1 MAEYNV
7 QQKQFIQEYKAQH
20 KLTNQ
25 TDEQIMLFIQK
36 DMQTNGVVYPGF
48 EHLANP
54 NTSAS
59 STANRQ
65 IFDTSN
71 KSDENKGI
79 SIEKSSTT
87 VPSDNLSSEGKEVT
101 TDENGNTIT
110 TIKDGDDIIE
120 QTISSTD
127 EKGNNIETVVNY
139 QDGKPIKQ
147 TKKKNGNIDTVTTYK
162 YHDASEEN
170 KLAYVTLETTKAD
183 NTKVITTALETDK
196 DGNVDQ
202 EDFLDRTTISK
213 DGTVTSIYIQ
223 DGNLLEQKVK
233 FDGKKVTTMY
243 NGKDLKNYDANKLH
257 RLVQETEEKGIK
269 RYALYDG
276 KGNTKTTVQNGES
289 PALIAQKFKVKE
301 NTLRRLNPKKG
312 KDAITQVGAD
322 ILIPGEFNA
331 DSYPMRVRK
340 SKEESINKYNKFE
353 TRRLTKEINS
363 GEVQNIKLAKSYDN
377 VYEFAK
383 DKLLKSGIKNPN
395 NDQINEEANKLILLN
410 GEKFSYKAGKT
421 VKIAKSLTESKPA
434 QELTKYGFKASAGN
448 RIFFQKFNNLN
459 SQQKQNVL
467 SAIQYCKS
475 QKITNPSDIKAKV
488 LETLG
493 INLFDNNKTV
503 PMVADNNY
511 GVMAYQKNS
520 KPISIETFVK
530 DHLKLDIKSELGKT
544 VLERLSQVDQTQ
556 LNKISAKD
564 FKGFN
569 NKTLDSVASMLET
582 VGVQIRTQAEI
593 NVKNNTPRAKAEKGK
608 RAVRI
613 AAAENIALAYD
624 NAINVIKNYQG
635 NQGWMN
641 VGFYREKLG
650 QLLDKVNPTDVATCF
665 DAVIK
670 RLEKEKQYAV
680 SRLKTASANESE
692 FRQAFKDLTG
702 KDYNENTV
710 KNFIAQAQKG
720 GDWTKAYDKAFG
732 DRVVKRATDK
742 VNFQQ
747 YVDGAGDIVLMLLGT
762 EAIGKGVAWAGSKVA
777 TKLAPY
783 VPKVLSKIGATTVMN
798 VGGNSVTVS
807 RVAGSM
813 VTSAATFTTWDA
825 SKNYINLKTKD
836 IQYSGEDAI
845 KEWQAYK
852 EGNVE
857 SAKFGAFAGLLNSTV
872 VGKVVNGTM
881 KLFEKPVTKAVQGV
895 AKTLEKGES
904 VTGTEVMKTF
914 IAKQAPGMVAKTAG
928 TVAEVAGFTM
938 YETANEITKEL
949 LKTDANG
956 QRHLPKDLT
965 EEGLTNYLWKH
976 LKGQAANLGEIKA
989 ISKLIFMHKG
999 AIAER
1004 ERMMNENLSKCEML
1018 SNVKVQKA
1026 EVNGREVYEV
1036 TMPNGNRK
1044 VAHTPEEI
1052 VAYCN
1057 NLMLM
1062 DMAMNSKTT
1071 ATEANPNAPKG
1082 MNVEED
1088 ALLEKAT
1095 KENPAEVVTEKV
1107 KKQWQ
1112 QADLKKEATEGK
1124 VDLFNPD
1131 TKAGLNEPAPEVK
1144 DEVTSLIFTGKLKDS
1159 LTQHYNELGNVF
1171 KDIAKNRSAD
1181 FKKLVKECGSDK
1193 EAFCKGVI
1201 SILSEE
1207 IGMKG
1212 FEPKIEM
1219 KNLTGEADGQA
1230 DWTKGTIYINSTE
1243 NNVRKLVGLIS
1254 HEYVH
1259 MLQYRDI
1266 LAQYGEKGLREVIM
1280 NDNNIP
1286 QEKKESQLSEI
1297 LKSPYTKKL
1306 LDNYDN
1312 LKHSPENSLNE
1323 YITRI
1328 YKDEFSNGID
1338 PNKDMKGYT
1347 NQGIERE
1354 AYHLGSGK
1362 LGNNTTQL
1370 EGLTLEKEES
1380 MKDVL
1385 ARMRAKLKTGQTSQ
1399 DIKENT
1405 SPKKAENFV
1414 VNEDGSITK
1423 IDNTQKGVIQSDSN
1437 ISNKVKDYIL
1447 SNLSERYKNK
1457 TPEELEFLISN
1468 IASGTN
1474 DDINVITKRLNIIN
1488 EANPRYLQDFLNK
1501 NMGNAGF
1508 ILDNYKIIYDKIILN
1523 DNFQDLGPDKFN
1535 FVKFIT
1541 SDNLQKIIDTIDKPE
1556 FPNLV
1561 KSTIYDSK
1569 NHNVELGNETVK
1581 INSALLVHL
1590 LTGQQYS
1597 SATEFNKAVNG
1608 LTEANHRIESDN
1620 ICPYNQIAEGI
1631 LTQKPELAKIAK
1643 EFQKHISKGGNAD
1656 KFFKELEKSGR
1667 LPHEIELKTI
1677 VPDKNA
1683 LIIPSDL
1690 LDVFIERTNQAT
1702 EKDAHNLRNKKLG
1715 NNTIDNIPKGIVQSE
1730 ITSENFEQQKADFI
1744 KDVNEKLG
1752 EYAKYCVKGIE
1763 NTSTPEDLA
1772 AVKEFW
1778 EWTNS
1783 KEGQKLFKDTDFDV
1797 IDKINAKNIADF
1809 KDLVETMKDQKELSD
1824 DIKFDLLYGAIADE
1838 SLKETKEFIQGI
1850 EPSDLAKLNE
1860 LEDVDRIMLSGSSTE
1875 QKAKLDFYKEIKT
1888 GKYNNIIKDDNIF
1901 KHVFLAADKNFA
1913 KTKALYDTF
1922 AEGNIS
1928 KEYFEKIVNGL
1939 ETSDIEAIKQ
1949 LYSQVKDLL
1958 DNNSDMSWIMFR
1970 NLKQEDIPAKIEI
1983 INTLKSAKASNKE
1996 ICEILNKTNKDNL
2009 DIAKDLVQKAF
2020 ANGDKKAEKY
2030 NVVIILNKLSHHGAY
2045 SKEFVEKN
2053 AEALLHLDGTCIRK
2067 ATETN
2072 LELASKISEN
2082 KEISSYQVDMMLNYA
2097 TDKERTQKLIHTLD
2111 CGITKLPELEVM
2123 NQLRTDFLGIIKKH
2137 LPPEKLQEIENFSE
2151 DKEEFEQILI
2161 GQASSRTLRDVKL
2174 SQAEEN
2180 VVDNI
2185 IRITK
2190 PFNYGTDTLHQARSG
2205 LEKYF
2210 GDRDRTISDMNYAL
2224 ENAQY
2229 KDEATKQQTLAKF
2242 NDLYPLLSND
2252 ELKDMREIYLKTP
2265 EKERLNIDYSL
2276 IAKREI
2282 IPLLQKTPNY
2292 GYSATEKALEFL
2304 NCSDAEFKQKKHNL
2318 ETRTQELRNEYKF
2331 SEWKRILNMPEAEFN
2346 KLKTP
2351 FELRTETPV
2360 DIKAYE
2366 AQMREKMADRITYD
2380 PVEAAE
2386 LIERA
2391 EKNQSLRNEM
2401 FGNDYVPDKI
2411 NAFEKL
2417 PKKAPVAVTP
2427 LPAAGKLMREL
2438 RNTGH
2443 VKLSI
2448 PNEGGVKVKPY
2459 DAVIHP
2465 EDDYRLNVTQDAGI
2479 KIRYGTKLQWSN
2491 FKIARDLLQNYYD
2504 GHGHTLE
2511 GVNIEVNKTADGK
2524 YKIKISG
2531 ESSWDYSHLDQMGSS
2546 TKHDPLDAGGYGE
2559 GTRAVA
2565 VSLLSKADIT
2575 NVKYASGDWAMT
2587 YGRSSDDLKSAYMTQ
2602 TLSKNSE
2609 KVKGSTVEFETENAD
2624 IAHKLLE
2631 AKDYFNHPHN
2641 PDFKNLDFENEF
2653 FGFKLKDDGAKG
2665 NIYLIQR
2672 YETDGESNNGLR
2684 GATIVFKTQPNH
2696 PTLVEKS
2703 GGEQFELGTGVDR
2716 AQIPSYDV
2724 NRILS
2729 RYVKTMT
2736 DEELTQTIS
2745 SMEKFWGE
2753 SGTEKDRLNDMYVPF
2768 VREAHRRG
2776 LGIDFKDAHYV
2787 YLDKPSTSSYD
2798 MAKNL
2803 GYKIANKSMKDVG
2816 MQSFYA
2822 KDASKLPHQPTE
2834 EQSKEIK
2841 LLEEGVRILQECTDL
2856 STKDLLNSDEV
2867 NKPTYMFSEGDH
2879 GTGAEAIIE
2888 GGEYQGH
2895 WMRDSHLLLQNYVGN
2910 LATFLHEISHKSGGD
2925 ETKVFS
2931 MQLTK
2936 LQSHITNAIMHN
2948 PNAFKKL
2955 QTLSKM
2961 FDEVRSQEFNKQIP
2975 TTEVIQDKSFT
2986 PEQYK
2991 QHIDNL
2997 LSVTPEY
3004 REYVEPEPRKEP
3016 EPIEYTGDENR
3027 IVSTGNSGELGKIKI
3042 KSFEENRKLTSR
3054 FNIAGIKR
3062 FAKSFIHKILRHKPS
3077 KVEEDGGIIL
3087 GDDDFASF
3095 TIDAGVAHF
3104 DKPIAKAQKPAKE
3117 EKHYKYEEF
3126 IPSKHESY
3134 TTLKSSDSM
3143 MKELEEKG
3151 SVALSIPNAGGL
3163 KPKISD
3169 TPSVEKDNDFN
3180 KTVSA
3185 QMTLSYAEKRNWSN
3199 EKIARDLMQNFYD
3212 GNGHT
3217 LEGVDLKVKQNDDGT
3232 YTIRIDGKGI
3242 YNYEH
3247 LKRLGGSDK
3256 DNPKDAGGFGE
3267 GSRIIAGSL
3276 LAKGTARVRFACKDW
3291 QMDFTTAEN
3300 ARTHEEGVMR
3310 TLTKNE
3316 AQLDGNYVEF
3326 DTNDKELVEKI
3337 MDSKNYFYSPN
3348 NPDFR
3353 DLDIEN
3359 EFFGF
3364 KVSPDKNGNLYYI
3377 QRFQT
3382 PDKKMDN
3389 GLQNMTLIF
3398 KQAAFGEN
3406 FQNKGGYTIDLNTTR
3421 DRMAIEAEQM
3431 SELTRAYAKTLPDA
3445 DLVKAISALEPIFT
3459 SDNCNSEKFRRENK
3473 ANNLSYQFAQ
3483 SIIHEAASRGIKLD
3497 FEDKK
3502 IVYVQESSEWRT
3514 NLSSKE
3520 EAFFKKEG
3528 YIFANMGTELGIEDA
3543 ESLYAKL
3550 HRPHSIKP
3558 TEQQAKQL
3566 QVLNEA
3572 VKLITSNDKRG
3583 LFPEEGTQLY
3593 AFDETS
3599 NIESSTGYY
3608 AAVNSKNLD
3617 GVFIH
3622 TNNLKAESFP
3632 TMLTN
3637 VLCEM
3642 LEGQTSK
3649 NLSSYSYNQTEL
3661 IRSQLNT
3668 LITQPQIIEKLNI
3681 LEKIYKEQQK

>member
-36 DMQTNGVVYPGF
+36 DMQKNGVVYPGF

-59 STANRQ
+59 STANGQ

-79 SIEKSSTT
+79 SVEKSSTT
-87 VPSDNLSSEGKEVT
+87 ETSDNLPSEGKEVT

-147 TKKKNGNIDTVTTYK
+147 TKKKNGNIDTVTAYK

-196 DGNVDQ
+196 YGNVDQ

-340 SKEESINKYNKFE
+340 SKAESINKYNQFE

-363 GEVQNIKLAKSYDN
+363 GEVKNVKLAKSYDN

-383 DKLLKSGIKNPN
+383 DRLLKSGVKNPDN
-395 NDQINEEANKLILLN
+395 NQINEEANKLILLN
-410 GEKFSYKAGKT
+410 GKDFSYKTGKT

-434 QELTKYGFKASAGN
+434 QELTKYGFKASAEN

-493 INLFDNNKTV
+493 INLFDSNKTV

-511 GVMAYQKNS
+511 GVMAYQRNS
-520 KPISIETFVK
+520 KPISIESFVK

-641 VGFYREKLG
+641 VSFYREKLG

-702 KDYNENTV
+702 KDYNENSV

-783 VPKVLSKIGATTVMN
+783 VPKVLSKIGGATVMN

-836 IQYSGEDAI
+836 IQYSGEDAV

-857 SAKFGAFAGLLNSTV
+857 SGKFGAFAGLLNSTV
-872 VGKVVNGTM
+872 VGKVVSGTM
-881 KLFEKPVTKAVQGV
+881 KLFEKPVAKAVQGV
-895 AKTLEKGES
+895 AKTLEKGEA

-928 TVAEVAGFTM
+928 AVAEVAGFTM

-1062 DMAMNSKTT
+1062 DMAANSKTT
-1071 ATEANPNAPKG
+1071 ATEANPKG
-1082 MNVEED
+1082 KQAVEENNVKK
-1088 ALLEKAT
+1088 LIEKAQT
-1095 KENPAEVVTEKV
+1095 TNPTENVKNKVISEVAK
-1107 KKQWQ
+1107 
-1112 QADLKKEATEGK
+1112 DI
-1124 VDLFNPD
+1124 
-1131 TKAGLNEPAPEVK
+1131 K
-1144 DEVTSLIFTGKLKDS
+1144 DEGMRLNTPESLDAELAEAEQNPNAQVDNMEAFNLVINGNIGNVLKAQYDNAS
-1159 LTQHYNELGNVF
+1159 NVF
-1171 KDIAKNRSAD
+1171 KDIAKKYSSELDQLEKQYGND
-1181 FKKLVKECGSDK
+1181 KKLFAEKFTEFLADKLGVKGIEPEIEFRDTGDADGFFDWPTGKLVVNSKLNNSKDIQSMIAHEFVHVMQFK
-1193 EAFCKGVI
+1193 DMIANKGAKKAI
-1201 SILSEE
+1201 SSILMHTNNGKYITAEAVNLAKFNGEDWNSISAAEQQMYKE
-1207 IGMKG
+1207 VRA
-1212 FEPKIEM
+1212 EM
-1219 KNLTGEADGQA
+1219 LADEVMEA
-1230 DWTKGTIYINSTE
+1230 N
-1243 NNVRKLVGLIS
+1243 
-1254 HEYVH
+1254 
-1259 MLQYRDI
+1259 
-1266 LAQYGEKGLREVIM
+1266 KGLVDFAQKNPIS
-1280 NDNNIP
+1280 
-1286 QEKKESQLSEI
+1286 KG
-1297 LKSPYTKKL
+1297 
-1306 LDNYDN
+1306 
-1312 LKHSPENSLNE
+1312 SLNE
-1323 YITRI
+1323 YLSRI
-1328 YKDEFSNGID
+1328 YQNEYEN
-1338 PNKDMKGYT
+1338 MKTDVNSPEYY
-1347 NQGIERE
+1347 NQVIENE
-1354 AYHLGSGK
+1354 AYYLGSGQ
-1362 LGNNTTQL
+1362 LGLN
-1370 EGLTLEKEES
+1370 
-1380 MKDVL
+1380 
-1385 ARMRAKLKTGQTSQ
+1385 LKGSIHFANSKTKGQT
-1399 DIKENT
+1399 KT
-1405 SPKKAENFV
+1405 SDATTP
-1414 VNEDGSITK
+1414 
-1423 IDNTQKGVIQSDSN
+1423 KGVIQSDSN
-1437 ISNKVKDYIL
+1437 ISNQVKDYIL

-1457 TPEELEFLISN
+1457 TPEELDFLISN

-1501 NMGNAGF
+1501 NMENAGF

-1581 INSALLVHL
+1581 INSALLIHL

-1597 SATEFNKAVNG
+1597 SETEFNKAVNG

-1631 LTQKPELAKIAK
+1631 LTQKPELAQIAK

-1683 LIIPSDL
+1683 LIVPSDL

-1702 EKDAHNLRNKKLG
+1702 EKNARNLRNKKLG
-1715 NNTIDNIPKGIVQSE
+1715 NNTIGNIPKGIVLSE

-1744 KDVNEKLG
+1744 KEFNEKVGKFHNILYG
-1752 EYAKYCVKGIE
+1752 NKVEKI
-1763 NTSTPEDLA
+1763 STPEDLA

-1783 KEGQKLFKDTDFDV
+1783 EEGKKQFRDSYEI
-1797 IDKINAKNIADF
+1797 IDKINANNIADF
-1809 KDLVETMKDQKELSD
+1809 KELVETINGQKELSD
-1824 DIKFDLLYGAIADE
+1824 DIKHSLLYDAIAGG
-1838 SLKETKEFIQGI
+1838 SIKETKEFIQGI

-1860 LEDVDRIMLSGSSTE
+1860 LEGFDRIMLSGSSTE

-1888 GKYNNIIKDDNIF
+1888 GKYDSIIKDDNIF
-1901 KHVFLAADKNFA
+1901 KHVLSIGYSVE
-1913 KTKALYDTF
+1913 KTKSLYDAF
-1922 AEGNIS
+1922 AGENIS
-1928 KEYFEKIVNGL
+1928 KEWFAKIQEGL
-1939 ETSDIEAIKQ
+1939 EDSDVNAIKQ
-1949 LYSQVKDLL
+1949 LYSKTKDLL

-1983 INTLKSAKASNKE
+1983 INTLKSAKATNEE

-2020 ANGDKKAEKY
+2020 ANGDEKAEKY
-2030 NVVIILNKLSHHGAY
+2030 NVVIILNKLTRGVY

-2067 ATETN
+2067 TTETN

-2082 KEISSYQVDMMLNYA
+2082 KEISSFQVDMMLNYA
-2097 TDKERTQKLIHTLD
+2097 TDKERTQKLINNLNN
-2111 CGITKLPELEVM
+2111 GYTKLPEFEVISQ
-2123 NQLRTDFLGIIKKH
+2123 NRADLIEIIKKH

-2210 GDRDRTISDMNYAL
+2210 GDRDKTISDMNYAL

-2318 ETRTQELRNEYKF
+2318 ETRRQELHNEYKF

-2411 NAFEKL
+2411 NSFEKL
-2417 PKKAPVAVTP
+2417 PKKAHVAVTP
-2427 LPAAGKLMREL
+2427 LPEAGKLMREL

-2465 EDDYRLNVTQDAGI
+2465 EDDYRLNVPQDAGI

-2834 EQSKEIK
+2834 EQSKEIR

-3004 REYVEPEPRKEP
+3004 REYVEPEPPKEP

-3117 EKHYKYEEF
+3117 EKHYKYEAF
-3126 IPSKHESY
+3126 TPSKHESY

-3276 LAKGTARVRFACKDW
+3276 LAKGSNRVRFACKDW

-3364 KVSPDKNGNLYYI
+3364 KVTPDKNGNLYYI

-3431 SELTRAYAKTLPDA
+3431 TELTRAYAKTLPDA

-3566 QVLNEA
+3566 QILNEA
-3572 VKLITSNDKRG
+3572 VNLITSNDKRG

>member
-48 EHLANP
+48 EHLAKP

-59 STANRQ
+59 STANGQ

-71 KSDENKGI
+71 KPDENKGI
-79 SIEKSSTT
+79 SVERSSTT
-87 VPSDNLSSEGKEVT
+87 ETSDNLSSEGKEVT

-312 KDAITQVGAD
+312 KGAITQVGAD

-363 GEVQNIKLAKSYDN
+363 GEVQNIKLAKSYNN

-383 DKLLKSGIKNPN
+383 DKLLKSGVKNPDN
-395 NDQINEEANKLILLN
+395 NQINEEANKLILLN

-493 INLFDNNKTV
+493 INLFDSNKTV

-511 GVMAYQKNS
+511 GVMAYQRNS
-520 KPISIETFVK
+520 KPISIESFVK

-692 FRQAFKDLTG
+692 FKQAFKDLTG
-702 KDYNENTV
+702 KDYNENSV

-783 VPKVLSKIGATTVMN
+783 VPKVLSKIGAATVMN

-836 IQYSGEDAI
+836 IQYSGEDAV

-857 SAKFGAFAGLLNSTV
+857 SGKFGAFAGLLNSTV

-881 KLFEKPVTKAVQGV
+881 KLFEKPVAKAVQGV
-895 AKTLEKGES
+895 AKTLEKGEA

-965 EEGLTNYLWKH
+965 EEGLTNYLWTH

-999 AIAER
+999 AIVER

-1082 MNVEED
+1082 MNVEEN

-1243 NNVRKLVGLIS
+1243 NNVKKLVGLIS
-1254 HEYVH
+1254 HEYIH

-1266 LAQYGEKGLREVIM
+1266 LAQYGETGLREVIM

-1347 NQGIERE
+1347 NQGVERE

-1399 DIKENT
+1399 DNKDNT
-1405 SPKKAENFV
+1405 STKKTANFV
-1414 VNEDGSITK
+1414 VNEDGSIT
-1423 IDNTQKGVIQSDSN
+1423 
-1437 ISNKVKDYIL
+1437 
-1447 SNLSERYKNK
+1447 
-1457 TPEELEFLISN
+1457 F
-1468 IASGTN
+1468 A
-1474 DDINVITKRLNIIN
+1474 
-1488 EANPRYLQDFLNK
+1488 
-1501 NMGNAGF
+1501 
-1508 ILDNYKIIYDKIILN
+1508 
-1523 DNFQDLGPDKFN
+1523 
-1535 FVKFIT
+1535 
-1541 SDNLQKIIDTIDKPE
+1541 
-1556 FPNLV
+1556 
-1561 KSTIYDSK
+1561 
-1569 NHNVELGNETVK
+1569 
-1581 INSALLVHL
+1581 
-1590 LTGQQYS
+1590 
-1597 SATEFNKAVNG
+1597 
-1608 LTEANHRIESDN
+1608 
-1620 ICPYNQIAEGI
+1620 
-1631 LTQKPELAKIAK
+1631 
-1643 EFQKHISKGGNAD
+1643 
-1656 KFFKELEKSGR
+1656 
-1667 LPHEIELKTI
+1667 
-1677 VPDKNA
+1677 
-1683 LIIPSDL
+1683 
-1690 LDVFIERTNQAT
+1690 
-1702 EKDAHNLRNKKLG
+1702 
-1715 NNTIDNIPKGIVQSE
+1715 NNTPKGIVQSE

-1752 EYAKYCVKGIE
+1752 EYAKYCVKKIE
-1763 NTSTPEDLA
+1763 NISTPEDLA

-1783 KEGQKLFKDTDFDV
+1783 EEGKKQFSNISYDI

-1809 KDLVETMKDQKELSD
+1809 KELVETMKAQKDLSD
-1824 DIKFDLLYGAIADE
+1824 DIKSNLLYGAIAEE

-1850 EPSDLAKLNE
+1850 EPSDLTKLNE
-1860 LEDVDRIMLSGSSTE
+1860 LEIFDRTMLSGSSTE
-1875 QKAKLDFYKEIKT
+1875 QKAKLDFYKAIKT
-1888 GKYNNIIKDDNIF
+1888 GKYDSIIKDDNIF
-1901 KHVFLAADKNFA
+1901 KHVLSIGYSVE
-1913 KTKALYDTF
+1913 KTKSLYDTF
-1922 AEGNIS
+1922 AGENIS
-1928 KEYFEKIVNGL
+1928 KEWFAKIQEGL
-1939 ETSDIEAIKQ
+1939 EDSDVNAIKQ
-1949 LYSQVKDLL
+1949 LYSQTKDLL
-1958 DNNSDMSWIMFR
+1958 DNNSDISWIMFR

-1983 INTLKSAKASNKE
+1983 INTLKSAKATNEE
-1996 ICEILNKTNKDNL
+1996 ICETLNKTNKDNL

-2020 ANGDKKAEKY
+2020 ANGDEKVEKY
-2030 NVVIILNKLSHHGAY
+2030 NIVIILNRLTRGVY

-2067 ATETN
+2067 TTETN

-2097 TDKERTQKLIHTLD
+2097 TDKERTQKLIDNLNN
-2111 CGITKLPELEVM
+2111 GYTKLSEFEVM
-2123 NQLRTDFLGIIKKH
+2123 NQLRMDFIELIKKH
-2137 LPPEKLQEIENFSE
+2137 LPPERLQELERKFSN
-2151 DKEEFEQILI
+2151 DKETFEDMLLQ
-2161 GQASSRTLRDVKL
+2161 QAFKL
-2174 SQAEEN
+2174 KGVELSPAEEK
-2180 VVDNI
+2180 VVNDI
-2185 IRITK
+2185 TRISPPLSIGTTVL
-2190 PFNYGTDTLHQARSG
+2190 YGVKSG

-2242 NDLYPLLSND
+2242 NDLYPRLSTS
-2252 ELKDMREIYLKTP
+2252 ELATIKNIYFQLP
-2265 EKERLNIDYSL
+2265 PKERLNIDYSL

-2282 IPLLQKTPNY
+2282 IPLLKGTQNY
-2292 GYSATEKALEFL
+2292 DADAIEKALEFL

-2318 ETRTQELRNEYKF
+2318 ETRSPELRNEYKF

-2380 PVEAAE
+2380 PIEAAE

-2391 EKNQSLRNEM
+2391 EKKQSLRNEM

-2631 AKDYFNHPHN
+2631 AKDYFYHPHN

-2729 RYVKTMT
+2729 RYIKTMT

-2768 VREAHRRG
+2768 VKEAHRRG

-2798 MAKNL
+2798 MAKNM

-2816 MQSFYA
+2816 MQSFNA
-2822 KDASKLPHQPTE
+2822 KDESKLPHQPTE
-2834 EQSKEIK
+2834 EQSKEIR

-2879 GTGAEAIIE
+2879 GAGAEAIIE

-2895 WMRDSHLLLQNYVGN
+2895 WMRDSHLLMQNYVGN

-2925 ETKVFS
+2925 ESEVFS

-2948 PNAFKKL
+2948 PNAFKKI

-2986 PEQYK
+2986 PEKYK

-3004 REYVEPEPRKEP
+3004 REYVEPEPPKEP
-3016 EPIEYTGDENR
+3016 APIEYTGDENR

-3042 KSFEENRKLTSR
+3042 KSFEENRRLTSR

-3062 FAKSFIHKILRHKPS
+3062 FAKSFINKILRHKPS
-3077 KVEEDGGIIL
+3077 KIEEDGGIIL

-3104 DKPIAKAQKPAKE
+3104 DKPIAKDQKPAKE

-3126 IPSKHESY
+3126 IPSRHESY

-3163 KPKISD
+3163 KPKISE
-3169 TPSVEKDNDFN
+3169 TPNVEKDNDFN

-3185 QMTLSYAEKRNWSN
+3185 QMTLSYAKKRNWSN

-3276 LAKGTARVRFACKDW
+3276 LAKGTNRVRFACKDW

-3364 KVSPDKNGNLYYI
+3364 KVTPDKNGNLYYI

-3473 ANNLSYQFAQ
+3473 ANNLSYQFTQ

-3502 IVYVQESSEWRT
+3502 IVYVKESSEWRT

-3520 EAFFKKEG
+3520 EAFFNKEG

-3566 QVLNEA
+3566 QILNEA
-3572 VKLITSNDKRG
+3572 VNLITSNDKMG
-3583 LFPEEGTQLY
+3583 LFPKEGTQLY

-3622 TNNLKAESFP
+3622 TNKLKAESFP

>member
-59 STANRQ
+59 STANGQ

-71 KSDENKGI
+71 KSDQNKGI
-79 SIEKSSTT
+79 SVEKSSTT
-87 VPSDNLSSEGKEVT
+87 ETSDNLPSEGKEVT

-147 TKKKNGNIDTVTTYK
+147 TKKKNGNIDTVTAYK

-196 DGNVDQ
+196 YGNVDQ
-202 EDFLDRTTISK
+202 EDFLDRTTIAK

-257 RLVQETEEKGIK
+257 RLVQETEEKGVK

-301 NTLRRLNPKKG
+301 NTLRRLNPQKG

-340 SKEESINKYNKFE
+340 SKEESINKYNQFE
-353 TRRLTKEINS
+353 SKRLINEINS
-363 GEVQNIKLAKSYDN
+363 GEVKNVKLAKSYDN

-383 DKLLKSGIKNPN
+383 DKLLKSGVKNPD
-395 NDQINEEANKLILLN
+395 NDQINEEANKLIILN
-410 GEKFSYKAGKT
+410 GKDFSYKTGKT
-421 VKIAKSLTESKPA
+421 VKIARSLTESKPA
-434 QELTKYGFKASAGN
+434 QELTKYGFKASAEN

-493 INLFDNNKTV
+493 INLFDSNKTV

-511 GVMAYQKNS
+511 GVMAYQRNG

-530 DHLKLDIKSELGKT
+530 DHLKLDIKSDLGKT
-544 VLERLSQVDQTQ
+544 VLDRLSQVDQAQ

-569 NKTLDSVASMLET
+569 NKTLDGVASMLET

-593 NVKNNTPRAKAEKGK
+593 NVKNNTPRAKAEKEK
-608 RAVRI
+608 RAVRT

-641 VGFYREKLG
+641 VAFYREKLG

-665 DAVIK
+665 DAVVK
-670 RLEKEKQYAV
+670 RLEKEKQFAV

-702 KDYNENTV
+702 KDYNENSV

-762 EAIGKGVAWAGSKVA
+762 EAIGKGVAWAGGKIA
-777 TKLAPY
+777 AKLAPY
-783 VPKVLSKIGATTVMN
+783 VPKVLSKIGAATVMN

-836 IQYSGEDAI
+836 IQYSGEDAV

-857 SAKFGAFAGLLNSTV
+857 SGKFGAFAGLLNSTV

-881 KLFEKPVTKAVQGV
+881 KLFEKPVAKAVQGV
-895 AKTLEKGES
+895 AKTLEKGEA
-904 VTGTEVMKTF
+904 TGADVMKTF
-914 IAKQAPGMVAKTAG
+914 IAKQTPGMIAQTVGA
-928 TVAEVAGFTM
+928 VAEVAGFTM
-938 YETANEITKEL
+938 YETANEITKKL
-949 LKTDANG
+949 LQTDANG
-956 QRHLPKDLT
+956 ERHLPKDLT
-965 EEGLTNYLWKH
+965 EEGLTQYLLKKIPEELWKQT
-976 LKGQAANLGEIKA
+976 KGIGEIKA

-999 AIAER
+999 AVVER
-1004 ERMMNENLSKCEML
+1004 ERIMNENLSKCEML
-1018 SNVKVQKA
+1018 GKVKVQKA

-1062 DMAMNSKTT
+1062 DMAANSKTT

-1112 QADLKKEATEGK
+1112 QADLKKEATEEK

-1181 FKKLVKECGSDK
+1181 FKNLAKKCGSDK
-1193 EAFCKGVI
+1193 EAFCEGVI

-1243 NNVRKLVGLIS
+1243 NNVKKLVGLIS

-1286 QEKKESQLSEI
+1286 HEKKESQLSEI
-1297 LKSPYTKKL
+1297 LKSSYTKKL

-1354 AYHLGSGK
+1354 AYNLGSGK

-1399 DIKENT
+1399 DIKDNT
-1405 SPKKAENFV
+1405 SPKKAKNIV
-1414 VNEDGSITK
+1414 VNEDGSIT
-1423 IDNTQKGVIQSDSN
+1423 
-1437 ISNKVKDYIL
+1437 
-1447 SNLSERYKNK
+1447 
-1457 TPEELEFLISN
+1457 F
-1468 IASGTN
+1468 A
-1474 DDINVITKRLNIIN
+1474 
-1488 EANPRYLQDFLNK
+1488 
-1501 NMGNAGF
+1501 
-1508 ILDNYKIIYDKIILN
+1508 
-1523 DNFQDLGPDKFN
+1523 
-1535 FVKFIT
+1535 
-1541 SDNLQKIIDTIDKPE
+1541 
-1556 FPNLV
+1556 
-1561 KSTIYDSK
+1561 
-1569 NHNVELGNETVK
+1569 
-1581 INSALLVHL
+1581 
-1590 LTGQQYS
+1590 
-1597 SATEFNKAVNG
+1597 
-1608 LTEANHRIESDN
+1608 
-1620 ICPYNQIAEGI
+1620 
-1631 LTQKPELAKIAK
+1631 
-1643 EFQKHISKGGNAD
+1643 
-1656 KFFKELEKSGR
+1656 
-1667 LPHEIELKTI
+1667 
-1677 VPDKNA
+1677 
-1683 LIIPSDL
+1683 
-1690 LDVFIERTNQAT
+1690 
-1702 EKDAHNLRNKKLG
+1702 
-1715 NNTIDNIPKGIVQSE
+1715 NNTPKGIVQSE

-1744 KDVNEKLG
+1744 KEFNEKLG
-1752 EYAKYCVKGIE
+1752 KYAQNNVKKIE
-1763 NTSTPEDLA
+1763 NISTLEDLA

-1783 KEGQKLFKDTDFDV
+1783 EEGKKQFSNINYEI
-1797 IDKINAKNIADF
+1797 IDKINAKNIIDF
-1809 KDLVETMKDQKELSD
+1809 KDLVETMKTQKDLSE
-1824 DIKFDLLYGAIADE
+1824 DIKSNLLYGAIAEE
-1838 SLKETKEFIQGI
+1838 SLRETKEFIQGI
-1850 EPSDLAKLNE
+1850 EPSDVAKLNE
-1860 LEDVDRIMLSGSSTE
+1860 LEIFDRTMLSGSSTE

-1888 GKYNNIIKDDNIF
+1888 GKYDSIIKDDNIF
-1901 KHVFLAADKNFA
+1901 KHVVLAIDKNFA

-1922 AEGNIS
+1922 AGENIS
-1928 KEYFEKIVNGL
+1928 KEWFAKTQEGL
-1939 ETSDIEAIKQ
+1939 EDSDVNAIKQ
-1949 LYSQVKDLL
+1949 LYSQTKDLL

-1983 INTLKSAKASNKE
+1983 INTLKSAKATNEE

-2020 ANGDKKAEKY
+2020 ANGDEKAEKY
-2030 NVVIILNKLSHHGAY
+2030 NVVIILNKLTRGVY

-2067 ATETN
+2067 TTETN

-2097 TDKERTQKLIHTLD
+2097 TDKERTQKLIDNLD
-2111 CGITKLPELEVM
+2111 NGYTKLSEFEVM
-2123 NQLRTDFLGIIKKH
+2123 NQLRMDFIELIKKH
-2137 LPPEKLQEIENFSE
+2137 LPPERLQELERKFSN
-2151 DKEEFEQILI
+2151 DKETFEDMLLQ
-2161 GQASSRTLRDVKL
+2161 QAFKL
-2174 SQAEEN
+2174 KGVELSPAEEK
-2180 VVDNI
+2180 VVNDI
-2185 IRITK
+2185 TRISPPLTIGVTVL
-2190 PFNYGTDTLHQARSG
+2190 YGVKSG

-2210 GDRDRTISDMNYAL
+2210 GDRDRTIRDMNYAL

-2242 NDLYPLLSND
+2242 NDLYPRLSND

-2282 IPLLQKTPNY
+2282 IPLLKGTQNY
-2292 GYSATEKALEFL
+2292 DAYAIEKALEFL

-2318 ETRTQELRNEYKF
+2318 ETRRPELRNEYKF

-2380 PVEAAE
+2380 PIEAAE

-2417 PKKAPVAVTP
+2417 PKKAPVTVTP

-2776 LGIDFKDAHYV
+2776 LGIDFKDTHYV

-2803 GYKIANKSMKDVG
+2803 GYKIANNSMKDVG
-2816 MQSFYA
+2816 MQSFNA
-2822 KDASKLPHQPTE
+2822 KDESKLPHQPTE
-2834 EQSKEIK
+2834 EQSKEIR

-2888 GGEYQGH
+2888 AGEYQGH

-2925 ETKVFS
+2925 ESKVFS
-2931 MQLTK
+2931 RQLTK

-2948 PNAFKKL
+2948 PNAFKKI

-2961 FDEVRSQEFNKQIP
+2961 FDEVRSQEFKKQIP
-2975 TTEVIQDKSFT
+2975 TTEVIEDKSFT

-3004 REYVEPEPRKEP
+3004 REYVEPEPPKEP

-3095 TIDAGVAHF
+3095 TIDAGVANF
-3104 DKPIAKAQKPAKE
+3104 DKPIVKDQKPAKE
-3117 EKHYKYEEF
+3117 EKHYKYEAF

-3217 LEGVDLKVKQNDDGT
+3217 LEGVDIKVKQNDDGT

-3406 FQNKGGYTIDLNTTR
+3406 FQNRGGYTIDLNTTR

-3431 SELTRAYAKTLPDA
+3431 TELTRAYAKTLPDA

-3566 QVLNEA
+3566 QILNEA
-3572 VKLITSNDKRG
+3572 VKLITSNDKMG
-3583 LFPEEGTQLY
+3583 LFPDEGTQLY

-3599 NIESSTGYY
+3599 NIESSSGYY

-3622 TNNLKAESFP
+3622 TNKLNAESFP

-3642 LEGQTSK
+3642 LEGQTNK
-3649 NLSSYSYNQTEL
+3649 ELSSYSYNQTEL

>member
-1 MAEYNV
+1 MTEYNV
-7 QQKQFIQEYKAQH
+7 QQKQFIQEYKTRYH
-20 KLTNQ
+20 LENKS
-25 TDEQIMLFIQK
+25 DEQIMLFIQK

-48 EHLANP
+48 ENLVKPQNKPAY
-54 NTSAS
+54 TG
-59 STANRQ
+59 Q
-65 IFDTSN
+65 IFGNSTTSN
-71 KSDENKGI
+71 DMAGI
-79 SIEKSSTT
+79 AIEHGGTT
-87 VPSDNLSSEGKEVT
+87 TATKEPEKEII
-101 TDENGNTIT
+101 TDENGNEVAVV
-110 TIKDGDDIIE
+110 KNGDEIVE
-120 QTISSTD
+120 ATLSQTDSN
-127 EKGNNIETVVNY
+127 GNKSETVVSYEN
-139 QDGKPIKQ
+139 GKPVKRIKKQ
-147 TKKKNGNIDTVTTYK
+147 NDNVSSVTKFTYNEPTENMPFQSVTVETIDGGKNKI
-162 YHDASEEN
+162 
-170 KLAYVTLETTKAD
+170 
-183 NTKVITTALETDK
+183 ITTALETDEY
-196 DGNVDQ
+196 GNVDQ
-202 EDFLDRTTISK
+202 EDFISRKTISK
-213 DGTVTSIYIQ
+213 DGTETTVIIGSECIKEEK
-223 DGNLLEQKVK
+223 LK
-233 FDGKKVTTMY
+233 FDGKKVATLY
-243 NGKDLKNYDANKLH
+243 NGTNLADFDNHKLH
-257 RLVQETEEKGIK
+257 RIAQETEIDGVK
-269 RYALYDG
+269 RYAEYDG
-276 KGNTKTTVQNGES
+276 KGNTKTTVQFGETPS
-289 PALIAQKFKVKE
+289 KIAKKFNVKE
-301 NTLRRLNPKKG
+301 QALMRLNPQKG
-312 KDAITQVGAD
+312 KNAITQVAAD

-340 SKEESINKYNKFE
+340 SKAESLNKYSQFE
-353 TRRLTKEINS
+353 ARRLTKEINS
-363 GEVQNIKLAKSYDN
+363 GEVQNIKLAKSYNN

-383 DKLLKSGIKNPN
+383 DKLLKSGVKNPDN
-395 NDQINEEANKLILLN
+395 NQINEEANKLILLN

-421 VKIAKSLTESKPA
+421 VKIAKSLTNSKQA
-434 QELTKYGFKASAGN
+434 SELTKYGFQASAEN
-448 RIFFQKFNNLN
+448 RIFFKKFNTLN
-459 SQQKQNVL
+459 PQQKQNVL

-493 INLFDNNKTV
+493 INLFDSDKTV
-503 PMVADNNY
+503 PMVANNNY
-511 GVMAYQKNS
+511 GVMAYQRNS

-530 DHLKLDIKSELGKT
+530 DHLKLNIKSEPGKT
-544 VLERLSQVDQTQ
+544 VLERLSQVDQAQ

-564 FKGFN
+564 FKGIS
-569 NKTLDSVASMLET
+569 NKTLDGVASMLET

-593 NVKNNTPRAKAEKGK
+593 NVKNNTPRAKAEKEK
-608 RAVRI
+608 RAVRT

-641 VGFYREKLG
+641 IGFYREKLG

-670 RLEKEKQYAV
+670 RLEKEKQFAV

-692 FRQAFKDLTG
+692 FKQAFKNLTG
-702 KDYNENTV
+702 KDYNENAV
-710 KNFIAQAQKG
+710 KNFLTQAQKG
-720 GDWTKAYDKAFG
+720 GDWSKSYDQAFG
-732 DRVVKRATDK
+732 DKVVKRATDK

-762 EAIGKGVAWAGSKVA
+762 EAIGKGVAWAGGKVA

-783 VPKVLSKIGATTVMN
+783 VPKVLSKIGASTVMKI
-798 VGGNSVTVS
+798 GGNSVTVS

-813 VTSAATFTTWDA
+813 ATSAATFTAWDA
-825 SKNYINLKTKD
+825 TKNYINLKTKD
-836 IQYSGEDAI
+836 IQYTGEDAV

-852 EGNVE
+852 EGNIE
-857 SAKFGAFAGLLNSTV
+857 SGKFGVFAGLLNSTV

-881 KLFEKPVTKAVQGV
+881 KMFEKPVAKAMQGV
-895 AKTLEKGES
+895 ATTLEKGEA
-904 VTGTEVMKTF
+904 TGADVMKTF
-914 IAKQAPGMVAKTAG
+914 IAKQTPGMLAKTAG
-928 TVAEVAGFTM
+928 IVAEVSGFTM
-938 YETANEITKEL
+938 YETANNLTKKL
-949 LKTDANG
+949 LQTDANG
-956 QRHLPKDLT
+956 QLHLPKDLT
-965 EEGLTNYLWKH
+965 EEGLTQYL
-976 LKGQAANLGEIKA
+976 LKNIPEEFLKQAKGIGEIKA

-999 AIAER
+999 AVAER

-1018 SNVKVQKA
+1018 GKVKIQKA
-1026 EVNGREVYEV
+1026 EVEGAEVYAI
-1036 TMPNGNRK
+1036 TTPNGNRK
-1044 VAHTPEEI
+1044 IARSPEDV

-1057 NLMLM
+1057 VLMQM

-1071 ATEANPNAPKG
+1071 ATETNPNETKVKTPKGLVEKTQTTSPVENVKNKVISEVAKDIKDEGMRLNTPESLDAELAEAEQNPNAPVDK
-1082 MNVEED
+1082 M
-1088 ALLEKAT
+1088 
-1095 KENPAEVVTEKV
+1095 
-1107 KKQWQ
+1107 
-1112 QADLKKEATEGK
+1112 EA
-1124 VDLFNPD
+1124 FNLVIN
-1131 TKAGLNEPAPEVK
+1131 GN
-1144 DEVTSLIFTGKLKDS
+1144 I
-1159 LTQHYNELGNVF
+1159 GNVLKAQYDNASKVF
-1171 KDIAKNRSAD
+1171 TDIAKKYSSELDKLEKQYGND
-1181 FKKLVKECGSDK
+1181 KKLFAEKFTEFLADKLGVKG
-1193 EAFCKGVI
+1193 I
-1201 SILSEE
+1201 
-1207 IGMKG
+1207 
-1212 FEPKIEM
+1212 EPKIV
-1219 KNLTGEADGQA
+1219 LRDTGDADGFFDWSTGELAVNSKLNNSKDIQTMIAHEFIHVMQFKDMIANRGAEAVSSLLMHDTKFITAKAIELAKNNGADYKSLPVEEQQIYKEACSEMLA
-1230 DWTKGTIYINSTE
+1230 DEVMEAN
-1243 NNVRKLVGLIS
+1243 
-1254 HEYVH
+1254 
-1259 MLQYRDI
+1259 
-1266 LAQYGEKGLREVIM
+1266 KGLVDFAQKNPIS
-1280 NDNNIP
+1280 
-1286 QEKKESQLSEI
+1286 KG
-1297 LKSPYTKKL
+1297 
-1306 LDNYDN
+1306 
-1312 LKHSPENSLNE
+1312 SLNE
-1323 YITRI
+1323 YLSRI
-1328 YKDEFSNGID
+1328 YQNEYEN
-1338 PNKDMKGYT
+1338 MKTDVNSPEYYE
-1347 NQGIERE
+1347 QVIENE
-1354 AYHLGSGK
+1354 AYY
-1362 LGNNTTQL
+1362 LGNGQLGLNLKGSVHFTDTKTNTHT
-1370 EGLTLEKEES
+1370 KNS
-1380 MKDVL
+1380 
-1385 ARMRAKLKTGQTSQ
+1385 R
-1399 DIKENT
+1399 
-1405 SPKKAENFV
+1405 
-1414 VNEDGSITK
+1414 VNVP
-1423 IDNTQKGVIQSDSN
+1423 KGV
-1437 ISNKVKDYIL
+1437 
-1447 SNLSERYKNK
+1447 
-1457 TPEELEFLISN
+1457 
-1468 IASGTN
+1468 
-1474 DDINVITKRLNIIN
+1474 
-1488 EANPRYLQDFLNK
+1488 
-1501 NMGNAGF
+1501 
-1508 ILDNYKIIYDKIILN
+1508 
-1523 DNFQDLGPDKFN
+1523 
-1535 FVKFIT
+1535 
-1541 SDNLQKIIDTIDKPE
+1541 
-1556 FPNLV
+1556 
-1561 KSTIYDSK
+1561 
-1569 NHNVELGNETVK
+1569 
-1581 INSALLVHL
+1581 
-1590 LTGQQYS
+1590 
-1597 SATEFNKAVNG
+1597 
-1608 LTEANHRIESDN
+1608 
-1620 ICPYNQIAEGI
+1620 
-1631 LTQKPELAKIAK
+1631 
-1643 EFQKHISKGGNAD
+1643 
-1656 KFFKELEKSGR
+1656 
-1667 LPHEIELKTI
+1667 
-1677 VPDKNA
+1677 
-1683 LIIPSDL
+1683 
-1690 LDVFIERTNQAT
+1690 
-1702 EKDAHNLRNKKLG
+1702 
-1715 NNTIDNIPKGIVQSE
+1715 VQSE
-1730 ITSENFEQQKADFI
+1730 ITPENFEQQKAEFI
-1744 KDVNEKLG
+1744 KEFNEKVGKFHKLLYG
-1752 EYAKYCVKGIE
+1752 NKVEKI
-1763 NTSTPEDLA
+1763 STPEDLA

-1778 EWTNS
+1778 EYANS
-1783 KEGQKLFKDTDFDV
+1783 EDGQKLFSESDYEH
-1797 IDKINAKNIADF
+1797 INRINANNIADF
-1809 KDLVETMKDQKELSD
+1809 KDLVETMKAQKDLSD
-1824 DIKFDLLYGAIADE
+1824 DIKSNLLYGAIAEE

-1850 EPSDLAKLNE
+1850 EPSDLTKLNE
-1860 LEDVDRIMLSGSSTE
+1860 LEIFDRTMLSGSSTE

-1888 GKYNNIIKDDNIF
+1888 GKYDSIIKDDNIF
-1901 KHVFLAADKNFA
+1901 KHVLSIGYSVE
-1913 KTKALYDTF
+1913 KTKSLYDTF
-1922 AEGNIS
+1922 AGENIS
-1928 KEYFEKIVNGL
+1928 KEWFAKIQEGL
-1939 ETSDIEAIKQ
+1939 ENSDVNAIKQ
-1949 LYSQVKDLL
+1949 LYSQTKDLL
-1958 DNNSDMSWIMFR
+1958 DNNSDISWIMFR

-1983 INTLKSAKASNKE
+1983 INTLKSAKATNEE
-1996 ICEILNKTNKDNL
+1996 ICETLNKTNKDNL

-2020 ANGDKKAEKY
+2020 ANGDEKAQKY
-2030 NVVIILNKLSHHGAY
+2030 NVVIILNKLTRGVY

-2097 TDKERTQKLIHTLD
+2097 TDKERTQKLIDNLD
-2111 CGITKLPELEVM
+2111 NGYTKLPELEVM
-2123 NQLRTDFLGIIKKH
+2123 NQLRMDFIELIKKH
-2137 LPPEKLQEIENFSE
+2137 LPPERLQELEHKFSN
-2151 DKEEFEQILI
+2151 DKETFESMLLQ
-2161 GQASSRTLRDVKL
+2161 QAFKL
-2174 SQAEEN
+2174 KGVELSPAEEK
-2180 VVDNI
+2180 VVNDI
-2185 IRITK
+2185 TRISPPLTIGATVLCEVK
-2190 PFNYGTDTLHQARSG
+2190 SG
-2205 LEKYF
+2205 LESYF
-2210 GDRDRTISDMNYAL
+2210 NRRNQYISDMNWAL
-2224 ENAQY
+2224 KCARY
-2229 KDEATKQQTLAKF
+2229 KDKETKQQTLDKF
-2242 NDLYPLLSND
+2242 NELYPLFDNEELAI
-2252 ELKDMREIYLKTP
+2252 LKDIYLNFP

-2276 IAKREI
+2276 TAKREI
-2282 IPLLQKTPNY
+2282 IPLLKGTQNY
-2292 GYSATEKALEFL
+2292 DFNAIAKALEFL

-2318 ETRTQELRNEYKF
+2318 ETRRQELRNEYKF

-2380 PVEAAE
+2380 PIEAAE

-2391 EKNQSLRNEM
+2391 EKKQSLRNEM
-2401 FGNDYVPDKI
+2401 FGNDYEPDKI

-2729 RYVKTMT
+2729 RYIKTMT

-2787 YLDKPSTSSYD
+2787 YLDKPSPSSYD

-2803 GYKIANKSMKDVG
+2803 GYKIANKSMKYVG
-2816 MQSFYA
+2816 MQSFNA
-2822 KDASKLPHQPTE
+2822 KDESKLPHQPTE
-2834 EQSKEIK
+2834 EQSKEIR

-2879 GTGAEAIIE
+2879 GAGAEAIIE

-2925 ETKVFS
+2925 ESEVFS

-2948 PNAFKKL
+2948 PNAFKKI

-2986 PEQYK
+2986 PERYK

-3004 REYVEPEPRKEP
+3004 REYVEPEVPKEP

-3087 GDDDFASF
+3087 GDDNFASF

-3104 DKPIAKAQKPAKE
+3104 GKPIATTAKE
-3117 EKHYKYEEF
+3117 EKHYKYEAF

-3134 TTLKSSDSM
+3134 TTLKSSGSM
-3143 MKELEEKG
+3143 IKELDEKG

-3163 KPKISD
+3163 NPKISD
-3169 TPSVEKDNDFN
+3169 IPSIEKDNDFN

-3217 LEGVDLKVKQNDDGT
+3217 LEGIDLKVKQNDDGT
-3232 YTIRIDGKGI
+3232 YTVRIDGKGI

-3256 DNPKDAGGFGE
+3256 DDPRDAGGFGE
-3267 GSRIIAGSL
+3267 GSRILAGSL
-3276 LAKGTARVRFACKDW
+3276 LAKGTNRVRFACKDW

-3310 TLTKNE
+3310 TLTKSD

-3364 KVSPDKNGNLYYI
+3364 KVTPDKNGNLYYI

-3389 GLQNMTLIF
+3389 GLQNMTLVF

-3406 FQNKGGYTIDLNTTR
+3406 FQNKAGYTIDLNTTR
-3421 DRMAIEAEQM
+3421 DRMAIEPEQM
-3431 SELTRAYAKTLPDA
+3431 FELTRAYAKTLPDA
-3445 DLVKAISALEPIFT
+3445 VLVKAISALEPIFT
-3459 SDNCNSEKFRRENK
+3459 SDDCNSDKFRRENK
-3473 ANNLSYQFAQ
+3473 ENNLSYQFAQ

-3514 NLSSKE
+3514 SLSSKE

-3528 YIFANMGTELGIEDA
+3528 YIFANMGRELGIEDA

-3566 QVLNEA
+3566 QILNEA
-3572 VKLITSNDKRG
+3572 INLITSNDKIG

-3608 AAVNSKNLD
+3608 AAVNSGNLD
-3617 GVFIH
+3617 GVFIN
-3622 TNNLKAESFP
+3622 TKTLQSESFP

-3642 LEGQTSK
+3642 LEEQTNK
-3649 NLSSYSYNQTEL
+3649 ALSSYSYNQTEL

-3668 LITQPQIIEKLNI
+3668 LITQPQIVEKLNI
-3681 LEKIYKEQQK
+3681 LEKMYKEQQK

>member
-48 EHLANP
+48 EHLATS

-59 STANRQ
+59 STTNGQ

-71 KSDENKGI
+71 KPNENKGI
-79 SIEKSSTT
+79 SVEKSSTT
-87 VPSDNLSSEGKEVT
+87 ETSDNLSSEGKEVT

-147 TKKKNGNIDTVTTYK
+147 TKKKNGNIDTVTAYK

-196 DGNVDQ
+196 YGNVDQ
-202 EDFLDRTTISK
+202 EDFLDRTTIAK

-301 NTLRRLNPKKG
+301 NTLHRLNPKKG

-340 SKEESINKYNKFE
+340 SKAESLNKYNQFE

-363 GEVQNIKLAKSYDN
+363 GEVQNIKLAKSYNN

-383 DKLLKSGIKNPN
+383 DKLLKSGIKNPDN
-395 NDQINEEANKLILLN
+395 NQINEEANKLILLN
-410 GEKFSYKAGKT
+410 GKDFSYKTGKT

-434 QELTKYGFKASAGN
+434 QELTKYGFKASAEN

-493 INLFDNNKTV
+493 INLFDSNKTV

-511 GVMAYQKNS
+511 GVMAYQRNS

-544 VLERLSQVDQTQ
+544 VLDRLAQVDQAQ

-569 NKTLDSVASMLET
+569 NKTLDGVASMLET

-593 NVKNNTPRAKAEKGK
+593 NIKNNSPIAKAEKEK

-624 NAINVIKNYQG
+624 NAINIIKNYQG

-641 VGFYREKLG
+641 VAFYREKLG

-702 KDYNENTV
+702 KDYNENSV

-783 VPKVLSKIGATTVMN
+783 VPKVLSKIGTATVMN

-836 IQYSGEDAI
+836 IQYSGEDAV

-857 SAKFGAFAGLLNSTV
+857 SGKFGAFAGLLNSTV
-872 VGKVVNGTM
+872 VGKVVSGTM
-881 KLFEKPVTKAVQGV
+881 KLFEKPVAKAVQGV
-895 AKTLEKGES
+895 AKTLEKGEA

-928 TVAEVAGFTM
+928 AVAEVAGFTM

-965 EEGLTNYLWKH
+965 EEGLTNYLWTH

-999 AIAER
+999 AIVER
-1004 ERMMNENLSKCEML
+1004 ERMMSENLSKCEML

-1112 QADLKKEATEGK
+1112 QTDLKKEATEEK

-1243 NNVRKLVGLIS
+1243 NNVKKLVGLIS

-1347 NQGIERE
+1347 NQGVERE

-1399 DIKENT
+1399 DIKDNT

-1414 VNEDGSITK
+1414 VNEDGSIT
-1423 IDNTQKGVIQSDSN
+1423 
-1437 ISNKVKDYIL
+1437 
-1447 SNLSERYKNK
+1447 
-1457 TPEELEFLISN
+1457 
-1468 IASGTN
+1468 
-1474 DDINVITKRLNIIN
+1474 
-1488 EANPRYLQDFLNK
+1488 
-1501 NMGNAGF
+1501 
-1508 ILDNYKIIYDKIILN
+1508 
-1523 DNFQDLGPDKFN
+1523 
-1535 FVKFIT
+1535 
-1541 SDNLQKIIDTIDKPE
+1541 
-1556 FPNLV
+1556 
-1561 KSTIYDSK
+1561 
-1569 NHNVELGNETVK
+1569 
-1581 INSALLVHL
+1581 
-1590 LTGQQYS
+1590 
-1597 SATEFNKAVNG
+1597 
-1608 LTEANHRIESDN
+1608 RI
-1620 ICPYNQIAEGI
+1620 G
-1631 LTQKPELAKIAK
+1631 
-1643 EFQKHISKGGNAD
+1643 
-1656 KFFKELEKSGR
+1656 
-1667 LPHEIELKTI
+1667 
-1677 VPDKNA
+1677 
-1683 LIIPSDL
+1683 
-1690 LDVFIERTNQAT
+1690 
-1702 EKDAHNLRNKKLG
+1702 
-1715 NNTIDNIPKGIVQSE
+1715 NIPKGIVQSE

-1744 KDVNEKLG
+1744 KDFNEKLG
-1752 EYAKYCVKGIE
+1752 KYAQNNVKKIE
-1763 NTSTPEDLA
+1763 NISTPEDLA

-1783 KEGQKLFKDTDFDV
+1783 EEGKKQFSNINYEI
-1797 IDKINAKNIADF
+1797 IDKINAKNIIDF
-1809 KDLVETMKDQKELSD
+1809 KDLVETMKTQKDLSE
-1824 DIKFDLLYGAIADE
+1824 DIKSNLLYGAIAEE
-1838 SLKETKEFIQGI
+1838 SLRETKEFIQGI
-1850 EPSDLAKLNE
+1850 EPSDVAKLNE
-1860 LEDVDRIMLSGSSTE
+1860 LEIFDRTMLSGSSTE

-1888 GKYNNIIKDDNIF
+1888 GKYDSIIKDDNIF
-1901 KHVFLAADKNFA
+1901 KHVVLAIDKNFA

-1922 AEGNIS
+1922 AGENIS
-1928 KEYFEKIVNGL
+1928 KEWFAKTQEGL
-1939 ETSDIEAIKQ
+1939 EDSDVNAIKQ
-1949 LYSQVKDLL
+1949 LYSQTKDLL

-1983 INTLKSAKASNKE
+1983 INTLKSAKATNEE

-2020 ANGDKKAEKY
+2020 ANGDEKAEKY
-2030 NVVIILNKLSHHGAY
+2030 NVVIILNKLTRGVY

-2067 ATETN
+2067 TTETN

-2097 TDKERTQKLIHTLD
+2097 TDKERTQKLIDNLD
-2111 CGITKLPELEVM
+2111 NGYTKLSEFEVM
-2123 NQLRTDFLGIIKKH
+2123 NQLRMDFIELIKKH
-2137 LPPEKLQEIENFSE
+2137 LPPERLQELERKFSN
-2151 DKEEFEQILI
+2151 DKETFEDMLLQ
-2161 GQASSRTLRDVKL
+2161 QAFKL
-2174 SQAEEN
+2174 KGVELSPAEEK
-2180 VVDNI
+2180 VVNDI
-2185 IRITK
+2185 TRISPPLTIGVTVL
-2190 PFNYGTDTLHQARSG
+2190 YGVKSG

-2210 GDRDRTISDMNYAL
+2210 GDRDRTIRDMNYAL

-2242 NDLYPLLSND
+2242 NDLYPRLSND

-2282 IPLLQKTPNY
+2282 IPLLKGTQNY
-2292 GYSATEKALEFL
+2292 DAYAIEKALEFL

-2318 ETRTQELRNEYKF
+2318 ETRRPELRNEYKF

-2380 PVEAAE
+2380 PIEAAE

-2411 NAFEKL
+2411 NSFEKL
-2417 PKKAPVAVTP
+2417 PKKAHVAVTP
-2427 LPAAGKLMREL
+2427 LPEAGKLMREL

-2768 VREAHRRG
+2768 VREAHKRG
-2776 LGIDFKDAHYV
+2776 LGIDFKDTHYV

-2816 MQSFYA
+2816 MQSFNA
-2822 KDASKLPHQPTE
+2822 KDESKLPHQPTE
-2834 EQSKEIK
+2834 EQSKEIR

-2888 GGEYQGH
+2888 AGEYQGH

-2925 ETKVFS
+2925 ESEVFS
-2931 MQLTK
+2931 RQLTK

-3004 REYVEPEPRKEP
+3004 KEYVEPEPPKEP

-3077 KVEEDGGIIL
+3077 KVEEDGGRIL

-3104 DKPIAKAQKPAKE
+3104 DKPIVKDQKPAKE
-3117 EKHYKYEEF
+3117 EKHYKYEAF

-3143 MKELEEKG
+3143 MKELGEKG
-3151 SVALSIPNAGGL
+3151 SVELSIPNAGGL
-3163 KPKISD
+3163 KPKISE
-3169 TPSVEKDNDFN
+3169 TPNVEKDNDFN

-3185 QMTLSYAEKRNWSN
+3185 QMTLSYAQKRNWSN

-3217 LEGVDLKVKQNDDGT
+3217 LEGVDIKVKQNDNGT

-3256 DNPKDAGGFGE
+3256 DNPRDAGGFGE

-3276 LAKGTARVRFACKDW
+3276 LAKGSNRVRFACKDW

-3389 GLQNMTLIF
+3389 GLQNMTIIF

>member
-59 STANRQ
+59 STANGQ
-65 IFDTSN
+65 IFNTSN

-79 SIEKSSTT
+79 SVEKNSTT
-87 VPSDNLSSEGKEVT
+87 ETSDNLPSEGKEVT

-147 TKKKNGNIDTVTTYK
+147 TKKKNGNIDTVTAYK

-196 DGNVDQ
+196 YGNVDQ
-202 EDFLDRTTISK
+202 EDFLDRTTFSK

-301 NTLRRLNPKKG
+301 NTLRRLNPQKG

-340 SKEESINKYNKFE
+340 SKAESINKYNQFE
-353 TRRLTKEINS
+353 SKRLINEINS
-363 GEVQNIKLAKSYDN
+363 GEVKNVKLAKNYDN

-410 GEKFSYKAGKT
+410 GKDFSYKTGKT
-421 VKIAKSLTESKPA
+421 VKVAQSLTESKPA
-434 QELTKYGFKASAGN
+434 QELTKYGFKASAEN

-493 INLFDNNKTV
+493 INLFDSYKTV

-511 GVMAYQKNS
+511 GVMAYQRNS

-530 DHLKLDIKSELGKT
+530 DHLKLDIKSDLGKT
-544 VLERLSQVDQTQ
+544 VLDRLSQVDQTQ

-593 NVKNNTPRAKAEKGK
+593 NIKNNSPRAKAEKEK

-641 VGFYREKLG
+641 VAFYREKLG

-692 FRQAFKDLTG
+692 FKQAFKDLTG
-702 KDYNENTV
+702 KDYNENSV

-783 VPKVLSKIGATTVMN
+783 VPKVLSKIGGATVMN

-836 IQYSGEDAI
+836 IQYSGEDAV

-881 KLFEKPVTKAVQGV
+881 KLFEKPVAKAVQGV
-895 AKTLEKGES
+895 AKTLEKGEA

-928 TVAEVAGFTM
+928 AVAEVAGFTM

-1062 DMAMNSKTT
+1062 DMAANSKTT

-1112 QADLKKEATEGK
+1112 QADLKKEATEEK

-1181 FKKLVKECGSDK
+1181 FKKLAKECGSDK
-1193 EAFCKGVI
+1193 EAFCEGVI

-1243 NNVRKLVGLIS
+1243 NNVKKLVGLIS

-1297 LKSPYTKKL
+1297 LKSSYTKKL

-1347 NQGIERE
+1347 NQGVERE

-1385 ARMRAKLKTGQTSQ
+1385 ARMRAKLKIGQTSQ
-1399 DIKENT
+1399 DIKDNT
-1405 SPKKAENFV
+1405 SPKKAENIV
-1414 VNEDGSITK
+1414 VNEDGSITF
-1423 IDNTQKGVIQSDSN
+1423 S
-1437 ISNKVKDYIL
+1437 
-1447 SNLSERYKNK
+1447 
-1457 TPEELEFLISN
+1457 
-1468 IASGTN
+1468 
-1474 DDINVITKRLNIIN
+1474 
-1488 EANPRYLQDFLNK
+1488 
-1501 NMGNAGF
+1501 
-1508 ILDNYKIIYDKIILN
+1508 
-1523 DNFQDLGPDKFN
+1523 
-1535 FVKFIT
+1535 
-1541 SDNLQKIIDTIDKPE
+1541 
-1556 FPNLV
+1556 
-1561 KSTIYDSK
+1561 
-1569 NHNVELGNETVK
+1569 
-1581 INSALLVHL
+1581 
-1590 LTGQQYS
+1590 
-1597 SATEFNKAVNG
+1597 
-1608 LTEANHRIESDN
+1608 
-1620 ICPYNQIAEGI
+1620 
-1631 LTQKPELAKIAK
+1631 
-1643 EFQKHISKGGNAD
+1643 
-1656 KFFKELEKSGR
+1656 
-1667 LPHEIELKTI
+1667 
-1677 VPDKNA
+1677 
-1683 LIIPSDL
+1683 
-1690 LDVFIERTNQAT
+1690 
-1702 EKDAHNLRNKKLG
+1702 
-1715 NNTIDNIPKGIVQSE
+1715 NNTPKGIVQSE

-1744 KDVNEKLG
+1744 KEFNEKVGKFHNILYG
-1752 EYAKYCVKGIE
+1752 NKVEKI
-1763 NTSTPEDLA
+1763 STPEDLA

-1783 KEGQKLFKDTDFDV
+1783 EEGKKQFRDSYEI

-1809 KDLVETMKDQKELSD
+1809 KDLVETMKAQKDLSD
-1824 DIKFDLLYGAIADE
+1824 DIKSDLLYGTIAEE

-1850 EPSDLAKLNE
+1850 EPSDLTKLNE
-1860 LEDVDRIMLSGSSTE
+1860 LETFDRAMLSGSSAE

-1888 GKYNNIIKDDNIF
+1888 GKYDSIIKDDNIF
-1901 KHVFLAADKNFA
+1901 KHVLSVGYSVE
-1913 KTKALYDTF
+1913 KTKSLYDTF
-1922 AEGNIS
+1922 AGENIS
-1928 KEYFEKIVNGL
+1928 KECFAKIQEGL
-1939 ETSDIEAIKQ
+1939 ENSDVNAIKQ

-1958 DNNSDMSWIMFR
+1958 DNNSDISWIMFR

-2020 ANGDKKAEKY
+2020 ANGDEKAEKY
-2030 NVVIILNKLSHHGAY
+2030 NIVIILNKLTRGVY

-2067 ATETN
+2067 TTETN

-2097 TDKERTQKLIHTLD
+2097 TDKERTQKLIDNLNN
-2111 CGITKLPELEVM
+2111 GYTKLSEFEVM
-2123 NQLRTDFLGIIKKH
+2123 NQLRMDFIELIKKH
-2137 LPPEKLQEIENFSE
+2137 LPPERLQELERKFSNDKATFE
-2151 DKEEFEQILI
+2151 DMLLQ
-2161 GQASSRTLRDVKL
+2161 QAFKL
-2174 SQAEEN
+2174 KGVELSPAEEK
-2180 VVDNI
+2180 VVNDI
-2185 IRITK
+2185 TRISPPLSIGGTVL
-2190 PFNYGTDTLHQARSG
+2190 YGVKSG
-2205 LEKYF
+2205 LERYF
-2210 GDRDRTISDMNYAL
+2210 EDRNRIIRDLNNSL
-2224 ENAQY
+2224 EDAQY

-2242 NDLYPLLSND
+2242 NDLYPRLSTS
-2252 ELKDMREIYLKTP
+2252 ELATIKNIYFQLP
-2265 EKERLNIDYSL
+2265 PKERLNIDYSL

-2282 IPLLQKTPNY
+2282 VPLLKSTQNY
-2292 GYSATEKALEFL
+2292 DADVIEKALEFL

-2318 ETRTQELRNEYKF
+2318 ETRRQELYYEYKF

-2411 NAFEKL
+2411 NSFEKL
-2417 PKKAPVAVTP
+2417 PKKAHVAVTP
-2427 LPAAGKLMREL
+2427 LPEAGKLMREL

-2511 GVNIEVNKTADGK
+2511 GVNIEVNKTAEGK

-2729 RYVKTMT
+2729 RYIKTMT

-2834 EQSKEIK
+2834 EQSKEIR

-2931 MQLTK
+2931 RQLTK

-3004 REYVEPEPRKEP
+3004 REYVEPEPPKEP

-3027 IVSTGNSGELGKIKI
+3027 IVSTDNSGELGKIKI

-3077 KVEEDGGIIL
+3077 KVEEDGGRIL

-3276 LAKGTARVRFACKDW
+3276 LAKGSNRVRFACKDW

-3528 YIFANMGTELGIEDA
+3528 YIFANMGKELGIEDA

-3566 QVLNEA
+3566 QILNEA
-3572 VKLITSNDKRG
+3572 IKLITENDKFG
-3583 LFPEEGTQLY
+3583 LFPKEETQLY

-3599 NIESSTGYY
+3599 NIESKTGYY
-3608 AAVNSKNLD
+3608 AAVNSGNLD

-3622 TNNLKAESFP
+3622 TNILKIESFP

>member
-48 EHLANP
+48 EHLAKP

-59 STANRQ
+59 STANGQ

-71 KSDENKGI
+71 KPDENKGI
-79 SIEKSSTT
+79 SVERSSTT
-87 VPSDNLSSEGKEVT
+87 ETSDNLSSEGKEVT
-101 TDENGNTIT
+101 IDENGNTIT

-183 NTKVITTALETDK
+183 NTKVITALETDK

-363 GEVQNIKLAKSYDN
+363 GEVQNIKLAKSYNN

-383 DKLLKSGIKNPN
+383 DKLLKSGVKNPDN
-395 NDQINEEANKLILLN
+395 NQINEEANKLILLN

-493 INLFDNNKTV
+493 INLFDSNKTV

-511 GVMAYQKNS
+511 GVMAYQRNS
-520 KPISIETFVK
+520 KPISIESFVK

-692 FRQAFKDLTG
+692 FKQAFKDLTG
-702 KDYNENTV
+702 KDYNENSV
-710 KNFIAQAQKG
+710 KNFITQAQKG

-732 DRVVKRATDK
+732 DKVVKRATDK

-783 VPKVLSKIGATTVMN
+783 VPKVLSKLGATTVMKI
-798 VGGNSVTVS
+798 GGNSVTVS

-836 IQYSGEDAI
+836 IQYSGEDAV

-857 SAKFGAFAGLLNSTV
+857 SGKFGAFAGLLNSTV

-881 KLFEKPVTKAVQGV
+881 KLFEKPVAKAVQGV
-895 AKTLEKGES
+895 AKTLEKGEA

-956 QRHLPKDLT
+956 KRHLPKDLT

-1071 ATEANPNAPKG
+1071 AAEANPNAPKG

-1112 QADLKKEATEGK
+1112 QADLKKEATEEK
-1124 VDLFNPD
+1124 VDLFNPN
-1131 TKAGLNEPAPEVK
+1131 TKTGLNEPAPEVK

-1219 KNLTGEADGQA
+1219 KNLTEEADGQA

-1243 NNVRKLVGLIS
+1243 NNVKKLVGLIS

-1347 NQGIERE
+1347 NQGVERE

-1399 DIKENT
+1399 DNKDNT
-1405 SPKKAENFV
+1405 STKKTANFV
-1414 VNEDGSITK
+1414 VNEDGSIT
-1423 IDNTQKGVIQSDSN
+1423 
-1437 ISNKVKDYIL
+1437 
-1447 SNLSERYKNK
+1447 
-1457 TPEELEFLISN
+1457 F
-1468 IASGTN
+1468 A
-1474 DDINVITKRLNIIN
+1474 
-1488 EANPRYLQDFLNK
+1488 
-1501 NMGNAGF
+1501 
-1508 ILDNYKIIYDKIILN
+1508 
-1523 DNFQDLGPDKFN
+1523 
-1535 FVKFIT
+1535 
-1541 SDNLQKIIDTIDKPE
+1541 
-1556 FPNLV
+1556 
-1561 KSTIYDSK
+1561 
-1569 NHNVELGNETVK
+1569 
-1581 INSALLVHL
+1581 
-1590 LTGQQYS
+1590 
-1597 SATEFNKAVNG
+1597 
-1608 LTEANHRIESDN
+1608 
-1620 ICPYNQIAEGI
+1620 
-1631 LTQKPELAKIAK
+1631 
-1643 EFQKHISKGGNAD
+1643 
-1656 KFFKELEKSGR
+1656 
-1667 LPHEIELKTI
+1667 
-1677 VPDKNA
+1677 
-1683 LIIPSDL
+1683 
-1690 LDVFIERTNQAT
+1690 
-1702 EKDAHNLRNKKLG
+1702 
-1715 NNTIDNIPKGIVQSE
+1715 NNTPKGIVQSE

-1744 KDVNEKLG
+1744 KDFNEKLG
-1752 EYAKYCVKGIE
+1752 EYAQYNVKKIE
-1763 NTSTPEDLA
+1763 NISTPEDLA

-1783 KEGQKLFKDTDFDV
+1783 EEGKKQFRDSYEI
-1797 IDKINAKNIADF
+1797 IDRINANNIADF
-1809 KDLVETMKDQKELSD
+1809 KELVETINGQKELSD
-1824 DIKFDLLYGAIADE
+1824 DIKHSLLYDAIAGE

-1850 EPSDLAKLNE
+1850 EPSDLTKLNE
-1860 LEDVDRIMLSGSSTE
+1860 LEGFDRIMLSGSSAE

-1888 GKYNNIIKDDNIF
+1888 GKYDSIIKDDNIF
-1901 KHVFLAADKNFA
+1901 KHVLSIGYSVE
-1913 KTKALYDTF
+1913 KTKSLYDTF
-1922 AEGNIS
+1922 AGENIS
-1928 KEYFEKIVNGL
+1928 KGWFAKIQEGL
-1939 ETSDIEAIKQ
+1939 ENSDVNAIKQ
-1949 LYSQVKDLL
+1949 LYSQTKDLL
-1958 DNNSDMSWIMFR
+1958 DNNSDISWIMFR

-1983 INTLKSAKASNKE
+1983 INTLKSAKATNEE
-1996 ICEILNKTNKDNL
+1996 ICDILNKTNKDNL

-2020 ANGDKKAEKY
+2020 ANGDEKAEKY
-2030 NVVIILNKLSHHGAY
+2030 NIVIILNKLTRGVY

-2067 ATETN
+2067 TTETN

-2097 TDKERTQKLIHTLD
+2097 TDKERTQKLIDNLNN
-2111 CGITKLPELEVM
+2111 GYTKLSEFEVM
-2123 NQLRTDFLGIIKKH
+2123 NQLRMDFIELIKKH
-2137 LPPEKLQEIENFSE
+2137 LPPERLQELERKFSN
-2151 DKEEFEQILI
+2151 DKETFEDMLLQ
-2161 GQASSRTLRDVKL
+2161 QAFKL
-2174 SQAEEN
+2174 KGVELSPAEEK
-2180 VVDNI
+2180 VVNDI
-2185 IRITK
+2185 TRISPPLSIGTTVL
-2190 PFNYGTDTLHQARSG
+2190 YGVKSG

-2242 NDLYPLLSND
+2242 NDLYPRLSKS
-2252 ELKDMREIYLKTP
+2252 ELATIKNIYFQLP
-2265 EKERLNIDYSL
+2265 PKERLNIDYSL

-2282 IPLLQKTPNY
+2282 IPLLKGTQNY
-2292 GYSATEKALEFL
+2292 DADAIKKALEFL

-2318 ETRTQELRNEYKF
+2318 ETRRPELRNEYKF

-2380 PVEAAE
+2380 PIEAAE

-2391 EKNQSLRNEM
+2391 EKKQSLRNEM

-2411 NAFEKL
+2411 NTFEKL

-2631 AKDYFNHPHN
+2631 AKDYFYHPHN

-2729 RYVKTMT
+2729 RYIKTMT

-2768 VREAHRRG
+2768 VKEAHRRG

-2816 MQSFYA
+2816 MQSFNA
-2822 KDASKLPHQPTE
+2822 KDESKLPHQPTE
-2834 EQSKEIK
+2834 EQSKEIR

-2867 NKPTYMFSEGDH
+2867 TKPTYMFSEGDH
-2879 GTGAEAIIE
+2879 GAGAEAIIE

-2895 WMRDSHLLLQNYVGN
+2895 WMRDSHLLMQNYVGN

-2925 ETKVFS
+2925 ESEVFS

-2948 PNAFKKL
+2948 PNAFKKI

-2986 PEQYK
+2986 PERYK

-3004 REYVEPEPRKEP
+3004 REYVEPEPPKEP
-3016 EPIEYTGDENR
+3016 APIEYTGDKNR

-3042 KSFEENRKLTSR
+3042 KSFEENRRLTSR

-3062 FAKSFIHKILRHKPS
+3062 FAKSFINKILRHKPS
-3077 KVEEDGGIIL
+3077 KIEEDGGIIL

-3104 DKPIAKAQKPAKE
+3104 DKPIAKDQKPAKE

-3126 IPSKHESY
+3126 IPSRHESY

-3185 QMTLSYAEKRNWSN
+3185 QMTLSYAKKRNWSN

-3276 LAKGTARVRFACKDW
+3276 LAKGTNRVRFACKDW

-3316 AQLDGNYVEF
+3316 AQVDGNYVEF

-3364 KVSPDKNGNLYYI
+3364 KVTPDKNGNLYYI

-3502 IVYVQESSEWRT
+3502 IVYVKESSEWRT

-3520 EAFFKKEG
+3520 EAFFNKEG
-3528 YIFANMGTELGIEDA
+3528 YIFANMGIELGIEDA

-3566 QVLNEA
+3566 QILNEA
-3572 VKLITSNDKRG
+3572 VNLITSNDKMG

-3622 TNNLKAESFP
+3622 TNKLKAESFP

>member
-59 STANRQ
+59 STANGQ

-79 SIEKSSTT
+79 SVEKSSTT
-87 VPSDNLSSEGKEVT
+87 ETSDNLPSEGKEVT

-170 KLAYVTLETTKAD
+170 KLAYVTLEITKAD

-196 DGNVDQ
+196 YGNVDQ

-301 NTLRRLNPKKG
+301 NTLRRLNPQRG

-340 SKEESINKYNKFE
+340 SKAESINKYNQFE
-353 TRRLTKEINS
+353 SKRLINEINS
-363 GEVQNIKLAKSYDN
+363 GEVKNVKLAKSYDN

-383 DKLLKSGIKNPN
+383 DRLLKSGVKNPDN
-395 NDQINEEANKLILLN
+395 NQINEEANKLIILN
-410 GEKFSYKAGKT
+410 GKDFSYKTGKT

-434 QELTKYGFKASAGN
+434 QELTKYGFKASAEN

-475 QKITNPSDIKAKV
+475 QKITNLSDIKAKV

-493 INLFDNNKTV
+493 INLFDSNKTV

-511 GVMAYQKNS
+511 GVMAYQRNS

-530 DHLKLDIKSELGKT
+530 DHLKLDIKSDLGKT
-544 VLERLSQVDQTQ
+544 VLDRLSQVDQAQ

-569 NKTLDSVASMLET
+569 NKTLDGIASMLET
-582 VGVQIRTQAEI
+582 AGIQIRTQAEI
-593 NVKNNTPRAKAEKGK
+593 NIKNNSPRAKAEKEK

-635 NQGWMN
+635 SQGWMN

-665 DAVIK
+665 DAVVK

-702 KDYNENTV
+702 KDYNENSV

-732 DRVVKRATDK
+732 DKVVKRATDK

-783 VPKVLSKIGATTVMN
+783 VPKVLSKIGGATVMN

-836 IQYSGEDAI
+836 IQYSGEDAV

-857 SAKFGAFAGLLNSTV
+857 SGKFGAFAGLLNSTV

-881 KLFEKPVTKAVQGV
+881 KLFEKPVAKAMQGV
-895 AKTLEKGES
+895 AKTLEKGEA
-904 VTGTEVMKTF
+904 TGADVMKTF
-914 IAKQAPGMVAKTAG
+914 IAKQTPGMIAQTVGA
-928 TVAEVAGFTM
+928 VAEVAGFTM
-938 YETANEITKEL
+938 YETANEITKKL
-949 LKTDANG
+949 LQTDANG
-956 QRHLPKDLT
+956 ERHLPKDLT
-965 EEGLTNYLWKH
+965 EEGLTQYLLKKIPEELWKQT
-976 LKGQAANLGEIKA
+976 KGIGEIKA

-999 AIAER
+999 AMVER

-1018 SNVKVQKA
+1018 NNVKVQKA

-1062 DMAMNSKTT
+1062 DMAANSKTT
-1071 ATEANPNAPKG
+1071 ATEANPNETKVKTPKG
-1082 MNVEED
+1082 LVEKTQTTNPTENV
-1088 ALLEKAT
+1088 KN
-1095 KENPAEVVTEKV
+1095 KVISEVAK
-1107 KKQWQ
+1107 
-1112 QADLKKEATEGK
+1112 DI
-1124 VDLFNPD
+1124 
-1131 TKAGLNEPAPEVK
+1131 K
-1144 DEVTSLIFTGKLKDS
+1144 DEGMRLNTPESLDAELAEAEQNPNAPVDNMEAFNLVINGNIGNVLKAQYDNAS
-1159 LTQHYNELGNVF
+1159 NVF
-1171 KDIAKNRSAD
+1171 KDIAKKYSSELDQLEKQYGND
-1181 FKKLVKECGSDK
+1181 KKLFAEKFTGFLADKLGVKG
-1193 EAFCKGVI
+1193 I
-1201 SILSEE
+1201 
-1207 IGMKG
+1207 
-1212 FEPKIEM
+1212 EPKIV
-1219 KNLTGEADGQA
+1219 LRDTGDADGFFDWSTGELAVNSKLNNSKDIQTMIAHEFVHVMQFKDMIANRGAEAVASLLLHDTKFITAKAIELAKNNSADYKSLPVEEQQIYKEACSEMLA
-1230 DWTKGTIYINSTE
+1230 DEVMEAN
-1243 NNVRKLVGLIS
+1243 
-1254 HEYVH
+1254 
-1259 MLQYRDI
+1259 
-1266 LAQYGEKGLREVIM
+1266 KGLVDFAQKNPIS
-1280 NDNNIP
+1280 
-1286 QEKKESQLSEI
+1286 KG
-1297 LKSPYTKKL
+1297 
-1306 LDNYDN
+1306 
-1312 LKHSPENSLNE
+1312 SLNE
-1323 YITRI
+1323 YLSRI
-1328 YKDEFSNGID
+1328 YQNEYEN
-1338 PNKDMKGYT
+1338 MKTDVNSPEYY
-1347 NQGIERE
+1347 NQVIENE
-1354 AYHLGSGK
+1354 AYY
-1362 LGNNTTQL
+1362 LGNGQL
-1370 EGLTLEKEES
+1370 GLN
-1380 MKDVL
+1380 
-1385 ARMRAKLKTGQTSQ
+1385 LKGSIHFANSKTKGQT
-1399 DIKENT
+1399 K
-1405 SPKKAENFV
+1405 
-1414 VNEDGSITK
+1414 
-1423 IDNTQKGVIQSDSN
+1423 
-1437 ISNKVKDYIL
+1437 
-1447 SNLSERYKNK
+1447 
-1457 TPEELEFLISN
+1457 
-1468 IASGTN
+1468 
-1474 DDINVITKRLNIIN
+1474 
-1488 EANPRYLQDFLNK
+1488 
-1501 NMGNAGF
+1501 
-1508 ILDNYKIIYDKIILN
+1508 
-1523 DNFQDLGPDKFN
+1523 
-1535 FVKFIT
+1535 T
-1541 SDNLQKIIDTIDKPE
+1541 SD
-1556 FPNLV
+1556 
-1561 KSTIYDSK
+1561 
-1569 NHNVELGNETVK
+1569 
-1581 INSALLVHL
+1581 
-1590 LTGQQYS
+1590 
-1597 SATEFNKAVNG
+1597 AT
-1608 LTEANHRIESDN
+1608 T
-1620 ICPYNQIAEGI
+1620 
-1631 LTQKPELAKIAK
+1631 
-1643 EFQKHISKGGNAD
+1643 
-1656 KFFKELEKSGR
+1656 
-1667 LPHEIELKTI
+1667 
-1677 VPDKNA
+1677 
-1683 LIIPSDL
+1683 
-1690 LDVFIERTNQAT
+1690 
-1702 EKDAHNLRNKKLG
+1702 
-1715 NNTIDNIPKGIVQSE
+1715 PKGIVQSE

-1744 KDVNEKLG
+1744 KEFNEKVGKFHNILYG
-1752 EYAKYCVKGIE
+1752 NKVEKI
-1763 NTSTPEDLA
+1763 STPEDLA

-1778 EWTNS
+1778 KWTNS
-1783 KEGQKLFKDTDFDV
+1783 EEGKKQFRDSYEI
-1797 IDKINAKNIADF
+1797 IDKINANNIADF
-1809 KDLVETMKDQKELSD
+1809 KELVETINGQKELSD
-1824 DIKFDLLYGAIADE
+1824 DIKHSLLYDAIAGG
-1838 SLKETKEFIQGI
+1838 SIKETKEFIQGI

-1860 LEDVDRIMLSGSSTE
+1860 LEGFDRIMLSGSSAE

-1888 GKYNNIIKDDNIF
+1888 GKYDSIIKDDNIF
-1901 KHVFLAADKNFA
+1901 KHVLSIGYSVE
-1913 KTKALYDTF
+1913 KTKSLYDTF
-1922 AEGNIS
+1922 AGENIS
-1928 KEYFEKIVNGL
+1928 KEWFAKIQEGL
-1939 ETSDIEAIKQ
+1939 EDSDVNAIKQ
-1949 LYSQVKDLL
+1949 LYSKTKDLL

-1983 INTLKSAKASNKE
+1983 INTLKSAKATNEE

-2020 ANGDKKAEKY
+2020 ANGDEKAEKY
-2030 NVVIILNKLSHHGAY
+2030 NIVIILNKLTRGVY

-2067 ATETN
+2067 TTETN

-2082 KEISSYQVDMMLNYA
+2082 KEISSFQVDMMLNYA
-2097 TDKERTQKLIHTLD
+2097 TDKERTQKLIDNLNN
-2111 CGITKLPELEVM
+2111 GYTKLPEFEVISQ
-2123 NQLRTDFLGIIKKH
+2123 NRADLIEIIKKH

-2304 NCSDAEFKQKKHNL
+2304 NCSDAEFTQKKHNL
-2318 ETRTQELRNEYKF
+2318 ETRRQELHNEYKF

-2417 PKKAPVAVTP
+2417 PKKAHVAVTP
-2427 LPAAGKLMREL
+2427 LPEAGKLMREL

-2696 PTLVEKS
+2696 PALVEKS

-2834 EQSKEIK
+2834 EQSKEIR

-2931 MQLTK
+2931 RQLTK

-3004 REYVEPEPRKEP
+3004 REYVEPELDKKNTEP
-3016 EPIEYTGDENR
+3016 KTFSKTMEF
-3027 IVSTGNSGELGKIKI
+3027 

-3117 EKHYKYEEF
+3117 EKHYKYEAF
-3126 IPSKHESY
+3126 TPSKHESY

-3566 QVLNEA
+3566 QILNEA
-3572 VKLITSNDKRG
+3572 VNLITSNDKRG

>member
-48 EHLANP
+48 EHLAKP

-59 STANRQ
+59 STANGQ

-71 KSDENKGI
+71 KPDENKGI
-79 SIEKSSTT
+79 SVERSSTT
-87 VPSDNLSSEGKEVT
+87 ETSDNLSSEGKEVT

-312 KDAITQVGAD
+312 KGAITQVGAD

-363 GEVQNIKLAKSYDN
+363 GEVQNIKLAKSYNN

-383 DKLLKSGIKNPN
+383 DKLLKSGVKNPDN
-395 NDQINEEANKLILLN
+395 NQINEEANKLILLN

-493 INLFDNNKTV
+493 INLFDSNKTV

-511 GVMAYQKNS
+511 GVMAYQRNS
-520 KPISIETFVK
+520 KPISIESFVK

-702 KDYNENTV
+702 KDYNENSV

-783 VPKVLSKIGATTVMN
+783 VPKVLSKIGAATVMN

-857 SAKFGAFAGLLNSTV
+857 SGKFGAFAGLLNSTV

-881 KLFEKPVTKAVQGV
+881 ELFEKPVAKAVQGV
-895 AKTLEKGES
+895 AKTLEKGEA

-1071 ATEANPNAPKG
+1071 AAEANPNAPKG

-1112 QADLKKEATEGK
+1112 QADLKKEATEEK

-1131 TKAGLNEPAPEVK
+1131 TKAGLNEPTPEVK

-1243 NNVRKLVGLIS
+1243 NNVKKLVGLIS
-1254 HEYVH
+1254 HEYIH

-1347 NQGIERE
+1347 NQGVERE

-1399 DIKENT
+1399 DIKNNT
-1405 SPKKAENFV
+1405 SPKKAKNIV
-1414 VNEDGSITK
+1414 VNEDGSIT
-1423 IDNTQKGVIQSDSN
+1423 
-1437 ISNKVKDYIL
+1437 
-1447 SNLSERYKNK
+1447 
-1457 TPEELEFLISN
+1457 F
-1468 IASGTN
+1468 A
-1474 DDINVITKRLNIIN
+1474 
-1488 EANPRYLQDFLNK
+1488 
-1501 NMGNAGF
+1501 
-1508 ILDNYKIIYDKIILN
+1508 
-1523 DNFQDLGPDKFN
+1523 
-1535 FVKFIT
+1535 
-1541 SDNLQKIIDTIDKPE
+1541 
-1556 FPNLV
+1556 
-1561 KSTIYDSK
+1561 
-1569 NHNVELGNETVK
+1569 
-1581 INSALLVHL
+1581 
-1590 LTGQQYS
+1590 
-1597 SATEFNKAVNG
+1597 
-1608 LTEANHRIESDN
+1608 
-1620 ICPYNQIAEGI
+1620 
-1631 LTQKPELAKIAK
+1631 
-1643 EFQKHISKGGNAD
+1643 
-1656 KFFKELEKSGR
+1656 
-1667 LPHEIELKTI
+1667 
-1677 VPDKNA
+1677 
-1683 LIIPSDL
+1683 
-1690 LDVFIERTNQAT
+1690 
-1702 EKDAHNLRNKKLG
+1702 
-1715 NNTIDNIPKGIVQSE
+1715 NNTPKGIVLSE

-1744 KDVNEKLG
+1744 KDFNEKLG
-1752 EYAKYCVKGIE
+1752 EYAKYCVKKIE
-1763 NTSTPEDLA
+1763 NISTPEDLA

-1783 KEGQKLFKDTDFDV
+1783 EEGKKQFSNISYDI

-1809 KDLVETMKDQKELSD
+1809 KELVETMKAQKDLSD
-1824 DIKFDLLYGAIADE
+1824 DIKSNLLYGAIAEE

-1850 EPSDLAKLNE
+1850 EPSDLTKLNE
-1860 LEDVDRIMLSGSSTE
+1860 LEIFDRTMLSGSSTE
-1875 QKAKLDFYKEIKT
+1875 QKAKLDFYKAIKT
-1888 GKYNNIIKDDNIF
+1888 GKYDSIIKDDNIF
-1901 KHVFLAADKNFA
+1901 KHVLSVGYSVE
-1913 KTKALYDTF
+1913 KTKSLYDTF
-1922 AEGNIS
+1922 AGENIS
-1928 KEYFEKIVNGL
+1928 KECFAKIQEGL
-1939 ETSDIEAIKQ
+1939 ENSDVNAIKQ

-1983 INTLKSAKASNKE
+1983 INTLKSAKATNEE
-1996 ICEILNKTNKDNL
+1996 ICEILHKTNKDNL

-2020 ANGDKKAEKY
+2020 ANGDEKAEKY
-2030 NVVIILNKLSHHGAY
+2030 NVVIILNKLTRGVY

-2067 ATETN
+2067 TTETN

-2097 TDKERTQKLIHTLD
+2097 TDKERTQKLIDNLNN
-2111 CGITKLPELEVM
+2111 GYTKLSEFEVM
-2123 NQLRTDFLGIIKKH
+2123 NQLRMDFIELIKKH
-2137 LPPEKLQEIENFSE
+2137 LPPERLQELERKFSN
-2151 DKEEFEQILI
+2151 DKETFENMLLQ
-2161 GQASSRTLRDVKL
+2161 QAFKL
-2174 SQAEEN
+2174 KGVELSPAEEK
-2180 VVDNI
+2180 VVNDI
-2185 IRITK
+2185 TRISPPLSIGTTVL
-2190 PFNYGTDTLHQARSG
+2190 YGVKSG

-2242 NDLYPLLSND
+2242 NDLYPRLSKS
-2252 ELKDMREIYLKTP
+2252 ELATIKNIYFQLP
-2265 EKERLNIDYSL
+2265 PKERLNIDYSL

-2282 IPLLQKTPNY
+2282 IPLLKGTQNY
-2292 GYSATEKALEFL
+2292 DADAIKKALEFL

-2318 ETRTQELRNEYKF
+2318 ETRRAELRNEYKF

-2366 AQMREKMADRITYD
+2366 AQMREKMTDRITYD
-2380 PVEAAE
+2380 PIEAAE

-2391 EKNQSLRNEM
+2391 EKKQSLRNEM

-2417 PKKAPVAVTP
+2417 PKKAPVTVTP
-2427 LPAAGKLMREL
+2427 LPAAGKLMREM

-2729 RYVKTMT
+2729 RYIKTMT

-2816 MQSFYA
+2816 MQSFNA
-2822 KDASKLPHQPTE
+2822 KDESKLPHQPTE
-2834 EQSKEIK
+2834 EQSKEIR

-2879 GTGAEAIIE
+2879 GAGAEAIIE

-2895 WMRDSHLLLQNYVGN
+2895 WMRDSHLLMQNYVGN

-2925 ETKVFS
+2925 ESEVFS

-2948 PNAFKKL
+2948 PNAFKKI

-2986 PEQYK
+2986 PEKYK

-3004 REYVEPEPRKEP
+3004 REYVEPEPPKEP
-3016 EPIEYTGDENR
+3016 APIEYTGDENR

-3042 KSFEENRKLTSR
+3042 KSFEENRRLTSR

-3062 FAKSFIHKILRHKPS
+3062 FAKSFINKILRHKPS
-3077 KVEEDGGIIL
+3077 KIEEDGGIIL

-3104 DKPIAKAQKPAKE
+3104 DKPIAKDQKPAKE

-3126 IPSKHESY
+3126 IPSRHESY

-3163 KPKISD
+3163 KPKISE
-3169 TPSVEKDNDFN
+3169 TPNVEKDNDFN

-3185 QMTLSYAEKRNWSN
+3185 QMTLSYAKKRNWSN

-3217 LEGVDLKVKQNDDGT
+3217 LEGVDLKVKQNDNGT

-3276 LAKGTARVRFACKDW
+3276 LAKGTNRVRFACKDW

-3364 KVSPDKNGNLYYI
+3364 KVTPDKNGNLYYI

-3389 GLQNMTLIF
+3389 GLQNMTIIF

-3502 IVYVQESSEWRT
+3502 IVYVKESSEWRT

-3520 EAFFKKEG
+3520 EAFFNKEG

-3566 QVLNEA
+3566 QILNEA
-3572 VKLITSNDKRG
+3572 VNLITSNDKMG
-3583 LFPEEGTQLY
+3583 LFPKEGTQLY

-3622 TNNLKAESFP
+3622 TNKLKAESFP

>member
-59 STANRQ
+59 STTNGQ

-71 KSDENKGI
+71 KPNENKGI
-79 SIEKSSTT
+79 SVEKSSTT
-87 VPSDNLSSEGKEVT
+87 ETSDNLSSEGKEVT

-147 TKKKNGNIDTVTTYK
+147 TKKKNGNIDTVTAYK

-196 DGNVDQ
+196 YGNVDQ

-301 NTLRRLNPKKG
+301 NTLRRLNPQKG

-340 SKEESINKYNKFE
+340 SKEESINKYNQFE
-353 TRRLTKEINS
+353 SKRLIHEINS
-363 GEVQNIKLAKSYDN
+363 GEVKNVKLAKSYDN

-383 DKLLKSGIKNPN
+383 DRLLKSGVKNPDN
-395 NDQINEEANKLILLN
+395 NQINEEANKLIILN
-410 GEKFSYKAGKT
+410 GKDFSYKTGKT

-434 QELTKYGFKASAGN
+434 QELTKYGFKASAEN

-475 QKITNPSDIKAKV
+475 QKITNLSDIKAKV

-493 INLFDNNKTV
+493 INLFDSNKTV

-511 GVMAYQKNS
+511 GVMAYQRNS

-530 DHLKLDIKSELGKT
+530 DHLKLDIKSGLGKT
-544 VLERLSQVDQTQ
+544 VVERLSQVDQAQ

-593 NVKNNTPRAKAEKGK
+593 NVKNNSPRAKAEKEK

-670 RLEKEKQYAV
+670 RLEKEKQFAV

-702 KDYNENTV
+702 KDYNENSV

-783 VPKVLSKIGATTVMN
+783 VPKVLSKIGGATVMN

-836 IQYSGEDAI
+836 IQYSGEDAV

-857 SAKFGAFAGLLNSTV
+857 SGKFGAFAGLLNSTV
-872 VGKVVNGTM
+872 VGKVVSGTM
-881 KLFEKPVTKAVQGV
+881 KLFEKPVAKAVQGV
-895 AKTLEKGES
+895 AKTLEKGEA

-999 AIAER
+999 AVVER

-1062 DMAMNSKTT
+1062 DMAANSKTT
-1071 ATEANPNAPKG
+1071 ATEAIPKGKQAVEENNVKKLIEKAQTTNPTENVKNKVISEVAKDIKDEGMRLNTPESLDAELAEAEQNPNAQVDNMEAFNLVING
-1082 MNVEED
+1082 NIGNV
-1088 ALLEKAT
+1088 LKAQYD
-1095 KENPAEVVTEKV
+1095 NA
-1107 KKQWQ
+1107 
-1112 QADLKKEATEGK
+1112 
-1124 VDLFNPD
+1124 
-1131 TKAGLNEPAPEVK
+1131 
-1144 DEVTSLIFTGKLKDS
+1144 S
-1159 LTQHYNELGNVF
+1159 NVF
-1171 KDIAKNRSAD
+1171 KDIAKKYSSELDQLEKQYGND
-1181 FKKLVKECGSDK
+1181 KKLFAEKFTEFLADKLGVKGIEPEIEFRDTGDADGFFDWPTGKLVVNSKLNNSKDIQSMIAHEFVHVMQFK
-1193 EAFCKGVI
+1193 DMIANKGAKKAI
-1201 SILSEE
+1201 SSILMHTNNGKYITAEAVNLAKFNGEDWNSISAAEQQMYKE
-1207 IGMKG
+1207 VRA
-1212 FEPKIEM
+1212 EM
-1219 KNLTGEADGQA
+1219 LADEVMDA
-1230 DWTKGTIYINSTE
+1230 N
-1243 NNVRKLVGLIS
+1243 
-1254 HEYVH
+1254 
-1259 MLQYRDI
+1259 
-1266 LAQYGEKGLREVIM
+1266 KGLV
-1280 NDNNIP
+1280 DFA
-1286 QEKKESQLSEI
+1286 Q
-1297 LKSPYTKKL
+1297 
-1306 LDNYDN
+1306 
-1312 LKHSPENSLNE
+1312 KHPTSKGSLNE
-1323 YITRI
+1323 YLSRI
-1328 YKDEFSNGID
+1328 YQNEYEN
-1338 PNKDMKGYT
+1338 MKTDVNSPEYY
-1347 NQGIERE
+1347 NQVIENE
-1354 AYHLGSGK
+1354 AYYLGSGQ
-1362 LGNNTTQL
+1362 LGLN
-1370 EGLTLEKEES
+1370 
-1380 MKDVL
+1380 
-1385 ARMRAKLKTGQTSQ
+1385 LKGSIHFANSKTKGQT
-1399 DIKENT
+1399 K
-1405 SPKKAENFV
+1405 
-1414 VNEDGSITK
+1414 
-1423 IDNTQKGVIQSDSN
+1423 
-1437 ISNKVKDYIL
+1437 
-1447 SNLSERYKNK
+1447 
-1457 TPEELEFLISN
+1457 
-1468 IASGTN
+1468 
-1474 DDINVITKRLNIIN
+1474 
-1488 EANPRYLQDFLNK
+1488 
-1501 NMGNAGF
+1501 
-1508 ILDNYKIIYDKIILN
+1508 
-1523 DNFQDLGPDKFN
+1523 
-1535 FVKFIT
+1535 T
-1541 SDNLQKIIDTIDKPE
+1541 SD
-1556 FPNLV
+1556 V
-1561 KSTIYDSK
+1561 
-1569 NHNVELGNETVK
+1569 
-1581 INSALLVHL
+1581 
-1590 LTGQQYS
+1590 
-1597 SATEFNKAVNG
+1597 AT
-1608 LTEANHRIESDN
+1608 
-1620 ICPYNQIAEGI
+1620 
-1631 LTQKPELAKIAK
+1631 
-1643 EFQKHISKGGNAD
+1643 
-1656 KFFKELEKSGR
+1656 
-1667 LPHEIELKTI
+1667 
-1677 VPDKNA
+1677 
-1683 LIIPSDL
+1683 
-1690 LDVFIERTNQAT
+1690 
-1702 EKDAHNLRNKKLG
+1702 
-1715 NNTIDNIPKGIVQSE
+1715 PKGIVQSE

-1744 KDVNEKLG
+1744 KEFNEKVGKFHNILYG
-1752 EYAKYCVKGIE
+1752 NKVEKI
-1763 NTSTPEDLA
+1763 STPEDLA

-1783 KEGQKLFKDTDFDV
+1783 EEGKKQFRDSYEI
-1797 IDKINAKNIADF
+1797 IDKINANNIADF
-1809 KDLVETMKDQKELSD
+1809 KELVETINGQKELSD
-1824 DIKFDLLYGAIADE
+1824 DIKHSLLYDAIAGG
-1838 SLKETKEFIQGI
+1838 SIKETKEFIQGI

-1860 LEDVDRIMLSGSSTE
+1860 LEGFDRIMLSGSSAE

-1888 GKYNNIIKDDNIF
+1888 GKYDSIIKDDNIF
-1901 KHVFLAADKNFA
+1901 KHVLSIGYSVE
-1913 KTKALYDTF
+1913 KTKSLYDTF
-1922 AEGNIS
+1922 AGENIS
-1928 KEYFEKIVNGL
+1928 KEWFAKIQEGL
-1939 ETSDIEAIKQ
+1939 EDSDVNAIKQ
-1949 LYSQVKDLL
+1949 LYSQTKDLL

-1970 NLKQEDIPAKIEI
+1970 NLKSEDIPAKIEI
-1983 INTLKSAKASNKE
+1983 INTLKSAKATNEE

-2020 ANGDKKAEKY
+2020 ANGDEKAEKY
-2030 NVVIILNKLSHHGAY
+2030 NIVIILNKLTRGVY

-2053 AEALLHLDGTCIRK
+2053 AEDLLHLDGTCIRK
-2067 ATETN
+2067 TTETN

-2082 KEISSYQVDMMLNYA
+2082 KEISSFQVDMMLNYA
-2097 TDKERTQKLIHTLD
+2097 TDKERTQKLINNLNN
-2111 CGITKLPELEVM
+2111 GYTKLPEFEVISQ
-2123 NQLRTDFLGIIKKH
+2123 NRADLIEIIKKH

-2210 GDRDRTISDMNYAL
+2210 GDRDKTISDMNYAL

-2282 IPLLQKTPNY
+2282 IPLLKGTQNY
-2292 GYSATEKALEFL
+2292 DSYAIAKALEFL

-2318 ETRTQELRNEYKF
+2318 ETRRQELHNEYKF

-2366 AQMREKMADRITYD
+2366 AQMREKMANRITYD
-2380 PVEAAE
+2380 PIEAAE

-2411 NAFEKL
+2411 NSFEKL
-2417 PKKAPVAVTP
+2417 PKKAHVAVTP
-2427 LPAAGKLMREL
+2427 LPEAGKLMREL

-2834 EQSKEIK
+2834 EQSKEIR

-3004 REYVEPEPRKEP
+3004 REYVEPEPPKEP

-3027 IVSTGNSGELGKIKI
+3027 IVSTDNSGELGKIKI

-3117 EKHYKYEEF
+3117 EKHYKYEAF
-3126 IPSKHESY
+3126 TPSKHESY

-3276 LAKGTARVRFACKDW
+3276 LAKGTNRVRFACKDW

-3431 SELTRAYAKTLPDA
+3431 TELTRAYAKTLPDA

-3502 IVYVQESSEWRT
+3502 IVYVKESSEWRT

-3566 QVLNEA
+3566 QILNEA
-3572 VKLITSNDKRG
+3572 VNLITSNDKRG

>member
-59 STANRQ
+59 STANGQ

-79 SIEKSSTT
+79 SVEKSSTT
-87 VPSDNLSSEGKEVT
+87 ETSDNLPSEGKEVT

-196 DGNVDQ
+196 YGNVDQ

-340 SKEESINKYNKFE
+340 SKAESINKYNQFE
-353 TRRLTKEINS
+353 SKRLIKEINS

-383 DKLLKSGIKNPN
+383 DRLLKSGVKNPN
-395 NDQINEEANKLILLN
+395 NNQINEEANKLILLN
-410 GEKFSYKAGKT
+410 GKDFSYKTGKT

-434 QELTKYGFKASAGN
+434 QELTKYGFKASAEN

-493 INLFDNNKTV
+493 INLFDSNKTV

-511 GVMAYQKNS
+511 GVMAYQRNS

-530 DHLKLDIKSELGKT
+530 DHLKLDIKSDLGKT
-544 VLERLSQVDQTQ
+544 VLDRLSQVDQAQ

-564 FKGFN
+564 FKGIS
-569 NKTLDSVASMLET
+569 NKTLDGVASMLET

-593 NVKNNTPRAKAEKGK
+593 NVKNNSPRAKAEKEK

-641 VGFYREKLG
+641 VAFYREKLG

-670 RLEKEKQYAV
+670 RLEKEKLYAV

-702 KDYNENTV
+702 KDYNENSV

-783 VPKVLSKIGATTVMN
+783 VPKVLSKIGGATVMN

-836 IQYSGEDAI
+836 IQYSGEDAV

-857 SAKFGAFAGLLNSTV
+857 SGKFGAFAGLLNSTV
-872 VGKVVNGTM
+872 VGKVVSGTM
-881 KLFEKPVTKAVQGV
+881 KLFEKPVAKAVQGV
-895 AKTLEKGES
+895 AKTLEKGEA

-928 TVAEVAGFTM
+928 AVAEVAGFTM

-965 EEGLTNYLWKH
+965 EEGLTNYLWTH

-1004 ERMMNENLSKCEML
+1004 ERMMSENLSKCEML

-1026 EVNGREVYEV
+1026 EVNGREIYEV

-1112 QADLKKEATEGK
+1112 QADLKKEATEEK

-1181 FKKLVKECGSDK
+1181 FKKLAKECGSDK
-1193 EAFCKGVI
+1193 EAFCEGVI

-1243 NNVRKLVGLIS
+1243 NNVKKLVGLIS

-1297 LKSPYTKKL
+1297 LKSSYTKKL

-1354 AYHLGSGK
+1354 AYNLGSGK

-1399 DIKENT
+1399 DIKDNT
-1405 SPKKAENFV
+1405 SPKKAKNIV
-1414 VNEDGSITK
+1414 VNEDGSIT
-1423 IDNTQKGVIQSDSN
+1423 
-1437 ISNKVKDYIL
+1437 
-1447 SNLSERYKNK
+1447 
-1457 TPEELEFLISN
+1457 F
-1468 IASGTN
+1468 A
-1474 DDINVITKRLNIIN
+1474 
-1488 EANPRYLQDFLNK
+1488 
-1501 NMGNAGF
+1501 
-1508 ILDNYKIIYDKIILN
+1508 
-1523 DNFQDLGPDKFN
+1523 
-1535 FVKFIT
+1535 
-1541 SDNLQKIIDTIDKPE
+1541 
-1556 FPNLV
+1556 
-1561 KSTIYDSK
+1561 
-1569 NHNVELGNETVK
+1569 
-1581 INSALLVHL
+1581 
-1590 LTGQQYS
+1590 
-1597 SATEFNKAVNG
+1597 
-1608 LTEANHRIESDN
+1608 
-1620 ICPYNQIAEGI
+1620 
-1631 LTQKPELAKIAK
+1631 
-1643 EFQKHISKGGNAD
+1643 
-1656 KFFKELEKSGR
+1656 
-1667 LPHEIELKTI
+1667 
-1677 VPDKNA
+1677 
-1683 LIIPSDL
+1683 
-1690 LDVFIERTNQAT
+1690 
-1702 EKDAHNLRNKKLG
+1702 
-1715 NNTIDNIPKGIVQSE
+1715 NNTPKGIVQSE
-1730 ITSENFEQQKADFI
+1730 ITSENFEQQKADFV
-1744 KDVNEKLG
+1744 KEFNEKVGKFHKILYG
-1752 EYAKYCVKGIE
+1752 NKVEKI
-1763 NTSTPEDLA
+1763 STPEDLA

-1783 KEGQKLFKDTDFDV
+1783 EEGKKQFRDSYEI
-1797 IDKINAKNIADF
+1797 IDKINANNIADF
-1809 KDLVETMKDQKELSD
+1809 KELVETINGQKELSD
-1824 DIKFDLLYGAIADE
+1824 DIKHSLLYDAIAGG
-1838 SLKETKEFIQGI
+1838 SIKETKEFIQGI

-1860 LEDVDRIMLSGSSTE
+1860 LEGFDRIMLSGSSTE

-1888 GKYNNIIKDDNIF
+1888 GKYDSIIKDDNIF
-1901 KHVFLAADKNFA
+1901 KHVVLAIDKNFA

-1922 AEGNIS
+1922 AGENIS
-1928 KEYFEKIVNGL
+1928 KEWFAKTQEGL
-1939 ETSDIEAIKQ
+1939 EDSDVNAIKQ
-1949 LYSQVKDLL
+1949 LYSQTKDLL
-1958 DNNSDMSWIMFR
+1958 DNNSDMSWIIFR

-1983 INTLKSAKASNKE
+1983 INTLKSAKATNEE

-2020 ANGDKKAEKY
+2020 ANGDEKAEKY
-2030 NVVIILNKLSHHGAY
+2030 NVVIILNKLTRGVY

-2067 ATETN
+2067 TTETN

-2097 TDKERTQKLIHTLD
+2097 TDKERTQKLIDNLD
-2111 CGITKLPELEVM
+2111 NGYTKLSEFEVM
-2123 NQLRTDFLGIIKKH
+2123 NQLRMDFIELIKKH
-2137 LPPEKLQEIENFSE
+2137 LPPERLQELERKFSN
-2151 DKEEFEQILI
+2151 DKETFEDMLLQ
-2161 GQASSRTLRDVKL
+2161 QAFKL
-2174 SQAEEN
+2174 KGVELSPAEEK
-2180 VVDNI
+2180 VVNDI
-2185 IRITK
+2185 TRISPPLTIGVTVL
-2190 PFNYGTDTLHQARSG
+2190 YGVKSG

-2210 GDRDRTISDMNYAL
+2210 GDRDRTIRDMNYAL

-2242 NDLYPLLSND
+2242 NDLYPRLSND

-2282 IPLLQKTPNY
+2282 IPLLKGTQNY
-2292 GYSATEKALEFL
+2292 DAYAIEKALEFL

-2318 ETRTQELRNEYKF
+2318 ETRIQELYNEYKF

-2346 KLKTP
+2346 KLETP

-2380 PVEAAE
+2380 PIEAAE

-2411 NAFEKL
+2411 NTFEKL

-2427 LPAAGKLMREL
+2427 LPTAGKLMREL

-2641 PDFKNLDFENEF
+2641 LDFKNLDFENEF

-2776 LGIDFKDAHYV
+2776 LGIDFKDTHYV

-2816 MQSFYA
+2816 MQSFNA
-2822 KDASKLPHQPTE
+2822 KDESKLPHQPTE
-2834 EQSKEIK
+2834 EQSKEIR

-2888 GGEYQGH
+2888 AGEYQGH

-2925 ETKVFS
+2925 ESEVFS
-2931 MQLTK
+2931 RQLTK

-3004 REYVEPEPRKEP
+3004 KEYVEPEPPKEP

-3077 KVEEDGGIIL
+3077 KVEEDGGRIL

-3117 EKHYKYEEF
+3117 EKHYKYEAF

-3300 ARTHEEGVMR
+3300 VRTHEEGVMR

-3389 GLQNMTLIF
+3389 GLQNMTIIF

-3566 QVLNEA
+3566 QILNEA
-3572 VKLITSNDKRG
+3572 VNLITSNDKRG
-3583 LFPEEGTQLY
+3583 LFPKEGTQLY

-3622 TNNLKAESFP
+3622 TNKLKAESFP

>member
-1 MAEYNV
+1 MTEYNV
-7 QQKQFIQEYKAQH
+7 QQKQFIQEYKASH
-20 KLTNQ
+20 HLENKS
-25 TDEQIMLFIQK
+25 DEQIMLFIQK
-36 DMQTNGVVYPGF
+36 DMQTNGVVYSGF
-48 EHLANP
+48 ENLVKPQNKPAY
-54 NTSAS
+54 TG
-59 STANRQ
+59 Q
-65 IFDTSN
+65 IFGNSTTSN
-71 KSDENKGI
+71 DMAGAA
-79 SIEKSSTT
+79 IEHGSSATA
-87 VPSDNLSSEGKEVT
+87 VKEPEKEII
-101 TDENGNTIT
+101 TDENGNEVAIV
-110 TIKDGDDIIE
+110 KNGDEIVE
-120 QTISSTD
+120 ATLSQTDSN
-127 EKGNNIETVVNY
+127 GNKLETVVSYEN
-139 QDGKPIKQ
+139 GKPVKQIKKQ
-147 TKKKNGNIDTVTTYK
+147 NGNVSSVTKFTYNEPTENMPFQSVTVETIDGGK
-162 YHDASEEN
+162 N
-170 KLAYVTLETTKAD
+170 KI
-183 NTKVITTALETDK
+183 ITTALETDEY
-196 DGNVDQ
+196 GNVDQ
-202 EDFLDRTTISK
+202 EDFISRKTISK
-213 DGTVTSIYIQ
+213 DGTETTVIIGSECIKE
-223 DGNLLEQKVK
+223 DKVK
-233 FDGKKVTTMY
+233 IDGKKVSTLY
-243 NGKDLKNYDANKLH
+243 NGTNLADFDNNKLH
-257 RLVQETEEKGIK
+257 RVAQETEIDGVK
-269 RYALYDG
+269 RYAEYDG

-289 PALIAQKFKVKE
+289 PALIAQKFNVKE
-301 NTLRRLNPKKG
+301 QALMRLNPQKG
-312 KDAITQVGAD
+312 KNAITQVGAD

-340 SKEESINKYNKFE
+340 SKAESLNKYSQFE
-353 TRRLTKEINS
+353 ARRLAKEINS
-363 GEVQNIKLAKSYDN
+363 GEVENVKLSKTYNN
-377 VYEFAK
+377 VYELAK
-383 DKLLKSGIKNPN
+383 DNLIKSGVKNPSN
-395 NDQINEEANKLILLN
+395 QQVNDEANKLILLN
-410 GEKFSYKAGKT
+410 GKNVNLKAGASIK
-421 VKIAKSLTESKPA
+421 VAKSLTNSKQA
-434 QELTKYGFKASAGN
+434 SELTKYGFQASAEN
-448 RIFFQKFNNLN
+448 RIFFQKFNALN
-459 SQQKQNVL
+459 PQQKQNVL

-493 INLFDNNKTV
+493 INLFDSDKTV

-511 GVMAYQKNS
+511 GVMAYQRNS

-530 DHLKLDIKSELGKT
+530 DHLQLNIKSEPGKT
-544 VLERLSQVDQTQ
+544 VLERLSQVEQTQ

-593 NVKNNTPRAKAEKGK
+593 NVKNNTPRAKAEKEK
-608 RAVRI
+608 RAVRT

-635 NQGWMN
+635 NQGWIN
-641 VGFYREKLG
+641 IGFYREKLG

-670 RLEKEKQYAV
+670 QLEKEKQFAV

-692 FRQAFKDLTG
+692 FKQAFKNLTG
-702 KDYNENTV
+702 KDYNENAV
-710 KNFIAQAQKG
+710 KNFLAQAQKG
-720 GDWTKAYDKAFG
+720 GDWSKSYDQAFG
-732 DRVVKRATDK
+732 DKVVKRATDK

-762 EAIGKGVAWAGSKVA
+762 EAIGKGVAWAGGKVA
-777 TKLAPY
+777 TKLSPY
-783 VPKVLSKIGATTVMN
+783 VPKVLSKLGAKGIMTI
-798 VGGNSVTVS
+798 GNSTVTVGK
-807 RVAGSM
+807 VVGNMA
-813 VTSAATFTTWDA
+813 TSAATFTAWDA
-825 SKNYINLKTKD
+825 TKNYINLKTKD
-836 IQYSGEDAI
+836 IQYTGEDAV

-857 SAKFGAFAGLLNSTV
+857 SGKFGAFAGLLNSTV

-881 KLFEKPVTKAVQGV
+881 KIFEKPVAKAMQGV
-895 AKTLEKGES
+895 TKTLEKGEVS
-904 VTGTEVMKTF
+904 GADVMKTF
-914 IAKQAPGMVAKTAG
+914 IAKQTPGMLAQTAG
-928 TVAEVAGFTM
+928 AVAEVAGFTM

-949 LKTDANG
+949 LKTDASG

-989 ISKLIFMHKG
+989 ISKLLFMHKG
-999 AIAER
+999 TVVER

-1018 SNVKVQKA
+1018 GKVKIQKA
-1026 EVNGREVYEV
+1026 EVDGAEIYAI
-1036 TMPNGNRK
+1036 TTPNGNRK
-1044 VAHTPEEI
+1044 IARSPEDV

-1057 NLMLM
+1057 VLMQM
-1062 DMAMNSKTT
+1062 DMAMNSKVV
-1071 ATEANPNAPKG
+1071 AEAVNPNAPKG

-1112 QADLKKEATEGK
+1112 QADLKKEATEEK
-1124 VDLFNPD
+1124 VDLFNLD

-1159 LTQHYNELGNVF
+1159 LTQYYNELGNVF

-1181 FKKLVKECGSDK
+1181 FKNLAKECGSDK
-1193 EAFCKGVI
+1193 EAFCEGVI

-1243 NNVRKLVGLIS
+1243 NNVKKLVGLIS

-1323 YITRI
+1323 YIARI

-1347 NQGIERE
+1347 NQGVERE

-1399 DIKENT
+1399 DIKNNT
-1405 SPKKAENFV
+1405 SPKKAKNIV
-1414 VNEDGSITK
+1414 VNEDGSIT
-1423 IDNTQKGVIQSDSN
+1423 
-1437 ISNKVKDYIL
+1437 
-1447 SNLSERYKNK
+1447 
-1457 TPEELEFLISN
+1457 F
-1468 IASGTN
+1468 A
-1474 DDINVITKRLNIIN
+1474 
-1488 EANPRYLQDFLNK
+1488 
-1501 NMGNAGF
+1501 
-1508 ILDNYKIIYDKIILN
+1508 
-1523 DNFQDLGPDKFN
+1523 
-1535 FVKFIT
+1535 
-1541 SDNLQKIIDTIDKPE
+1541 
-1556 FPNLV
+1556 
-1561 KSTIYDSK
+1561 
-1569 NHNVELGNETVK
+1569 
-1581 INSALLVHL
+1581 
-1590 LTGQQYS
+1590 
-1597 SATEFNKAVNG
+1597 
-1608 LTEANHRIESDN
+1608 
-1620 ICPYNQIAEGI
+1620 
-1631 LTQKPELAKIAK
+1631 
-1643 EFQKHISKGGNAD
+1643 
-1656 KFFKELEKSGR
+1656 
-1667 LPHEIELKTI
+1667 
-1677 VPDKNA
+1677 
-1683 LIIPSDL
+1683 
-1690 LDVFIERTNQAT
+1690 
-1702 EKDAHNLRNKKLG
+1702 
-1715 NNTIDNIPKGIVQSE
+1715 NNTPKGIVQSE
-1730 ITSENFEQQKADFI
+1730 ITSENFEQQKAEFI
-1744 KDVNEKLG
+1744 KDVNQKLG

-1778 EWTNS
+1778 KYTNS
-1783 KEGQKLFKDTDFDV
+1783 EEGQKLFNNDNFDV
-1797 IDKINAKNIADF
+1797 IGKINAKNIADF
-1809 KDLVETMKDQKELSD
+1809 KDLAETINSQKDLSD
-1824 DIKFDLLYGAIADE
+1824 DIKHSLLYDAIAGD
-1838 SLKETKEFIQGI
+1838 SIKETKEFIQGI
-1850 EPSDLAKLNE
+1850 EPSDLVKLND
-1860 LEDVDRIMLSGSSTE
+1860 LEDFDKIMLSGSSAE
-1875 QKAKLDFYKEIKT
+1875 QKAKLDFYREIKT
-1888 GKYNNIIKDDNIF
+1888 GKYDSIIKDDNIF
-1901 KHVFLAADKNFA
+1901 KHVLSIGYSVE

-1922 AEGNIS
+1922 AGENIS
-1928 KEYFEKIVNGL
+1928 KECFAKIQEGIEDSDVN
-1939 ETSDIEAIKQ
+1939 AIKQ
-1949 LYSQVKDLL
+1949 LYSQTKDLMEAN
-1958 DNNSDMSWIMFR
+1958 DDMNWIMFR
-1970 NLKQEDIPAKIEI
+1970 KLKQEDIPAKIEI
-1983 INTLKSAKASNKE
+1983 INILKSAKASNKE
-1996 ICEILNKTNKDNL
+1996 ICGILNKTNKDNL
-2009 DIAKDLVQKAF
+2009 DIAKKLVQKAF
-2020 ANGDKKAEKY
+2020 GNGNEKAEKH
-2030 NVVIILNKLSHHGAY
+2030 NVVIILNKLSHGAY

-2097 TDKERTQKLIHTLD
+2097 TDKERTQKLIDNLD
-2111 CGITKLPELEVM
+2111 NGYTKLPEFEVISQ
-2123 NQLRTDFLGIIKKH
+2123 NRADLIEIIKKH
-2137 LPPEKLQEIENFSE
+2137 LSPKRLQEIERKFSN
-2151 DKEEFEQILI
+2151 DKETFESMLLQ
-2161 GQASSRTLRDVKL
+2161 QAYTLKDVKL

-2190 PFNYGTDTLHQARSG
+2190 PFNYGTDTLSQARSG

-2210 GDRDRTISDMNYAL
+2210 GDRDRTIRNMNYSL

-2229 KDEATKQQTLAKF
+2229 KDETTKQQTLAKF

-2265 EKERLNIDYSL
+2265 EKERQNIDYSL

-2282 IPLLQKTPNY
+2282 IPLLQDTQNCG
-2292 GYSATEKALEFL
+2292 GYTTEKALEFL
-2304 NCSDAEFKQKKHNL
+2304 KCSDAEFKQKKHNL
-2318 ETRTQELRNEYKF
+2318 ETRGQELRQEYKF
-2331 SEWKRILNMPEAEFN
+2331 NDWKRILNMPEAEFN

-2380 PVEAAE
+2380 PIEAAE
-2386 LIERA
+2386 LIEKA
-2391 EKNQSLRNEM
+2391 EKEQSLRNEM
-2401 FGNDYVPDKI
+2401 FGNDYEPDKI

-2417 PKKAPVAVTP
+2417 PKKASVTVTP
-2427 LPAAGKLMREL
+2427 LSATSELMGQL
-2438 RNTGH
+2438 RQTGH

-2459 DAVIHP
+2459 DAEIHP
-2465 EDDYRLNVTQDAGI
+2465 EDNNRLDVTQDAGI

-2531 ESSWDYSHLDQMGSS
+2531 ESSWDYSHLDNMGSS

-2587 YGRSSDDLKSAYMTQ
+2587 YRRSSDDLKSAYMTQ

-2609 KVKGSTVEFETENAD
+2609 KVKGSTVEFETTNAD
-2624 IAHKLLE
+2624 IVHKLLE
-2631 AKDYFNHPHN
+2631 AKDYFYHPHN

-2653 FGFKLKDDGAKG
+2653 FGFKLKDNGRKG
-2665 NIYLIQR
+2665 NLYLIQR
-2672 YETDGESNNGLR
+2672 YETGGESNNGLQ

-2696 PTLVEKS
+2696 PTLVEKDE
-2703 GGEQFELGTGVDR
+2703 GEQFELGTGVDR

-2729 RYVKTMT
+2729 RYIKTMT

-2745 SMEKFWGE
+2745 SMERFWGE

-2768 VREAHRRG
+2768 VQEANRRG

-2803 GYKIANKSMKDVG
+2803 GYKIANKSMKYVG

-2822 KDASKLPHQPTE
+2822 KDESKLPHQPTE
-2834 EQSKEIK
+2834 EQSKEIR
-2841 LLEEGVRILQECTDL
+2841 LLEEGIRIIQECTDL

-2867 NKPTYMFSEGDH
+2867 IKPTYMFSEGDP
-2879 GTGAEAIIE
+2879 GAGAEAIIE
-2888 GGEYQGH
+2888 GGEYKGH

-2925 ETKVFS
+2925 ESEVFS

-2948 PNAFKKL
+2948 PNAFKKI

-2986 PEQYK
+2986 PERYK

-3004 REYVEPEPRKEP
+3004 REYVEPEPPKEP
-3016 EPIEYTGDENR
+3016 EPIEYTRDENR

-3054 FNIAGIKR
+3054 FNIAGIKK
-3062 FAKSFIHKILRHKPS
+3062 FAKSFINKILRHKPS

-3087 GDDDFASF
+3087 GEDDFASF

-3104 DKPIAKAQKPAKE
+3104 DKPIAKDQKTAKE

-3126 IPSKHESY
+3126 IPSRHESY

-3163 KPKISD
+3163 KPKISE
-3169 TPSVEKDNDFN
+3169 TPNVEKDNDFN

-3185 QMTLSYAEKRNWSN
+3185 QMTLSYAIKRNWSN

-3232 YTIRIDGKGI
+3232 YTIRIAGKGI

-3256 DNPKDAGGFGE
+3256 DDPRDAGGFGE
-3267 GSRIIAGSL
+3267 GSRILAGSL
-3276 LAKGTARVRFACKDW
+3276 LAKGTTRVRFACKDW

-3300 ARTHEEGVMR
+3300 TRTNEEGVMR

-3316 AQLDGNYVEF
+3316 AQLNGNYVEF

-3348 NPDFR
+3348 NPDFK

-3364 KVSPDKNGNLYYI
+3364 KVTPNKNGNLYYI

-3389 GLQNMTLIF
+3389 GLENMTLVF

-3406 FQNKGGYTIDLNTTR
+3406 FQNKSGYTIDLNTTR

-3502 IVYVQESSEWRT
+3502 IVYVKESSEWST

-3528 YIFANMGTELGIEDA
+3528 YIFANMGTEIGIEDA

-3566 QVLNEA
+3566 QILNEA
-3572 VKLITSNDKRG
+3572 INLITSNDKMG
-3583 LFPEEGTQLY
+3583 LFPKEGTQLY

-3622 TNNLKAESFP
+3622 TNKLKAESFP

-3637 VLCEM
+3637 ILCEM

-3661 IRSQLNT
+3661 ISSQLNT
-3668 LITQPQIIEKLNI
+3668 LITQPQIVEKLNI
-3681 LEKIYKEQQK
+3681 LEQMYKEQQK

>member
-48 EHLANP
+48 EHLAKP

-59 STANRQ
+59 STANGQ

-71 KSDENKGI
+71 KPDENKGI
-79 SIEKSSTT
+79 SVERSSTT
-87 VPSDNLSSEGKEVT
+87 ETSDNLSSEGKEVT

-340 SKEESINKYNKFE
+340 SKAESLNKYNQFE
-353 TRRLTKEINS
+353 SKRLTKEINS
-363 GEVQNIKLAKSYDN
+363 GEIQNIKLAKSYNN

-383 DKLLKSGIKNPN
+383 DKLLKSGVKNPDN
-395 NDQINEEANKLILLN
+395 NQINEEANKLILLN

-493 INLFDNNKTV
+493 INLFDSNKTV

-511 GVMAYQKNS
+511 GVMAYQRNS
-520 KPISIETFVK
+520 KPISIESFVK

-702 KDYNENTV
+702 KDYNENSV

-742 VNFQQ
+742 VNFQK

-783 VPKVLSKIGATTVMN
+783 VPKVLSKIGAATVMN

-836 IQYSGEDAI
+836 IQYSGEDAV

-857 SAKFGAFAGLLNSTV
+857 SGKFGAFAGLLNSTV

-881 KLFEKPVTKAVQGV
+881 KLFEKPVAKAVQGV
-895 AKTLEKGES
+895 AKTLEKGEA

-965 EEGLTNYLWKH
+965 EEGLTNYLWTH

-999 AIAER
+999 AIVER

-1082 MNVEED
+1082 MNVEEN

-1131 TKAGLNEPAPEVK
+1131 TKAGLNEPAPKVK

-1243 NNVRKLVGLIS
+1243 NNVKKLVGLIS
-1254 HEYVH
+1254 HEYIH

-1306 LDNYDN
+1306 LDNYDY

-1347 NQGIERE
+1347 NQGVERE

-1399 DIKENT
+1399 DIKNNT
-1405 SPKKAENFV
+1405 SPKKAKNIV
-1414 VNEDGSITK
+1414 VNEDGSIT
-1423 IDNTQKGVIQSDSN
+1423 
-1437 ISNKVKDYIL
+1437 
-1447 SNLSERYKNK
+1447 
-1457 TPEELEFLISN
+1457 F
-1468 IASGTN
+1468 A
-1474 DDINVITKRLNIIN
+1474 
-1488 EANPRYLQDFLNK
+1488 
-1501 NMGNAGF
+1501 
-1508 ILDNYKIIYDKIILN
+1508 
-1523 DNFQDLGPDKFN
+1523 
-1535 FVKFIT
+1535 
-1541 SDNLQKIIDTIDKPE
+1541 
-1556 FPNLV
+1556 
-1561 KSTIYDSK
+1561 
-1569 NHNVELGNETVK
+1569 
-1581 INSALLVHL
+1581 
-1590 LTGQQYS
+1590 
-1597 SATEFNKAVNG
+1597 
-1608 LTEANHRIESDN
+1608 
-1620 ICPYNQIAEGI
+1620 
-1631 LTQKPELAKIAK
+1631 
-1643 EFQKHISKGGNAD
+1643 
-1656 KFFKELEKSGR
+1656 
-1667 LPHEIELKTI
+1667 
-1677 VPDKNA
+1677 
-1683 LIIPSDL
+1683 
-1690 LDVFIERTNQAT
+1690 
-1702 EKDAHNLRNKKLG
+1702 
-1715 NNTIDNIPKGIVQSE
+1715 NNTPKGIVQSE

-1783 KEGQKLFKDTDFDV
+1783 EEGKKQFSNISYDI

-1809 KDLVETMKDQKELSD
+1809 KELVETMKAQKDLSD
-1824 DIKFDLLYGAIADE
+1824 DIKSNLLYGAIAEE

-1850 EPSDLAKLNE
+1850 EPSDLTKLNE
-1860 LEDVDRIMLSGSSTE
+1860 LEIFDRTMLSGSSTE
-1875 QKAKLDFYKEIKT
+1875 QKAKLDFYKAIKT
-1888 GKYNNIIKDDNIF
+1888 GKYDSIIKDDNIF
-1901 KHVFLAADKNFA
+1901 KHVLSVGYSVE
-1913 KTKALYDTF
+1913 KTKSLYDTF
-1922 AEGNIS
+1922 AGENIS
-1928 KEYFEKIVNGL
+1928 KECFAKIQEGL
-1939 ETSDIEAIKQ
+1939 ENSDVNAIKQ

-1983 INTLKSAKASNKE
+1983 INTLKSAKATNEE
-1996 ICEILNKTNKDNL
+1996 ICEILHKTNKDNL

-2020 ANGDKKAEKY
+2020 ANGDEKAEKY
-2030 NVVIILNKLSHHGAY
+2030 NIVIILNKLTRGVY

-2067 ATETN
+2067 TTETN

-2097 TDKERTQKLIHTLD
+2097 TDKERTQKLIDNLD
-2111 CGITKLPELEVM
+2111 NGYTKLSEFEVM
-2123 NQLRTDFLGIIKKH
+2123 NQLRMDFIELIKKH
-2137 LPPEKLQEIENFSE
+2137 LPPERLQELERKFSN
-2151 DKEEFEQILI
+2151 DKETFENMLLQ
-2161 GQASSRTLRDVKL
+2161 QAFKL
-2174 SQAEEN
+2174 KGVELSPAEEK
-2180 VVDNI
+2180 VVNDI
-2185 IRITK
+2185 TRISPPLSIGTTVL
-2190 PFNYGTDTLHQARSG
+2190 YGVKSG

-2242 NDLYPLLSND
+2242 NDLYPRLSKS
-2252 ELKDMREIYLKTP
+2252 ELATIKNIYFQLP
-2265 EKERLNIDYSL
+2265 PKERLNIDYSL

-2282 IPLLQKTPNY
+2282 IPLLKGTQNY
-2292 GYSATEKALEFL
+2292 DADAIKKALEFL

-2318 ETRTQELRNEYKF
+2318 ETRRPELRNEYKF

-2366 AQMREKMADRITYD
+2366 AQMREKMTDRITYD
-2380 PVEAAE
+2380 PIEAAE

-2391 EKNQSLRNEM
+2391 EKKQSLRNEM

-2417 PKKAPVAVTP
+2417 PKKAPGTVTP

-2631 AKDYFNHPHN
+2631 AKDYFYHPHN

-2729 RYVKTMT
+2729 RYIKTMT

-2816 MQSFYA
+2816 MQSFNA
-2822 KDASKLPHQPTE
+2822 KDESKLPHQPTE
-2834 EQSKEIK
+2834 EQSKEIR

-2879 GTGAEAIIE
+2879 GAGAEAIIE

-2895 WMRDSHLLLQNYVGN
+2895 WMRDSHLLMQNYVGN

-2925 ETKVFS
+2925 ESEVFS

-2948 PNAFKKL
+2948 PNAFKKI

-2986 PEQYK
+2986 PEKYK

-3004 REYVEPEPRKEP
+3004 REYVEPEPPKEP
-3016 EPIEYTGDENR
+3016 APIEYTGDKNR

-3042 KSFEENRKLTSR
+3042 KSFEENRRLTSR

-3062 FAKSFIHKILRHKPS
+3062 FAKSFINKILRHKPS
-3077 KVEEDGGIIL
+3077 KIEEDGGIIL

-3104 DKPIAKAQKPAKE
+3104 DKPIAKDQKPAKE

-3185 QMTLSYAEKRNWSN
+3185 QMTLSYAKKRNWSN

-3276 LAKGTARVRFACKDW
+3276 LAKGTNRVRFACKDW

-3300 ARTHEEGVMR
+3300 VRTHEEGVMR

-3364 KVSPDKNGNLYYI
+3364 KVTPDKNGNLYYI

-3473 ANNLSYQFAQ
+3473 ANNLSYQFTQ

-3502 IVYVQESSEWRT
+3502 IVYVKESSEWRT

-3520 EAFFKKEG
+3520 EAFFNKEG

-3566 QVLNEA
+3566 QILNEA
-3572 VKLITSNDKRG
+3572 VNLITSNDKMG
-3583 LFPEEGTQLY
+3583 LFPKEGTQLY

-3622 TNNLKAESFP
+3622 TNKLKAESFP

>member
-48 EHLANP
+48 EHLAKP

-59 STANRQ
+59 STANGQ

-71 KSDENKGI
+71 KPDENKGI
-79 SIEKSSTT
+79 SVERSSTT
-87 VPSDNLSSEGKEVT
+87 ETSDNLSSEGKEVT

-312 KDAITQVGAD
+312 KGAITQVGAD

-340 SKEESINKYNKFE
+340 SKEESINKYNQFE

-363 GEVQNIKLAKSYDN
+363 GEVQNIKLAKSYNN

-383 DKLLKSGIKNPN
+383 DKLLKSGVKNPDN
-395 NDQINEEANKLILLN
+395 NQINEEANKLILLN

-493 INLFDNNKTV
+493 INLFDSNKTV

-511 GVMAYQKNS
+511 GVMAYQRNS
-520 KPISIETFVK
+520 KPISIESFVK

-702 KDYNENTV
+702 KDYNENSV

-783 VPKVLSKIGATTVMN
+783 VPKVLSKIGAATVMN

-836 IQYSGEDAI
+836 IQYSGEDAV

-857 SAKFGAFAGLLNSTV
+857 SGKFGAFAGLLNSTV

-881 KLFEKPVTKAVQGV
+881 KLFEKPVAKAVQGV
-895 AKTLEKGES
+895 AKTLEKGEA

-965 EEGLTNYLWKH
+965 EEGLTNYLWTH

-999 AIAER
+999 AIVER

-1082 MNVEED
+1082 MNVEEN

-1243 NNVRKLVGLIS
+1243 NNVKKLVGLIS
-1254 HEYVH
+1254 HEYIH

-1266 LAQYGEKGLREVIM
+1266 LAQYGETGLREVIM

-1347 NQGIERE
+1347 NQGVERE

-1399 DIKENT
+1399 DNKDNT
-1405 SPKKAENFV
+1405 STKKTANFV
-1414 VNEDGSITK
+1414 VNEDGSIT
-1423 IDNTQKGVIQSDSN
+1423 
-1437 ISNKVKDYIL
+1437 
-1447 SNLSERYKNK
+1447 
-1457 TPEELEFLISN
+1457 F
-1468 IASGTN
+1468 A
-1474 DDINVITKRLNIIN
+1474 
-1488 EANPRYLQDFLNK
+1488 
-1501 NMGNAGF
+1501 
-1508 ILDNYKIIYDKIILN
+1508 
-1523 DNFQDLGPDKFN
+1523 
-1535 FVKFIT
+1535 
-1541 SDNLQKIIDTIDKPE
+1541 
-1556 FPNLV
+1556 
-1561 KSTIYDSK
+1561 
-1569 NHNVELGNETVK
+1569 
-1581 INSALLVHL
+1581 
-1590 LTGQQYS
+1590 
-1597 SATEFNKAVNG
+1597 
-1608 LTEANHRIESDN
+1608 
-1620 ICPYNQIAEGI
+1620 
-1631 LTQKPELAKIAK
+1631 
-1643 EFQKHISKGGNAD
+1643 
-1656 KFFKELEKSGR
+1656 
-1667 LPHEIELKTI
+1667 
-1677 VPDKNA
+1677 
-1683 LIIPSDL
+1683 
-1690 LDVFIERTNQAT
+1690 
-1702 EKDAHNLRNKKLG
+1702 
-1715 NNTIDNIPKGIVQSE
+1715 NNTPKGIVQSE

-1752 EYAKYCVKGIE
+1752 EYAKYCVKKIE
-1763 NTSTPEDLA
+1763 NISTPEDLA

-1783 KEGQKLFKDTDFDV
+1783 EEGKKQFSNISYDI

-1809 KDLVETMKDQKELSD
+1809 KELVETMKAQKDLSD
-1824 DIKFDLLYGAIADE
+1824 DIKSNLLYGAIAEE

-1850 EPSDLAKLNE
+1850 EPSDLTKLNE
-1860 LEDVDRIMLSGSSTE
+1860 LEIFDRTMLSGSSTE
-1875 QKAKLDFYKEIKT
+1875 QKAKLDFYKAIKT
-1888 GKYNNIIKDDNIF
+1888 GKYDSIIKDDNIF
-1901 KHVFLAADKNFA
+1901 KHVLSIGYSVE
-1913 KTKALYDTF
+1913 KTKSLYDTF
-1922 AEGNIS
+1922 AGENIS
-1928 KEYFEKIVNGL
+1928 KEWFAKIQEGL
-1939 ETSDIEAIKQ
+1939 EDSDVNAIKQ
-1949 LYSQVKDLL
+1949 LYSQTKDLL
-1958 DNNSDMSWIMFR
+1958 DNNSDISWIMFR

-1983 INTLKSAKASNKE
+1983 INTLKSAKATNEE
-1996 ICEILNKTNKDNL
+1996 ICETLNKTNKDNL

-2020 ANGDKKAEKY
+2020 ANGDEKAEKY
-2030 NVVIILNKLSHHGAY
+2030 NVVIILNKLTRGVY

-2067 ATETN
+2067 TTETN

-2097 TDKERTQKLIHTLD
+2097 TDKERTQKLIDNLNN
-2111 CGITKLPELEVM
+2111 GYTKLSEFEVM
-2123 NQLRTDFLGIIKKH
+2123 NQLRMDFIELIKKH
-2137 LPPEKLQEIENFSE
+2137 LPPERLQELERKFSN
-2151 DKEEFEQILI
+2151 DKETFEDMLLQ
-2161 GQASSRTLRDVKL
+2161 QAFKL
-2174 SQAEEN
+2174 KGVELSPAEEK
-2180 VVDNI
+2180 VVNDI
-2185 IRITK
+2185 TRISPPLSIGTTVL
-2190 PFNYGTDTLHQARSG
+2190 YGVKSG

-2242 NDLYPLLSND
+2242 NDLYPRLSTS
-2252 ELKDMREIYLKTP
+2252 ELATIKNIYFQLP
-2265 EKERLNIDYSL
+2265 PKERLNIDYSL

-2282 IPLLQKTPNY
+2282 IPLLKGTQNY
-2292 GYSATEKALEFL
+2292 DADAIEKALEFL

-2318 ETRTQELRNEYKF
+2318 ETRRPELRNEYKF

-2380 PVEAAE
+2380 PIEAAE

-2391 EKNQSLRNEM
+2391 EKKQSLRNEM

-2602 TLSKNSE
+2602 TLSKNNE

-2803 GYKIANKSMKDVG
+2803 GYKIADKSMKDVG
-2816 MQSFYA
+2816 MQSFNA
-2822 KDASKLPHQPTE
+2822 KDESKLPHQPTE
-2834 EQSKEIK
+2834 EQSKEIR

-2895 WMRDSHLLLQNYVGN
+2895 WMRDSHLLMQNYVGN

-2925 ETKVFS
+2925 ESEVFS

-2948 PNAFKKL
+2948 PNAFKKI

-2986 PEQYK
+2986 PEKYK

-3004 REYVEPEPRKEP
+3004 REYVEPEPPKEP
-3016 EPIEYTGDENR
+3016 APIEYTGDENR

-3062 FAKSFIHKILRHKPS
+3062 FAKSFINKILRHKPS

-3104 DKPIAKAQKPAKE
+3104 DKPIAKDQKPAKE

-3185 QMTLSYAEKRNWSN
+3185 QMTLSYAKKRNWSN

-3276 LAKGTARVRFACKDW
+3276 LAKGTNRVRFACKDW

-3300 ARTHEEGVMR
+3300 VRTHEEGVMR

-3364 KVSPDKNGNLYYI
+3364 KVTPDKNGNLYYI

-3502 IVYVQESSEWRT
+3502 IVYVKESSEWRT

-3520 EAFFKKEG
+3520 EAFFNKEG

-3566 QVLNEA
+3566 QILNEA
-3572 VKLITSNDKRG
+3572 VNLITSNDKMG
-3583 LFPEEGTQLY
+3583 LFPKEGTQLY

-3622 TNNLKAESFP
+3622 TNKLKAESFP

>member
-1 MAEYNV
+1 M
-7 QQKQFIQEYKAQH
+7 
-20 KLTNQ
+20 
-25 TDEQIMLFIQK
+25 
-36 DMQTNGVVYPGF
+36 
-48 EHLANP
+48 
-54 NTSAS
+54 
-59 STANRQ
+59 
-65 IFDTSN
+65 
-71 KSDENKGI
+71 
-79 SIEKSSTT
+79 
-87 VPSDNLSSEGKEVT
+87 
-101 TDENGNTIT
+101 
-110 TIKDGDDIIE
+110 
-120 QTISSTD
+120 
-127 EKGNNIETVVNY
+127 
-139 QDGKPIKQ
+139 
-147 TKKKNGNIDTVTTYK
+147 
-162 YHDASEEN
+162 
-170 KLAYVTLETTKAD
+170 
-183 NTKVITTALETDK
+183 
-196 DGNVDQ
+196 
-202 EDFLDRTTISK
+202 
-213 DGTVTSIYIQ
+213 
-223 DGNLLEQKVK
+223 
-233 FDGKKVTTMY
+233 
-243 NGKDLKNYDANKLH
+243 
-257 RLVQETEEKGIK
+257 
-269 RYALYDG
+269 
-276 KGNTKTTVQNGES
+276 
-289 PALIAQKFKVKE
+289 
-301 NTLRRLNPKKG
+301 
-312 KDAITQVGAD
+312 
-322 ILIPGEFNA
+322 
-331 DSYPMRVRK
+331 
-340 SKEESINKYNKFE
+340 
-353 TRRLTKEINS
+353 
-363 GEVQNIKLAKSYDN
+363 
-377 VYEFAK
+377 
-383 DKLLKSGIKNPN
+383 
-395 NDQINEEANKLILLN
+395 LILR
-410 GEKFSYKAGKT
+410 
-421 VKIAKSLTESKPA
+421 VIIAKSLTNSKQA
-434 QELTKYGFKASAGN
+434 SELTKYGFQASAEN
-448 RIFFQKFNNLN
+448 RIFFKKFNTLN
-459 SQQKQNVL
+459 PQQKQNVL

-493 INLFDNNKTV
+493 INLFDSDKTV
-503 PMVADNNY
+503 PMVANNNY
-511 GVMAYQKNS
+511 GVMAYQRNS

-530 DHLKLDIKSELGKT
+530 DHLKLNIKSEPGKT
-544 VLERLSQVDQTQ
+544 VLERLSQVDQAQ

-564 FKGFN
+564 FKGIS
-569 NKTLDSVASMLET
+569 NKTLDGVASMLET

-593 NVKNNTPRAKAEKGK
+593 NVKNNTPRAKAEKEK
-608 RAVRI
+608 RAVRT

-641 VGFYREKLG
+641 IGFYREKLG

-670 RLEKEKQYAV
+670 RLEKEKQFAV

-692 FRQAFKDLTG
+692 FKQAFKNLTG
-702 KDYNENTV
+702 KDYNENAV
-710 KNFIAQAQKG
+710 KNFLTQAQKG
-720 GDWTKAYDKAFG
+720 GDWSKSYDQAFG
-732 DRVVKRATDK
+732 DKVVKRATDK

-762 EAIGKGVAWAGSKVA
+762 EAIGKGVAWAGGKVA

-783 VPKVLSKIGATTVMN
+783 VPKVLSKIGASTVMKI
-798 VGGNSVTVS
+798 GGNSVTVS

-813 VTSAATFTTWDA
+813 ATSAATFTAWDA
-825 SKNYINLKTKD
+825 TKNYINLKTKD
-836 IQYSGEDAI
+836 IQYTGEDAV

-852 EGNVE
+852 EGNIE
-857 SAKFGAFAGLLNSTV
+857 SGKFGVFAGLLNSTV

-881 KLFEKPVTKAVQGV
+881 KMFEKPVAKAMQGV
-895 AKTLEKGES
+895 ATTLEKGEA
-904 VTGTEVMKTF
+904 TGADVMKTF
-914 IAKQAPGMVAKTAG
+914 IAKQTPGMLAKTAG
-928 TVAEVAGFTM
+928 IVAEVSGFTM
-938 YETANEITKEL
+938 YETANNLTKKL
-949 LKTDANG
+949 LQTDANG
-956 QRHLPKDLT
+956 QLHLPKDLT
-965 EEGLTNYLWKH
+965 EEGLTQYL
-976 LKGQAANLGEIKA
+976 LKNIPEEFLKQAKGIGEIKA

-999 AIAER
+999 AVAER

-1018 SNVKVQKA
+1018 GKVKIQKA
-1026 EVNGREVYEV
+1026 EVEGAEVYAI
-1036 TMPNGNRK
+1036 TTPNGNRK
-1044 VAHTPEEI
+1044 IARSPEDV

-1057 NLMLM
+1057 VLMQM

-1071 ATEANPNAPKG
+1071 ATETNPNETKVKTPKGLVEKTQTTSPVENVKNKVISEVAKDIKDEGMRLNTPESLDAELAEAEQNPNAPVDK
-1082 MNVEED
+1082 M
-1088 ALLEKAT
+1088 
-1095 KENPAEVVTEKV
+1095 
-1107 KKQWQ
+1107 
-1112 QADLKKEATEGK
+1112 EA
-1124 VDLFNPD
+1124 FNLVIN
-1131 TKAGLNEPAPEVK
+1131 GN
-1144 DEVTSLIFTGKLKDS
+1144 I
-1159 LTQHYNELGNVF
+1159 GNVLKAQYDNASKVF
-1171 KDIAKNRSAD
+1171 TDIAKKYSSELDQLEKQYGND
-1181 FKKLVKECGSDK
+1181 KKLFAEKFTEFLADKLGVKG
-1193 EAFCKGVI
+1193 I
-1201 SILSEE
+1201 
-1207 IGMKG
+1207 
-1212 FEPKIEM
+1212 EPKIV
-1219 KNLTGEADGQA
+1219 LRDTGDADGFFDWSTGELAVNSKLNNSKDIQTMIAHEFIHVMQFKDMIANRGAEAVSSLLMHDTKFITAKAIELAKNNGADYKSLPVEEQQIYKEACSEMLA
-1230 DWTKGTIYINSTE
+1230 DEVMEAN
-1243 NNVRKLVGLIS
+1243 
-1254 HEYVH
+1254 
-1259 MLQYRDI
+1259 
-1266 LAQYGEKGLREVIM
+1266 KGLVDFAQKNPIS
-1280 NDNNIP
+1280 
-1286 QEKKESQLSEI
+1286 KG
-1297 LKSPYTKKL
+1297 
-1306 LDNYDN
+1306 
-1312 LKHSPENSLNE
+1312 SLNE
-1323 YITRI
+1323 YLSRI
-1328 YKDEFSNGID
+1328 YQNEYEN
-1338 PNKDMKGYT
+1338 MKTDVNSPEYYE
-1347 NQGIERE
+1347 QVIENE
-1354 AYHLGSGK
+1354 AYY
-1362 LGNNTTQL
+1362 LGNGQLGLNLKGSVHFTDTKTNTHT
-1370 EGLTLEKEES
+1370 KNS
-1380 MKDVL
+1380 
-1385 ARMRAKLKTGQTSQ
+1385 R
-1399 DIKENT
+1399 
-1405 SPKKAENFV
+1405 
-1414 VNEDGSITK
+1414 VNVP
-1423 IDNTQKGVIQSDSN
+1423 KGV
-1437 ISNKVKDYIL
+1437 
-1447 SNLSERYKNK
+1447 
-1457 TPEELEFLISN
+1457 
-1468 IASGTN
+1468 
-1474 DDINVITKRLNIIN
+1474 
-1488 EANPRYLQDFLNK
+1488 
-1501 NMGNAGF
+1501 
-1508 ILDNYKIIYDKIILN
+1508 
-1523 DNFQDLGPDKFN
+1523 
-1535 FVKFIT
+1535 
-1541 SDNLQKIIDTIDKPE
+1541 
-1556 FPNLV
+1556 
-1561 KSTIYDSK
+1561 
-1569 NHNVELGNETVK
+1569 
-1581 INSALLVHL
+1581 
-1590 LTGQQYS
+1590 
-1597 SATEFNKAVNG
+1597 
-1608 LTEANHRIESDN
+1608 
-1620 ICPYNQIAEGI
+1620 
-1631 LTQKPELAKIAK
+1631 
-1643 EFQKHISKGGNAD
+1643 
-1656 KFFKELEKSGR
+1656 
-1667 LPHEIELKTI
+1667 
-1677 VPDKNA
+1677 
-1683 LIIPSDL
+1683 
-1690 LDVFIERTNQAT
+1690 
-1702 EKDAHNLRNKKLG
+1702 
-1715 NNTIDNIPKGIVQSE
+1715 VQSE
-1730 ITSENFEQQKADFI
+1730 ITPENFEQQKAEFI
-1744 KDVNEKLG
+1744 KEFNEKVGKFHKLLYG
-1752 EYAKYCVKGIE
+1752 NKVEKI
-1763 NTSTPEDLA
+1763 STPEDLA

-1778 EWTNS
+1778 EYANS
-1783 KEGQKLFKDTDFDV
+1783 EDGQKLFSESDYEH
-1797 IDKINAKNIADF
+1797 INRINANNIADF
-1809 KDLVETMKDQKELSD
+1809 KDLVETMKAQKDLSD
-1824 DIKFDLLYGAIADE
+1824 DIKSNLLYGAIAEE

-1850 EPSDLAKLNE
+1850 EPSDLTKLNE
-1860 LEDVDRIMLSGSSTE
+1860 LEIFDRTMLSGSSTE

-1888 GKYNNIIKDDNIF
+1888 GKYDSIIKDDNIF
-1901 KHVFLAADKNFA
+1901 KHVLSIGYSVE
-1913 KTKALYDTF
+1913 KTKSLYDTF
-1922 AEGNIS
+1922 AGENIS
-1928 KEYFEKIVNGL
+1928 KEWFAKIQEGL
-1939 ETSDIEAIKQ
+1939 ENSDVNAIKQ
-1949 LYSQVKDLL
+1949 LYSQTKDLL
-1958 DNNSDMSWIMFR
+1958 DNNSDISWIMFR

-1983 INTLKSAKASNKE
+1983 INTLKSAKATNEE
-1996 ICEILNKTNKDNL
+1996 ICETLNKTNKDNL

-2020 ANGDKKAEKY
+2020 ANGDEKAQKY
-2030 NVVIILNKLSHHGAY
+2030 NVVIILNKLTRGVY

-2097 TDKERTQKLIHTLD
+2097 TDKERTQKLIDNLD
-2111 CGITKLPELEVM
+2111 NGYTKLPELEVM
-2123 NQLRTDFLGIIKKH
+2123 NQLRMDFIELIKKH
-2137 LPPEKLQEIENFSE
+2137 LPPERLQELEHKFSN
-2151 DKEEFEQILI
+2151 DKETFESMLLQ
-2161 GQASSRTLRDVKL
+2161 QAFKL
-2174 SQAEEN
+2174 KGVELSPAEEK
-2180 VVDNI
+2180 VVNDI
-2185 IRITK
+2185 TRISPPLTIGATVLCEVK
-2190 PFNYGTDTLHQARSG
+2190 SG
-2205 LEKYF
+2205 LESYF
-2210 GDRDRTISDMNYAL
+2210 NRRNQYISDMNWAL
-2224 ENAQY
+2224 KCARY
-2229 KDEATKQQTLAKF
+2229 KDKETKQQTLDKF
-2242 NDLYPLLSND
+2242 NELYPLFDNEELAI
-2252 ELKDMREIYLKTP
+2252 LKDIYLNFP

-2276 IAKREI
+2276 TAKREI
-2282 IPLLQKTPNY
+2282 IPLLKGTQNY
-2292 GYSATEKALEFL
+2292 DFNAIAKALEFL

-2318 ETRTQELRNEYKF
+2318 ETRRQELRNEYKF

-2380 PVEAAE
+2380 PIEAAE

-2391 EKNQSLRNEM
+2391 EKKQSLRNEM
-2401 FGNDYVPDKI
+2401 FGNDYEPDKI

-2729 RYVKTMT
+2729 RYIKTMT

-2787 YLDKPSTSSYD
+2787 YLDKPSPSSYD

-2803 GYKIANKSMKDVG
+2803 GYKIANKSMKYVG
-2816 MQSFYA
+2816 MQSFNA
-2822 KDASKLPHQPTE
+2822 KDESKLPHQPTE
-2834 EQSKEIK
+2834 EQSKEIR

-2925 ETKVFS
+2925 ESEVFS

-2948 PNAFKKL
+2948 PNAFKKI

-2986 PEQYK
+2986 PERYK

-3004 REYVEPEPRKEP
+3004 REYVEPEVPKEP

-3087 GDDDFASF
+3087 GDDNFASF

-3104 DKPIAKAQKPAKE
+3104 GKPIATTAKE
-3117 EKHYKYEEF
+3117 EKHYKYEAF

-3134 TTLKSSDSM
+3134 TTLKSSGSM
-3143 MKELEEKG
+3143 IKELDEKG

-3163 KPKISD
+3163 NPKISD
-3169 TPSVEKDNDFN
+3169 IPSIEKDNDFN

-3217 LEGVDLKVKQNDDGT
+3217 LEGIDLKVKQNDDGT
-3232 YTIRIDGKGI
+3232 YTVRIDGKGI

-3256 DNPKDAGGFGE
+3256 DDPRDAGGFGE
-3267 GSRIIAGSL
+3267 GSRILAGSL
-3276 LAKGTARVRFACKDW
+3276 LAKGTNRVRFACKDW
-3291 QMDFTTAEN
+3291 QMNFTTAEN

-3310 TLTKNE
+3310 TLTKSD

-3364 KVSPDKNGNLYYI
+3364 KVTPDKNGNLYYI

-3389 GLQNMTLIF
+3389 GLQNMTLVF

-3406 FQNKGGYTIDLNTTR
+3406 FQNKAGYTIDLNTTR
-3421 DRMAIEAEQM
+3421 DRMAIEPEQM
-3431 SELTRAYAKTLPDA
+3431 FELTRAYAKTLPDA
-3445 DLVKAISALEPIFT
+3445 VLVKAISALEPIFT
-3459 SDNCNSEKFRRENK
+3459 SDDCNSDKFRRENK
-3473 ANNLSYQFAQ
+3473 ENNLSYQFAQ

-3514 NLSSKE
+3514 SLSSKE

-3528 YIFANMGTELGIEDA
+3528 YIFANMGRELGIEDA

-3566 QVLNEA
+3566 QILNEA
-3572 VKLITSNDKRG
+3572 INLITSNDKIG

-3608 AAVNSKNLD
+3608 AAVNSGNLD
-3617 GVFIH
+3617 GVFIN
-3622 TNNLKAESFP
+3622 TKTLQSESFP

-3642 LEGQTSK
+3642 LEEQTNK
-3649 NLSSYSYNQTEL
+3649 ALSSYSYNQTEL

-3668 LITQPQIIEKLNI
+3668 LITQPQIVEKLNI
-3681 LEKIYKEQQK
+3681 LEKMYKEQQK

>member
-48 EHLANP
+48 EHLAKP

-59 STANRQ
+59 STANGQ

-71 KSDENKGI
+71 KPDENKGI
-79 SIEKSSTT
+79 SVERSSTT
-87 VPSDNLSSEGKEVT
+87 ETSDNLSSEGKEVT

-312 KDAITQVGAD
+312 KGAITQVGAD

-363 GEVQNIKLAKSYDN
+363 GEIQNIKLAKSYNN

-383 DKLLKSGIKNPN
+383 DKLLKSGVKNPDN
-395 NDQINEEANKLILLN
+395 NQINEEANKLILLN

-493 INLFDNNKTV
+493 INLFDSNKTV

-511 GVMAYQKNS
+511 GVMAYQRNS
-520 KPISIETFVK
+520 KPISIESFVK

-702 KDYNENTV
+702 KDYNENSV

-783 VPKVLSKIGATTVMN
+783 VPKVLSKIGAATVMN

-836 IQYSGEDAI
+836 IQYSGEDAV

-857 SAKFGAFAGLLNSTV
+857 SGKFGAFAGLLNSTV

-881 KLFEKPVTKAVQGV
+881 KLFEKPVAKAVQGV
-895 AKTLEKGES
+895 AKTLEKGEA

-976 LKGQAANLGEIKA
+976 LKGQATNLGEIKA

-999 AIAER
+999 AIVER

-1026 EVNGREVYEV
+1026 EVNGREIYEV

-1044 VAHTPEEI
+1044 VAHMPEEI

-1071 ATEANPNAPKG
+1071 AAEANPNAPKG

-1112 QADLKKEATEGK
+1112 QADLKKEATEEK

-1131 TKAGLNEPAPEVK
+1131 TKAGLNEPTPEVK

-1243 NNVRKLVGLIS
+1243 NNVKKLVGLIS
-1254 HEYVH
+1254 HEYIH

-1347 NQGIERE
+1347 NQGVERE

-1399 DIKENT
+1399 DNKDNT
-1405 SPKKAENFV
+1405 STKKTANFV
-1414 VNEDGSITK
+1414 VNEDGSIT
-1423 IDNTQKGVIQSDSN
+1423 
-1437 ISNKVKDYIL
+1437 
-1447 SNLSERYKNK
+1447 
-1457 TPEELEFLISN
+1457 F
-1468 IASGTN
+1468 A
-1474 DDINVITKRLNIIN
+1474 
-1488 EANPRYLQDFLNK
+1488 
-1501 NMGNAGF
+1501 
-1508 ILDNYKIIYDKIILN
+1508 
-1523 DNFQDLGPDKFN
+1523 
-1535 FVKFIT
+1535 
-1541 SDNLQKIIDTIDKPE
+1541 
-1556 FPNLV
+1556 
-1561 KSTIYDSK
+1561 
-1569 NHNVELGNETVK
+1569 
-1581 INSALLVHL
+1581 
-1590 LTGQQYS
+1590 
-1597 SATEFNKAVNG
+1597 
-1608 LTEANHRIESDN
+1608 
-1620 ICPYNQIAEGI
+1620 
-1631 LTQKPELAKIAK
+1631 
-1643 EFQKHISKGGNAD
+1643 
-1656 KFFKELEKSGR
+1656 
-1667 LPHEIELKTI
+1667 
-1677 VPDKNA
+1677 
-1683 LIIPSDL
+1683 
-1690 LDVFIERTNQAT
+1690 
-1702 EKDAHNLRNKKLG
+1702 
-1715 NNTIDNIPKGIVQSE
+1715 NNTPKGIVQSE

-1752 EYAKYCVKGIE
+1752 EYAKYCVKKIE
-1763 NTSTPEDLA
+1763 NISTPEDLA

-1783 KEGQKLFKDTDFDV
+1783 EEGKKQFSNISYDI

-1809 KDLVETMKDQKELSD
+1809 KELVETMKAQKDLSD
-1824 DIKFDLLYGAIADE
+1824 DIKSNLLYGAIAEE

-1850 EPSDLAKLNE
+1850 EPSDLTKLNE
-1860 LEDVDRIMLSGSSTE
+1860 LEIFDRTMLSGSSTE
-1875 QKAKLDFYKEIKT
+1875 QKAKLDFYKAIKT
-1888 GKYNNIIKDDNIF
+1888 GKYDSIIKDDNIF
-1901 KHVFLAADKNFA
+1901 KHVLSIGYSVE
-1913 KTKALYDTF
+1913 KTKSLYDTF
-1922 AEGNIS
+1922 AGENIS
-1928 KEYFEKIVNGL
+1928 KEWFAKIQEGL
-1939 ETSDIEAIKQ
+1939 EDSDVNAIKQ
-1949 LYSQVKDLL
+1949 LYSQTKDLL
-1958 DNNSDMSWIMFR
+1958 DNNSDISWIMFR

-1983 INTLKSAKASNKE
+1983 INTLKSAKATNEE
-1996 ICEILNKTNKDNL
+1996 ICETLNKTNKDNL

-2020 ANGDKKAEKY
+2020 ANGDEKVEKY
-2030 NVVIILNKLSHHGAY
+2030 NIVIILNRLTRGVY

-2067 ATETN
+2067 TTETN

-2097 TDKERTQKLIHTLD
+2097 TDKERTQKLIDNLD
-2111 CGITKLPELEVM
+2111 NGYTKLSEFEVM
-2123 NQLRTDFLGIIKKH
+2123 NQLRMDFIELIKKH
-2137 LPPEKLQEIENFSE
+2137 LPPERLQELERKFSN
-2151 DKEEFEQILI
+2151 DKETFENMLLQ
-2161 GQASSRTLRDVKL
+2161 QAFKL
-2174 SQAEEN
+2174 KGVELSPAEEK
-2180 VVDNI
+2180 VVNDI
-2185 IRITK
+2185 TRISPPLSIGTTVL
-2190 PFNYGTDTLHQARSG
+2190 YGVKSG

-2242 NDLYPLLSND
+2242 NDLYPRLSKS
-2252 ELKDMREIYLKTP
+2252 ELATIKNIYFQLP
-2265 EKERLNIDYSL
+2265 PKERLNIDYSL

-2282 IPLLQKTPNY
+2282 IPLLKGTQNYDADAIKKT
-2292 GYSATEKALEFL
+2292 LEFL

-2318 ETRTQELRNEYKF
+2318 ETRRPELRNEYKF

-2380 PVEAAE
+2380 PIEAAE

-2391 EKNQSLRNEM
+2391 EKKQSLRNEM

-2417 PKKAPVAVTP
+2417 PKKAPVTVTP

-2602 TLSKNSE
+2602 TLSKNNE

-2631 AKDYFNHPHN
+2631 AKDYFYHPHN

-2729 RYVKTMT
+2729 RYIKTMT

-2745 SMEKFWGE
+2745 SMEKSWGE

-2768 VREAHRRG
+2768 VKEAHRRG
-2776 LGIDFKDAHYV
+2776 LGIDFKDSHYV
-2787 YLDKPSTSSYD
+2787 YLDKPSISSYD

-2803 GYKIANKSMKDVG
+2803 GYKIADKSMKDVG
-2816 MQSFYA
+2816 MQSFNA
-2822 KDASKLPHQPTE
+2822 KDESKLPHQPTE
-2834 EQSKEIK
+2834 EQSKEIR

-2879 GTGAEAIIE
+2879 GAGAEAIIE

-2895 WMRDSHLLLQNYVGN
+2895 WMRDSHLLMQNYVGN

-2925 ETKVFS
+2925 ESEVFS

-2948 PNAFKKL
+2948 PNAFKKI

-2986 PEQYK
+2986 PEKYK

-3004 REYVEPEPRKEP
+3004 REYVEPEPPKEP
-3016 EPIEYTGDENR
+3016 APIEYTGDKNR

-3042 KSFEENRKLTSR
+3042 KSFEENRRLTSR

-3062 FAKSFIHKILRHKPS
+3062 FAKSFINKILRHKPS
-3077 KVEEDGGIIL
+3077 KIEEDGGIIL

-3104 DKPIAKAQKPAKE
+3104 DKPIAKDQKPAKE

-3163 KPKISD
+3163 KPKISE

-3185 QMTLSYAEKRNWSN
+3185 QMTLSYAKKRNWSN

-3276 LAKGTARVRFACKDW
+3276 LAKGTNRVRFACKDW

-3364 KVSPDKNGNLYYI
+3364 KVTPDKNGNLYYI

-3502 IVYVQESSEWRT
+3502 IVYVKESSEWRT

-3520 EAFFKKEG
+3520 EAFFNKEG

-3566 QVLNEA
+3566 QILNEA
-3572 VKLITSNDKRG
+3572 VNLITSNDKMG
-3583 LFPEEGTQLY
+3583 LFPKEGTQLY

-3622 TNNLKAESFP
+3622 TNKLKAESFP

>member
-1 MAEYNV
+1 MTEFNI
-7 QQKQFIQEYKAQH
+7 QQKQFIQEYKASH
-20 KLTNQ
+20 HLENKS
-25 TDEQIMLFIQK
+25 DEQIMLFIQK

-48 EHLANP
+48 ENLVKPQNKPAY
-54 NTSAS
+54 TG
-59 STANRQ
+59 Q
-65 IFDTSN
+65 IFGN
-71 KSDENKGI
+71 
-79 SIEKSSTT
+79 STT
-87 VPSDNLSSEGKEVT
+87 SHDMAGIAIEHGGTTTATKEPEKEII
-101 TDENGNTIT
+101 TDKNGNEVAIV
-110 TIKDGDDIIE
+110 KNGDEIVE
-120 QTISSTD
+120 ATLSQTDSN
-127 EKGNNIETVVNY
+127 GNKLETVVSYEN
-139 QDGKPIKQ
+139 GKPVKRIKKQ
-147 TKKKNGNIDTVTTYK
+147 NGNVSSVTKFTYNEPTENMPFQSVTVETIDGGK
-162 YHDASEEN
+162 N
-170 KLAYVTLETTKAD
+170 KI
-183 NTKVITTALETDK
+183 ITTALETDEY
-196 DGNVDQ
+196 GNVDQ
-202 EDFLDRTTISK
+202 EDFISRKTISK
-213 DGTVTSIYIQ
+213 DGTETTVIIGSECIKEEK
-223 DGNLLEQKVK
+223 LK
-233 FDGKKVTTMY
+233 FDGKKVATLY
-243 NGKDLKNYDANKLH
+243 NGTNLADFDNHKLH
-257 RLVQETEEKGIK
+257 RIAQETEIDGVK
-269 RYALYDG
+269 RYAEYDG

-289 PALIAQKFKVKE
+289 PALIAQKFNVKE
-301 NTLRRLNPKKG
+301 QALMRLNPQKG
-312 KDAITQVGAD
+312 KNAITQVGAD

-331 DSYPMRVRK
+331 DSYPMRIRK
-340 SKEESINKYNKFE
+340 SKAESLNKYSQFE
-353 TRRLTKEINS
+353 ARRLAKEINS
-363 GEVQNIKLAKSYDN
+363 GEVENVKLSKSYNN
-377 VYEFAK
+377 VYELAK
-383 DKLLKSGIKNPN
+383 DNLIKSGVKNPSN
-395 NDQINEEANKLILLN
+395 QQVNDEANKLILLN
-410 GEKFSYKAGKT
+410 GKNVNLKAGAS
-421 VKIAKSLTESKPA
+421 VKVAKSLTNSKQA
-434 QELTKYGFKASAGN
+434 SELTKYGFQASAEN
-448 RIFFQKFNNLN
+448 RIFFKKFNALN
-459 SQQKQNVL
+459 PQQKQNVL

-475 QKITNPSDIKAKV
+475 QKITNPSDIKAKI
-488 LETLG
+488 LEILG
-493 INLFDNNKTV
+493 INLFDSDKTL
-503 PMVADNNY
+503 PMVADNNW
-511 GVMAYQKNS
+511 GVMAYQRNS
-520 KPISIETFVK
+520 KPISVETFVK
-530 DHLKLDIKSELGKT
+530 DHLKLNIKSEPGKT
-544 VLERLSQVDQTQ
+544 VLERLSQVEQTK

-593 NVKNNTPRAKAEKGK
+593 NVKNNTPRAKVEKGK
-608 RAVRI
+608 RAVRT

-635 NQGWMN
+635 NQGWIN
-641 VGFYREKLG
+641 IGFYREKLG

-670 RLEKEKQYAV
+670 QLEKEKQFAV
-680 SRLKTASANESE
+680 SRLKTASANERE
-692 FRQAFKDLTG
+692 FKQAFKNLTG
-702 KDYNENTV
+702 KDYNENAV
-710 KNFIAQAQKG
+710 KNFLAQAQKG
-720 GDWTKAYDKAFG
+720 GDWSKSYDQAFG
-732 DRVVKRATDK
+732 DKVVKRATDK

-762 EAIGKGVAWAGSKVA
+762 EAIGKGVAWTGGKVA
-777 TKLAPY
+777 TKLSPY
-783 VPKVLSKIGATTVMN
+783 VPKVLSKFGAKGIMTI
-798 VGGNSVTVS
+798 GNSTVTVGK
-807 RVAGSM
+807 VVGNMA
-813 VTSAATFTTWDA
+813 TSAATFTAWDA
-825 SKNYINLKTKD
+825 TKNYINLKTKD
-836 IQYSGEDAI
+836 IQYTGEDAV

-857 SAKFGAFAGLLNSTV
+857 SGKFGAFAGLLNSTV

-881 KLFEKPVTKAVQGV
+881 KIFEKPVAKAMQEV
-895 AKTLEKGES
+895 ATTLEKGEA
-904 VTGTEVMKTF
+904 TGADVMKTF
-914 IAKQAPGMVAKTAG
+914 IAKQTPGMIAQTAG
-928 TVAEVAGFTM
+928 AVAEVAGFTM

-949 LKTDANG
+949 LQTDSNG

-999 AIAER
+999 AVVER
-1004 ERMMNENLSKCEML
+1004 ERVMNENLSKCEML
-1018 SNVKVQKA
+1018 GKVKVQKA
-1026 EVNGREVYEV
+1026 EVDGAEIYAI
-1036 TMPNGNRK
+1036 TAPNGNRK
-1044 VAHTPEEI
+1044 IARSPEDV

-1057 NLMLM
+1057 VLMQM

-1071 ATEANPNAPKG
+1071 ATETNPNETKVKTPKGLVEKTQTTSPVENVKNKVISEVAKDIKDEGMRLNTPESLDAELAEAEQNPNAPVDNLEALNLVINGKIG
-1082 MNVEED
+1082 NV
-1088 ALLEKAT
+1088 LKAQYD
-1095 KENPAEVVTEKV
+1095 NA
-1107 KKQWQ
+1107 
-1112 QADLKKEATEGK
+1112 
-1124 VDLFNPD
+1124 
-1131 TKAGLNEPAPEVK
+1131 
-1144 DEVTSLIFTGKLKDS
+1144 S
-1159 LTQHYNELGNVF
+1159 NVF
-1171 KDIAKNRSAD
+1171 KDIAKKYSSELDQLEKQYGND
-1181 FKKLVKECGSDK
+1181 KKLFAEKFTEFLADKLGVKG
-1193 EAFCKGVI
+1193 I
-1201 SILSEE
+1201 
-1207 IGMKG
+1207 
-1212 FEPKIEM
+1212 EPKIV
-1219 KNLTGEADGQA
+1219 LRDTGDADGFFDWSTGELAVNSKLNNSKDIQTMIAHEFIHVMQFKDMIANRGAEAVSSLLMHDTKFITAKAIELAKNNGADYKSLPVEEQQIYKEACSEMLA
-1230 DWTKGTIYINSTE
+1230 DEVMEAN
-1243 NNVRKLVGLIS
+1243 
-1254 HEYVH
+1254 
-1259 MLQYRDI
+1259 
-1266 LAQYGEKGLREVIM
+1266 KGLVDFAQKNPIS
-1280 NDNNIP
+1280 
-1286 QEKKESQLSEI
+1286 KG
-1297 LKSPYTKKL
+1297 
-1306 LDNYDN
+1306 
-1312 LKHSPENSLNE
+1312 SLNE
-1323 YITRI
+1323 YLSRI
-1328 YKDEFSNGID
+1328 YQNEYEN
-1338 PNKDMKGYT
+1338 MKTDVNSPEYYE
-1347 NQGIERE
+1347 QVIENE
-1354 AYHLGSGK
+1354 AYY
-1362 LGNNTTQL
+1362 LGNGQL
-1370 EGLTLEKEES
+1370 GLN
-1380 MKDVL
+1380 
-1385 ARMRAKLKTGQTSQ
+1385 LK
-1399 DIKENT
+1399 
-1405 SPKKAENFV
+1405 
-1414 VNEDGSITK
+1414 GSIHFADTK
-1423 IDNTQKGVIQSDSN
+1423 TSTPIKNSSVNVPKGV
-1437 ISNKVKDYIL
+1437 
-1447 SNLSERYKNK
+1447 
-1457 TPEELEFLISN
+1457 
-1468 IASGTN
+1468 
-1474 DDINVITKRLNIIN
+1474 
-1488 EANPRYLQDFLNK
+1488 
-1501 NMGNAGF
+1501 
-1508 ILDNYKIIYDKIILN
+1508 
-1523 DNFQDLGPDKFN
+1523 
-1535 FVKFIT
+1535 
-1541 SDNLQKIIDTIDKPE
+1541 
-1556 FPNLV
+1556 
-1561 KSTIYDSK
+1561 
-1569 NHNVELGNETVK
+1569 
-1581 INSALLVHL
+1581 
-1590 LTGQQYS
+1590 
-1597 SATEFNKAVNG
+1597 
-1608 LTEANHRIESDN
+1608 
-1620 ICPYNQIAEGI
+1620 
-1631 LTQKPELAKIAK
+1631 
-1643 EFQKHISKGGNAD
+1643 
-1656 KFFKELEKSGR
+1656 
-1667 LPHEIELKTI
+1667 
-1677 VPDKNA
+1677 
-1683 LIIPSDL
+1683 
-1690 LDVFIERTNQAT
+1690 
-1702 EKDAHNLRNKKLG
+1702 
-1715 NNTIDNIPKGIVQSE
+1715 VQSE
-1730 ITSENFEQQKADFI
+1730 ITPENFEQQKAEFI
-1744 KDVNEKLG
+1744 KEFNEKVGKFHKLLYG
-1752 EYAKYCVKGIE
+1752 NKVEKI
-1763 NTSTPEDLA
+1763 STPEDLA

-1778 EWTNS
+1778 EYANS
-1783 KEGQKLFKDTDFDV
+1783 EDGQKLFSESDYEH
-1797 IDKINAKNIADF
+1797 INKINAKNIADF
-1809 KDLVETMKDQKELSD
+1809 KELAETINSQKDLSD
-1824 DIKFDLLYGAIADE
+1824 DIKQSLLNGAIAAE
-1838 SLKETKEFIQGI
+1838 SIKETKEFIQGI
-1850 EPSDLAKLNE
+1850 EPSDLTKLND
-1860 LEDVDRIMLSGSSTE
+1860 LEDFDRIMLSGSSTE

-1888 GKYNNIIKDDNIF
+1888 GKYDSIIKDDNIF
-1901 KHVFLAADKNFA
+1901 KHVLSVGYSVE

-1922 AEGNIS
+1922 AEENIS
-1928 KEYFEKIVNGL
+1928 NEWFAKIQEGL
-1939 ETSDIEAIKQ
+1939 ENSDVNAIKQ
-1949 LYSQVKDLL
+1949 LYSQTKDLL

-1970 NLKQEDIPAKIEI
+1970 NLKSEDIPAKIEI
-1983 INTLKSAKASNKE
+1983 INTLKSAKATNEE

-2020 ANGDKKAEKY
+2020 ANGDEKAEKY
-2030 NVVIILNKLSHHGAY
+2030 NVVIILNKLTRGVY

-2067 ATETN
+2067 TTETN

-2097 TDKERTQKLIHTLD
+2097 TDKERTQKLIDNLNN
-2111 CGITKLPELEVM
+2111 GYTKLPELEVISQ
-2123 NQLRTDFLGIIKKH
+2123 NRADLIEIIKKH

-2151 DKEEFEQILI
+2151 DKEEFEQILL
-2161 GQASSRTLRDVKL
+2161 GKAHSRILRDVEL
-2174 SQAEEN
+2174 SPEEEN
-2180 VVDNI
+2180 VVNNI
-2185 IRITK
+2185 IHITK
-2190 PFNYGTDTLHQARSG
+2190 PFNYGTDTLNQASSG

-2210 GDRDRTISDMNYAL
+2210 GDRDRTISDMNYSL

-2229 KDEATKQQTLAKF
+2229 KDETTKQQTLAKF

-2265 EKERLNIDYSL
+2265 EKERQNIDYSL

-2282 IPLLQKTPNY
+2282 IPLLKGTQNY
-2292 GYSATEKALEFL
+2292 GSNKIAKALEFL

-2318 ETRTQELRNEYKF
+2318 ETRRQELYNEYKF

-2380 PVEAAE
+2380 PIEAAE

-2391 EKNQSLRNEM
+2391 EKKQSLRNEM

-2411 NAFEKL
+2411 NSFEKL
-2417 PKKAPVAVTP
+2417 PKKAPVAVIP
-2427 LPAAGKLMREL
+2427 LPAAGELMREL
-2438 RNTGH
+2438 RNSGH

-2465 EDDYRLNVTQDAGI
+2465 EDNNRLDVTQDAGI

-2511 GVNIEVNKTADGK
+2511 GVTIEVNKTADGK

-2609 KVKGSTVEFETENAD
+2609 KVQGSTVEFETTNAD
-2624 IAHKLLE
+2624 IALKLLE

-2696 PTLVEKS
+2696 PTLVEKDE
-2703 GGEQFELGTGVDR
+2703 GKQFELGTGVDR

-2729 RYVKTMT
+2729 RYIKTMT

-2745 SMEKFWGE
+2745 SMEKCWGE
-2753 SGTEKDRLNDMYVPF
+2753 GGTEKDKQNKMYIPF
-2768 VREAHRRG
+2768 VTEARRRG

-2787 YLDKPSTSSYD
+2787 YLDKPSPSSYD
-2798 MAKNL
+2798 MAKNI

-2816 MQSFYA
+2816 MQSFNA
-2822 KDASKLPHQPTE
+2822 KDESKLPHQPTE
-2834 EQSKEIK
+2834 EQSKEIR
-2841 LLEEGVRILQECTDL
+2841 LLEEGVRIIQECTDL

-2867 NKPTYMFSEGDH
+2867 TKPTYMFSEGDH
-2879 GTGAEAIIE
+2879 GAGAEAIIE
-2888 GGEYQGH
+2888 AGEYQGH

-2925 ETKVFS
+2925 ESEVFS
-2931 MQLTK
+2931 RQLTK

-2948 PNAFKKL
+2948 PNALKKI

-2975 TTEVIQDKSFT
+2975 TTEVIHDKSFT
-2986 PEQYK
+2986 PERYK

-3004 REYVEPEPRKEP
+3004 REYVEPEAPKEP

-3087 GDDDFASF
+3087 GDDNFASF

-3104 DKPIAKAQKPAKE
+3104 GKPIATTAKE
-3117 EKHYKYEEF
+3117 EKHYKYEAF

-3134 TTLKSSDSM
+3134 TTLKSSGSM
-3143 MKELEEKG
+3143 IKELDEKS

-3163 KPKISD
+3163 NPKISD
-3169 TPSVEKDNDFN
+3169 IPSIEKDNDFN

-3217 LEGVDLKVKQNDDGT
+3217 LEGIDLKVKQNDDGT
-3232 YTIRIDGKGI
+3232 YTVRIDGKGI

-3256 DNPKDAGGFGE
+3256 DDPRDAGGFGE
-3267 GSRIIAGSL
+3267 GSRILAGSL
-3276 LAKGTARVRFACKDW
+3276 LAKGTNRVRFACKDW

-3300 ARTHEEGVMR
+3300 TRTHEEGVMR
-3310 TLTKNE
+3310 TLTKSD

-3364 KVSPDKNGNLYYI
+3364 KVTPDKNGNLYYI

-3389 GLQNMTLIF
+3389 GLQNMTLVF

-3406 FQNKGGYTIDLNTTR
+3406 FQNKAGYTIDLNTTR
-3421 DRMAIEAEQM
+3421 DRMAIEPEQM
-3431 SELTRAYAKTLPDA
+3431 FELTRAYAKTLPDA
-3445 DLVKAISALEPIFT
+3445 VLVKAISALEPIFT
-3459 SDNCNSEKFRRENK
+3459 SDDCNSDKFRRENK
-3473 ANNLSYQFAQ
+3473 ENNLSYQFAQ

-3514 NLSSKE
+3514 SLSSKE

-3528 YIFANMGTELGIEDA
+3528 YIFANMGRELGIEDA

-3566 QVLNEA
+3566 QILNEA
-3572 VKLITSNDKRG
+3572 INLITSNDKIG

-3608 AAVNSKNLD
+3608 AAVNSGNLD
-3617 GVFIH
+3617 GVFIN
-3622 TNNLKAESFP
+3622 TKTLQSESFP

-3642 LEGQTSK
+3642 LEEQTNK
-3649 NLSSYSYNQTEL
+3649 ALSSYSYNQTEL

-3668 LITQPQIIEKLNI
+3668 LITQPQIVEKLNI
-3681 LEKIYKEQQK
+3681 LEKMYKEQQK

>member
-48 EHLANP
+48 EHLAKP

-59 STANRQ
+59 STANGQ

-71 KSDENKGI
+71 KPDENKGI
-79 SIEKSSTT
+79 SVERSSTT
-87 VPSDNLSSEGKEVT
+87 ETSDNLSSEGKEVT

-340 SKEESINKYNKFE
+340 SKAESLNKYNQFE
-353 TRRLTKEINS
+353 SKRLTKEINS
-363 GEVQNIKLAKSYDN
+363 GEIQNIKLAKSYNN

-383 DKLLKSGIKNPN
+383 DKLLKSGVKNPDN
-395 NDQINEEANKLILLN
+395 NQINEEANKLILLN

-493 INLFDNNKTV
+493 INLFDSNKTV

-511 GVMAYQKNS
+511 GVMAYQRNS
-520 KPISIETFVK
+520 KPISIESFVK

-692 FRQAFKDLTG
+692 FKQAFKDLTG
-702 KDYNENTV
+702 KDYNENSV

-720 GDWTKAYDKAFG
+720 GDWTKTYDKAFG

-783 VPKVLSKIGATTVMN
+783 VPKVLSKIGAATVMN

-836 IQYSGEDAI
+836 IQYSGEDAV

-857 SAKFGAFAGLLNSTV
+857 SGKFGAFAGLLNSTV

-881 KLFEKPVTKAVQGV
+881 KLFEKPVAKAVQGV
-895 AKTLEKGES
+895 AKTLEKGEA

-965 EEGLTNYLWKH
+965 EEGLTNYLWTH

-999 AIAER
+999 AIVER

-1082 MNVEED
+1082 MNVEEN

-1243 NNVRKLVGLIS
+1243 NNVKKLVGLIS
-1254 HEYVH
+1254 HEYIH

-1266 LAQYGEKGLREVIM
+1266 LAQYGETGLREVIM

-1347 NQGIERE
+1347 NQGVERE

-1399 DIKENT
+1399 DNKDNT
-1405 SPKKAENFV
+1405 STKKTANFV
-1414 VNEDGSITK
+1414 VNEDGSIT
-1423 IDNTQKGVIQSDSN
+1423 
-1437 ISNKVKDYIL
+1437 
-1447 SNLSERYKNK
+1447 
-1457 TPEELEFLISN
+1457 F
-1468 IASGTN
+1468 A
-1474 DDINVITKRLNIIN
+1474 
-1488 EANPRYLQDFLNK
+1488 
-1501 NMGNAGF
+1501 
-1508 ILDNYKIIYDKIILN
+1508 
-1523 DNFQDLGPDKFN
+1523 
-1535 FVKFIT
+1535 
-1541 SDNLQKIIDTIDKPE
+1541 
-1556 FPNLV
+1556 
-1561 KSTIYDSK
+1561 
-1569 NHNVELGNETVK
+1569 
-1581 INSALLVHL
+1581 
-1590 LTGQQYS
+1590 
-1597 SATEFNKAVNG
+1597 
-1608 LTEANHRIESDN
+1608 
-1620 ICPYNQIAEGI
+1620 
-1631 LTQKPELAKIAK
+1631 
-1643 EFQKHISKGGNAD
+1643 
-1656 KFFKELEKSGR
+1656 
-1667 LPHEIELKTI
+1667 
-1677 VPDKNA
+1677 
-1683 LIIPSDL
+1683 
-1690 LDVFIERTNQAT
+1690 
-1702 EKDAHNLRNKKLG
+1702 
-1715 NNTIDNIPKGIVQSE
+1715 NNTPKGIVQSE

-1752 EYAKYCVKGIE
+1752 EYAKYCVKKIE
-1763 NTSTPEDLA
+1763 NISTPEDLA

-1783 KEGQKLFKDTDFDV
+1783 EEGKKQFSNISYDI

-1809 KDLVETMKDQKELSD
+1809 KELVETMKAQKDLSD
-1824 DIKFDLLYGAIADE
+1824 DIKSNLLYGAIAEE

-1850 EPSDLAKLNE
+1850 EPSDLTKLNE
-1860 LEDVDRIMLSGSSTE
+1860 LEIFDRTMLSGSSTE
-1875 QKAKLDFYKEIKT
+1875 QKAKLDFYKAIKT
-1888 GKYNNIIKDDNIF
+1888 GKYDSIIKDDNIF
-1901 KHVFLAADKNFA
+1901 KHVLSIGYSVE
-1913 KTKALYDTF
+1913 KTKSLYDTF
-1922 AEGNIS
+1922 AGENIS
-1928 KEYFEKIVNGL
+1928 KEWFAKIQEGL
-1939 ETSDIEAIKQ
+1939 EDSDVNAIKQ
-1949 LYSQVKDLL
+1949 LYSQTKDLL
-1958 DNNSDMSWIMFR
+1958 DNNSDISWIMFR

-1983 INTLKSAKASNKE
+1983 INTLKSAKATNEE
-1996 ICEILNKTNKDNL
+1996 ICETLNKTNKDNL

-2020 ANGDKKAEKY
+2020 ANGDEKVEKY
-2030 NVVIILNKLSHHGAY
+2030 NIVIILNRLTRGVY

-2067 ATETN
+2067 TTETN

-2097 TDKERTQKLIHTLD
+2097 TDKERTQKLIDNLD
-2111 CGITKLPELEVM
+2111 NGYTKLSEFEVM
-2123 NQLRTDFLGIIKKH
+2123 NQLRMDFIELIKKH
-2137 LPPEKLQEIENFSE
+2137 LPPERLQELERKFSN
-2151 DKEEFEQILI
+2151 DKETFEDMLLQ
-2161 GQASSRTLRDVKL
+2161 QAFKL
-2174 SQAEEN
+2174 KGVELSPAEEK
-2180 VVDNI
+2180 VVNDI
-2185 IRITK
+2185 TRISPPLSIGGTVL
-2190 PFNYGTDTLHQARSG
+2190 YGVKSG

-2224 ENAQY
+2224 EDAQY

-2242 NDLYPLLSND
+2242 NDLYPRLSTS
-2252 ELKDMREIYLKTP
+2252 ELATIKNIYFQLP
-2265 EKERLNIDYSL
+2265 PKERLNIDYSL

-2282 IPLLQKTPNY
+2282 IPLLKGTQNY
-2292 GYSATEKALEFL
+2292 DADAIEKALEFL

-2318 ETRTQELRNEYKF
+2318 ETRRPELRNEYKF

-2380 PVEAAE
+2380 PIEAAE

-2391 EKNQSLRNEM
+2391 EKKQSLRNEM

-2511 GVNIEVNKTADGK
+2511 GVNVEVNKTADGK

-2602 TLSKNSE
+2602 TLSKNNE

-2631 AKDYFNHPHN
+2631 AKDYFYHPHN

-2684 GATIVFKTQPNH
+2684 GSTIVFKTQPNH

-2729 RYVKTMT
+2729 RYIKTMT

-2768 VREAHRRG
+2768 VKEAHRRG

-2816 MQSFYA
+2816 MQSFNA
-2822 KDASKLPHQPTE
+2822 KDESKLPHQPTE
-2834 EQSKEIK
+2834 EQSKEIR

-2879 GTGAEAIIE
+2879 GAGAEAIIE

-2895 WMRDSHLLLQNYVGN
+2895 WMRDSHLLMQNYVGN

-2925 ETKVFS
+2925 ESEVFS

-2948 PNAFKKL
+2948 PNAFKKI

-2986 PEQYK
+2986 PEKYK

-3004 REYVEPEPRKEP
+3004 REYVEPEPPKEP
-3016 EPIEYTGDENR
+3016 APIEYTGDKNR

-3042 KSFEENRKLTSR
+3042 KSFEENRRLTSR

-3062 FAKSFIHKILRHKPS
+3062 FAKSFINKILRHKPS
-3077 KVEEDGGIIL
+3077 KIEEDGGIIL

-3104 DKPIAKAQKPAKE
+3104 DKPIAKDQKPAKE

-3126 IPSKHESY
+3126 IPSRHESY

-3185 QMTLSYAEKRNWSN
+3185 QMTLSYAKKRNWSN

-3276 LAKGTARVRFACKDW
+3276 LAKGTNRVRFACKDW

-3364 KVSPDKNGNLYYI
+3364 KVTPDKNGNLYYI

-3502 IVYVQESSEWRT
+3502 IVYVKESSEWRT

-3520 EAFFKKEG
+3520 EAFFNKEG

-3566 QVLNEA
+3566 QILNEA
-3572 VKLITSNDKRG
+3572 VNLITSNDKMG
-3583 LFPEEGTQLY
+3583 LFPKEGTQLY

-3622 TNNLKAESFP
+3622 TNKLKAESFP

>member
-59 STANRQ
+59 STANGQ

-71 KSDENKGI
+71 KFDENKGI
-79 SIEKSSTT
+79 SVEKSSTT
-87 VPSDNLSSEGKEVT
+87 ETSDNLYSEGKEIT

-170 KLAYVTLETTKAD
+170 KLAYVTLETTKAN

-312 KDAITQVGAD
+312 KGAITQVGAD

-340 SKEESINKYNKFE
+340 SKAESVNKYKQFE

-363 GEVQNIKLAKSYDN
+363 GEVQNIKLAKSYNN

-383 DKLLKSGIKNPN
+383 DKLLKSGIKNPDN
-395 NDQINEEANKLILLN
+395 NQINEEANKLILLN

-421 VKIAKSLTESKPA
+421 VKVAKSLTESKPA

-493 INLFDNNKTV
+493 INLFDSNKTV

-511 GVMAYQKNS
+511 GVMAYQRNS
-520 KPISIETFVK
+520 KPISIESFVK

-544 VLERLSQVDQTQ
+544 VLERLSQVDQAQ

-569 NKTLDSVASMLET
+569 NKTLDSIASMLET

-635 NQGWMN
+635 NQGWIN

-702 KDYNENTV
+702 KDYNENSV

-732 DRVVKRATDK
+732 DKVVKRATDK

-836 IQYSGEDAI
+836 IQYSGEDAV

-881 KLFEKPVTKAVQGV
+881 KLFEKPVAKAVQGV
-895 AKTLEKGES
+895 AKTLEKGEA

-914 IAKQAPGMVAKTAG
+914 IAKQAPGMLAKTAG

-965 EEGLTNYLWKH
+965 EEGLTNYLWTH

-999 AIAER
+999 AIVER

-1071 ATEANPNAPKG
+1071 AAEAIPKGKLAVEENNVKSTKELIEKAQNTNPTENVKNKVISEVAKDIKDEGMRLNTPESLDAELAEAEQNPNAPID
-1082 MNVEED
+1082 NLE
-1088 ALLEKAT
+1088 ALNLVI
-1095 KENPAEVVTEKV
+1095 N
-1107 KKQWQ
+1107 
-1112 QADLKKEATEGK
+1112 GK
-1124 VDLFNPD
+1124 
-1131 TKAGLNEPAPEVK
+1131 
-1144 DEVTSLIFTGKLKDS
+1144 I
-1159 LTQHYNELGNVF
+1159 GNVLKAQYDNASKVF
-1171 KDIAKNRSAD
+1171 TDIAKKYSSELDQLEKQYGND
-1181 FKKLVKECGSDK
+1181 KKLFTEKFTEFLADKLGVKG
-1193 EAFCKGVI
+1193 I
-1201 SILSEE
+1201 
-1207 IGMKG
+1207 
-1212 FEPKIEM
+1212 EPKIV
-1219 KNLTGEADGQA
+1219 LRDTGDADGFFDWSTGELAV
-1230 DWTKGTIYINSTE
+1230 N
-1243 NNVRKLVGLIS
+1243 RKLNNSKDIQTMIA
-1254 HEYVH
+1254 HEFVH
-1259 MLQYRDI
+1259 VMQFKDMIANRGTEAVSRLLMNDEKFITAKAIELAKNNGADYKSLPVEEQQIYKEACSEMLADEVME
-1266 LAQYGEKGLREVIM
+1266 ANKGLVDFAQKNPIS
-1280 NDNNIP
+1280 
-1286 QEKKESQLSEI
+1286 KG
-1297 LKSPYTKKL
+1297 
-1306 LDNYDN
+1306 
-1312 LKHSPENSLNE
+1312 SLNE
-1323 YITRI
+1323 YLSRI
-1328 YKDEFSNGID
+1328 YQNEYEN
-1338 PNKDMKGYT
+1338 MKTDVNSPEYY
-1347 NQGIERE
+1347 NQVIENE
-1354 AYHLGSGK
+1354 AYY
-1362 LGNNTTQL
+1362 LGNGQL
-1370 EGLTLEKEES
+1370 GLN
-1380 MKDVL
+1380 
-1385 ARMRAKLKTGQTSQ
+1385 LK
-1399 DIKENT
+1399 
-1405 SPKKAENFV
+1405 
-1414 VNEDGSITK
+1414 GSIYFADTK
-1423 IDNTQKGVIQSDSN
+1423 TNTQTINSRVNTQKGVIQSDSN

-1501 NMGNAGF
+1501 NMENAGF
-1508 ILDNYKIIYDKIILN
+1508 ILDNYKTIYDKIILN

-1631 LTQKPELAKIAK
+1631 LTQKPELAQIAK

-1683 LIIPSDL
+1683 LIVPSDL

-1715 NNTIDNIPKGIVQSE
+1715 NNPIDNIPKGIVQSE

-1744 KDVNEKLG
+1744 KDFNEKFG
-1752 EYAKYCVKGIE
+1752 EYAQDDVKKIE
-1763 NTSTPEDLA
+1763 NISTPEDLA

-1783 KEGQKLFKDTDFDV
+1783 EEGKFSNISYDI

-1809 KDLVETMKDQKELSD
+1809 KDLVETMKAQKDLSD
-1824 DIKFDLLYGAIADE
+1824 DIKSDLLYGTIAEE

-1850 EPSDLAKLNE
+1850 EPSDVAKLNE
-1860 LEDVDRIMLSGSSTE
+1860 LETFDRTMLFGSSTE

-1888 GKYNNIIKDDNIF
+1888 GKYDSIIKDDNIF
-1901 KHVFLAADKNFA
+1901 KHVLSVGYSVE
-1913 KTKALYDTF
+1913 KTKSLYDTF
-1922 AEGNIS
+1922 AGENIS
-1928 KEYFEKIVNGL
+1928 KECFAKIQEGL
-1939 ETSDIEAIKQ
+1939 ENSDVNAIKQ

-1983 INTLKSAKASNKE
+1983 INTLKSAKATNEE

-2020 ANGDKKAEKY
+2020 ANGDEKAEKY
-2030 NVVIILNKLSHHGAY
+2030 NVVIILNKLTRGVY

-2067 ATETN
+2067 TTETN

-2097 TDKERTQKLIHTLD
+2097 TDKERTQKLIDNLD
-2111 CGITKLPELEVM
+2111 NGYTKLSEFEVM
-2123 NQLRTDFLGIIKKH
+2123 NQLRMDFIELIKKH
-2137 LPPEKLQEIENFSE
+2137 LPPERLQELERKFSN
-2151 DKEEFEQILI
+2151 DKETFEDMLLQ
-2161 GQASSRTLRDVKL
+2161 QAFKL
-2174 SQAEEN
+2174 KGVELSPAEEK
-2180 VVDNI
+2180 VVNDI
-2185 IRITK
+2185 TRISPPLSIGGTVL
-2190 PFNYGTDTLHQARSG
+2190 YGVKSG
-2205 LEKYF
+2205 LERYF
-2210 GDRDRTISDMNYAL
+2210 ADRNRIIRDLNNSL
-2224 ENAQY
+2224 EDAQY

-2242 NDLYPLLSND
+2242 NDLYPRLSTS
-2252 ELKDMREIYLKTP
+2252 ELATIKNIYFQLP
-2265 EKERLNIDYSL
+2265 PKERLNIDYSL

-2282 IPLLQKTPNY
+2282 IPLLKGTQNY
-2292 GYSATEKALEFL
+2292 DADAIEKALEFL

-2318 ETRTQELRNEYKF
+2318 ETRRQELYYEYKF

-2366 AQMREKMADRITYD
+2366 AQMREKMANRITYD
-2380 PVEAAE
+2380 PIEAAE

-2391 EKNQSLRNEM
+2391 EKKQSLRNEM
-2401 FGNDYVPDKI
+2401 FGNDYEPDKI

-2729 RYVKTMT
+2729 RYIKTMT

-2816 MQSFYA
+2816 MQSFNA
-2822 KDASKLPHQPTE
+2822 KDESKLPHQPTE
-2834 EQSKEIK
+2834 EQSKEIR

-2925 ETKVFS
+2925 ESEVFS

-2948 PNAFKKL
+2948 PNAFKKI

-2986 PEQYK
+2986 PERYK

-3004 REYVEPEPRKEP
+3004 REYVEPEPPKEP
-3016 EPIEYTGDENR
+3016 DPIEYTGDENR

-3042 KSFEENRKLTSR
+3042 KSFEENRRLTSR

-3062 FAKSFIHKILRHKPS
+3062 FAKSFINKILRHKPS

-3104 DKPIAKAQKPAKE
+3104 DKPIAKDQKPAKE

-3126 IPSKHESY
+3126 IPSRHESY
-3134 TTLKSSDSM
+3134 TTLKSSNSM

-3185 QMTLSYAEKRNWSN
+3185 QMTLSYAKKRNWSN

-3217 LEGVDLKVKQNDDGT
+3217 LEGVDLKVKQNDNGT

-3276 LAKGTARVRFACKDW
+3276 LAKGTNRVRFACKDW

-3300 ARTHEEGVMR
+3300 VRTHEEGVMR

-3364 KVSPDKNGNLYYI
+3364 KVTPDKNGNLYYI

-3502 IVYVQESSEWRT
+3502 IVYVKESSEWRT

-3566 QVLNEA
+3566 QILNEA
-3572 VKLITSNDKRG
+3572 VNLITSNDKMG
-3583 LFPEEGTQLY
+3583 LFPNEGTQLY

-3608 AAVNSKNLD
+3608 AAVNSGNLD
-3617 GVFIH
+3617 GVFIN
-3622 TNNLKAESFP
+3622 TKTLQSESFP

>member
-59 STANRQ
+59 STANGQ

-71 KSDENKGI
+71 KPDENKGI
-79 SIEKSSTT
+79 SVERSSTT
-87 VPSDNLSSEGKEVT
+87 ETSDNLSSEGKEVT

-312 KDAITQVGAD
+312 KGAITQVGAD

-340 SKEESINKYNKFE
+340 SKAESLNKYNQFE
-353 TRRLTKEINS
+353 SKRLTKEINS
-363 GEVQNIKLAKSYDN
+363 GEIQNIKLAKSYNN

-383 DKLLKSGIKNPN
+383 DKLLQSGVKNPDN
-395 NDQINEEANKLILLN
+395 NQINEEANKLILLN

-493 INLFDNNKTV
+493 INLFDSNKTV

-511 GVMAYQKNS
+511 GVMAYQRNS
-520 KPISIETFVK
+520 KPISIESFVK

-702 KDYNENTV
+702 KDYNENSV

-783 VPKVLSKIGATTVMN
+783 VPKVLSKIGAATVMN

-836 IQYSGEDAI
+836 IQYSGEDAV

-857 SAKFGAFAGLLNSTV
+857 SGKFGAFAGLLNSTV

-881 KLFEKPVTKAVQGV
+881 KLFEKPVAKAVQGV
-895 AKTLEKGES
+895 AKTLEKGEA

-965 EEGLTNYLWKH
+965 EEGLTNYLWTH

-999 AIAER
+999 AIVER

-1082 MNVEED
+1082 MNVEEN

-1243 NNVRKLVGLIS
+1243 NNVKKLVGLIS
-1254 HEYVH
+1254 HEYIH

-1266 LAQYGEKGLREVIM
+1266 LAQYGETGLREVIM

-1347 NQGIERE
+1347 NQGVERE

-1399 DIKENT
+1399 DNKDNT
-1405 SPKKAENFV
+1405 STKKTANFV
-1414 VNEDGSITK
+1414 VNEDGSIT
-1423 IDNTQKGVIQSDSN
+1423 
-1437 ISNKVKDYIL
+1437 
-1447 SNLSERYKNK
+1447 
-1457 TPEELEFLISN
+1457 F
-1468 IASGTN
+1468 A
-1474 DDINVITKRLNIIN
+1474 
-1488 EANPRYLQDFLNK
+1488 
-1501 NMGNAGF
+1501 
-1508 ILDNYKIIYDKIILN
+1508 
-1523 DNFQDLGPDKFN
+1523 
-1535 FVKFIT
+1535 
-1541 SDNLQKIIDTIDKPE
+1541 
-1556 FPNLV
+1556 
-1561 KSTIYDSK
+1561 
-1569 NHNVELGNETVK
+1569 
-1581 INSALLVHL
+1581 
-1590 LTGQQYS
+1590 
-1597 SATEFNKAVNG
+1597 
-1608 LTEANHRIESDN
+1608 
-1620 ICPYNQIAEGI
+1620 
-1631 LTQKPELAKIAK
+1631 
-1643 EFQKHISKGGNAD
+1643 
-1656 KFFKELEKSGR
+1656 
-1667 LPHEIELKTI
+1667 
-1677 VPDKNA
+1677 
-1683 LIIPSDL
+1683 
-1690 LDVFIERTNQAT
+1690 
-1702 EKDAHNLRNKKLG
+1702 
-1715 NNTIDNIPKGIVQSE
+1715 NNTPKGIVQSE

-1752 EYAKYCVKGIE
+1752 EYAKYCVKKIE
-1763 NTSTPEDLA
+1763 NISTPEDLA

-1783 KEGQKLFKDTDFDV
+1783 EEGKKQFSNISYDI

-1809 KDLVETMKDQKELSD
+1809 KELVETMKAQKDLSD
-1824 DIKFDLLYGAIADE
+1824 DIKSNLLYGAIAEE

-1850 EPSDLAKLNE
+1850 EPSDLTKLNE
-1860 LEDVDRIMLSGSSTE
+1860 LEIFDRTMLSGSSTE
-1875 QKAKLDFYKEIKT
+1875 QKAKLDFYKAIKT
-1888 GKYNNIIKDDNIF
+1888 GKYDSIIKDDNIF
-1901 KHVFLAADKNFA
+1901 KHVLSIGYSVE
-1913 KTKALYDTF
+1913 KTKSLYDTF
-1922 AEGNIS
+1922 AGENIS
-1928 KEYFEKIVNGL
+1928 KEWFAKIQEGL
-1939 ETSDIEAIKQ
+1939 EDSDVNAIKQ
-1949 LYSQVKDLL
+1949 LYSQTKDLL
-1958 DNNSDMSWIMFR
+1958 DNNSDISWIMFR

-1983 INTLKSAKASNKE
+1983 INTLKSAKATNEE
-1996 ICEILNKTNKDNL
+1996 ICETLNKTNKDNL

-2020 ANGDKKAEKY
+2020 ANGDEKVEKY
-2030 NVVIILNKLSHHGAY
+2030 NIVIILNRLTRGVY

-2067 ATETN
+2067 TTETN

-2097 TDKERTQKLIHTLD
+2097 TDKERTQKLIDNLNN
-2111 CGITKLPELEVM
+2111 GYTKLSEFEVM
-2123 NQLRTDFLGIIKKH
+2123 NQLRMDFIELIKKH
-2137 LPPEKLQEIENFSE
+2137 LPPERLQELERKFSN
-2151 DKEEFEQILI
+2151 DKETFEDMLLQ
-2161 GQASSRTLRDVKL
+2161 QAFKL
-2174 SQAEEN
+2174 KGVELSPAEEK
-2180 VVDNI
+2180 VVNDI
-2185 IRITK
+2185 TRISPPLSIGTTVL
-2190 PFNYGTDTLHQARSG
+2190 YGVKSG

-2242 NDLYPLLSND
+2242 NDLYPRLSKS
-2252 ELKDMREIYLKTP
+2252 ELATIKNIYFQLP
-2265 EKERLNIDYSL
+2265 PKERLNIDYSL

-2282 IPLLQKTPNY
+2282 IPLLKGTQNYDADAIKKT
-2292 GYSATEKALEFL
+2292 LEFL

-2318 ETRTQELRNEYKF
+2318 ETRRPELRNEYKF

-2380 PVEAAE
+2380 PIEAAE

-2391 EKNQSLRNEM
+2391 EKKQSLRNEM

-2411 NAFEKL
+2411 NTFEKL

-2631 AKDYFNHPHN
+2631 AKDYFYHPHN

-2729 RYVKTMT
+2729 RYIKTMT

-2768 VREAHRRG
+2768 VKEAHRRG

-2816 MQSFYA
+2816 MQSFNA
-2822 KDASKLPHQPTE
+2822 KDESKLPHQPTE
-2834 EQSKEIK
+2834 EQSKEIR

-2879 GTGAEAIIE
+2879 GAGAEAIIE

-2895 WMRDSHLLLQNYVGN
+2895 WMRDSHLLMQNYVGN

-2925 ETKVFS
+2925 ESEVFS

-2948 PNAFKKL
+2948 PNAFKKI

-2986 PEQYK
+2986 PEKYK

-3004 REYVEPEPRKEP
+3004 REYVEPEPPKEP
-3016 EPIEYTGDENR
+3016 APIEYTGDENR

-3042 KSFEENRKLTSR
+3042 KSFEENRRLTSR

-3062 FAKSFIHKILRHKPS
+3062 FAKSFINKILRHKPS
-3077 KVEEDGGIIL
+3077 KIEEDGGIIL

-3104 DKPIAKAQKPAKE
+3104 DKPIAKDQKPAKE

-3126 IPSKHESY
+3126 IPSRHESY

-3185 QMTLSYAEKRNWSN
+3185 QMTLSYAKKRNWSN

-3276 LAKGTARVRFACKDW
+3276 LAKGTNRVRFACKDW

-3364 KVSPDKNGNLYYI
+3364 KVTPDKNGNLYYI

-3502 IVYVQESSEWRT
+3502 IVYVKESSEWRT

-3520 EAFFKKEG
+3520 EAFFNKEG

-3566 QVLNEA
+3566 QILNEA
-3572 VKLITSNDKRG
+3572 VNLITSNDKMG
-3583 LFPEEGTQLY
+3583 LFPKEGTQLY

-3622 TNNLKAESFP
+3622 TNKLKAESFP

>member
-1 MAEYNV
+1 MTEYNV
-7 QQKQFIQEYKAQH
+7 QQKQFIQEYKSSH
-20 KLTNQ
+20 HLENKS
-25 TDEQIMLFIQK
+25 DEKIMLFIQK

-59 STANRQ
+59 STTNGQ

-71 KSDENKGI
+71 KPNENKGI
-79 SIEKSSTT
+79 SVEKSSTT
-87 VPSDNLSSEGKEVT
+87 ETSDNLSSEGKEVT

-340 SKEESINKYNKFE
+340 SKKESINKYNKFE
-353 TRRLTKEINS
+353 TRRLAKEINS
-363 GEVQNIKLAKSYDN
+363 GEVQNIKLAKSYNN

-383 DKLLKSGIKNPN
+383 DKLLKSGVKNPDN
-395 NDQINEEANKLILLN
+395 NQINEEANKLILLN

-493 INLFDNNKTV
+493 INLFDSNKTV
-503 PMVADNNY
+503 PIVADNNY
-511 GVMAYQKNS
+511 GVMAYQRNS
-520 KPISIETFVK
+520 KPISIESFVK

-544 VLERLSQVDQTQ
+544 VLERLSQVDQAQ

-702 KDYNENTV
+702 KDYNEKSV

-783 VPKVLSKIGATTVMN
+783 VPKVLSKIGAATVMN

-836 IQYSGEDAI
+836 IQYSGEDAV

-881 KLFEKPVTKAVQGV
+881 KLFEKPVAKAVQGV
-895 AKTLEKGES
+895 AKTLEKGEA

-938 YETANEITKEL
+938 YETANNLTKKL
-949 LKTDANG
+949 LQTDANG
-956 QRHLPKDLT
+956 QLHLPKDLT
-965 EEGLTNYLWKH
+965 EEGLTQYL
-976 LKGQAANLGEIKA
+976 LKNIPEEFLKQAKGIGEIKA

-1071 ATEANPNAPKG
+1071 ATETNPNETKVKTPKGLVEKTQTTSPVENVKNKVISEVAKDIKDEGMRLNTPESLDAELAEAEQNPNAPID
-1082 MNVEED
+1082 NLE
-1088 ALLEKAT
+1088 ALNLVI
-1095 KENPAEVVTEKV
+1095 N
-1107 KKQWQ
+1107 
-1112 QADLKKEATEGK
+1112 GK
-1124 VDLFNPD
+1124 
-1131 TKAGLNEPAPEVK
+1131 
-1144 DEVTSLIFTGKLKDS
+1144 I
-1159 LTQHYNELGNVF
+1159 GNVLKAQYDNASKVF
-1171 KDIAKNRSAD
+1171 TDIAKKYSSELDQLEKQYGND
-1181 FKKLVKECGSDK
+1181 KKLFAEKFTEFLADKLGVKG
-1193 EAFCKGVI
+1193 I
-1201 SILSEE
+1201 
-1207 IGMKG
+1207 
-1212 FEPKIEM
+1212 EPKIV
-1219 KNLTGEADGQA
+1219 LRDTGDADGFFDWSTGELAVNSKLNNSKDIQTMIAHEFVHVMQFKDMIANRGTEAVSRLLMNDEKFITAKAIELAKNNGADYKSLPVEEQQIYKEACSEMLA
-1230 DWTKGTIYINSTE
+1230 DEVMEAN
-1243 NNVRKLVGLIS
+1243 
-1254 HEYVH
+1254 
-1259 MLQYRDI
+1259 
-1266 LAQYGEKGLREVIM
+1266 KGLVDFAQKNPIS
-1280 NDNNIP
+1280 
-1286 QEKKESQLSEI
+1286 KG
-1297 LKSPYTKKL
+1297 
-1306 LDNYDN
+1306 
-1312 LKHSPENSLNE
+1312 SLNE
-1323 YITRI
+1323 YLSRI
-1328 YKDEFSNGID
+1328 YQNEYEN
-1338 PNKDMKGYT
+1338 MKTDINSPEYY
-1347 NQGIERE
+1347 NQVIENE
-1354 AYHLGSGK
+1354 AYY
-1362 LGNNTTQL
+1362 LGNGQL
-1370 EGLTLEKEES
+1370 GLN
-1380 MKDVL
+1380 
-1385 ARMRAKLKTGQTSQ
+1385 LK
-1399 DIKENT
+1399 
-1405 SPKKAENFV
+1405 
-1414 VNEDGSITK
+1414 GSIHFADTK
-1423 IDNTQKGVIQSDSN
+1423 TSTPIKNSGV
-1437 ISNKVKDYIL
+1437 
-1447 SNLSERYKNK
+1447 
-1457 TPEELEFLISN
+1457 
-1468 IASGTN
+1468 
-1474 DDINVITKRLNIIN
+1474 
-1488 EANPRYLQDFLNK
+1488 
-1501 NMGNAGF
+1501 
-1508 ILDNYKIIYDKIILN
+1508 
-1523 DNFQDLGPDKFN
+1523 
-1535 FVKFIT
+1535 
-1541 SDNLQKIIDTIDKPE
+1541 
-1556 FPNLV
+1556 
-1561 KSTIYDSK
+1561 
-1569 NHNVELGNETVK
+1569 
-1581 INSALLVHL
+1581 
-1590 LTGQQYS
+1590 
-1597 SATEFNKAVNG
+1597 
-1608 LTEANHRIESDN
+1608 
-1620 ICPYNQIAEGI
+1620 
-1631 LTQKPELAKIAK
+1631 
-1643 EFQKHISKGGNAD
+1643 
-1656 KFFKELEKSGR
+1656 
-1667 LPHEIELKTI
+1667 
-1677 VPDKNA
+1677 
-1683 LIIPSDL
+1683 
-1690 LDVFIERTNQAT
+1690 
-1702 EKDAHNLRNKKLG
+1702 
-1715 NNTIDNIPKGIVQSE
+1715 NIPKGIVQSE

-1744 KDVNEKLG
+1744 KEFNEKVGKFHKSLYG
-1752 EYAKYCVKGIE
+1752 NKVEKI
-1763 NTSTPEDLA
+1763 STPEDLA

-1783 KEGQKLFKDTDFDV
+1783 EEGKKQFSNISYDI

-1809 KDLVETMKDQKELSD
+1809 KELVETMKAQKDLSD
-1824 DIKFDLLYGAIADE
+1824 DIKSNLLYGAIAEE

-1850 EPSDLAKLNE
+1850 EPSDLTKLNE
-1860 LEDVDRIMLSGSSTE
+1860 LEIFDRTMLSGSSTE
-1875 QKAKLDFYKEIKT
+1875 QKAKLDFYKAIKT
-1888 GKYNNIIKDDNIF
+1888 GKYDSIIKDDNIF
-1901 KHVFLAADKNFA
+1901 KHVVLAVDKNFA
-1913 KTKALYDTF
+1913 KTKSLYDTF
-1922 AEGNIS
+1922 AGENIS
-1928 KEYFEKIVNGL
+1928 NEWFAKIQEGL
-1939 ETSDIEAIKQ
+1939 ENSDVNAIKQ
-1949 LYSQVKDLL
+1949 LYSQTKDLL
-1958 DNNSDMSWIMFR
+1958 DNNSDISWIMFR
-1970 NLKQEDIPAKIEI
+1970 NLKQEDIPAKIGI
-1983 INTLKSAKASNKE
+1983 INTLKSAKATNKE

-2097 TDKERTQKLIHTLD
+2097 TDKERTQKLINNLD
-2111 CGITKLPELEVM
+2111 NGITKLPEIDVM
-2123 NQLRTDFLGIIKKH
+2123 NQLRTDFLEIIKKH
-2137 LPPEKLQEIENFSE
+2137 LSPEDLQMIKNATD
-2151 DKEEFEQILI
+2151 DKEEFESLLI
-2161 GQASSRTLRDVKL
+2161 GKANSRTLRDLEL
-2174 SQAEEN
+2174 SPAEEEVAN
-2180 VVDNI
+2180 AIARIAPSLGYEVSPMREAGLRLKRYFDDRNQNI
-2185 IRITK
+2185 
-2190 PFNYGTDTLHQARSG
+2190 G
-2205 LEKYF
+2205 
-2210 GDRDRTISDMNYAL
+2210 DMNFILL
-2224 ENAQY
+2224 ENARY
-2229 KDEATKQQTLAKF
+2229 KNEATKQQTLSQF
-2242 NDLYPLLSND
+2242 NDLYPLLTND
-2252 ELKDMREIYLKTP
+2252 EIKSIREIYIQTP
-2265 EKERLNIDYSL
+2265 EKERQNIDYSL

-2282 IPLLQKTPNY
+2282 IPLLKGTQNY
-2292 GYSATEKALEFL
+2292 DYYATQKALEFL
-2304 NCSDAEFKQKKHNL
+2304 NCSNAEFKQKKHNL
-2318 ETRTQELRNEYKF
+2318 ETRQELRNEYKF

-2380 PVEAAE
+2380 PIEAAE

-2391 EKNQSLRNEM
+2391 EKKQSLRNEM

-2417 PKKAPVAVTP
+2417 PKKAPVTVTP

-2609 KVKGSTVEFETENAD
+2609 KIKGSTVEFETENAD

-2729 RYVKTMT
+2729 RYIKTMT
-2736 DEELTQTIS
+2736 DEELTQAIS
-2745 SMEKFWGE
+2745 SMERFWGE
-2753 SGTEKDRLNDMYVPF
+2753 SGTKKDRLNDMYVPF
-2768 VREAHRRG
+2768 VKEANRRG

-2787 YLDKPSTSSYD
+2787 YLDKPSISSYD
-2798 MAKNL
+2798 MAKNM

-2816 MQSFYA
+2816 MQSFNA
-2822 KDASKLPHQPTE
+2822 KDESKLPHQPTE
-2834 EQSKEIK
+2834 EQSKEIR
-2841 LLEEGVRILQECTDL
+2841 LLEEGVRIIQECTDL
-2856 STKDLLNSDEV
+2856 STKDLLNSDEIT
-2867 NKPTYMFSEGDH
+2867 KPTYMFSEGDH

-2888 GGEYQGH
+2888 AGEYQGH

-2910 LATFLHEISHKSGGD
+2910 LATFLHEISHKAGGD
-2925 ETKVFS
+2925 TSEVFS

-2948 PNAFKKL
+2948 PNAFKKI

-2986 PEQYK
+2986 PERYK

-3004 REYVEPEPRKEP
+3004 REYVEPELDKKNTEP
-3016 EPIEYTGDENR
+3016 KTF
-3027 IVSTGNSGELGKIKI
+3027 SKTMKF

-3077 KVEEDGGIIL
+3077 KIEEDGGRIL

-3117 EKHYKYEEF
+3117 EKHYKYEAF

-3185 QMTLSYAEKRNWSN
+3185 QMTLSYAQKRNWSN

-3217 LEGVDLKVKQNDDGT
+3217 LEGVDLKVKQNDNGT

-3276 LAKGTARVRFACKDW
+3276 LAKGTNRVRFACKDW

-3300 ARTHEEGVMR
+3300 VRTHEEGVMR

-3316 AQLDGNYVEF
+3316 VQLDGNYVEF

-3364 KVSPDKNGNLYYI
+3364 KVTPDKNGNLYYI

-3497 FEDKK
+3497 FEGKK
-3502 IVYVQESSEWRT
+3502 IVYVKESSEWRT

-3520 EAFFKKEG
+3520 EAFFNKEG

-3566 QVLNEA
+3566 QILNEA
-3572 VKLITSNDKRG
+3572 VNLITSNDKMG
-3583 LFPEEGTQLY
+3583 LFPKEGTQLY

-3622 TNNLKAESFP
+3622 TNKLKAESFP

>member
-1 MAEYNV
+1 MTEFNI
-7 QQKQFIQEYKAQH
+7 QQKQFIQEYKASH
-20 KLTNQ
+20 HLENKS
-25 TDEQIMLFIQK
+25 DEQIMLFIQK

-48 EHLANP
+48 ENLVKPQNKPAY
-54 NTSAS
+54 TG
-59 STANRQ
+59 Q
-65 IFDTSN
+65 IFGN
-71 KSDENKGI
+71 
-79 SIEKSSTT
+79 STT
-87 VPSDNLSSEGKEVT
+87 SHDMAGIAIEHGGTTTATKEPEKEII
-101 TDENGNTIT
+101 TDKNGNEVAIV
-110 TIKDGDDIIE
+110 KNGDEIVE
-120 QTISSTD
+120 ATLSQTDSN
-127 EKGNNIETVVNY
+127 GNKLETVVSYEN
-139 QDGKPIKQ
+139 GKPVKRIKKQ
-147 TKKKNGNIDTVTTYK
+147 NGNVSSVTKFTYNEPTENMPFQSVTVETIDGGK
-162 YHDASEEN
+162 N
-170 KLAYVTLETTKAD
+170 KI
-183 NTKVITTALETDK
+183 ITTALETDEY
-196 DGNVDQ
+196 GNVDQ
-202 EDFLDRTTISK
+202 EDFISRKTISK
-213 DGTVTSIYIQ
+213 DGTETTVIIGSECIKEEK
-223 DGNLLEQKVK
+223 LK
-233 FDGKKVTTMY
+233 FDGKKVATLY
-243 NGKDLKNYDANKLH
+243 NGTNLADFDNHKLH
-257 RLVQETEEKGIK
+257 RIAQETEIDGVK
-269 RYALYDG
+269 RYAEYDG

-289 PALIAQKFKVKE
+289 PALIAQKFNVKE
-301 NTLRRLNPKKG
+301 QALMRLNPQKG
-312 KDAITQVGAD
+312 KNAITQVGAD

-331 DSYPMRVRK
+331 DSYPMRIRK
-340 SKEESINKYNKFE
+340 SKAESLNKYSQFE
-353 TRRLTKEINS
+353 ARRLAKEINS
-363 GEVQNIKLAKSYDN
+363 GEVENVKLSKSYNN
-377 VYEFAK
+377 VYELAK
-383 DKLLKSGIKNPN
+383 DNLIKSGVKNPSN
-395 NDQINEEANKLILLN
+395 QQVNDEANKLILLN
-410 GEKFSYKAGKT
+410 GKNVNLKAGAS
-421 VKIAKSLTESKPA
+421 VKVAKSLTNSKQA
-434 QELTKYGFKASAGN
+434 SELTKYGFQASAEN
-448 RIFFQKFNNLN
+448 RIFFKKFNALN
-459 SQQKQNVL
+459 PQQKQNVL

-475 QKITNPSDIKAKV
+475 QKITNPSDIKAKI
-488 LETLG
+488 LEILG
-493 INLFDNNKTV
+493 INLFDSDKTL
-503 PMVADNNY
+503 PMVADNNW
-511 GVMAYQKNS
+511 GVMAYQRNS
-520 KPISIETFVK
+520 KPISVETFVK
-530 DHLKLDIKSELGKT
+530 DHLKLNIKSEPGKT
-544 VLERLSQVDQTQ
+544 VLERLSQVEQTK

-593 NVKNNTPRAKAEKGK
+593 NVKNNTPRAKVEKGK
-608 RAVRI
+608 RAVRT

-635 NQGWMN
+635 NQGWIN
-641 VGFYREKLG
+641 IGFYREKLG

-670 RLEKEKQYAV
+670 QLEKEKQFAV
-680 SRLKTASANESE
+680 SRLKTASANERE
-692 FRQAFKDLTG
+692 FKQAFKNLTG
-702 KDYNENTV
+702 KDYNENAV
-710 KNFIAQAQKG
+710 KNFLAQAQKG
-720 GDWTKAYDKAFG
+720 GDWSKSYDQAFG
-732 DRVVKRATDK
+732 DKVVKRATDK

-762 EAIGKGVAWAGSKVA
+762 EAIGKGVAWTGGKVA
-777 TKLAPY
+777 TKLSPY
-783 VPKVLSKIGATTVMN
+783 VPKVLSKFGAKGIMTI
-798 VGGNSVTVS
+798 GNSTVTVGK
-807 RVAGSM
+807 VVGNMA
-813 VTSAATFTTWDA
+813 TSAATFTAWDA
-825 SKNYINLKTKD
+825 TKNYINLKTKD
-836 IQYSGEDAI
+836 IQYTGEDAV

-857 SAKFGAFAGLLNSTV
+857 SGKFGAFAGLLNSTV

-881 KLFEKPVTKAVQGV
+881 KIFEKPVAKAMQEV
-895 AKTLEKGES
+895 ATTLEKGEA
-904 VTGTEVMKTF
+904 TGADVMKTF
-914 IAKQAPGMVAKTAG
+914 IAKQTPGMIAQTAG
-928 TVAEVAGFTM
+928 AVAEVAGFTM

-949 LKTDANG
+949 LQTDSNG

-999 AIAER
+999 AVVER
-1004 ERMMNENLSKCEML
+1004 ERVMNENLSKCEML
-1018 SNVKVQKA
+1018 GKVKVQKA
-1026 EVNGREVYEV
+1026 EVDGAEIYAI
-1036 TMPNGNRK
+1036 TAPNGNRK
-1044 VAHTPEEI
+1044 IARSPEDV

-1057 NLMLM
+1057 VLMQM

-1071 ATEANPNAPKG
+1071 ATETNPNETKVKTPKGLVEKTQTTSPVENVKNKVISEVAKDIKDEGMRLNTPESLDAELAEAEQNPNAPVDNLEALNLVINGKIG
-1082 MNVEED
+1082 NV
-1088 ALLEKAT
+1088 LKAQYD
-1095 KENPAEVVTEKV
+1095 NA
-1107 KKQWQ
+1107 
-1112 QADLKKEATEGK
+1112 
-1124 VDLFNPD
+1124 
-1131 TKAGLNEPAPEVK
+1131 
-1144 DEVTSLIFTGKLKDS
+1144 S
-1159 LTQHYNELGNVF
+1159 NVF
-1171 KDIAKNRSAD
+1171 KDIAKKYSSELDQLEKQYGND
-1181 FKKLVKECGSDK
+1181 KKLFAEKFTEFLADKLGVKG
-1193 EAFCKGVI
+1193 I
-1201 SILSEE
+1201 
-1207 IGMKG
+1207 
-1212 FEPKIEM
+1212 EPKIV
-1219 KNLTGEADGQA
+1219 LRDTGDADGFFDWSTGELAVNSKLNNSKDIQTMIAHEFIHVMQFKDMIANRGAEAVSSLLMHDTKFITAKAIELAKNNGADYKSLPVEEQQIYKEACSEMLA
-1230 DWTKGTIYINSTE
+1230 DEVMEAN
-1243 NNVRKLVGLIS
+1243 
-1254 HEYVH
+1254 
-1259 MLQYRDI
+1259 
-1266 LAQYGEKGLREVIM
+1266 KGLVDFAQKNPIS
-1280 NDNNIP
+1280 
-1286 QEKKESQLSEI
+1286 KG
-1297 LKSPYTKKL
+1297 
-1306 LDNYDN
+1306 
-1312 LKHSPENSLNE
+1312 SLNE
-1323 YITRI
+1323 YLSRI
-1328 YKDEFSNGID
+1328 YQNEYEN
-1338 PNKDMKGYT
+1338 MKTDVNSPEYYE
-1347 NQGIERE
+1347 QVIENE
-1354 AYHLGSGK
+1354 AYY
-1362 LGNNTTQL
+1362 LGNGQL
-1370 EGLTLEKEES
+1370 GLN
-1380 MKDVL
+1380 
-1385 ARMRAKLKTGQTSQ
+1385 LK
-1399 DIKENT
+1399 
-1405 SPKKAENFV
+1405 
-1414 VNEDGSITK
+1414 GSIHFADTK
-1423 IDNTQKGVIQSDSN
+1423 KTSTPIKNSSVNVPKGV
-1437 ISNKVKDYIL
+1437 
-1447 SNLSERYKNK
+1447 
-1457 TPEELEFLISN
+1457 
-1468 IASGTN
+1468 
-1474 DDINVITKRLNIIN
+1474 
-1488 EANPRYLQDFLNK
+1488 
-1501 NMGNAGF
+1501 
-1508 ILDNYKIIYDKIILN
+1508 
-1523 DNFQDLGPDKFN
+1523 
-1535 FVKFIT
+1535 
-1541 SDNLQKIIDTIDKPE
+1541 
-1556 FPNLV
+1556 
-1561 KSTIYDSK
+1561 
-1569 NHNVELGNETVK
+1569 
-1581 INSALLVHL
+1581 
-1590 LTGQQYS
+1590 
-1597 SATEFNKAVNG
+1597 
-1608 LTEANHRIESDN
+1608 
-1620 ICPYNQIAEGI
+1620 
-1631 LTQKPELAKIAK
+1631 
-1643 EFQKHISKGGNAD
+1643 
-1656 KFFKELEKSGR
+1656 
-1667 LPHEIELKTI
+1667 
-1677 VPDKNA
+1677 
-1683 LIIPSDL
+1683 
-1690 LDVFIERTNQAT
+1690 
-1702 EKDAHNLRNKKLG
+1702 
-1715 NNTIDNIPKGIVQSE
+1715 VQSE
-1730 ITSENFEQQKADFI
+1730 ITPENFEQQKAEFI
-1744 KDVNEKLG
+1744 KEFNEKVGKFHKLLYG
-1752 EYAKYCVKGIE
+1752 NKVEKI
-1763 NTSTPEDLA
+1763 STPEDLA

-1778 EWTNS
+1778 EYANS
-1783 KEGQKLFKDTDFDV
+1783 EDGQKLFSESDYEH
-1797 IDKINAKNIADF
+1797 INKINAKNIADF
-1809 KDLVETMKDQKELSD
+1809 KELAETINSQKDLSD
-1824 DIKFDLLYGAIADE
+1824 DIKQSLLNGAIAAE
-1838 SLKETKEFIQGI
+1838 SIKETKEFIQGI
-1850 EPSDLAKLNE
+1850 EPSDLTKLND
-1860 LEDVDRIMLSGSSTE
+1860 LEDFDRIMLSGSSTE

-1888 GKYNNIIKDDNIF
+1888 GKYDSIIKDDNIF
-1901 KHVFLAADKNFA
+1901 KHVLSVGYSVE

-1922 AEGNIS
+1922 AEENIS
-1928 KEYFEKIVNGL
+1928 NEWFAKIQEGL
-1939 ETSDIEAIKQ
+1939 ENSDVNAIKQ
-1949 LYSQVKDLL
+1949 LYSQTKDLL

-1970 NLKQEDIPAKIEI
+1970 NLKSEDIPAKIEI
-1983 INTLKSAKASNKE
+1983 INTLKSAKATNEE

-2020 ANGDKKAEKY
+2020 ANGDEKAEKY
-2030 NVVIILNKLSHHGAY
+2030 NVVIILNKLTRGVC

-2067 ATETN
+2067 TTETN

-2097 TDKERTQKLIHTLD
+2097 TDKERTQKLIDNLNN
-2111 CGITKLPELEVM
+2111 GYTKLPELEVISQ
-2123 NQLRTDFLGIIKKH
+2123 NRADLIEIIKKH

-2151 DKEEFEQILI
+2151 DKEEFEQILL
-2161 GQASSRTLRDVKL
+2161 GKAHSRILRDVEL
-2174 SQAEEN
+2174 SPEEEN
-2180 VVDNI
+2180 VVNNI
-2185 IRITK
+2185 IHITK
-2190 PFNYGTDTLHQARSG
+2190 PFNYGTDTLNQASSG

-2210 GDRDRTISDMNYAL
+2210 GDRDRTISDMNYSL

-2229 KDEATKQQTLAKF
+2229 KDETTKQQTLAKF

-2265 EKERLNIDYSL
+2265 EKERQNIDYSL

-2282 IPLLQKTPNY
+2282 IPLLKGTQNY
-2292 GYSATEKALEFL
+2292 GSNKIAKALEFL

-2318 ETRTQELRNEYKF
+2318 ETRRQELYNEYKF

-2380 PVEAAE
+2380 PIEAAE

-2391 EKNQSLRNEM
+2391 EKKQSLRNEM

-2411 NAFEKL
+2411 NSFEKL
-2417 PKKAPVAVTP
+2417 PKKAPVAVIP
-2427 LPAAGKLMREL
+2427 LPAAGELMREL
-2438 RNTGH
+2438 RNSGH

-2465 EDDYRLNVTQDAGI
+2465 EDNNRLDVTQDAGI

-2511 GVNIEVNKTADGK
+2511 GVTIEVNKTADGK

-2609 KVKGSTVEFETENAD
+2609 KVQGSTVEFETTNAD
-2624 IAHKLLE
+2624 IALKLLE

-2696 PTLVEKS
+2696 PTLVEKDE
-2703 GGEQFELGTGVDR
+2703 GKQFELGTGVDR

-2729 RYVKTMT
+2729 RYIKTMT

-2745 SMEKFWGE
+2745 SMEKCWGE
-2753 SGTEKDRLNDMYVPF
+2753 GGTEKDKQNKMYIPF
-2768 VREAHRRG
+2768 VTEARRRG

-2787 YLDKPSTSSYD
+2787 YLDKPSPSSYD
-2798 MAKNL
+2798 MAKNI

-2816 MQSFYA
+2816 MQSFNA
-2822 KDASKLPHQPTE
+2822 KDESKLPHQPTE
-2834 EQSKEIK
+2834 EQSKEIR
-2841 LLEEGVRILQECTDL
+2841 LLEEGVRIIQECTDL

-2867 NKPTYMFSEGDH
+2867 TKPTYMFSEGDH
-2879 GTGAEAIIE
+2879 GAGAEAIIE
-2888 GGEYQGH
+2888 AGEYQGH

-2925 ETKVFS
+2925 ESEVFS
-2931 MQLTK
+2931 RQLTK

-2948 PNAFKKL
+2948 PNALKKI

-2975 TTEVIQDKSFT
+2975 TTEVIHDKSFT
-2986 PEQYK
+2986 PERYK

-3004 REYVEPEPRKEP
+3004 REYVEPEAPKEP

-3087 GDDDFASF
+3087 GDDNFASF

-3104 DKPIAKAQKPAKE
+3104 GKPIATTAKE
-3117 EKHYKYEEF
+3117 EKHYKYEAF

-3134 TTLKSSDSM
+3134 TTLKSSGSM
-3143 MKELEEKG
+3143 IKELDEKS

-3163 KPKISD
+3163 NPKISD
-3169 TPSVEKDNDFN
+3169 IPSIEKDNDFN

-3217 LEGVDLKVKQNDDGT
+3217 LEGIDLKVKQNDDGT
-3232 YTIRIDGKGI
+3232 YTVRIDGKGI

-3256 DNPKDAGGFGE
+3256 DDPRDAGGFGE
-3267 GSRIIAGSL
+3267 GSRILAGSL
-3276 LAKGTARVRFACKDW
+3276 LAKGTNRVRFACKDW

-3310 TLTKNE
+3310 TLTKSD

-3364 KVSPDKNGNLYYI
+3364 KVTPDKNGNLYYI

-3389 GLQNMTLIF
+3389 GLQNMTLVF

-3406 FQNKGGYTIDLNTTR
+3406 FQNKAGYTIDLNTTR
-3421 DRMAIEAEQM
+3421 DRMAIEPEQM
-3431 SELTRAYAKTLPDA
+3431 FELTRAYAKTLPDA
-3445 DLVKAISALEPIFT
+3445 VLVKAISALEPIFT
-3459 SDNCNSEKFRRENK
+3459 SDDCNSDKFRRENK
-3473 ANNLSYQFAQ
+3473 ENNLSYQFAQ

-3514 NLSSKE
+3514 SLSSKE

-3528 YIFANMGTELGIEDA
+3528 YIFANMGRELGIEDA

-3566 QVLNEA
+3566 QILNEA
-3572 VKLITSNDKRG
+3572 INLITSNDKIG

-3608 AAVNSKNLD
+3608 AAVNSGNLD
-3617 GVFIH
+3617 GVFIN
-3622 TNNLKAESFP
+3622 TKTLQSESFP

-3642 LEGQTSK
+3642 LEEQTNK
-3649 NLSSYSYNQTEL
+3649 ALSSYSYNQTEL

-3668 LITQPQIIEKLNI
+3668 LITQPQIVEKLNI
-3681 LEKIYKEQQK
+3681 LEKMYKEQQK

>member
-59 STANRQ
+59 STTNGQ

-79 SIEKSSTT
+79 SVEKSSTT
-87 VPSDNLSSEGKEVT
+87 ETSDNLSSEGKEVT

-312 KDAITQVGAD
+312 KDAITQVGVD

-340 SKEESINKYNKFE
+340 SKAESINKYNQFE
-353 TRRLTKEINS
+353 SKRLTKEINS
-363 GEVQNIKLAKSYDN
+363 GEVQNIKLAKSYNN

-383 DKLLKSGIKNPN
+383 DKLLKSGVKNPDN
-395 NDQINEEANKLILLN
+395 NQINEEANKLILLN

-448 RIFFQKFNNLN
+448 RIFFKKFNNLN

-493 INLFDNNKTV
+493 INLFDSNKTV

-511 GVMAYQKNS
+511 GVMAYQRNS

-544 VLERLSQVDQTQ
+544 VLERLSQVDQAQ

-635 NQGWMN
+635 NQGWIN

-702 KDYNENTV
+702 KDYNENSV

-836 IQYSGEDAI
+836 IQYSGEDAV

-881 KLFEKPVTKAVQGV
+881 KLFEKPVAKAVQGV
-895 AKTLEKGES
+895 AKALEKGEA

-965 EEGLTNYLWKH
+965 EEGLTNYLWTH

-1062 DMAMNSKTT
+1062 DMAMNSKTA
-1071 ATEANPNAPKG
+1071 ATEANPKGKLAVEENNVKSTKELIEKAQNTNPTENVKNKVISEVAKDIKDEGMRLNTPESLDAELAEAEQNPNAPVDNMEAFNLVING
-1082 MNVEED
+1082 NIGNVLKTQYDNASKVFTDIAKKYSSELD
-1088 ALLEKAT
+1088 QLEKQYGND
-1095 KENPAEVVTEKV
+1095 KKLFAEKFTEFLADKLGV
-1107 KKQWQ
+1107 KGIEPEIVFRDTGD
-1112 QADLKKEATEGK
+1112 ADGFF
-1124 VDLFNPD
+1124 DW
-1131 TKAGLNEPAPEVK
+1131 
-1144 DEVTSLIFTGKLKDS
+1144 STGKLVVNSKLNNSKDIQS
-1159 LTQHYNELGNVF
+1159 MIAHEFVHVMQF
-1171 KDIAKNRSAD
+1171 KDMIANK
-1181 FKKLVKECGSDK
+1181 GSK
-1193 EAFCKGVI
+1193 AI
-1201 SILSEE
+1201 SSILMHTNNGEF
-1207 IGMKG
+1207 ITAKA
-1212 FEPKIEM
+1212 IE
-1219 KNLTGEADGQA
+1219 LA
-1230 DWTKGTIYINSTE
+1230 E
-1243 NNVRKLVGLIS
+1243 NNDLDYKTLSV
-1254 HEYVH
+1254 EDQQYVKKVSAE
-1259 MLQYRDI
+1259 MLADEVME
-1266 LAQYGEKGLREVIM
+1266 ANKGLVDFAQKNPIS
-1280 NDNNIP
+1280 
-1286 QEKKESQLSEI
+1286 KG
-1297 LKSPYTKKL
+1297 
-1306 LDNYDN
+1306 
-1312 LKHSPENSLNE
+1312 SLNE
-1323 YITRI
+1323 YLSRI
-1328 YKDEFSNGID
+1328 YQNEYEN
-1338 PNKDMKGYT
+1338 MKTDINSPEYY
-1347 NQGIERE
+1347 NQVIENE
-1354 AYHLGSGK
+1354 AYY
-1362 LGNNTTQL
+1362 LGNGQL
-1370 EGLTLEKEES
+1370 GLN
-1380 MKDVL
+1380 
-1385 ARMRAKLKTGQTSQ
+1385 LK
-1399 DIKENT
+1399 
-1405 SPKKAENFV
+1405 
-1414 VNEDGSITK
+1414 GSIHFADTK
-1423 IDNTQKGVIQSDSN
+1423 TSTPIKNSGV
-1437 ISNKVKDYIL
+1437 
-1447 SNLSERYKNK
+1447 
-1457 TPEELEFLISN
+1457 
-1468 IASGTN
+1468 
-1474 DDINVITKRLNIIN
+1474 
-1488 EANPRYLQDFLNK
+1488 
-1501 NMGNAGF
+1501 
-1508 ILDNYKIIYDKIILN
+1508 
-1523 DNFQDLGPDKFN
+1523 
-1535 FVKFIT
+1535 
-1541 SDNLQKIIDTIDKPE
+1541 
-1556 FPNLV
+1556 
-1561 KSTIYDSK
+1561 
-1569 NHNVELGNETVK
+1569 
-1581 INSALLVHL
+1581 
-1590 LTGQQYS
+1590 
-1597 SATEFNKAVNG
+1597 
-1608 LTEANHRIESDN
+1608 
-1620 ICPYNQIAEGI
+1620 
-1631 LTQKPELAKIAK
+1631 
-1643 EFQKHISKGGNAD
+1643 
-1656 KFFKELEKSGR
+1656 
-1667 LPHEIELKTI
+1667 
-1677 VPDKNA
+1677 
-1683 LIIPSDL
+1683 
-1690 LDVFIERTNQAT
+1690 
-1702 EKDAHNLRNKKLG
+1702 
-1715 NNTIDNIPKGIVQSE
+1715 NIPKGIVQSE

-1744 KDVNEKLG
+1744 KDFNEKLG
-1752 EYAKYCVKGIE
+1752 EYAQYNVKKIE
-1763 NTSTPEDLA
+1763 NISTPEDLA

-1783 KEGQKLFKDTDFDV
+1783 EEGKKQFSNISYDI

-1809 KDLVETMKDQKELSD
+1809 KDLVETMKAQKDLSD
-1824 DIKFDLLYGAIADE
+1824 DIKSNLLYGAIAEE

-1850 EPSDLAKLNE
+1850 DSSDLTKLNE
-1860 LEDVDRIMLSGSSTE
+1860 LEIFDRTMLSGSSAE

-1888 GKYNNIIKDDNIF
+1888 GKYDSIIKDDNIF
-1901 KHVFLAADKNFA
+1901 KHVLSIGYSVE
-1913 KTKALYDTF
+1913 KTKSLYDTF
-1922 AEGNIS
+1922 AGENIS
-1928 KEYFEKIVNGL
+1928 KEWFAKIQEGL
-1939 ETSDIEAIKQ
+1939 ENSDVNAIKQ
-1949 LYSQVKDLL
+1949 LYSQTKDLL
-1958 DNNSDMSWIMFR
+1958 DNNSDISWIMFR

-2137 LPPEKLQEIENFSE
+2137 LPPEKLQEIEKSIE
-2151 DKEEFEQILI
+2151 DKEEFESILL
-2161 GQASSRTLRDVKL
+2161 GKANSRTLRDVEL
-2174 SQAEEN
+2174 SPTEEE
-2180 VVDNI
+2180 VTSAI
-2185 IRITK
+2185 ARIA
-2190 PFNYGTDTLHQARSG
+2190 PSLGYEASPMRDAG
-2205 LEKYF
+2205 LRLKRYF
-2210 GDRDRTISDMNYAL
+2210 DERNQNISDMNFILL
-2224 ENAQY
+2224 ENARY
-2229 KDEATKQQTLAKF
+2229 KNEATKQQTLAQF
-2242 NDLYPLLSND
+2242 NDLYPLLTND
-2252 ELKDMREIYLKTP
+2252 EIKSIKEIYIQTP
-2265 EKERLNIDYSL
+2265 EKERQNIDYSL

-2282 IPLLQKTPNY
+2282 IPLLKGTQNY
-2292 GYSATEKALEFL
+2292 DYYATQKALEFL
-2304 NCSDAEFKQKKHNL
+2304 NCSNAEFKQKKHNL
-2318 ETRTQELRNEYKF
+2318 ETRRQELRNEYKF

-2380 PVEAAE
+2380 PIEAAE

-2391 EKNQSLRNEM
+2391 EKKQSLRNEM

-2417 PKKAPVAVTP
+2417 PKKAPVTVTP

-2729 RYVKTMT
+2729 RYIKTMT
-2736 DEELTQTIS
+2736 DEELTQAIS
-2745 SMEKFWGE
+2745 SMERFWGE
-2753 SGTEKDRLNDMYVPF
+2753 SGTKKDRLNDMYVPF
-2768 VREAHRRG
+2768 VKEANRRG

-2787 YLDKPSTSSYD
+2787 YLDKPSISSYD
-2798 MAKNL
+2798 MAKNM

-2834 EQSKEIK
+2834 EQSKEIR
-2841 LLEEGVRILQECTDL
+2841 LLEEGVRIIQECTDL
-2856 STKDLLNSDEV
+2856 STKDLLNSDEIT
-2867 NKPTYMFSEGDH
+2867 KPTYMFSEGDH

-2888 GGEYQGH
+2888 AGEYQGH

-2910 LATFLHEISHKSGGD
+2910 LATFLHEISHKAGGD
-2925 ETKVFS
+2925 TSEVFS

-2948 PNAFKKL
+2948 PNAFKKI

-2975 TTEVIQDKSFT
+2975 TTEAIQDKSFT
-2986 PEQYK
+2986 PERYK

-3004 REYVEPEPRKEP
+3004 REYVEPEPPKEP
-3016 EPIEYTGDENR
+3016 EPIEYIGDENR

-3042 KSFEENRKLTSR
+3042 KSFEENRRLTSR

-3062 FAKSFIHKILRHKPS
+3062 FAKSFINKILRHKPS

-3095 TIDAGVAHF
+3095 TIDF
-3104 DKPIAKAQKPAKE
+3104 DKPIAKDQKPAKE

-3126 IPSKHESY
+3126 IPSRHESY

-3151 SVALSIPNAGGL
+3151 SVALNIPNAGGL
-3163 KPKISD
+3163 KPKISE
-3169 TPSVEKDNDFN
+3169 TPNVEKDNDFN

-3185 QMTLSYAEKRNWSN
+3185 QMTLSYAKKRNWSN

-3217 LEGVDLKVKQNDDGT
+3217 LEGVDLKVKQNDNGT

-3276 LAKGTARVRFACKDW
+3276 LAKGTNRVRFACKDW

-3300 ARTHEEGVMR
+3300 VRTHEEGVMR

-3364 KVSPDKNGNLYYI
+3364 KITPDKNGNLYYI

-3502 IVYVQESSEWRT
+3502 IVYVKESSEWRT

-3520 EAFFKKEG
+3520 EAFFNKEG
-3528 YIFANMGTELGIEDA
+3528 YIFTNMGTELGIEDA

-3566 QVLNEA
+3566 QILNEA
-3572 VKLITSNDKRG
+3572 VNLITSNDKMG
-3583 LFPEEGTQLY
+3583 LFPKEGTQLY

-3622 TNNLKAESFP
+3622 TNKLKAESFP

>member
-1 MAEYNV
+1 MTEYNV
-7 QQKQFIQEYKAQH
+7 QQKQFIQEYKASHHLEH
-20 KLTNQ
+20 KS
-25 TDEQIMLFIQK
+25 DEQIMLFIQK

-48 EHLANP
+48 ENLVKPQNKPAY
-54 NTSAS
+54 TG
-59 STANRQ
+59 Q
-65 IFDTSN
+65 IFGNSTTSN
-71 KSDENKGI
+71 DMAGI
-79 SIEKSSTT
+79 AIEHGGTT
-87 VPSDNLSSEGKEVT
+87 TATKEPEKEII
-101 TDENGNTIT
+101 TDENGNEVAVV
-110 TIKDGDDIIE
+110 KNGDEIVE
-120 QTISSTD
+120 ATLSQTDSN
-127 EKGNNIETVVNY
+127 GNKSETVVSYEN
-139 QDGKPIKQ
+139 GKPVKRIKKQ
-147 TKKKNGNIDTVTTYK
+147 NGNVSSVTKFTYNEPTENMPFQSVTVETIDGGK
-162 YHDASEEN
+162 N
-170 KLAYVTLETTKAD
+170 KI
-183 NTKVITTALETDK
+183 ITTALETDEY
-196 DGNVDQ
+196 GNVDQ
-202 EDFLDRTTISK
+202 EDFISRKTISK
-213 DGTVTSIYIQ
+213 DGTETTVIIGSECIKEEK
-223 DGNLLEQKVK
+223 LK
-233 FDGKKVTTMY
+233 FDGKKVATLY
-243 NGKDLKNYDANKLH
+243 NGTNLADFDNHKLH
-257 RLVQETEEKGIK
+257 RIAQETEIDGVK
-269 RYALYDG
+269 RYAEYDG
-276 KGNTKTTVQNGES
+276 KGNTKTTVQFGETPS
-289 PALIAQKFKVKE
+289 KIAKKFNVKE
-301 NTLRRLNPKKG
+301 QALMRLNPQKG
-312 KDAITQVGAD
+312 KNAITQVAAD

-340 SKEESINKYNKFE
+340 SKAESLNKYSQFE
-353 TRRLTKEINS
+353 ARRLTKEINS
-363 GEVQNIKLAKSYDN
+363 GEVQNIKLAKSYNN

-383 DKLLKSGIKNPN
+383 DKLLKSGVKNPDN
-395 NDQINEEANKLILLN
+395 NQINEEANKLILLN

-421 VKIAKSLTESKPA
+421 VKIAKSLTNSKQA
-434 QELTKYGFKASAGN
+434 SELTKYGFQASAEN
-448 RIFFQKFNNLN
+448 RIFFKKFNTLN
-459 SQQKQNVL
+459 PQQKQNVL

-493 INLFDNNKTV
+493 INLFDSDKTV
-503 PMVADNNY
+503 PMVANNNY
-511 GVMAYQKNS
+511 GVMAYQRNS

-530 DHLKLDIKSELGKT
+530 DHLKLNIKSEPGKT
-544 VLERLSQVDQTQ
+544 VLERLSQVDQAQ

-564 FKGFN
+564 FKGIS
-569 NKTLDSVASMLET
+569 NKTLDGVASMLET

-593 NVKNNTPRAKAEKGK
+593 NVKNNTPRAKAEKEK
-608 RAVRI
+608 RAVRT

-641 VGFYREKLG
+641 IGFYREKLG

-670 RLEKEKQYAV
+670 RLEKEKQFAV

-692 FRQAFKDLTG
+692 FKQAFKNLTG
-702 KDYNENTV
+702 KDYNENAV
-710 KNFIAQAQKG
+710 KNFLTQAQKG
-720 GDWTKAYDKAFG
+720 GDWSKSYDQAFG
-732 DRVVKRATDK
+732 DKVVKRATDK

-762 EAIGKGVAWAGSKVA
+762 EAIGKGVAWAGGKVA

-783 VPKVLSKIGATTVMN
+783 VPKVLSKIGASTVMKI
-798 VGGNSVTVS
+798 GGNSVTVS

-813 VTSAATFTTWDA
+813 ATSAATFTAWDA
-825 SKNYINLKTKD
+825 TKNYINLKTKD
-836 IQYSGEDAI
+836 IQYTGEDAV

-852 EGNVE
+852 EGNIE
-857 SAKFGAFAGLLNSTV
+857 SGKFGVFAGLLNSTV

-881 KLFEKPVTKAVQGV
+881 KMFEKPVAKAMQGV
-895 AKTLEKGES
+895 ATTLEKGEA
-904 VTGTEVMKTF
+904 TGADVMKTF
-914 IAKQAPGMVAKTAG
+914 IAKQTPGMLAKTAG
-928 TVAEVAGFTM
+928 IVAEVSGFTM
-938 YETANEITKEL
+938 YETANNLTKKL
-949 LKTDANG
+949 LQTDANG
-956 QRHLPKDLT
+956 QLHLPKDLT
-965 EEGLTNYLWKH
+965 EEGLTQYL
-976 LKGQAANLGEIKA
+976 LKNIPEEFLKQAKGIGEIKA

-999 AIAER
+999 AVAER

-1018 SNVKVQKA
+1018 GKVKIQKA
-1026 EVNGREVYEV
+1026 EVEGAEVYAI
-1036 TMPNGNRK
+1036 TTPNGNRK
-1044 VAHTPEEI
+1044 IARSPEDV

-1057 NLMLM
+1057 VLMQM

-1071 ATEANPNAPKG
+1071 ATETNPNETKVKTPKGLVEKTQTTSPVENVKNKVISEVAKDIKDEGMRLNTPESLDAELAEAEQNPNAPVDK
-1082 MNVEED
+1082 M
-1088 ALLEKAT
+1088 
-1095 KENPAEVVTEKV
+1095 
-1107 KKQWQ
+1107 
-1112 QADLKKEATEGK
+1112 EA
-1124 VDLFNPD
+1124 FNLVIN
-1131 TKAGLNEPAPEVK
+1131 GN
-1144 DEVTSLIFTGKLKDS
+1144 I
-1159 LTQHYNELGNVF
+1159 GNVLKAQYDNASKVF
-1171 KDIAKNRSAD
+1171 TDIAKKYSSELDQLEKQYGND
-1181 FKKLVKECGSDK
+1181 KKLFAEKFTEFLADKLGVKG
-1193 EAFCKGVI
+1193 I
-1201 SILSEE
+1201 
-1207 IGMKG
+1207 
-1212 FEPKIEM
+1212 EPKIV
-1219 KNLTGEADGQA
+1219 LRDTGDADGFFDWSTGELAVNSKLNNSKDIQTMIAHEFIHVMQFKDMIANRGAEAVSSLLMHDTKFITAKAIELAKNNGADYKSLPVEEQQIYKEACSEMLA
-1230 DWTKGTIYINSTE
+1230 DEVMEAN
-1243 NNVRKLVGLIS
+1243 
-1254 HEYVH
+1254 
-1259 MLQYRDI
+1259 
-1266 LAQYGEKGLREVIM
+1266 KGLVDFAQKNPIS
-1280 NDNNIP
+1280 
-1286 QEKKESQLSEI
+1286 KG
-1297 LKSPYTKKL
+1297 
-1306 LDNYDN
+1306 
-1312 LKHSPENSLNE
+1312 SLNE
-1323 YITRI
+1323 YLSRI
-1328 YKDEFSNGID
+1328 YQNEYEN
-1338 PNKDMKGYT
+1338 MKTDVNSPEYYE
-1347 NQGIERE
+1347 QVIENE
-1354 AYHLGSGK
+1354 AYY
-1362 LGNNTTQL
+1362 LGNGQLGLNLKGSVHFTDTKTNTHT
-1370 EGLTLEKEES
+1370 KNS
-1380 MKDVL
+1380 
-1385 ARMRAKLKTGQTSQ
+1385 R
-1399 DIKENT
+1399 
-1405 SPKKAENFV
+1405 
-1414 VNEDGSITK
+1414 VNVP
-1423 IDNTQKGVIQSDSN
+1423 KGV
-1437 ISNKVKDYIL
+1437 
-1447 SNLSERYKNK
+1447 
-1457 TPEELEFLISN
+1457 
-1468 IASGTN
+1468 
-1474 DDINVITKRLNIIN
+1474 
-1488 EANPRYLQDFLNK
+1488 
-1501 NMGNAGF
+1501 
-1508 ILDNYKIIYDKIILN
+1508 
-1523 DNFQDLGPDKFN
+1523 
-1535 FVKFIT
+1535 
-1541 SDNLQKIIDTIDKPE
+1541 
-1556 FPNLV
+1556 
-1561 KSTIYDSK
+1561 
-1569 NHNVELGNETVK
+1569 
-1581 INSALLVHL
+1581 
-1590 LTGQQYS
+1590 
-1597 SATEFNKAVNG
+1597 
-1608 LTEANHRIESDN
+1608 
-1620 ICPYNQIAEGI
+1620 
-1631 LTQKPELAKIAK
+1631 
-1643 EFQKHISKGGNAD
+1643 
-1656 KFFKELEKSGR
+1656 
-1667 LPHEIELKTI
+1667 
-1677 VPDKNA
+1677 
-1683 LIIPSDL
+1683 
-1690 LDVFIERTNQAT
+1690 
-1702 EKDAHNLRNKKLG
+1702 
-1715 NNTIDNIPKGIVQSE
+1715 VQSE
-1730 ITSENFEQQKADFI
+1730 ITPENFEQQKAEFI
-1744 KDVNEKLG
+1744 KEFNEKVGKFHKLLYG
-1752 EYAKYCVKGIE
+1752 NKVEKI
-1763 NTSTPEDLA
+1763 STPEDLA

-1778 EWTNS
+1778 EYANS
-1783 KEGQKLFKDTDFDV
+1783 EDGQKLFSESDYEH
-1797 IDKINAKNIADF
+1797 INRINANNIADF
-1809 KDLVETMKDQKELSD
+1809 KDLVETMKAQKDLSD
-1824 DIKFDLLYGAIADE
+1824 DIKSNLLYGAIAEE

-1850 EPSDLAKLNE
+1850 EPSDLTKLNE
-1860 LEDVDRIMLSGSSTE
+1860 LEIFDRTMLSGSSTE

-1888 GKYNNIIKDDNIF
+1888 GKYDSIIKDDNIF
-1901 KHVFLAADKNFA
+1901 KHVLSIGYSVE
-1913 KTKALYDTF
+1913 KTKSLYDTF
-1922 AEGNIS
+1922 AGENIS
-1928 KEYFEKIVNGL
+1928 KEWFAKIQEGL
-1939 ETSDIEAIKQ
+1939 ENSDVNAIKQ
-1949 LYSQVKDLL
+1949 LYSQTKDLL
-1958 DNNSDMSWIMFR
+1958 DNNSDISWIMFR

-1983 INTLKSAKASNKE
+1983 INTLKSAKATNEE
-1996 ICEILNKTNKDNL
+1996 ICETLNKTNKDNL

-2020 ANGDKKAEKY
+2020 ANGDEKAQKY
-2030 NVVIILNKLSHHGAY
+2030 NVVIILNKLTRGVY

-2097 TDKERTQKLIHTLD
+2097 TDKERTQKLIDNLD
-2111 CGITKLPELEVM
+2111 NGYTKLPELEVM
-2123 NQLRTDFLGIIKKH
+2123 NQLRMDFIELIKKH
-2137 LPPEKLQEIENFSE
+2137 LPPERLQELEHKFSN
-2151 DKEEFEQILI
+2151 DKETFESMLLQ
-2161 GQASSRTLRDVKL
+2161 QAFKL
-2174 SQAEEN
+2174 KGVELSPAEEK
-2180 VVDNI
+2180 VVNDI
-2185 IRITK
+2185 TRISPPLTIGATVLCEVK
-2190 PFNYGTDTLHQARSG
+2190 SG
-2205 LEKYF
+2205 LESYF
-2210 GDRDRTISDMNYAL
+2210 NRRNQYISDMNWAL
-2224 ENAQY
+2224 KCARY
-2229 KDEATKQQTLAKF
+2229 KDKETKQQTLDKF
-2242 NDLYPLLSND
+2242 NELYPLFDNEELAI
-2252 ELKDMREIYLKTP
+2252 LKDIYLNFP

-2276 IAKREI
+2276 TAKREI
-2282 IPLLQKTPNY
+2282 IPLLKGTQNY
-2292 GYSATEKALEFL
+2292 DFNAIAKALEFL

-2318 ETRTQELRNEYKF
+2318 ETRRQELRNEYKF

-2380 PVEAAE
+2380 PIEAAE

-2391 EKNQSLRNEM
+2391 EKKQSLRNEM
-2401 FGNDYVPDKI
+2401 FGNDYEPDKI

-2729 RYVKTMT
+2729 RYIKTMT

-2787 YLDKPSTSSYD
+2787 YLDKPSPSSYD

-2803 GYKIANKSMKDVG
+2803 GYKIANKSMKYVG
-2816 MQSFYA
+2816 MQSFNA
-2822 KDASKLPHQPTE
+2822 KDESKLPHQPTE
-2834 EQSKEIK
+2834 EQSKEIR

-2925 ETKVFS
+2925 ESEVFS
-2931 MQLTK
+2931 RQLTK

-2948 PNAFKKL
+2948 PNALKKI

-2986 PEQYK
+2986 PERYK

-3004 REYVEPEPRKEP
+3004 REYVEPEAPKEP

-3087 GDDDFASF
+3087 GDDNFASF

-3104 DKPIAKAQKPAKE
+3104 GKPIATTAKE
-3117 EKHYKYEEF
+3117 EKHYKYEAF

-3134 TTLKSSDSM
+3134 TTLKSSGSM
-3143 MKELEEKG
+3143 IKELDEKG

-3163 KPKISD
+3163 NPKISD
-3169 TPSVEKDNDFN
+3169 IPSIEKDNDFN

-3217 LEGVDLKVKQNDDGT
+3217 LEGIDLKVKQNDDGT
-3232 YTIRIDGKGI
+3232 YTVRIDGKGI

-3256 DNPKDAGGFGE
+3256 DDPRDAGGFGE
-3267 GSRIIAGSL
+3267 GSRILAGSL
-3276 LAKGTARVRFACKDW
+3276 LAKGTNRVRFACKDW

-3310 TLTKNE
+3310 TLTKSD

-3364 KVSPDKNGNLYYI
+3364 KVTPDKNGNLYYI

-3389 GLQNMTLIF
+3389 GLQNMTLVF

-3406 FQNKGGYTIDLNTTR
+3406 FQNKAGYTIDLNTTR
-3421 DRMAIEAEQM
+3421 DRMAIEPEQM
-3431 SELTRAYAKTLPDA
+3431 FELTRAYAKTLPDA
-3445 DLVKAISALEPIFT
+3445 VLVKAISALEPIFT
-3459 SDNCNSEKFRRENK
+3459 SDDCNSDKFRRENK
-3473 ANNLSYQFAQ
+3473 ENNLSYQFAQ

-3514 NLSSKE
+3514 SLSSKE

-3528 YIFANMGTELGIEDA
+3528 YIFANMGRELGIEDA

-3566 QVLNEA
+3566 QILNEA
-3572 VKLITSNDKRG
+3572 INLITSNDKIG

-3608 AAVNSKNLD
+3608 AAVNSGNLD
-3617 GVFIH
+3617 GVFIN
-3622 TNNLKAESFP
+3622 TKTLQSESFP

-3642 LEGQTSK
+3642 LEEQTNK
-3649 NLSSYSYNQTEL
+3649 ALSSYSYNQTEL

-3668 LITQPQIIEKLNI
+3668 LITQPQIVEKLNI
-3681 LEKIYKEQQK
+3681 LEKMYKEQQK

>member
-1 MAEYNV
+1 MTEFNV
-7 QQKQFIQEYKAQH
+7 QQKQFIQEYKASHHLEH
-20 KLTNQ
+20 KS
-25 TDEQIMLFIQK
+25 DEQIMLFIQK
-36 DMQTNGVVYPGF
+36 DMQTNGIVYPGF
-48 EHLANP
+48 ENLVKPQNKPAY
-54 NTSAS
+54 TG
-59 STANRQ
+59 Q
-65 IFDTSN
+65 IFGNSTTSN
-71 KSDENKGI
+71 DMAGI
-79 SIEKSSTT
+79 AIEHGGTT
-87 VPSDNLSSEGKEVT
+87 ATKEPEKEII
-101 TDENGNTIT
+101 TDENGNEVAVV
-110 TIKDGDDIIE
+110 KNGDEIVE
-120 QTISSTD
+120 ATLSQTDSN
-127 EKGNNIETVVNY
+127 GNKSETVVSYEN
-139 QDGKPIKQ
+139 GKPVKRIKKQ
-147 TKKKNGNIDTVTTYK
+147 NGNVSSVTKFTYNEPTENMPFQSVTVETIDGGK
-162 YHDASEEN
+162 N
-170 KLAYVTLETTKAD
+170 KI
-183 NTKVITTALETDK
+183 ITTALETDEY
-196 DGNVDQ
+196 GNVDQ
-202 EDFLDRTTISK
+202 EDFISRKTISK
-213 DGTVTSIYIQ
+213 DGTETTVIIGSECIKEEK
-223 DGNLLEQKVK
+223 LK
-233 FDGKKVTTMY
+233 FDGKKVATLY
-243 NGKDLKNYDANKLH
+243 NGTNLADFDNHKLH
-257 RLVQETEEKGIK
+257 RIAQETEIDGVK
-269 RYALYDG
+269 RYAEYDG
-276 KGNTKTTVQNGES
+276 KGNTKTTVQFGETPS
-289 PALIAQKFKVKE
+289 KIAKKFNVKE
-301 NTLRRLNPKKG
+301 QALMRLNPQKG
-312 KDAITQVGAD
+312 KNAITQVAAD

-340 SKEESINKYNKFE
+340 SKAESLNKYSQFE
-353 TRRLTKEINS
+353 ARRLTKEINS
-363 GEVQNIKLAKSYDN
+363 GEVQNIKLAKSYNN

-383 DKLLKSGIKNPN
+383 DKLLKSGVKNPDN
-395 NDQINEEANKLILLN
+395 NQINEEANKLILLN

-421 VKIAKSLTESKPA
+421 VKIAKSLTNSKQA
-434 QELTKYGFKASAGN
+434 SELTKYGFQASAEN
-448 RIFFQKFNNLN
+448 RIFFKKFNTLN
-459 SQQKQNVL
+459 PQQKQNVL

-493 INLFDNNKTV
+493 INLFDSDKTV
-503 PMVADNNY
+503 PMVANNNY
-511 GVMAYQKNS
+511 GVMAYQRNS

-530 DHLKLDIKSELGKT
+530 DHLKLNIKSEPGKT
-544 VLERLSQVDQTQ
+544 VLERLSQVDQAQ

-564 FKGFN
+564 FKGIS
-569 NKTLDSVASMLET
+569 NKTLDGVASMLET

-593 NVKNNTPRAKAEKGK
+593 NVKNNTPRAKAEKEK
-608 RAVRI
+608 RAVRT

-641 VGFYREKLG
+641 IGFYREKLG

-670 RLEKEKQYAV
+670 RLEKEKQFAV

-692 FRQAFKDLTG
+692 FKQAFKNLTG
-702 KDYNENTV
+702 KDYNENAV
-710 KNFIAQAQKG
+710 KNFLTQAQKG
-720 GDWTKAYDKAFG
+720 GDWSKSYDQAFG
-732 DRVVKRATDK
+732 DKVVKHATDK

-762 EAIGKGVAWAGSKVA
+762 EAIGKGVAWAGGKVA

-783 VPKVLSKIGATTVMN
+783 VPKVLSKIGASTVMKI
-798 VGGNSVTVS
+798 GGNSVTVS

-813 VTSAATFTTWDA
+813 ATSAATFTAWDA
-825 SKNYINLKTKD
+825 TKNYINLKTKD
-836 IQYSGEDAI
+836 IQYTGEDAV

-852 EGNVE
+852 EGNIE
-857 SAKFGAFAGLLNSTV
+857 SGKFGAFAGLLNSTV

-881 KLFEKPVTKAVQGV
+881 KMFEKPVAKAMQGV
-895 AKTLEKGES
+895 ATTLEKGEA
-904 VTGTEVMKTF
+904 TGADVMKTF
-914 IAKQAPGMVAKTAG
+914 IAKQTPGMLAKTAG
-928 TVAEVAGFTM
+928 IVAEVSGFTM
-938 YETANEITKEL
+938 YETANNLTKKL
-949 LKTDANG
+949 LQTDANG
-956 QRHLPKDLT
+956 QLHLPKDLT
-965 EEGLTNYLWKH
+965 EEGLTQYL
-976 LKGQAANLGEIKA
+976 LKNIPEEFLKQAKGIGEIKA

-999 AIAER
+999 AVAER

-1018 SNVKVQKA
+1018 GKVKIQKA
-1026 EVNGREVYEV
+1026 EVEGAEVYAI
-1036 TMPNGNRK
+1036 TTPNGNRK
-1044 VAHTPEEI
+1044 IARSPEDV

-1057 NLMLM
+1057 VLMQM

-1071 ATEANPNAPKG
+1071 ATETNPNETKVKTPKGLVEKTQTTSPVENVKNKVISEVAKDIKDEGMRLNTPESLDAELAEAEQNPNAPVDK
-1082 MNVEED
+1082 M
-1088 ALLEKAT
+1088 
-1095 KENPAEVVTEKV
+1095 
-1107 KKQWQ
+1107 
-1112 QADLKKEATEGK
+1112 EA
-1124 VDLFNPD
+1124 FNLVIN
-1131 TKAGLNEPAPEVK
+1131 GN
-1144 DEVTSLIFTGKLKDS
+1144 I
-1159 LTQHYNELGNVF
+1159 GNVLKAQYDNASKVF
-1171 KDIAKNRSAD
+1171 TDIAKKYSSELDQLEKQYGND
-1181 FKKLVKECGSDK
+1181 KKLFAEKFTEFLADKLGVKG
-1193 EAFCKGVI
+1193 I
-1201 SILSEE
+1201 
-1207 IGMKG
+1207 
-1212 FEPKIEM
+1212 EPKIV
-1219 KNLTGEADGQA
+1219 LRDTGDADGFFDWSTGELAVNSKLNNSKDIQTMIAHEFIHVMQFKDMIANRGAEAVSSLLMHDTKFITAKAIELAKNNGADYKSLPVEEQQIYKEACSEMLA
-1230 DWTKGTIYINSTE
+1230 DEVMEAN
-1243 NNVRKLVGLIS
+1243 
-1254 HEYVH
+1254 
-1259 MLQYRDI
+1259 
-1266 LAQYGEKGLREVIM
+1266 KGLVDFAQKNPIS
-1280 NDNNIP
+1280 
-1286 QEKKESQLSEI
+1286 KG
-1297 LKSPYTKKL
+1297 
-1306 LDNYDN
+1306 
-1312 LKHSPENSLNE
+1312 SLNE
-1323 YITRI
+1323 YLSRI
-1328 YKDEFSNGID
+1328 YQNEYEN
-1338 PNKDMKGYT
+1338 MKTDVNSPEYYE
-1347 NQGIERE
+1347 QVIENE
-1354 AYHLGSGK
+1354 AYY
-1362 LGNNTTQL
+1362 LGNGQLGLNLKGSVHFTDTKTNTHT
-1370 EGLTLEKEES
+1370 KNS
-1380 MKDVL
+1380 
-1385 ARMRAKLKTGQTSQ
+1385 R
-1399 DIKENT
+1399 
-1405 SPKKAENFV
+1405 
-1414 VNEDGSITK
+1414 VNVP
-1423 IDNTQKGVIQSDSN
+1423 KGV
-1437 ISNKVKDYIL
+1437 
-1447 SNLSERYKNK
+1447 
-1457 TPEELEFLISN
+1457 
-1468 IASGTN
+1468 
-1474 DDINVITKRLNIIN
+1474 
-1488 EANPRYLQDFLNK
+1488 
-1501 NMGNAGF
+1501 
-1508 ILDNYKIIYDKIILN
+1508 
-1523 DNFQDLGPDKFN
+1523 
-1535 FVKFIT
+1535 
-1541 SDNLQKIIDTIDKPE
+1541 
-1556 FPNLV
+1556 
-1561 KSTIYDSK
+1561 
-1569 NHNVELGNETVK
+1569 
-1581 INSALLVHL
+1581 
-1590 LTGQQYS
+1590 
-1597 SATEFNKAVNG
+1597 
-1608 LTEANHRIESDN
+1608 
-1620 ICPYNQIAEGI
+1620 
-1631 LTQKPELAKIAK
+1631 
-1643 EFQKHISKGGNAD
+1643 
-1656 KFFKELEKSGR
+1656 
-1667 LPHEIELKTI
+1667 
-1677 VPDKNA
+1677 
-1683 LIIPSDL
+1683 
-1690 LDVFIERTNQAT
+1690 
-1702 EKDAHNLRNKKLG
+1702 
-1715 NNTIDNIPKGIVQSE
+1715 VQSE
-1730 ITSENFEQQKADFI
+1730 ITPENFEQQKAEFI
-1744 KDVNEKLG
+1744 KEFNEKVGKFHKLLYG
-1752 EYAKYCVKGIE
+1752 NKVEKI
-1763 NTSTPEDLA
+1763 STPEDLA

-1778 EWTNS
+1778 EYANS
-1783 KEGQKLFKDTDFDV
+1783 EDGQKLFSESDYEH
-1797 IDKINAKNIADF
+1797 INRINANNIADF
-1809 KDLVETMKDQKELSD
+1809 KDLVETMKAQKDLSD
-1824 DIKFDLLYGAIADE
+1824 DIKSNLLYGAIAEE

-1850 EPSDLAKLNE
+1850 EPSDLTKLNE
-1860 LEDVDRIMLSGSSTE
+1860 LEIFDRTMLSGSSTE

-1888 GKYNNIIKDDNIF
+1888 GKYDSIIKDDNIF
-1901 KHVFLAADKNFA
+1901 KHVLSIGYSVE
-1913 KTKALYDTF
+1913 KTKSLYDTF
-1922 AEGNIS
+1922 AGENIS
-1928 KEYFEKIVNGL
+1928 KEWFAKIQEGL
-1939 ETSDIEAIKQ
+1939 ENSDVNAIKQ
-1949 LYSQVKDLL
+1949 LYSQTKDLL
-1958 DNNSDMSWIMFR
+1958 DNNSDISWIMFR

-1983 INTLKSAKASNKE
+1983 INTLKSAKATNEE
-1996 ICEILNKTNKDNL
+1996 ICETLNKTNKDNL

-2020 ANGDKKAEKY
+2020 ANGDEKAQKY
-2030 NVVIILNKLSHHGAY
+2030 NVVIILNKLTRGVY

-2097 TDKERTQKLIHTLD
+2097 TDKERTQKLIDNLD
-2111 CGITKLPELEVM
+2111 NGYTKLPELEVM
-2123 NQLRTDFLGIIKKH
+2123 NQLRMDFIELIKKH
-2137 LPPEKLQEIENFSE
+2137 LPPERLQELEHKFSN
-2151 DKEEFEQILI
+2151 DKETFESMLLQ
-2161 GQASSRTLRDVKL
+2161 QAFKL
-2174 SQAEEN
+2174 KGVELSPAEEK
-2180 VVDNI
+2180 VVNDI
-2185 IRITK
+2185 TRISPPLTIGATVLCEVK
-2190 PFNYGTDTLHQARSG
+2190 SG
-2205 LEKYF
+2205 LESYF
-2210 GDRDRTISDMNYAL
+2210 NRRNQYISDMNWAL
-2224 ENAQY
+2224 KCARY
-2229 KDEATKQQTLAKF
+2229 KDKETKQQTLDKF
-2242 NDLYPLLSND
+2242 NELYPLFDNEELAI
-2252 ELKDMREIYLKTP
+2252 LKDIYLNFP

-2276 IAKREI
+2276 TAKREI
-2282 IPLLQKTPNY
+2282 IPLLKGTQNY
-2292 GYSATEKALEFL
+2292 DFNAIAKALEFL

-2318 ETRTQELRNEYKF
+2318 ETRRQELRNEYKF

-2380 PVEAAE
+2380 PIEAAE

-2391 EKNQSLRNEM
+2391 EKKQSLRNEM
-2401 FGNDYVPDKI
+2401 FGNDYEPDKI

-2729 RYVKTMT
+2729 RYIKTMT

-2787 YLDKPSTSSYD
+2787 YLDKPSPSSYD

-2803 GYKIANKSMKDVG
+2803 GYKIANKSMKYVG
-2816 MQSFYA
+2816 MQSFNA
-2822 KDASKLPHQPTE
+2822 KDESKLPHQPTE
-2834 EQSKEIK
+2834 EQSKEIR

-2879 GTGAEAIIE
+2879 GAGAEAIIE

-2925 ETKVFS
+2925 ESEVFS

-2948 PNAFKKL
+2948 PNAFKKI

-2986 PEQYK
+2986 PERYK

-3004 REYVEPEPRKEP
+3004 REYVEPEVPKEP

-3087 GDDDFASF
+3087 GDDNFASF

-3104 DKPIAKAQKPAKE
+3104 GKPIATTAKE
-3117 EKHYKYEEF
+3117 EKHYKYEAF

-3134 TTLKSSDSM
+3134 TTLKSSGSM
-3143 MKELEEKG
+3143 IKELDEKG

-3163 KPKISD
+3163 NPKISD
-3169 TPSVEKDNDFN
+3169 IPSIEKDNDFN

-3217 LEGVDLKVKQNDDGT
+3217 LEGIDLKVKQNDDGT
-3232 YTIRIDGKGI
+3232 YTVRIDGKGI

-3256 DNPKDAGGFGE
+3256 DDPRDAGGFGE
-3267 GSRIIAGSL
+3267 GSRILAGSL
-3276 LAKGTARVRFACKDW
+3276 LAKGTNRVRFACKDW
-3291 QMDFTTAEN
+3291 QMNFTTAEN

-3310 TLTKNE
+3310 TLTKSD

-3364 KVSPDKNGNLYYI
+3364 KVTPDKNGNLYYI

-3389 GLQNMTLIF
+3389 GLQNMTLVF

-3406 FQNKGGYTIDLNTTR
+3406 FQNKAGYTIDLNTTR
-3421 DRMAIEAEQM
+3421 DRMAIEPEQM
-3431 SELTRAYAKTLPDA
+3431 FELTRAYAKTLPDA
-3445 DLVKAISALEPIFT
+3445 VLVKAISALEPIFT
-3459 SDNCNSEKFRRENK
+3459 SDDCNSDKFRRENK
-3473 ANNLSYQFAQ
+3473 ENNLSYQFAQ

-3514 NLSSKE
+3514 SLSSKE

-3528 YIFANMGTELGIEDA
+3528 YIFANMGRELGIEDA

-3566 QVLNEA
+3566 QILNEA
-3572 VKLITSNDKRG
+3572 INLITSNDKIG

-3608 AAVNSKNLD
+3608 AAVNSGNLD
-3617 GVFIH
+3617 GVFIN
-3622 TNNLKAESFP
+3622 TKTLQSESFP

-3642 LEGQTSK
+3642 LEEQTNK
-3649 NLSSYSYNQTEL
+3649 ALSSYSYNQTEL

-3668 LITQPQIIEKLNI
+3668 LITQPQIVEKLNI
-3681 LEKIYKEQQK
+3681 LEKMYKEQQK

>member
-48 EHLANP
+48 EHLAKP

-59 STANRQ
+59 STANGQ

-71 KSDENKGI
+71 KPDENKGI
-79 SIEKSSTT
+79 SVERSSTT
-87 VPSDNLSSEGKEVT
+87 ETSDNLSSEGKEVT

-312 KDAITQVGAD
+312 KGAITQVGAD

-340 SKEESINKYNKFE
+340 SKAESLNKYNQFE
-353 TRRLTKEINS
+353 SKRLTKEINS
-363 GEVQNIKLAKSYDN
+363 GEIQNIKLAKSYNN

-383 DKLLKSGIKNPN
+383 DKLLKSGVKNPDN
-395 NDQINEEANKLILLN
+395 NQINEEANKLILLN

-493 INLFDNNKTV
+493 INLFDSNKTV

-511 GVMAYQKNS
+511 GVMAYQRNS
-520 KPISIETFVK
+520 KPISIESFVK

-569 NKTLDSVASMLET
+569 NKTLDSVASTLET

-702 KDYNENTV
+702 KDYNENSV

-783 VPKVLSKIGATTVMN
+783 VPKVLSKIGAATVMN
-798 VGGNSVTVS
+798 IGGNSVTVS

-836 IQYSGEDAI
+836 IQYSGEDAV

-857 SAKFGAFAGLLNSTV
+857 SGKFGAFAGLLNSTV

-881 KLFEKPVTKAVQGV
+881 KLFEKPVAKAVQGV
-895 AKTLEKGES
+895 AKTLEKGEA

-965 EEGLTNYLWKH
+965 EEGLTNYLWTH

-999 AIAER
+999 AIVER

-1082 MNVEED
+1082 MNVEEN

-1243 NNVRKLVGLIS
+1243 NNVKKLVGLIS
-1254 HEYVH
+1254 HEYIH

-1266 LAQYGEKGLREVIM
+1266 LAQYGETGLREVIM

-1347 NQGIERE
+1347 NQGVERE

-1399 DIKENT
+1399 DNKDNT
-1405 SPKKAENFV
+1405 STKKTANFV
-1414 VNEDGSITK
+1414 VNEDGSIT
-1423 IDNTQKGVIQSDSN
+1423 
-1437 ISNKVKDYIL
+1437 
-1447 SNLSERYKNK
+1447 
-1457 TPEELEFLISN
+1457 F
-1468 IASGTN
+1468 A
-1474 DDINVITKRLNIIN
+1474 
-1488 EANPRYLQDFLNK
+1488 
-1501 NMGNAGF
+1501 
-1508 ILDNYKIIYDKIILN
+1508 
-1523 DNFQDLGPDKFN
+1523 
-1535 FVKFIT
+1535 
-1541 SDNLQKIIDTIDKPE
+1541 
-1556 FPNLV
+1556 
-1561 KSTIYDSK
+1561 
-1569 NHNVELGNETVK
+1569 
-1581 INSALLVHL
+1581 
-1590 LTGQQYS
+1590 
-1597 SATEFNKAVNG
+1597 
-1608 LTEANHRIESDN
+1608 
-1620 ICPYNQIAEGI
+1620 
-1631 LTQKPELAKIAK
+1631 
-1643 EFQKHISKGGNAD
+1643 
-1656 KFFKELEKSGR
+1656 
-1667 LPHEIELKTI
+1667 
-1677 VPDKNA
+1677 
-1683 LIIPSDL
+1683 
-1690 LDVFIERTNQAT
+1690 
-1702 EKDAHNLRNKKLG
+1702 
-1715 NNTIDNIPKGIVQSE
+1715 NNTPKGIVQSE

-1752 EYAKYCVKGIE
+1752 EYAKYCVKKIE
-1763 NTSTPEDLA
+1763 NISTPEDLA

-1783 KEGQKLFKDTDFDV
+1783 EEGKKQFSNISYDI

-1809 KDLVETMKDQKELSD
+1809 KELVETMKAQKDLSD
-1824 DIKFDLLYGAIADE
+1824 DIKSNLLYGAIAEE

-1850 EPSDLAKLNE
+1850 EPSDLTKLNE
-1860 LEDVDRIMLSGSSTE
+1860 LEIFDRTMLSGSSTE
-1875 QKAKLDFYKEIKT
+1875 QKAKLDFYKAIKT
-1888 GKYNNIIKDDNIF
+1888 GKYDSIIKDDNIF
-1901 KHVFLAADKNFA
+1901 KHVLSIGYSVE
-1913 KTKALYDTF
+1913 KTKSLYDTF
-1922 AEGNIS
+1922 AGENIS
-1928 KEYFEKIVNGL
+1928 KEWFAKIQEGL
-1939 ETSDIEAIKQ
+1939 ENSDVNAIKQ
-1949 LYSQVKDLL
+1949 LYSQTKDLL
-1958 DNNSDMSWIMFR
+1958 DNNSDISWIMFR

-1983 INTLKSAKASNKE
+1983 INTLKSAKATNEE
-1996 ICEILNKTNKDNL
+1996 ICDILNKTNKDNL

-2020 ANGDKKAEKY
+2020 ANGDEKAEKY
-2030 NVVIILNKLSHHGAY
+2030 NIVIILNRLTRGVY

-2067 ATETN
+2067 TTETN

-2097 TDKERTQKLIHTLD
+2097 TDKERTQKLIDNLNN
-2111 CGITKLPELEVM
+2111 GYTKLSEFEVM
-2123 NQLRTDFLGIIKKH
+2123 NQLRMDFIELIKKH
-2137 LPPEKLQEIENFSE
+2137 LPPERLQELERKFSN
-2151 DKEEFEQILI
+2151 DKETFEDMLLQ
-2161 GQASSRTLRDVKL
+2161 QAFKL
-2174 SQAEEN
+2174 KGVELSPAEEK
-2180 VVDNI
+2180 VVNDI
-2185 IRITK
+2185 TRISPPLSIGTTVL
-2190 PFNYGTDTLHQARSG
+2190 YGVKSG

-2242 NDLYPLLSND
+2242 NDLYPRLSKS
-2252 ELKDMREIYLKTP
+2252 ELATIKNIYFQLP
-2265 EKERLNIDYSL
+2265 PKERLNIDYSL

-2282 IPLLQKTPNY
+2282 IPLLKGTQNY
-2292 GYSATEKALEFL
+2292 DADAIKKALEFL

-2318 ETRTQELRNEYKF
+2318 ETRRPELRNEYKF

-2380 PVEAAE
+2380 PIEAAE

-2391 EKNQSLRNEM
+2391 EKKQSLRNEM

-2417 PKKAPVAVTP
+2417 PKKAPVTVTP

-2602 TLSKNSE
+2602 TLSKNNE

-2729 RYVKTMT
+2729 RYIKTMT

-2816 MQSFYA
+2816 MQSFNA
-2822 KDASKLPHQPTE
+2822 KDESKLPHQPTE
-2834 EQSKEIK
+2834 EQSKEIR

-2879 GTGAEAIIE
+2879 GAGAEAIIE

-2895 WMRDSHLLLQNYVGN
+2895 WMRDSHLLMQNYVGN

-2925 ETKVFS
+2925 ESEVFS

-2948 PNAFKKL
+2948 PNAFKKI

-2986 PEQYK
+2986 PEKYK

-3004 REYVEPEPRKEP
+3004 REYVEPEPPKEP
-3016 EPIEYTGDENR
+3016 APIEYTGDKNR

-3042 KSFEENRKLTSR
+3042 KSFEENRRLTSR

-3062 FAKSFIHKILRHKPS
+3062 FAKSFINKILRHKPS

-3104 DKPIAKAQKPAKE
+3104 DKPIAKDQKPAKE

-3185 QMTLSYAEKRNWSN
+3185 QMTLSYAKKRNWSN

-3276 LAKGTARVRFACKDW
+3276 LAKGTNRVRFACKDW

-3364 KVSPDKNGNLYYI
+3364 KVTPDKNGNLYYI

-3502 IVYVQESSEWRT
+3502 IVYVKESSEWRT

-3520 EAFFKKEG
+3520 EAFFNKEG

-3566 QVLNEA
+3566 QILNEA
-3572 VKLITSNDKRG
+3572 VNLITSNDKMG
-3583 LFPEEGTQLY
+3583 LFPKEGTQLY

-3622 TNNLKAESFP
+3622 TNKLKAESFP

>member
-59 STANRQ
+59 STTNGQ

-71 KSDENKGI
+71 KPNENKGI
-79 SIEKSSTT
+79 SVEKSSTT
-87 VPSDNLSSEGKEVT
+87 ETSDNLPSEGKEVT

-147 TKKKNGNIDTVTTYK
+147 TKKKNGNIDTVTAYK

-196 DGNVDQ
+196 YGNVDQ
-202 EDFLDRTTISK
+202 EDFLDRTTIAK

-257 RLVQETEEKGIK
+257 RLVQETEEKGVK

-340 SKEESINKYNKFE
+340 SKEESINKYNQFE

-363 GEVQNIKLAKSYDN
+363 GEVQNIKLAKSYNN

-383 DKLLKSGIKNPN
+383 DRLLKSGVKNPD
-395 NDQINEEANKLILLN
+395 NDQINEEANKLIILN
-410 GEKFSYKAGKT
+410 GKDFSYKTGKT

-493 INLFDNNKTV
+493 INLFDSNKTV

-511 GVMAYQKNS
+511 GVMAYQRNS

-530 DHLKLDIKSELGKT
+530 DHLKLDIKSDLGKT
-544 VLERLSQVDQTQ
+544 VLDRLSQVDQAQ

-569 NKTLDSVASMLET
+569 NKTLDGVASMLET

-593 NVKNNTPRAKAEKGK
+593 NVKNNSPRAKAEKEK

-635 NQGWMN
+635 SQGWMN
-641 VGFYREKLG
+641 VAFYREKLG

-692 FRQAFKDLTG
+692 FKQAFKDLTG
-702 KDYNENTV
+702 KDYNENSV

-783 VPKVLSKIGATTVMN
+783 VPKVLSKIGTATVMN

-836 IQYSGEDAI
+836 IQYSGEDAV

-872 VGKVVNGTM
+872 VGKVVSGTM
-881 KLFEKPVTKAVQGV
+881 KLFEKPVAKAVQGV
-895 AKTLEKGES
+895 AKTLEKGEA

-928 TVAEVAGFTM
+928 AVAEVAGFTM

-1112 QADLKKEATEGK
+1112 QADLKKEATEEK
-1124 VDLFNPD
+1124 VNLFNPD

-1181 FKKLVKECGSDK
+1181 FKKLAKECGSDK
-1193 EAFCKGVI
+1193 EAFCEGVI

-1243 NNVRKLVGLIS
+1243 NNVQKLVGLIS

-1297 LKSPYTKKL
+1297 LKSSYTKKL

-1399 DIKENT
+1399 DIKDNI

-1414 VNEDGSITK
+1414 VNEDGSIT
-1423 IDNTQKGVIQSDSN
+1423 
-1437 ISNKVKDYIL
+1437 
-1447 SNLSERYKNK
+1447 
-1457 TPEELEFLISN
+1457 
-1468 IASGTN
+1468 
-1474 DDINVITKRLNIIN
+1474 
-1488 EANPRYLQDFLNK
+1488 
-1501 NMGNAGF
+1501 
-1508 ILDNYKIIYDKIILN
+1508 
-1523 DNFQDLGPDKFN
+1523 
-1535 FVKFIT
+1535 
-1541 SDNLQKIIDTIDKPE
+1541 
-1556 FPNLV
+1556 
-1561 KSTIYDSK
+1561 
-1569 NHNVELGNETVK
+1569 
-1581 INSALLVHL
+1581 
-1590 LTGQQYS
+1590 
-1597 SATEFNKAVNG
+1597 
-1608 LTEANHRIESDN
+1608 RI
-1620 ICPYNQIAEGI
+1620 G
-1631 LTQKPELAKIAK
+1631 
-1643 EFQKHISKGGNAD
+1643 
-1656 KFFKELEKSGR
+1656 
-1667 LPHEIELKTI
+1667 
-1677 VPDKNA
+1677 
-1683 LIIPSDL
+1683 
-1690 LDVFIERTNQAT
+1690 
-1702 EKDAHNLRNKKLG
+1702 
-1715 NNTIDNIPKGIVQSE
+1715 NIPKGIVQSE

-1744 KDVNEKLG
+1744 KDFNEKLG
-1752 EYAKYCVKGIE
+1752 EYAQYNVKKIE
-1763 NTSTPEDLA
+1763 NISTPEDLA

-1783 KEGQKLFKDTDFDV
+1783 EEGKKQFSNTSYDI

-1809 KDLVETMKDQKELSD
+1809 KDLVETMKTQKDLSD
-1824 DIKFDLLYGAIADE
+1824 DIKSNLLYGAIAEE
-1838 SLKETKEFIQGI
+1838 SLRETKEFIQGI
-1850 EPSDLAKLNE
+1850 EPSDVAKLNE
-1860 LEDVDRIMLSGSSTE
+1860 LEIFDRTMLSGSSTE

-1888 GKYNNIIKDDNIF
+1888 GKYDSIIKDDNIF
-1901 KHVFLAADKNFA
+1901 KHVVLAIDKNFA

-1922 AEGNIS
+1922 AGENIS
-1928 KEYFEKIVNGL
+1928 NEWFAKIQEGL
-1939 ETSDIEAIKQ
+1939 ENSDVNAIKQ
-1949 LYSQVKDLL
+1949 LYSQTKDLL
-1958 DNNSDMSWIMFR
+1958 DNNSDISWIMFR
-1970 NLKQEDIPAKIEI
+1970 NLKSEDIPAKIEI
-1983 INTLKSAKASNKE
+1983 INTLKSAKATNEE
-1996 ICEILNKTNKDNL
+1996 ICETLNKTNKDNL

-2020 ANGDKKAEKY
+2020 ANGDEKVEKY
-2030 NVVIILNKLSHHGAY
+2030 NVVIILNRLTRGVY

-2067 ATETN
+2067 TTETN

-2097 TDKERTQKLIHTLD
+2097 TDKERTQKLIDNLD
-2111 CGITKLPELEVM
+2111 NGYTKLSEFEVM
-2123 NQLRTDFLGIIKKH
+2123 NQLRMDFIELIKKH
-2137 LPPEKLQEIENFSE
+2137 LPPERLQELERKFSN
-2151 DKEEFEQILI
+2151 DKETFEDMLLQ
-2161 GQASSRTLRDVKL
+2161 QAFKL
-2174 SQAEEN
+2174 KGVELSPAEEK
-2180 VVDNI
+2180 VVNDI
-2185 IRITK
+2185 TRISPPLTIGGTVL
-2190 PFNYGTDTLHQARSG
+2190 YGVISG

-2210 GDRDRTISDMNYAL
+2210 GDRDRTIRDMNYSL

-2242 NDLYPLLSND
+2242 NDLYPRLSND

-2282 IPLLQKTPNY
+2282 IPLLKGTQNY
-2292 GYSATEKALEFL
+2292 DAYAIEKALEFL

-2318 ETRTQELRNEYKF
+2318 ETRRPELRNEYKF

-2380 PVEAAE
+2380 PIEAAE

-2631 AKDYFNHPHN
+2631 AKDYFYHPHN

-2776 LGIDFKDAHYV
+2776 LGIDFKDSHYV

-2803 GYKIANKSMKDVG
+2803 GYKIADKSMKDVG
-2816 MQSFYA
+2816 MQSFNA
-2822 KDASKLPHQPTE
+2822 KDESKLPHQPTE
-2834 EQSKEIK
+2834 EQSKEIR

-2888 GGEYQGH
+2888 AGEYQGH

-2925 ETKVFS
+2925 ESEVFS
-2931 MQLTK
+2931 RQLTK

-2948 PNAFKKL
+2948 PNAFKKI

-3004 REYVEPEPRKEP
+3004 KEYVEPEPPKEP

-3117 EKHYKYEEF
+3117 EKHYKYEAF

-3217 LEGVDLKVKQNDDGT
+3217 LEGVDLKVKQNNDGT

-3566 QVLNEA
+3566 QILNEA

-3622 TNNLKAESFP
+3622 TNKLKAESFP

>member
-48 EHLANP
+48 EHLAKP

-59 STANRQ
+59 STANGQ

-71 KSDENKGI
+71 KPNENKGI
-79 SIEKSSTT
+79 SVEKSSTT
-87 VPSDNLSSEGKEVT
+87 ETSDNLSSEGKEVT

-340 SKEESINKYNKFE
+340 SKAESINKYNKFE

-383 DKLLKSGIKNPN
+383 DKLLKSGVKNPDN
-395 NDQINEEANKLILLN
+395 NQINEEANKLILLN

-493 INLFDNNKTV
+493 INLFDSNKTV

-511 GVMAYQKNS
+511 GVMAYQRNS
-520 KPISIETFVK
+520 KPISIESFVK

-692 FRQAFKDLTG
+692 FKQAFKDLTG
-702 KDYNENTV
+702 KDYNENSV

-777 TKLAPY
+777 TKIAPY
-783 VPKVLSKIGATTVMN
+783 VPKVLSKIGAATVMN

-836 IQYSGEDAI
+836 IQYSGEDAV

-857 SAKFGAFAGLLNSTV
+857 SGKFGAFAGLLNSTV

-881 KLFEKPVTKAVQGV
+881 KLFEKPVAKAVQGV
-895 AKTLEKGES
+895 AKTLEKGEA

-999 AIAER
+999 AIVER

-1082 MNVEED
+1082 MNVEEN

-1243 NNVRKLVGLIS
+1243 NNVKKLVGLIS
-1254 HEYVH
+1254 HEYIH

-1347 NQGIERE
+1347 NQGVERE

-1399 DIKENT
+1399 DIKNNT
-1405 SPKKAENFV
+1405 SPKKAKNIV
-1414 VNEDGSITK
+1414 VNEDGSIT
-1423 IDNTQKGVIQSDSN
+1423 
-1437 ISNKVKDYIL
+1437 
-1447 SNLSERYKNK
+1447 
-1457 TPEELEFLISN
+1457 F
-1468 IASGTN
+1468 A
-1474 DDINVITKRLNIIN
+1474 
-1488 EANPRYLQDFLNK
+1488 
-1501 NMGNAGF
+1501 
-1508 ILDNYKIIYDKIILN
+1508 
-1523 DNFQDLGPDKFN
+1523 
-1535 FVKFIT
+1535 
-1541 SDNLQKIIDTIDKPE
+1541 
-1556 FPNLV
+1556 
-1561 KSTIYDSK
+1561 
-1569 NHNVELGNETVK
+1569 
-1581 INSALLVHL
+1581 
-1590 LTGQQYS
+1590 
-1597 SATEFNKAVNG
+1597 
-1608 LTEANHRIESDN
+1608 
-1620 ICPYNQIAEGI
+1620 
-1631 LTQKPELAKIAK
+1631 
-1643 EFQKHISKGGNAD
+1643 
-1656 KFFKELEKSGR
+1656 
-1667 LPHEIELKTI
+1667 
-1677 VPDKNA
+1677 
-1683 LIIPSDL
+1683 
-1690 LDVFIERTNQAT
+1690 
-1702 EKDAHNLRNKKLG
+1702 
-1715 NNTIDNIPKGIVQSE
+1715 NNTPKGIVQSE

-1752 EYAKYCVKGIE
+1752 EYAKYCVKKIE
-1763 NTSTPEDLA
+1763 NISTPEDLA

-1783 KEGQKLFKDTDFDV
+1783 EEGKKQFSNISYDI

-1809 KDLVETMKDQKELSD
+1809 KELVETMKAQKDLSD
-1824 DIKFDLLYGAIADE
+1824 DIKSNLLYGAIAEE

-1850 EPSDLAKLNE
+1850 EPSDLTKLNE
-1860 LEDVDRIMLSGSSTE
+1860 LEIFDRTMLSGSSTE
-1875 QKAKLDFYKEIKT
+1875 QKAKLDFYKAIKT
-1888 GKYNNIIKDDNIF
+1888 GKYDSIIKDDNIF
-1901 KHVFLAADKNFA
+1901 KHVLSVGYSVE
-1913 KTKALYDTF
+1913 KTKSLYDTF
-1922 AEGNIS
+1922 AGENIS
-1928 KEYFEKIVNGL
+1928 KECFAKIQEGL
-1939 ETSDIEAIKQ
+1939 ENSDVNAIKQ

-1983 INTLKSAKASNKE
+1983 INTLKSAKATNEE
-1996 ICEILNKTNKDNL
+1996 ICEILHKTNKDNL

-2020 ANGDKKAEKY
+2020 ANGDEKAEKY
-2030 NVVIILNKLSHHGAY
+2030 NIVIILNKLTRGVY

-2067 ATETN
+2067 TTETN

-2097 TDKERTQKLIHTLD
+2097 TDKERTQKLIENLD
-2111 CGITKLPELEVM
+2111 NGYTKLSEFEVM
-2123 NQLRTDFLGIIKKH
+2123 NQLRMDFIELIKKH
-2137 LPPEKLQEIENFSE
+2137 LPPERLQELERKFSN
-2151 DKEEFEQILI
+2151 DKETFENMLLQ
-2161 GQASSRTLRDVKL
+2161 QAFKL
-2174 SQAEEN
+2174 KGVELSPAEEK
-2180 VVDNI
+2180 VVNDI
-2185 IRITK
+2185 TRISPPLSIGTTVL
-2190 PFNYGTDTLHQARSG
+2190 YGVKSG

-2242 NDLYPLLSND
+2242 NDLYPRLSKS
-2252 ELKDMREIYLKTP
+2252 ELATIKNIYFQLP
-2265 EKERLNIDYSL
+2265 PKERLNIDYSL

-2282 IPLLQKTPNY
+2282 IPLLKGTQNY
-2292 GYSATEKALEFL
+2292 DADAIKKALEFL

-2318 ETRTQELRNEYKF
+2318 ETRRPELRNEYKF

-2380 PVEAAE
+2380 PIEAAE

-2391 EKNQSLRNEM
+2391 EKKQSLRNEM

-2729 RYVKTMT
+2729 RYIKTMT

-2768 VREAHRRG
+2768 VKEAHRRG

-2816 MQSFYA
+2816 MQSFNA
-2822 KDASKLPHQPTE
+2822 KDESKLPHQPTE
-2834 EQSKEIK
+2834 EQSKEIR

-2879 GTGAEAIIE
+2879 GAGAEAIIE

-2895 WMRDSHLLLQNYVGN
+2895 WMRDSHLLMQNYVGN

-2925 ETKVFS
+2925 ESEVFS

-2948 PNAFKKL
+2948 PNAFKKI

-2986 PEQYK
+2986 PEKYK

-3004 REYVEPEPRKEP
+3004 REYVEPEPPKEP
-3016 EPIEYTGDENR
+3016 APIEYTGDKNR

-3042 KSFEENRKLTSR
+3042 KSFEENRRLTSR

-3062 FAKSFIHKILRHKPS
+3062 FAKSFINKILRHKPS
-3077 KVEEDGGIIL
+3077 KIEEDGGIIL

-3104 DKPIAKAQKPAKE
+3104 DKPIAKDQKPAKE

-3163 KPKISD
+3163 KPKISE
-3169 TPSVEKDNDFN
+3169 TPNVEKDNDFN

-3185 QMTLSYAEKRNWSN
+3185 QMTLSYAKKRNWSN

-3276 LAKGTARVRFACKDW
+3276 LAKGTNRVRFACKDW

-3300 ARTHEEGVMR
+3300 VRTHEEGVMR

-3326 DTNDKELVEKI
+3326 DTNNKELVEKI

-3364 KVSPDKNGNLYYI
+3364 KVTPDKNGNLYYI

-3502 IVYVQESSEWRT
+3502 IVYVKESSEWRT

-3520 EAFFKKEG
+3520 EAFFNKEG

-3566 QVLNEA
+3566 QILNEA
-3572 VKLITSNDKRG
+3572 VNLITSNDKMG
-3583 LFPEEGTQLY
+3583 LFPKEGTQLY

-3622 TNNLKAESFP
+3622 TNKLKAESFP

>member
-59 STANRQ
+59 STANGQ

-79 SIEKSSTT
+79 SVEKSSTT
-87 VPSDNLSSEGKEVT
+87 ETSDNLPSEGKEVT

-196 DGNVDQ
+196 YGNVDQ

-301 NTLRRLNPKKG
+301 NTLRRLNPQKG

-340 SKEESINKYNKFE
+340 SKEESINKYNQFE
-353 TRRLTKEINS
+353 SKRLINEINS
-363 GEVQNIKLAKSYDN
+363 GEVKNVKLAKSYDN

-383 DKLLKSGIKNPN
+383 DRLLKSGVKNPN
-395 NDQINEEANKLILLN
+395 NNQINEEANKLILLN
-410 GEKFSYKAGKT
+410 GKDFSYKTGKT
-421 VKIAKSLTESKPA
+421 VKVAQSLTESKPA
-434 QELTKYGFKASAGN
+434 QELTKYGFKASTEN

-493 INLFDNNKTV
+493 INLFDSNKTV

-511 GVMAYQKNS
+511 GVMAYQRNS

-530 DHLKLDIKSELGKT
+530 DHLKLDIKSDLGKT
-544 VLERLSQVDQTQ
+544 VLDRLSQVDQAQ

-593 NVKNNTPRAKAEKGK
+593 NVKNNSPRAKAEKEK

-665 DAVIK
+665 DAVVK

-692 FRQAFKDLTG
+692 FKQAFKDLTG
-702 KDYNENTV
+702 KDYNENSV

-762 EAIGKGVAWAGSKVA
+762 EAIGKGVAWAGGKIA
-777 TKLAPY
+777 AKLAPY
-783 VPKVLSKIGATTVMN
+783 VPKVLSKIGGATVMN

-836 IQYSGEDAI
+836 IQYSGEDAV

-872 VGKVVNGTM
+872 VGKVVSGTM
-881 KLFEKPVTKAVQGV
+881 KMFEKPVAKAVQGV
-895 AKTLEKGES
+895 AKTLEKGEA

-928 TVAEVAGFTM
+928 AVAEVAGFTM

-1004 ERMMNENLSKCEML
+1004 ERMINESLSKCEML
-1018 SNVKVQKA
+1018 NNVKVQKA

-1062 DMAMNSKTT
+1062 DMAANSKTT
-1071 ATEANPNAPKG
+1071 ATEAIPKGKQAVEENNVKKLIEKAQTTNPTENVKNKVISEVAKDIKDEGMRLNTPESLDAELAEAEQNPNAQVDNMEAFNLVING
-1082 MNVEED
+1082 NIGNV
-1088 ALLEKAT
+1088 LKAQYD
-1095 KENPAEVVTEKV
+1095 NA
-1107 KKQWQ
+1107 
-1112 QADLKKEATEGK
+1112 
-1124 VDLFNPD
+1124 
-1131 TKAGLNEPAPEVK
+1131 
-1144 DEVTSLIFTGKLKDS
+1144 S
-1159 LTQHYNELGNVF
+1159 NVF
-1171 KDIAKNRSAD
+1171 KDIAKKYSSELDQLEKQYGND
-1181 FKKLVKECGSDK
+1181 KKLFAEKFTEFLADKLGVKGIEPEIVFRDTGDADGVFDWPTGKLVVNNKLNNSKDIQSMIAHEFVHIMQFKDMIANKGSK
-1193 EAFCKGVI
+1193 AI
-1201 SILSEE
+1201 SSILMHTNNGKYITAEAVNLAKFNGEDWNSISAAEQQMYKE
-1207 IGMKG
+1207 VRA
-1212 FEPKIEM
+1212 EM
-1219 KNLTGEADGQA
+1219 LADEVMEA
-1230 DWTKGTIYINSTE
+1230 N
-1243 NNVRKLVGLIS
+1243 
-1254 HEYVH
+1254 
-1259 MLQYRDI
+1259 
-1266 LAQYGEKGLREVIM
+1266 KGLVDFAQKNPIS
-1280 NDNNIP
+1280 
-1286 QEKKESQLSEI
+1286 KG
-1297 LKSPYTKKL
+1297 
-1306 LDNYDN
+1306 
-1312 LKHSPENSLNE
+1312 SLNE
-1323 YITRI
+1323 YLSRI
-1328 YKDEFSNGID
+1328 YQNEYEN
-1338 PNKDMKGYT
+1338 MKTDVNSPEYY
-1347 NQGIERE
+1347 NQVIENE
-1354 AYHLGSGK
+1354 AYYLGSGQ
-1362 LGNNTTQL
+1362 LGLN
-1370 EGLTLEKEES
+1370 
-1380 MKDVL
+1380 
-1385 ARMRAKLKTGQTSQ
+1385 LKGSIHFVNSKTKGQT
-1399 DIKENT
+1399 KT
-1405 SPKKAENFV
+1405 SDATTP
-1414 VNEDGSITK
+1414 
-1423 IDNTQKGVIQSDSN
+1423 KGVIQSDSN
-1437 ISNKVKDYIL
+1437 ISNQVKDYIL

-1474 DDINVITKRLNIIN
+1474 DDINVITKRLNTIN
-1488 EANPRYLQDFLNK
+1488 KANPRYLQDFLNK
-1501 NMGNAGF
+1501 NMENAGF

-1581 INSALLVHL
+1581 INSALLIHL

-1631 LTQKPELAKIAK
+1631 LTQKPELAQIAK

-1683 LIIPSDL
+1683 LIVPSDL

-1702 EKDAHNLRNKKLG
+1702 EKDARNLRNKKLG
-1715 NNTIDNIPKGIVQSE
+1715 NNTIGNIPKGIVQSE

-1744 KDVNEKLG
+1744 KDFNEKLG
-1752 EYAKYCVKGIE
+1752 EYAQYNVKKIE
-1763 NTSTPEDLA
+1763 NISTPEDLA

-1783 KEGQKLFKDTDFDV
+1783 EEGKKQFSNISYDI

-1809 KDLVETMKDQKELSD
+1809 KELVETMKAQKDLSD
-1824 DIKFDLLYGAIADE
+1824 DIKSNLLYGAIAEE

-1860 LEDVDRIMLSGSSTE
+1860 LEGFDRIMLSGSSTE

-1888 GKYNNIIKDDNIF
+1888 GKYDSIIKDDNIF
-1901 KHVFLAADKNFA
+1901 KHVISVGYSVE
-1913 KTKALYDTF
+1913 KTKSLYDTF
-1922 AEGNIS
+1922 AGENIS
-1928 KEYFEKIVNGL
+1928 KECFAKIQEGL
-1939 ETSDIEAIKQ
+1939 ENSDVNAIKQ

-1958 DNNSDMSWIMFR
+1958 DNNSDISWIMFR

-1983 INTLKSAKASNKE
+1983 INTLKSTKATNEE

-2020 ANGDKKAEKY
+2020 ANGDEKAEKY
-2030 NVVIILNKLSHHGAY
+2030 NVVIILNKLTRGGY

-2067 ATETN
+2067 TTETN

-2082 KEISSYQVDMMLNYA
+2082 KEISSFQVDMMLNYA
-2097 TDKERTQKLIHTLD
+2097 TDKERTQKLIDNLNN
-2111 CGITKLPELEVM
+2111 GYTKLPEFEVISQ
-2123 NQLRTDFLGIIKKH
+2123 NRADLIEIIKKH

-2411 NAFEKL
+2411 NSFEKL

-2834 EQSKEIK
+2834 EQSKEIR

-2867 NKPTYMFSEGDH
+2867 NKATYMFSEGDH

-2991 QHIDNL
+2991 RHIDNL

-3004 REYVEPEPRKEP
+3004 REYVEPEPPKEP

-3117 EKHYKYEEF
+3117 EKHYKYEAF
-3126 IPSKHESY
+3126 TPSKHESY

-3151 SVALSIPNAGGL
+3151 SVALSIPNTGGL

-3217 LEGVDLKVKQNDDGT
+3217 LEGVDIKVKQNDDGT

-3364 KVSPDKNGNLYYI
+3364 KVTPDKNGNLYYI

-3431 SELTRAYAKTLPDA
+3431 SELTRAYAKTLPDT

-3502 IVYVQESSEWRT
+3502 IVYVKESSEWRT

-3566 QVLNEA
+3566 QILNEA
-3572 VKLITSNDKRG
+3572 VNLITSNDKRG

-3622 TNNLKAESFP
+3622 TNKLKAESFP

>member
-1 MAEYNV
+1 M
-7 QQKQFIQEYKAQH
+7 
-20 KLTNQ
+20 
-25 TDEQIMLFIQK
+25 
-36 DMQTNGVVYPGF
+36 
-48 EHLANP
+48 
-54 NTSAS
+54 
-59 STANRQ
+59 
-65 IFDTSN
+65 
-71 KSDENKGI
+71 
-79 SIEKSSTT
+79 
-87 VPSDNLSSEGKEVT
+87 
-101 TDENGNTIT
+101 
-110 TIKDGDDIIE
+110 
-120 QTISSTD
+120 
-127 EKGNNIETVVNY
+127 
-139 QDGKPIKQ
+139 
-147 TKKKNGNIDTVTTYK
+147 
-162 YHDASEEN
+162 
-170 KLAYVTLETTKAD
+170 
-183 NTKVITTALETDK
+183 
-196 DGNVDQ
+196 
-202 EDFLDRTTISK
+202 
-213 DGTVTSIYIQ
+213 
-223 DGNLLEQKVK
+223 
-233 FDGKKVTTMY
+233 
-243 NGKDLKNYDANKLH
+243 
-257 RLVQETEEKGIK
+257 
-269 RYALYDG
+269 
-276 KGNTKTTVQNGES
+276 
-289 PALIAQKFKVKE
+289 
-301 NTLRRLNPKKG
+301 RLNPQKG
-312 KDAITQVGAD
+312 KNAITQVAAD

-340 SKEESINKYNKFE
+340 SKAESLNKYSQFE
-353 TRRLTKEINS
+353 ARRLTKEINS
-363 GEVQNIKLAKSYDN
+363 GEVQNIKLAKSYNN

-383 DKLLKSGIKNPN
+383 DKLLKSGVKNPDN
-395 NDQINEEANKLILLN
+395 NQINEEANKLILLN

-421 VKIAKSLTESKPA
+421 VKIAKSLTNSKQA
-434 QELTKYGFKASAGN
+434 SELTKYGFQASAEN
-448 RIFFQKFNNLN
+448 RIFFKKFNTLN
-459 SQQKQNVL
+459 PQQKQNVL

-493 INLFDNNKTV
+493 INLFDSDKTV
-503 PMVADNNY
+503 PMVANNNY
-511 GVMAYQKNS
+511 GVMAYQRNS

-530 DHLKLDIKSELGKT
+530 DHLKLNIKSEPGKT
-544 VLERLSQVDQTQ
+544 VLERLSQVDQAQ

-564 FKGFN
+564 FKGIS
-569 NKTLDSVASMLET
+569 NKTLDGVASMLET

-593 NVKNNTPRAKAEKGK
+593 NVKNNTPRAKAEKEK
-608 RAVRI
+608 RAVRT

-641 VGFYREKLG
+641 IGFYREKLG

-670 RLEKEKQYAV
+670 RLEKEKQFAV

-692 FRQAFKDLTG
+692 FKQAFKNLTG
-702 KDYNENTV
+702 KDYNENAV
-710 KNFIAQAQKG
+710 KNFLTQAQKG
-720 GDWTKAYDKAFG
+720 GDWSKSYDQAFG
-732 DRVVKRATDK
+732 DKVVKRATDK

-762 EAIGKGVAWAGSKVA
+762 EAIGKGVAWAGGKVA

-783 VPKVLSKIGATTVMN
+783 VPKVLSKIGASTVMKI
-798 VGGNSVTVS
+798 GGNSVTVS

-813 VTSAATFTTWDA
+813 ATSAATFTAWDA
-825 SKNYINLKTKD
+825 TKNYINLKTKD
-836 IQYSGEDAI
+836 IQYTGEDAV

-852 EGNVE
+852 EGNIE
-857 SAKFGAFAGLLNSTV
+857 SGKFGVFAGLLNSTV

-881 KLFEKPVTKAVQGV
+881 KMFEKPVAKAMQGV
-895 AKTLEKGES
+895 ATTLEKGEA
-904 VTGTEVMKTF
+904 TGADVMKTF
-914 IAKQAPGMVAKTAG
+914 IAKQTPGMLAKTAG
-928 TVAEVAGFTM
+928 IVAEVSGFTM
-938 YETANEITKEL
+938 YETANNLTKKL
-949 LKTDANG
+949 LQTDANG
-956 QRHLPKDLT
+956 QLHLPKDLT
-965 EEGLTNYLWKH
+965 EEGLTQYL
-976 LKGQAANLGEIKA
+976 LKNIPEEFLKQAKGIGEIKA

-999 AIAER
+999 AVAER

-1018 SNVKVQKA
+1018 GKVKIQKA
-1026 EVNGREVYEV
+1026 EVEGAEVYAI
-1036 TMPNGNRK
+1036 TTPNGNRK
-1044 VAHTPEEI
+1044 IARSPEDV

-1057 NLMLM
+1057 VLMQM

-1071 ATEANPNAPKG
+1071 ATETNPNETKVKTPKGLVEKTQTTSPVENVKNKVISEVAKDIKDEGMRLNTPESLDAELAEAEQNPNAPVDK
-1082 MNVEED
+1082 M
-1088 ALLEKAT
+1088 
-1095 KENPAEVVTEKV
+1095 
-1107 KKQWQ
+1107 
-1112 QADLKKEATEGK
+1112 EA
-1124 VDLFNPD
+1124 FNLVIN
-1131 TKAGLNEPAPEVK
+1131 GN
-1144 DEVTSLIFTGKLKDS
+1144 I
-1159 LTQHYNELGNVF
+1159 GNVLKAQYDNASKVF
-1171 KDIAKNRSAD
+1171 TDIAKKYSSELDKLEKQYGND
-1181 FKKLVKECGSDK
+1181 KKLFAEKFTEFLADKLGVKG
-1193 EAFCKGVI
+1193 I
-1201 SILSEE
+1201 
-1207 IGMKG
+1207 
-1212 FEPKIEM
+1212 EPKIV
-1219 KNLTGEADGQA
+1219 LRDTGDADGFFDWSTGELAVNSKLNNSKDIQTMIAHEFIHVMQFKDMIANRGAEAVSSLLMHDTKFITAKAIELAKNNGADYKSLPVEEQQIYKEACSEMLA
-1230 DWTKGTIYINSTE
+1230 DEVMEAN
-1243 NNVRKLVGLIS
+1243 
-1254 HEYVH
+1254 
-1259 MLQYRDI
+1259 
-1266 LAQYGEKGLREVIM
+1266 KGLVDFAQKNPIS
-1280 NDNNIP
+1280 
-1286 QEKKESQLSEI
+1286 KG
-1297 LKSPYTKKL
+1297 
-1306 LDNYDN
+1306 
-1312 LKHSPENSLNE
+1312 SLNE
-1323 YITRI
+1323 YLSRI
-1328 YKDEFSNGID
+1328 YQNEYEN
-1338 PNKDMKGYT
+1338 MKTDVNSPEYYE
-1347 NQGIERE
+1347 QVIENE
-1354 AYHLGSGK
+1354 AYY
-1362 LGNNTTQL
+1362 LGNGQLGLNLKGSVHFTDTKTNTHT
-1370 EGLTLEKEES
+1370 KNS
-1380 MKDVL
+1380 
-1385 ARMRAKLKTGQTSQ
+1385 R
-1399 DIKENT
+1399 
-1405 SPKKAENFV
+1405 
-1414 VNEDGSITK
+1414 VNVP
-1423 IDNTQKGVIQSDSN
+1423 KGV
-1437 ISNKVKDYIL
+1437 
-1447 SNLSERYKNK
+1447 
-1457 TPEELEFLISN
+1457 
-1468 IASGTN
+1468 
-1474 DDINVITKRLNIIN
+1474 
-1488 EANPRYLQDFLNK
+1488 
-1501 NMGNAGF
+1501 
-1508 ILDNYKIIYDKIILN
+1508 
-1523 DNFQDLGPDKFN
+1523 
-1535 FVKFIT
+1535 
-1541 SDNLQKIIDTIDKPE
+1541 
-1556 FPNLV
+1556 
-1561 KSTIYDSK
+1561 
-1569 NHNVELGNETVK
+1569 
-1581 INSALLVHL
+1581 
-1590 LTGQQYS
+1590 
-1597 SATEFNKAVNG
+1597 
-1608 LTEANHRIESDN
+1608 
-1620 ICPYNQIAEGI
+1620 
-1631 LTQKPELAKIAK
+1631 
-1643 EFQKHISKGGNAD
+1643 
-1656 KFFKELEKSGR
+1656 
-1667 LPHEIELKTI
+1667 
-1677 VPDKNA
+1677 
-1683 LIIPSDL
+1683 
-1690 LDVFIERTNQAT
+1690 
-1702 EKDAHNLRNKKLG
+1702 
-1715 NNTIDNIPKGIVQSE
+1715 VQSE
-1730 ITSENFEQQKADFI
+1730 ITPENFEQQKAEFI
-1744 KDVNEKLG
+1744 KEFNEKVGKFHKLLYG
-1752 EYAKYCVKGIE
+1752 NKVEKI
-1763 NTSTPEDLA
+1763 STPEDLA

-1778 EWTNS
+1778 EYANS
-1783 KEGQKLFKDTDFDV
+1783 EDGQKLFSESDYEH
-1797 IDKINAKNIADF
+1797 INRINANNIADF
-1809 KDLVETMKDQKELSD
+1809 KDLVETMKAQKDLSD
-1824 DIKFDLLYGAIADE
+1824 DIKSNLLYGAIAEE

-1850 EPSDLAKLNE
+1850 EPSDLTKLNE
-1860 LEDVDRIMLSGSSTE
+1860 LEIFDRTMLSGSSTE

-1888 GKYNNIIKDDNIF
+1888 GKYDSIIKDDNIF
-1901 KHVFLAADKNFA
+1901 KHVLSIGYSVE
-1913 KTKALYDTF
+1913 KTKSLYDTF
-1922 AEGNIS
+1922 AGENIS
-1928 KEYFEKIVNGL
+1928 KEWFAKIQEGL
-1939 ETSDIEAIKQ
+1939 ENSDVNAIKQ
-1949 LYSQVKDLL
+1949 LYSQTKDLL
-1958 DNNSDMSWIMFR
+1958 DNNSDISWIMFR

-1983 INTLKSAKASNKE
+1983 INTLKSAKATNEE
-1996 ICEILNKTNKDNL
+1996 ICETLNKTNKDNL

-2020 ANGDKKAEKY
+2020 ANGDEKAQKY
-2030 NVVIILNKLSHHGAY
+2030 NVVIILNKLTRGVY

-2097 TDKERTQKLIHTLD
+2097 TDKERTQKLIDNLD
-2111 CGITKLPELEVM
+2111 NGYTKLPELEVM
-2123 NQLRTDFLGIIKKH
+2123 NQLRMDFIELIKKH
-2137 LPPEKLQEIENFSE
+2137 LPPERLQELEHKFSN
-2151 DKEEFEQILI
+2151 DKETFESMLLQ
-2161 GQASSRTLRDVKL
+2161 QAFKL
-2174 SQAEEN
+2174 KGVELSPAEEK
-2180 VVDNI
+2180 VVNDI
-2185 IRITK
+2185 TRISPPLTIGATVLCEVK
-2190 PFNYGTDTLHQARSG
+2190 SG
-2205 LEKYF
+2205 LESYF
-2210 GDRDRTISDMNYAL
+2210 NRRNQYISDMNWAL
-2224 ENAQY
+2224 KCARY
-2229 KDEATKQQTLAKF
+2229 KDKETKQQTLDKF
-2242 NDLYPLLSND
+2242 NELYPLFDNEELAI
-2252 ELKDMREIYLKTP
+2252 LKDIYLNFP

-2276 IAKREI
+2276 TAKREI
-2282 IPLLQKTPNY
+2282 IPLLKGTQNY
-2292 GYSATEKALEFL
+2292 DFNAIAKALEFL

-2318 ETRTQELRNEYKF
+2318 ETRRQELRNEYKF

-2380 PVEAAE
+2380 PIEAAE

-2391 EKNQSLRNEM
+2391 EKKQSLRNEM
-2401 FGNDYVPDKI
+2401 FGNDYEPDKI

-2729 RYVKTMT
+2729 RYIKTMT

-2787 YLDKPSTSSYD
+2787 YLDKPSPSSYD

-2803 GYKIANKSMKDVG
+2803 GYKIANKSMKYVG
-2816 MQSFYA
+2816 MQSFNA
-2822 KDASKLPHQPTE
+2822 KDESKLPHQPTE
-2834 EQSKEIK
+2834 EQSKEIR

-2879 GTGAEAIIE
+2879 GAGAEAIIE

-2925 ETKVFS
+2925 ESEVFS

-2948 PNAFKKL
+2948 PNAFKKI

-2986 PEQYK
+2986 PERYK

-3004 REYVEPEPRKEP
+3004 REYVEPEVPKEP

-3087 GDDDFASF
+3087 GDDNFASF

-3104 DKPIAKAQKPAKE
+3104 GKPIATTAKE
-3117 EKHYKYEEF
+3117 EKHYKYEAF

-3134 TTLKSSDSM
+3134 TTLKSSGSM
-3143 MKELEEKG
+3143 IKELDEKG

-3163 KPKISD
+3163 NPKISD
-3169 TPSVEKDNDFN
+3169 IPSIEKDNDFN

-3217 LEGVDLKVKQNDDGT
+3217 LEGIDLKVKQNDDGT
-3232 YTIRIDGKGI
+3232 YTVRIDGKGI

-3256 DNPKDAGGFGE
+3256 DDPRDAGGFGE
-3267 GSRIIAGSL
+3267 GSRILAGSL
-3276 LAKGTARVRFACKDW
+3276 LAKGTNRVRFACKDW

-3310 TLTKNE
+3310 TLTKSD

-3364 KVSPDKNGNLYYI
+3364 KVTPDKNGNLYYI

-3389 GLQNMTLIF
+3389 GLQNMTLVF

-3406 FQNKGGYTIDLNTTR
+3406 FQNKAGYTIDLNTTR
-3421 DRMAIEAEQM
+3421 DRMAIEPEQM
-3431 SELTRAYAKTLPDA
+3431 FELTRAYAKTLPDA
-3445 DLVKAISALEPIFT
+3445 VLVKAISALEPIFT
-3459 SDNCNSEKFRRENK
+3459 SDDCNSDKFRRENK
-3473 ANNLSYQFAQ
+3473 ENNLSYQFAQ

-3514 NLSSKE
+3514 SLSSKE

-3528 YIFANMGTELGIEDA
+3528 YIFANMGRELGIEDA
-3543 ESLYAKL
+3543 ESLDAKL

-3566 QVLNEA
+3566 QILNEA
-3572 VKLITSNDKRG
+3572 INLITSNDKIG

-3608 AAVNSKNLD
+3608 AAVNSGNLD
-3617 GVFIH
+3617 GVFIN
-3622 TNNLKAESFP
+3622 TKTLQSESFP

-3642 LEGQTSK
+3642 LEEQTNK
-3649 NLSSYSYNQTEL
+3649 ALSSYSYNQTEL

-3668 LITQPQIIEKLNI
+3668 LITQPQIVEKLNI
-3681 LEKIYKEQQK
+3681 LEKMYKEQQK

>member
-1 MAEYNV
+1 MTEFNV
-7 QQKQFIQEYKAQH
+7 QQKQFIQEYKTRYH
-20 KLTNQ
+20 LENKS
-25 TDEQIMLFIQK
+25 DEQILLFIQK

-48 EHLANP
+48 ENLVKPQNKPAY
-54 NTSAS
+54 TG
-59 STANRQ
+59 Q
-65 IFDTSN
+65 IFGNSTTSN
-71 KSDENKGI
+71 DMAGI
-79 SIEKSSTT
+79 AIEHGGTT
-87 VPSDNLSSEGKEVT
+87 IATKEPEKEII
-101 TDENGNTIT
+101 TDENGNEVAVV
-110 TIKDGDDIIE
+110 KNGDEIVE
-120 QTISSTD
+120 ATLSQTDSN
-127 EKGNNIETVVNY
+127 GNKLETVVSYEN
-139 QDGKPIKQ
+139 GKPVKQIKKQ
-147 TKKKNGNIDTVTTYK
+147 NGNVSSVTKFTYNEPTENMPFQSVTVETIDGGK
-162 YHDASEEN
+162 N
-170 KLAYVTLETTKAD
+170 KI
-183 NTKVITTALETDK
+183 ITTALETDEY
-196 DGNVDQ
+196 GNVDQ
-202 EDFLDRTTISK
+202 EDFISRKTISK
-213 DGTVTSIYIQ
+213 DGTETTVIIGSECIKE
-223 DGNLLEQKVK
+223 DKVK
-233 FDGKKVTTMY
+233 FDGKKVSTLYKGT
-243 NGKDLKNYDANKLH
+243 NLADFDSHKLH
-257 RLVQETEEKGIK
+257 RVAQETEINGVK
-269 RYALYDG
+269 RYAEYDG

-289 PALIAQKFKVKE
+289 PALIAQKFNVKE
-301 NTLRRLNPKKG
+301 QALMRLNPQKG
-312 KDAITQVGAD
+312 KNAITQVGAD

-340 SKEESINKYNKFE
+340 SKAESLNKYSQFE
-353 TRRLTKEINS
+353 ARRLAKEINS
-363 GEVQNIKLAKSYDN
+363 GEVENVKLSKTYNN
-377 VYEFAK
+377 VYELAK
-383 DKLLKSGIKNPN
+383 DNLIKSGVKNLSN
-395 NDQINEEANKLILLN
+395 QQVNDEANKLILLN
-410 GEKFSYKAGKT
+410 GKNVNLKAGAS
-421 VKIAKSLTESKPA
+421 VKVAKSLTNSKQA
-434 QELTKYGFKASAGN
+434 SELTKYGFQASAEN
-448 RIFFQKFNNLN
+448 RIFFKKFSALN
-459 SQQKQNVL
+459 PQQKQNVL

-493 INLFDNNKTV
+493 INLFDSDKTV
-503 PMVADNNY
+503 PMVADNNW
-511 GVMAYQKNS
+511 GVMAYQRNS
-520 KPISIETFVK
+520 KPISVETFVK
-530 DHLKLDIKSELGKT
+530 DHLKLNIKSEPGKT
-544 VLERLSQVDQTQ
+544 VLERLSQVEQTK

-608 RAVRI
+608 RAVRT

-635 NQGWMN
+635 NQGWIN
-641 VGFYREKLG
+641 IGFYREKLG

-670 RLEKEKQYAV
+670 QLEKEKQFAV

-692 FRQAFKDLTG
+692 FKQAFKNLTG
-702 KDYNENTV
+702 KDYNENAV
-710 KNFIAQAQKG
+710 KNFLAQAQKG
-720 GDWTKAYDKAFG
+720 GDWSKSYDQAFG
-732 DRVVKRATDK
+732 DKVVKRATDK

-762 EAIGKGVAWAGSKVA
+762 EAIGKGVAWTGGKVA
-777 TKLAPY
+777 TKLSPY
-783 VPKVLSKIGATTVMN
+783 VPKVLSKFGAKGIMTI
-798 VGGNSVTVS
+798 GNSTVTVGK
-807 RVAGSM
+807 VVGNMA
-813 VTSAATFTTWDA
+813 TSAATFTAWDA
-825 SKNYINLKTKD
+825 TKNYINLKTKD
-836 IQYSGEDAI
+836 IQYTGEDAV

-857 SAKFGAFAGLLNSTV
+857 SGKFGAFAGLLNSTV

-881 KLFEKPVTKAVQGV
+881 KLFEKPIAKAMQGV
-895 AKTLEKGES
+895 AKTLEKGEA
-904 VTGTEVMKTF
+904 TGADVMKTF
-914 IAKQAPGMVAKTAG
+914 IAKQTPGMVAKTAG

-938 YETANEITKEL
+938 YETANNLTKKL
-949 LKTDANG
+949 LQTDANG
-956 QRHLPKDLT
+956 QLHLPKDLT
-965 EEGLTNYLWKH
+965 EEGLTQYL
-976 LKGQAANLGEIKA
+976 LKNIPEEFLKQAKGIGEIKA

-999 AIAER
+999 AVVER
-1004 ERMMNENLSKCEML
+1004 ERVMNENLSKCEML
-1018 SNVKVQKA
+1018 GKVKVQKA
-1026 EVNGREVYEV
+1026 EVDGAEIYAI
-1036 TMPNGNRK
+1036 TAPNGNRK
-1044 VAHTPEEI
+1044 IARSPEDV

-1057 NLMLM
+1057 VLMQM

-1071 ATEANPNAPKG
+1071 ATETNPNETKVKTPKGLVEKTQTTSPVENVKNKVISEVAKDIKDEGMRLNTPESLDAELAEAEQNPNAPVDNLEALNLVINGKIG
-1082 MNVEED
+1082 NV
-1088 ALLEKAT
+1088 LKAQYD
-1095 KENPAEVVTEKV
+1095 NA
-1107 KKQWQ
+1107 
-1112 QADLKKEATEGK
+1112 
-1124 VDLFNPD
+1124 
-1131 TKAGLNEPAPEVK
+1131 
-1144 DEVTSLIFTGKLKDS
+1144 S
-1159 LTQHYNELGNVF
+1159 NVF
-1171 KDIAKNRSAD
+1171 KDIAKKYSSELDQLEKQYGND
-1181 FKKLVKECGSDK
+1181 KKLFAEKFTEFLADKLGVKG
-1193 EAFCKGVI
+1193 I
-1201 SILSEE
+1201 
-1207 IGMKG
+1207 
-1212 FEPKIEM
+1212 EPKIV
-1219 KNLTGEADGQA
+1219 LRDTGDADGFFDWSTGELAVNSKLNNSKDIQTMIAHEFIHVMQFKDMIANRGAEAVSSLLMHDTKFITAKAIELAKNNGADYKSLPVEEQQIYKEACSEMLA
-1230 DWTKGTIYINSTE
+1230 DEVMEAN
-1243 NNVRKLVGLIS
+1243 
-1254 HEYVH
+1254 
-1259 MLQYRDI
+1259 
-1266 LAQYGEKGLREVIM
+1266 KGLVDFAQKNPIS
-1280 NDNNIP
+1280 
-1286 QEKKESQLSEI
+1286 KG
-1297 LKSPYTKKL
+1297 
-1306 LDNYDN
+1306 
-1312 LKHSPENSLNE
+1312 SLNE
-1323 YITRI
+1323 YLSRI
-1328 YKDEFSNGID
+1328 YQNEYEN
-1338 PNKDMKGYT
+1338 MKTDINSPEYYE
-1347 NQGIERE
+1347 QVIENE
-1354 AYHLGSGK
+1354 AYY
-1362 LGNNTTQL
+1362 LGNGQL
-1370 EGLTLEKEES
+1370 GLN
-1380 MKDVL
+1380 
-1385 ARMRAKLKTGQTSQ
+1385 LK
-1399 DIKENT
+1399 
-1405 SPKKAENFV
+1405 
-1414 VNEDGSITK
+1414 GSVHFTDTK
-1423 IDNTQKGVIQSDSN
+1423 TNTQTKNSRVNVPKGV
-1437 ISNKVKDYIL
+1437 
-1447 SNLSERYKNK
+1447 
-1457 TPEELEFLISN
+1457 
-1468 IASGTN
+1468 
-1474 DDINVITKRLNIIN
+1474 
-1488 EANPRYLQDFLNK
+1488 
-1501 NMGNAGF
+1501 
-1508 ILDNYKIIYDKIILN
+1508 
-1523 DNFQDLGPDKFN
+1523 
-1535 FVKFIT
+1535 
-1541 SDNLQKIIDTIDKPE
+1541 
-1556 FPNLV
+1556 
-1561 KSTIYDSK
+1561 
-1569 NHNVELGNETVK
+1569 
-1581 INSALLVHL
+1581 
-1590 LTGQQYS
+1590 
-1597 SATEFNKAVNG
+1597 
-1608 LTEANHRIESDN
+1608 
-1620 ICPYNQIAEGI
+1620 
-1631 LTQKPELAKIAK
+1631 
-1643 EFQKHISKGGNAD
+1643 
-1656 KFFKELEKSGR
+1656 
-1667 LPHEIELKTI
+1667 
-1677 VPDKNA
+1677 
-1683 LIIPSDL
+1683 
-1690 LDVFIERTNQAT
+1690 
-1702 EKDAHNLRNKKLG
+1702 
-1715 NNTIDNIPKGIVQSE
+1715 VQSE
-1730 ITSENFEQQKADFI
+1730 ITPENFEQQKAEFI
-1744 KDVNEKLG
+1744 KEFNEKVGKFHKLLYG
-1752 EYAKYCVKGIE
+1752 NKVEKI
-1763 NTSTPEDLA
+1763 STPEDLA

-1778 EWTNS
+1778 EYANS
-1783 KEGQKLFKDTDFDV
+1783 EDGQKLFSESDYEH
-1797 IDKINAKNIADF
+1797 INKINAKNIADF
-1809 KDLVETMKDQKELSD
+1809 KELAETINSQKDLSD
-1824 DIKFDLLYGAIADE
+1824 DIKQSLLNGAIAAE
-1838 SLKETKEFIQGI
+1838 SIKETKEFIQGI
-1850 EPSDLAKLNE
+1850 EPSDLTKLND
-1860 LEDVDRIMLSGSSTE
+1860 LEDFDRIMLSGSSTE

-1888 GKYNNIIKDDNIF
+1888 GKYDSIIKDDNIF
-1901 KHVFLAADKNFA
+1901 KHVLSVGYSVE

-1922 AEGNIS
+1922 AEENIS
-1928 KEYFEKIVNGL
+1928 KELFEKIREGIENSDVN
-1939 ETSDIEAIKQ
+1939 AIKQ
-1949 LYSQVKDLL
+1949 LYSQTKDLMEK
-1958 DNNSDMSWIMFR
+1958 DSDMNWIMFR
-1970 NLKQEDIPAKIEI
+1970 KLKQEDIPAKIEI
-1983 INTLKSAKASNKE
+1983 LNTLKSAKATNKE

-2020 ANGDKKAEKY
+2020 ANGDEKAEKY
-2030 NVVIILNKLSHHGAY
+2030 NVVIILNKLTKGVY
-2045 SKEFVEKN
+2045 SKEFVVKN
-2053 AEALLHLDGTCIRK
+2053 TEALLHLSGTCIRK
-2067 ATETN
+2067 TTETN
-2072 LELASKISEN
+2072 LELARKISEN
-2082 KEISSYQVDMMLNYA
+2082 KEISFFQVETMLKFA
-2097 TDKERTQKLIHTLD
+2097 TDKERTQKLINNLD
-2111 CGITKLPELEVM
+2111 NGYTELPEIEVM
-2123 NQLRTDFLGIIKKH
+2123 NQLRMDFIEIIKKH
-2137 LPPEKLQEIENFSE
+2137 LPPEKLQELEKSIE
-2151 DKEEFEQILI
+2151 DKEDFEKILI
-2161 GQASSRTLRDVKL
+2161 GKANSRALRDIEL
-2174 SQAEEN
+2174 SPTEEN
-2180 VVDNI
+2180 VANEI
-2185 IRITK
+2185 ASIAPPLSFAASPMREA
-2190 PFNYGTDTLHQARSG
+2190 GLR

-2210 GDRDRTISDMNYAL
+2210 ADRDQNISDMNFSL

-2265 EKERLNIDYSL
+2265 EKERQNIDYSL

-2282 IPLLQKTPNY
+2282 IPLLKGTQNY
-2292 GYSATEKALEFL
+2292 DYYATQKALEFL

-2318 ETRTQELRNEYKF
+2318 ETRRQELRNEYKF

-2380 PVEAAE
+2380 PIEAAE

-2391 EKNQSLRNEM
+2391 EKKQSLRNEM
-2401 FGNDYVPDKI
+2401 FGNDYEPDKI

-2417 PKKAPVAVTP
+2417 PKKAPVTVTP
-2427 LPAAGKLMREL
+2427 LPAAGELMREL
-2438 RNTGH
+2438 INSGH

-2465 EDDYRLNVTQDAGI
+2465 EDNNRLDVTQDAGI

-2511 GVNIEVNKTADGK
+2511 GVTIEVNKTADGK

-2609 KVKGSTVEFETENAD
+2609 KVQGSTVEFETTNAD
-2624 IAHKLLE
+2624 IALKLLE

-2696 PTLVEKS
+2696 PTLVEKDE
-2703 GGEQFELGTGVDR
+2703 GKQFELGTGVDR

-2729 RYVKTMT
+2729 RYIKTMT

-2745 SMEKFWGE
+2745 SMEKCWGE
-2753 SGTEKDRLNDMYVPF
+2753 GGTEKDKQNKMYIPF
-2768 VREAHRRG
+2768 VTEARRRG

-2787 YLDKPSTSSYD
+2787 YLDKPSPSSYD
-2798 MAKNL
+2798 MAKNMC
-2803 GYKIANKSMKDVG
+2803 YKIANKSMKDVG
-2816 MQSFYA
+2816 MQSFNA
-2822 KDASKLPHQPTE
+2822 KDESKLPHQPTE
-2834 EQSKEIK
+2834 EQSKEIR
-2841 LLEEGVRILQECTDL
+2841 LLEEGVRIIQECTDL

-2867 NKPTYMFSEGDH
+2867 TKPTYMFSEGDH
-2879 GTGAEAIIE
+2879 GAGAEAIIE
-2888 GGEYQGH
+2888 AGEYQGH

-2925 ETKVFS
+2925 ESEVFS
-2931 MQLTK
+2931 RQLTK

-2948 PNAFKKL
+2948 PNALKKI

-2975 TTEVIQDKSFT
+2975 TTEVIHDKSFT
-2986 PEQYK
+2986 PERYK

-3004 REYVEPEPRKEP
+3004 REYVEPEAPKEP

-3087 GDDDFASF
+3087 GDDNFASF

-3104 DKPIAKAQKPAKE
+3104 GKPIATTAKE
-3117 EKHYKYEEF
+3117 EKHYKYEAF
-3126 IPSKHESY
+3126 IPPKHESY
-3134 TTLKSSDSM
+3134 TTLKSSGSM
-3143 MKELEEKG
+3143 IKELDEKG

-3163 KPKISD
+3163 NPKISD
-3169 TPSVEKDNDFN
+3169 IPSIEKDNDFN

-3217 LEGVDLKVKQNDDGT
+3217 LEGIDLKVKQNDDGT
-3232 YTIRIDGKGI
+3232 YTVRIDGKGI

-3256 DNPKDAGGFGE
+3256 DDPRDAGGFGE
-3267 GSRIIAGSL
+3267 GSRILAGSL
-3276 LAKGTARVRFACKDW
+3276 LAKGTNRVRFACKDW

-3310 TLTKNE
+3310 TLTKSD

-3364 KVSPDKNGNLYYI
+3364 KVTPDKNGNLYYI

-3389 GLQNMTLIF
+3389 GLQNMTLVF

-3406 FQNKGGYTIDLNTTR
+3406 FQNKAGYTIDLNTTR
-3421 DRMAIEAEQM
+3421 DRMAIEPEQM
-3431 SELTRAYAKTLPDA
+3431 FELTRAYAKTLPDA
-3445 DLVKAISALEPIFT
+3445 VLVKAISALEPIFT
-3459 SDNCNSEKFRRENK
+3459 SDDCNSDKFRRENK
-3473 ANNLSYQFAQ
+3473 ENNLSYQFAQ

-3514 NLSSKE
+3514 SLSSKE

-3528 YIFANMGTELGIEDA
+3528 YIFANMGRELGIEDA

-3566 QVLNEA
+3566 QILNEA
-3572 VKLITSNDKRG
+3572 INLITSNDKIG

-3608 AAVNSKNLD
+3608 AAVNSGNLD
-3617 GVFIH
+3617 GVFIN
-3622 TNNLKAESFP
+3622 TKTLQSESFP

-3642 LEGQTSK
+3642 LEEQTNK
-3649 NLSSYSYNQTEL
+3649 ALSSYSYNQTEL

-3668 LITQPQIIEKLNI
+3668 LITQPQIVEKLNI
-3681 LEKIYKEQQK
+3681 LEKMYKEQQK

>member
-59 STANRQ
+59 STTNGQ

-71 KSDENKGI
+71 KPNENKGI
-79 SIEKSSTT
+79 SVEKSSTT
-87 VPSDNLSSEGKEVT
+87 ETSDNLSSEGKEVT

-340 SKEESINKYNKFE
+340 SKAESLNKYNQFE

-383 DKLLKSGIKNPN
+383 DKLLKSGVKNPDN
-395 NDQINEEANKLILLN
+395 NQINEEANKLILLN

-493 INLFDNNKTV
+493 INLFDSNKTV

-511 GVMAYQKNS
+511 GVMAYQRNS

-593 NVKNNTPRAKAEKGK
+593 NVKNNTPRAKAEKAK

-641 VGFYREKLG
+641 VAFYREKLG

-702 KDYNENTV
+702 KDYNENSV

-783 VPKVLSKIGATTVMN
+783 VPKVLSKLGATTVMN

-836 IQYSGEDAI
+836 IQYSGEDAV

-857 SAKFGAFAGLLNSTV
+857 SGKFGAFAGLLNSTV
-872 VGKVVNGTM
+872 VGKVVSGTM
-881 KLFEKPVTKAVQGV
+881 KLFEKPVAKAVQGV
-895 AKTLEKGES
+895 AKTLEKGET

-999 AIAER
+999 AIVER

-1071 ATEANPNAPKG
+1071 ATETNPNETKVKTPKGLVEKTQTTSPVENVKNKVISEVAKDIKDEGMRLNTPESLDAELAEAEQNPNAPID
-1082 MNVEED
+1082 NLE
-1088 ALLEKAT
+1088 ALNLVI
-1095 KENPAEVVTEKV
+1095 N
-1107 KKQWQ
+1107 
-1112 QADLKKEATEGK
+1112 GK
-1124 VDLFNPD
+1124 
-1131 TKAGLNEPAPEVK
+1131 
-1144 DEVTSLIFTGKLKDS
+1144 I
-1159 LTQHYNELGNVF
+1159 GNVLKAQYDNASKVF
-1171 KDIAKNRSAD
+1171 TDIAKKYSSELDQLEKQYGND
-1181 FKKLVKECGSDK
+1181 KKLFAEKFTEFLADKLGVKG
-1193 EAFCKGVI
+1193 I
-1201 SILSEE
+1201 
-1207 IGMKG
+1207 
-1212 FEPKIEM
+1212 EPKIV
-1219 KNLTGEADGQA
+1219 LRDTGDADGFFDWSTGELAVNSKLNNSKDIQTMIAHEFVHVMQFKDMIANRGTEAVSRLLMNDEKFITAKAIELAKNNGADYKSLPVEEQQIYKEACSEMLA
-1230 DWTKGTIYINSTE
+1230 DEVMEAN
-1243 NNVRKLVGLIS
+1243 
-1254 HEYVH
+1254 
-1259 MLQYRDI
+1259 
-1266 LAQYGEKGLREVIM
+1266 KGLVDFTQKNPIS
-1280 NDNNIP
+1280 
-1286 QEKKESQLSEI
+1286 KG
-1297 LKSPYTKKL
+1297 
-1306 LDNYDN
+1306 
-1312 LKHSPENSLNE
+1312 SLNE
-1323 YITRI
+1323 YLSKI
-1328 YKDEFSNGID
+1328 YQNEYEN
-1338 PNKDMKGYT
+1338 MKTDVNSPEYYE
-1347 NQGIERE
+1347 QVIENE
-1354 AYHLGSGK
+1354 AYY
-1362 LGNNTTQL
+1362 LGNGQL
-1370 EGLTLEKEES
+1370 GLN
-1380 MKDVL
+1380 
-1385 ARMRAKLKTGQTSQ
+1385 LKGSIHFANSKTKGQT
-1399 DIKENT
+1399 KT
-1405 SPKKAENFV
+1405 SDATTP
-1414 VNEDGSITK
+1414 
-1423 IDNTQKGVIQSDSN
+1423 KGVIQSDSN

-1620 ICPYNQIAEGI
+1620 ICLYNQIAEGI
-1631 LTQKPELAKIAK
+1631 LTQKPELAQIAK

-1683 LIIPSDL
+1683 LIVPSDL

-1702 EKDAHNLRNKKLG
+1702 EKDVHNLRNKKLG
-1715 NNTIDNIPKGIVQSE
+1715 NNTIGNVPKGIVQSE
-1730 ITSENFEQQKADFI
+1730 ITSENFEQQKTDFI
-1744 KDVNEKLG
+1744 KEFNEKVGKFHKILYG
-1752 EYAKYCVKGIE
+1752 NKVEKI
-1763 NTSTPEDLA
+1763 STPEDLA

-1783 KEGQKLFKDTDFDV
+1783 EEGKKQFRDSYEI
-1797 IDKINAKNIADF
+1797 IDRINANNIADF
-1809 KDLVETMKDQKELSD
+1809 KELVETINGQKELSD
-1824 DIKFDLLYGAIADE
+1824 DIKHSLLYDAIAGG
-1838 SLKETKEFIQGI
+1838 SIKETKEFIQGI
-1850 EPSDLAKLNE
+1850 EASDLAKLNE
-1860 LEDVDRIMLSGSSTE
+1860 LEGFDRIMLSGSSAE

-1888 GKYNNIIKDDNIF
+1888 GKYDSIIKDDNIF
-1901 KHVFLAADKNFA
+1901 KHVLSIGYSVE
-1913 KTKALYDTF
+1913 KTKSLYDTF
-1922 AEGNIS
+1922 AGENIS
-1928 KEYFEKIVNGL
+1928 NEWFAKIQEGL
-1939 ETSDIEAIKQ
+1939 ENSDVNAIKQ
-1949 LYSQVKDLL
+1949 LYSQTKDLL
-1958 DNNSDMSWIMFR
+1958 DNNSDISWIMFR

-1983 INTLKSAKASNKE
+1983 INTLKSAKATNEE
-1996 ICEILNKTNKDNL
+1996 ICDILNKTNKDNL

-2020 ANGDKKAEKY
+2020 ANGDEKAEKY
-2030 NVVIILNKLSHHGAY
+2030 NVVIILNRLTRGVY

-2053 AEALLHLDGTCIRK
+2053 AEALLHLDGTCIRRT
-2067 ATETN
+2067 TETN

-2082 KEISSYQVDMMLNYA
+2082 KEISSFQVDMMLNYA

-2137 LPPEKLQEIENFSE
+2137 LPPEKLQEIEKSIE
-2151 DKEEFEQILI
+2151 DKEEFESILL
-2161 GQASSRTLRDVKL
+2161 GKANSRTLRDVEL
-2174 SQAEEN
+2174 SPAEEEVAN
-2180 VVDNI
+2180 AIARIAPSLGYEASPMRDAGLRLKRYFDERNQNI
-2185 IRITK
+2185 IDLNFI
-2190 PFNYGTDTLHQARSG
+2190 L
-2205 LEKYF
+2205 
-2210 GDRDRTISDMNYAL
+2210 L
-2224 ENAQY
+2224 ENARY
-2229 KDEATKQQTLAKF
+2229 KNEATKQQTLSQF
-2242 NDLYPLLSND
+2242 NDLYPLLTND
-2252 ELKDMREIYLKTP
+2252 EIKSIREIYIQTP
-2265 EKERLNIDYSL
+2265 EKERQNIDYSL

-2282 IPLLQKTPNY
+2282 IPLLKGTQNY
-2292 GYSATEKALEFL
+2292 DYYATQKALEFL

-2318 ETRTQELRNEYKF
+2318 ETRRQELRNEYKF

-2380 PVEAAE
+2380 PIEAAE

-2391 EKNQSLRNEM
+2391 EKKQSLRNEM

-2417 PKKAPVAVTP
+2417 PKKAPVTVTP

-2729 RYVKTMT
+2729 RYIKTMT

-2753 SGTEKDRLNDMYVPF
+2753 SGTKKDRLNDMYVPF
-2768 VREAHRRG
+2768 VKEAHRRG
-2776 LGIDFKDAHYV
+2776 LGIDFKDSHYV
-2787 YLDKPSTSSYD
+2787 YLDKPSISSYD

-2803 GYKIANKSMKDVG
+2803 GYKIADKSMKDVG
-2816 MQSFYA
+2816 MQSFNA
-2822 KDASKLPHQPTE
+2822 KDESKLPHQPTE
-2834 EQSKEIK
+2834 EQSKEIR

-2856 STKDLLNSDEV
+2856 STKDLLNSDEIT
-2867 NKPTYMFSEGDH
+2867 KPTYMFSEGDH

-2888 GGEYQGH
+2888 AGEYQGH

-2910 LATFLHEISHKSGGD
+2910 LATFLHEISHKAGGD
-2925 ETKVFS
+2925 TSEVFS

-2948 PNAFKKL
+2948 PNAFKKI

-3004 REYVEPEPRKEP
+3004 REYVEPEPPKEP
-3016 EPIEYTGDENR
+3016 DPIEYTGDENR

-3062 FAKSFIHKILRHKPS
+3062 FAKSFINKILRHKPS

-3104 DKPIAKAQKPAKE
+3104 DKPIAKDQKPAKE
-3117 EKHYKYEEF
+3117 EKHYKYEAF

-3185 QMTLSYAEKRNWSN
+3185 QMTLSYAKKRNWSN

-3217 LEGVDLKVKQNDDGT
+3217 LEGVDLKVKQNDNGT

-3276 LAKGTARVRFACKDW
+3276 LAKGTNRVRFACKDW

-3300 ARTHEEGVMR
+3300 VRTHEEGVMR

-3364 KVSPDKNGNLYYI
+3364 KVTPDKNGNLYYI

-3502 IVYVQESSEWRT
+3502 IVYVKESSEWRT

-3566 QVLNEA
+3566 QILNEA
-3572 VKLITSNDKRG
+3572 VNLITSNDKMG
-3583 LFPEEGTQLY
+3583 LFPKEGTQLY

-3622 TNNLKAESFP
+3622 TNKLKAESFP

>member
-59 STANRQ
+59 STTNGQ

-79 SIEKSSTT
+79 SVEKSSTT
-87 VPSDNLSSEGKEVT
+87 ETSDNLSSEGKEVT

-340 SKEESINKYNKFE
+340 SKAESINKYNQFE
-353 TRRLTKEINS
+353 TRRLAKEINS
-363 GEVQNIKLAKSYDN
+363 GEVQNIKLAKSYNN

-383 DKLLKSGIKNPN
+383 DKLLKSGVKNPDN
-395 NDQINEEANKLILLN
+395 NQINEEANKLILLN

-493 INLFDNNKTV
+493 INLFDSNKTV

-511 GVMAYQKNS
+511 GVMAYQRNS

-702 KDYNENTV
+702 KDYNENSV

-732 DRVVKRATDK
+732 DRVIKRATDK

-783 VPKVLSKIGATTVMN
+783 VPKILSKIGATTVMN

-836 IQYSGEDAI
+836 IQYSGEDAV

-872 VGKVVNGTM
+872 VGKVVSGTM
-881 KLFEKPVTKAVQGV
+881 KLFEKPVAKAVQGV
-895 AKTLEKGES
+895 SKTLEKGEA

-999 AIAER
+999 AIVER

-1062 DMAMNSKTT
+1062 DMAMNSKTA
-1071 ATEANPNAPKG
+1071 ATEANPNAPKVKTPKG
-1082 MNVEED
+1082 LVEKTQTTSPVENV
-1088 ALLEKAT
+1088 KN
-1095 KENPAEVVTEKV
+1095 KVISEVAK
-1107 KKQWQ
+1107 
-1112 QADLKKEATEGK
+1112 DI
-1124 VDLFNPD
+1124 
-1131 TKAGLNEPAPEVK
+1131 K
-1144 DEVTSLIFTGKLKDS
+1144 DEGMRLNTPESLDAELAEAEQNSNAPIDNLEALNLVINGKI
-1159 LTQHYNELGNVF
+1159 GNVLKAQYDNASKVF
-1171 KDIAKNRSAD
+1171 TDIAKKYSSELDQLEKQYGND
-1181 FKKLVKECGSDK
+1181 KKLFAEKFTKFLADKLGVKG
-1193 EAFCKGVI
+1193 I
-1201 SILSEE
+1201 
-1207 IGMKG
+1207 
-1212 FEPKIEM
+1212 EPKIV
-1219 KNLTGEADGQA
+1219 LRDTGDADGFFDWSTGELAV
-1230 DWTKGTIYINSTE
+1230 N
-1243 NNVRKLVGLIS
+1243 RKLNNSKDIQTMIA
-1254 HEYVH
+1254 HEFVH
-1259 MLQYRDI
+1259 VMQFKDMIANRGTEAVSRLLMHDTKFITAKAIELAKNNGADYKSLPVEDQQIYKEACSEMLADEVME
-1266 LAQYGEKGLREVIM
+1266 ANKGLVDFAQKNPIS
-1280 NDNNIP
+1280 
-1286 QEKKESQLSEI
+1286 KG
-1297 LKSPYTKKL
+1297 
-1306 LDNYDN
+1306 
-1312 LKHSPENSLNE
+1312 SLNE
-1323 YITRI
+1323 YLSRI
-1328 YKDEFSNGID
+1328 YQNEYEN
-1338 PNKDMKGYT
+1338 MKTDVNSPEYY
-1347 NQGIERE
+1347 NQVIENE
-1354 AYHLGSGK
+1354 AYY
-1362 LGNNTTQL
+1362 LGNGQL
-1370 EGLTLEKEES
+1370 GLN
-1380 MKDVL
+1380 
-1385 ARMRAKLKTGQTSQ
+1385 LKGSIHFANSKTKGQTKNS
-1399 DIKENT
+1399 DAT
-1405 SPKKAENFV
+1405 TP
-1414 VNEDGSITK
+1414 
-1423 IDNTQKGVIQSDSN
+1423 KGVIQSDSN

-1457 TPEELEFLISN
+1457 TPKELEFLISN

-1488 EANPRYLQDFLNK
+1488 EANPRYLQDLLNK

-1508 ILDNYKIIYDKIILN
+1508 ILDNYKTIYDKIILN

-1541 SDNLQKIIDTIDKPE
+1541 SDNLQKIINTIDKPE

-1597 SATEFNKAVNG
+1597 SETEFNKAVNG
-1608 LTEANHRIESDN
+1608 LTEVNHRIESDN

-1631 LTQKPELAKIAK
+1631 LTQKPELAQIAK

-1683 LIIPSDL
+1683 LIVPSDL

-1715 NNTIDNIPKGIVQSE
+1715 NNPIDNIPKGIVQSE

-1744 KDVNEKLG
+1744 KDFNEKFG
-1752 EYAKYCVKGIE
+1752 EYAQDDVKKIE
-1763 NTSTPEDLA
+1763 NISTPEDLA

-1783 KEGQKLFKDTDFDV
+1783 EEGKFSNISYDI

-1809 KDLVETMKDQKELSD
+1809 KDLVETMKAQKDLSD
-1824 DIKFDLLYGAIADE
+1824 DIKSDLLYGTIAE
-1838 SLKETKEFIQGI
+1838 GSLKETKEFIQGI
-1850 EPSDLAKLNE
+1850 EPSDVAKLNE
-1860 LEDVDRIMLSGSSTE
+1860 LETFDRTMLSGSSTE

-1888 GKYNNIIKDDNIF
+1888 GKYDSIIKDDNIF
-1901 KHVFLAADKNFA
+1901 KHVLSVGYSVE
-1913 KTKALYDTF
+1913 KTKSLYDTF
-1922 AEGNIS
+1922 AGENIS
-1928 KEYFEKIVNGL
+1928 KEWFAKIQEGL
-1939 ETSDIEAIKQ
+1939 ENSDVNAIKQ
-1949 LYSQVKDLL
+1949 LYSQTKDLL
-1958 DNNSDMSWIMFR
+1958 DNNSDISWIMFR
-1970 NLKQEDIPAKIEI
+1970 NLKQEDIPAKIGI
-1983 INTLKSAKASNKE
+1983 INTLKSAKATNKE

-2067 ATETN
+2067 TTETN

-2137 LPPEKLQEIENFSE
+2137 LPPEKLQEIEKSIE
-2151 DKEEFEQILI
+2151 DKEEFESILL
-2161 GQASSRTLRDVKL
+2161 GKANSRTLRDVEL
-2174 SQAEEN
+2174 SPTEEE
-2180 VVDNI
+2180 VTSAI
-2185 IRITK
+2185 ARIA
-2190 PFNYGTDTLHQARSG
+2190 PSLGYEASPMRDAG
-2205 LEKYF
+2205 LRLKRYF
-2210 GDRDRTISDMNYAL
+2210 DERNQNISDMNFILL
-2224 ENAQY
+2224 ENARY
-2229 KDEATKQQTLAKF
+2229 KNEATKQQTLAQF
-2242 NDLYPLLSND
+2242 NDLYPLLTND
-2252 ELKDMREIYLKTP
+2252 EIKSIREIYIQTP
-2265 EKERLNIDYSL
+2265 EKERQNIDYSL

-2282 IPLLQKTPNY
+2282 IPLLKGTQNY
-2292 GYSATEKALEFL
+2292 DYYATQKALEFL
-2304 NCSDAEFKQKKHNL
+2304 NCSNAEFKQKKHNL
-2318 ETRTQELRNEYKF
+2318 ETRRQELRNEYKF

-2366 AQMREKMADRITYD
+2366 AQMREKMADRITYN
-2380 PVEAAE
+2380 PIEAAE

-2391 EKNQSLRNEM
+2391 EKKQSLRNEM

-2417 PKKAPVAVTP
+2417 PKKAPVTVTP

-2602 TLSKNSE
+2602 TLSKNNE

-2753 SGTEKDRLNDMYVPF
+2753 SGTKKDRLNDMYVPF
-2768 VREAHRRG
+2768 VKEANRRG

-2787 YLDKPSTSSYD
+2787 YLDKPSISSYD
-2798 MAKNL
+2798 MAKNM

-2816 MQSFYA
+2816 MQSFNA
-2822 KDASKLPHQPTE
+2822 KDESKLPHQPTE
-2834 EQSKEIK
+2834 EQSKEIR

-2888 GGEYQGH
+2888 AGEYQGH

-2910 LATFLHEISHKSGGD
+2910 LATFLHEISHKAGGD
-2925 ETKVFS
+2925 TSEVFS

-2948 PNAFKKL
+2948 PNAFKKI

-3004 REYVEPEPRKEP
+3004 REYVEPEPPKEP
-3016 EPIEYTGDENR
+3016 DPIEYTGDENR

-3042 KSFEENRKLTSR
+3042 KSFEENRRLTSR

-3062 FAKSFIHKILRHKPS
+3062 FAKSFINKILRHKPS

-3104 DKPIAKAQKPAKE
+3104 DKPIAKDQKPAKE

-3126 IPSKHESY
+3126 IPSRHESY

-3163 KPKISD
+3163 KPKISE
-3169 TPSVEKDNDFN
+3169 TPNVEKDNDFN

-3185 QMTLSYAEKRNWSN
+3185 QMTLSYAKKRNWSN

-3217 LEGVDLKVKQNDDGT
+3217 LEGVDLKVKQNDNGT

-3276 LAKGTARVRFACKDW
+3276 LAKGTNRVRFACKDW

-3300 ARTHEEGVMR
+3300 VRTHEEGVMR

-3364 KVSPDKNGNLYYI
+3364 KVTPDKNGNLYYI

-3502 IVYVQESSEWRT
+3502 IVYVKESSEWRT

-3520 EAFFKKEG
+3520 EAFFNKEG

-3566 QVLNEA
+3566 QILNEA
-3572 VKLITSNDKRG
+3572 VNLITSNDKMG
-3583 LFPEEGTQLY
+3583 LFPKEGTQLY

-3622 TNNLKAESFP
+3622 TNKLKAESFP

>member
-48 EHLANP
+48 EHLAKP

-59 STANRQ
+59 STTNGQ

-71 KSDENKGI
+71 KPDENKGI
-79 SIEKSSTT
+79 SVERSSTT
-87 VPSDNLSSEGKEVT
+87 ETSDNLSSEGKEVT
-101 TDENGNTIT
+101 IDENGNTIT

-257 RLVQETEEKGIK
+257 RIVQETEEKGIK

-363 GEVQNIKLAKSYDN
+363 GEVQNIKLAKSYNN

-383 DKLLKSGIKNPN
+383 DKLLKSGVKNPDN
-395 NDQINEEANKLILLN
+395 NQINEEANKLILLN

-493 INLFDNNKTV
+493 INLFDSNKTV

-511 GVMAYQKNS
+511 GVMAYQRNS
-520 KPISIETFVK
+520 KPISIESFVK

-702 KDYNENTV
+702 KDYNENSV

-732 DRVVKRATDK
+732 DRVVKRVTDK

-783 VPKVLSKIGATTVMN
+783 VPKVLSKIGAATVMN

-857 SAKFGAFAGLLNSTV
+857 SGKFGAFAGLLNSTV

-881 KLFEKPVTKAVQGV
+881 KLFEKPVAKAVQGV
-895 AKTLEKGES
+895 AKTLEKGEA

-938 YETANEITKEL
+938 YETANEFTKEL

-999 AIAER
+999 AIVER

-1026 EVNGREVYEV
+1026 EVNGREIYEV

-1071 ATEANPNAPKG
+1071 AAEANPNAPKG

-1243 NNVRKLVGLIS
+1243 NNVKKLVGLIS
-1254 HEYVH
+1254 HEYIH

-1266 LAQYGEKGLREVIM
+1266 LAQYGETGLREVIM

-1347 NQGIERE
+1347 NQGVERE

-1399 DIKENT
+1399 DNKDNT
-1405 SPKKAENFV
+1405 STKKTANFV
-1414 VNEDGSITK
+1414 VNEDGSIT
-1423 IDNTQKGVIQSDSN
+1423 
-1437 ISNKVKDYIL
+1437 
-1447 SNLSERYKNK
+1447 
-1457 TPEELEFLISN
+1457 F
-1468 IASGTN
+1468 A
-1474 DDINVITKRLNIIN
+1474 
-1488 EANPRYLQDFLNK
+1488 
-1501 NMGNAGF
+1501 
-1508 ILDNYKIIYDKIILN
+1508 
-1523 DNFQDLGPDKFN
+1523 
-1535 FVKFIT
+1535 
-1541 SDNLQKIIDTIDKPE
+1541 
-1556 FPNLV
+1556 
-1561 KSTIYDSK
+1561 
-1569 NHNVELGNETVK
+1569 
-1581 INSALLVHL
+1581 
-1590 LTGQQYS
+1590 
-1597 SATEFNKAVNG
+1597 
-1608 LTEANHRIESDN
+1608 
-1620 ICPYNQIAEGI
+1620 
-1631 LTQKPELAKIAK
+1631 
-1643 EFQKHISKGGNAD
+1643 
-1656 KFFKELEKSGR
+1656 
-1667 LPHEIELKTI
+1667 
-1677 VPDKNA
+1677 
-1683 LIIPSDL
+1683 
-1690 LDVFIERTNQAT
+1690 
-1702 EKDAHNLRNKKLG
+1702 
-1715 NNTIDNIPKGIVQSE
+1715 NNTPKGIVQSE

-1752 EYAKYCVKGIE
+1752 EYAKYCVKKIE
-1763 NTSTPEDLA
+1763 NISTPEDLA

-1783 KEGQKLFKDTDFDV
+1783 EEGKKQFSNISYDI

-1809 KDLVETMKDQKELSD
+1809 KELVETMKAQKDLSD
-1824 DIKFDLLYGAIADE
+1824 DIKSNLLYGAIAEE

-1850 EPSDLAKLNE
+1850 EPSDLTKLNE
-1860 LEDVDRIMLSGSSTE
+1860 LEIFDRTMLSGSSTE
-1875 QKAKLDFYKEIKT
+1875 QKAKLDFYKAIKT
-1888 GKYNNIIKDDNIF
+1888 GKYDSIIKDDNIF
-1901 KHVFLAADKNFA
+1901 KHVLSVGYSVE
-1913 KTKALYDTF
+1913 KTKSLYDTF
-1922 AEGNIS
+1922 AGENIS
-1928 KEYFEKIVNGL
+1928 KECFAKIQEGL
-1939 ETSDIEAIKQ
+1939 ENSDVNAIKQ

-1983 INTLKSAKASNKE
+1983 INTLKSAKATNEE
-1996 ICEILNKTNKDNL
+1996 ICEILHKTNKDNL

-2020 ANGDKKAEKY
+2020 ANGDEKAEKY
-2030 NVVIILNKLSHHGAY
+2030 NIVIILNKLTRGVY

-2067 ATETN
+2067 TTETN

-2097 TDKERTQKLIHTLD
+2097 TDKERTQKLIDNLD
-2111 CGITKLPELEVM
+2111 NGYTKLSEFEVM
-2123 NQLRTDFLGIIKKH
+2123 NQLRMDFIELIKKH
-2137 LPPEKLQEIENFSE
+2137 LPPERLQELERKFSN
-2151 DKEEFEQILI
+2151 DKETFEDMLLQ
-2161 GQASSRTLRDVKL
+2161 QAFKL
-2174 SQAEEN
+2174 KGVELSPAEEK
-2180 VVDNI
+2180 VVNDI
-2185 IRITK
+2185 TRISPPLSIGTTVL
-2190 PFNYGTDTLHQARSG
+2190 YGVKSG

-2242 NDLYPLLSND
+2242 NDLYPRLSKS
-2252 ELKDMREIYLKTP
+2252 ELATIKNIYFQLP
-2265 EKERLNIDYSL
+2265 PKERLNIDYSL

-2282 IPLLQKTPNY
+2282 IPLLKGTQNY
-2292 GYSATEKALEFL
+2292 DADAIKKALEFL

-2318 ETRTQELRNEYKF
+2318 ETRRPELRNEYKF

-2380 PVEAAE
+2380 PIEAAE

-2391 EKNQSLRNEM
+2391 EKKQSLRNEM

-2631 AKDYFNHPHN
+2631 AKDYFYHPHN

-2729 RYVKTMT
+2729 RYIKTMT

-2768 VREAHRRG
+2768 VKEAHRRG

-2816 MQSFYA
+2816 MQSFNA
-2822 KDASKLPHQPTE
+2822 KDESKLPHQPTE
-2834 EQSKEIK
+2834 EQSKEIR

-2867 NKPTYMFSEGDH
+2867 TKPTYMFSEGDH
-2879 GTGAEAIIE
+2879 GAGAEAIIE

-2895 WMRDSHLLLQNYVGN
+2895 WMRDSHLLMQNYVGN

-2925 ETKVFS
+2925 ESEVFS

-2948 PNAFKKL
+2948 PNAFKKI

-2986 PEQYK
+2986 PERYK

-3004 REYVEPEPRKEP
+3004 REYVEPEPPKEP
-3016 EPIEYTGDENR
+3016 APIEYTGDKNR

-3042 KSFEENRKLTSR
+3042 KSFEENRRLTSR

-3062 FAKSFIHKILRHKPS
+3062 FAKSFINKILRHKPS
-3077 KVEEDGGIIL
+3077 KIEEDGGIIL

-3104 DKPIAKAQKPAKE
+3104 DKPIAKDQKPAKE

-3126 IPSKHESY
+3126 IPSRHESY

-3185 QMTLSYAEKRNWSN
+3185 QMTLSYAKKRNWSN

-3276 LAKGTARVRFACKDW
+3276 LAKGTNRVRFACKDW

-3316 AQLDGNYVEF
+3316 AQVDGNYVEF

-3364 KVSPDKNGNLYYI
+3364 KVTPDKNGNLYYI

-3502 IVYVQESSEWRT
+3502 IVYVKESSEWRT

-3520 EAFFKKEG
+3520 EAFFNKEG
-3528 YIFANMGTELGIEDA
+3528 YIFANMGIELGIEDA

-3566 QVLNEA
+3566 QILNEA
-3572 VKLITSNDKRG
+3572 VNLITSNDKMG

-3622 TNNLKAESFP
+3622 TNKLKAESFP

>member
-1 MAEYNV
+1 
-7 QQKQFIQEYKAQH
+7 
-20 KLTNQ
+20 
-25 TDEQIMLFIQK
+25 MLFIQK
-36 DMQTNGVVYPGF
+36 DMQKNGVVYPGF
-48 EHLANP
+48 ENLATPQTKTGNP
-54 NTSAS
+54 KQIFENS
-59 STANRQ
+59 STAN
-65 IFDTSN
+65 DMT
-71 KSDENKGI
+71 GI
-79 SIEKSSTT
+79 TVEQGATETIKEPEK
-87 VPSDNLSSEGKEVT
+87 EIT
-101 TDENGNTIT
+101 TDENGNEVAVV
-110 TIKDGDDIIE
+110 KNGDEIVE
-120 QTISSTD
+120 ATVTKTD
-127 EKGNNIETVVNY
+127 SNGNKIETVVSYEN
-139 QDGKPIKQ
+139 GKPVKQ
-147 TKKKNGNIDTVTTYK
+147 INKKNGNVSSVSKFTHITPTDEKSIPFVIVETID
-162 YHDASEEN
+162 AGEN
-170 KLAYVTLETTKAD
+170 KIV
-183 NTKVITTALETDK
+183 TTALETDK
-196 DGNVDQ
+196 YGNIDQ
-202 EDFLDRTTISK
+202 EDFVIRKTFSK
-213 DGTVTSIYIQ
+213 DGTETTVVIGSEYIQ
-223 DGNLLEQKVK
+223 EEKLK
-233 FDGKKVTTMY
+233 FDGKKVTTLY
-243 NGKDLKNYDANKLH
+243 NGTNLADFDNHKLH
-257 RLVQETEEKGIK
+257 RIAQETDIDGVK
-269 RYALYDG
+269 RYAEYDS
-276 KGNTKTTVQNGES
+276 KGNTKTTVQFGETPS
-289 PALIAQKFKVKE
+289 KIAKKFNIKE
-301 NTLRRLNPKKG
+301 QALRRLNPQKG
-312 KDAITQVGAD
+312 KNAITQVGAD

-340 SKEESINKYNKFE
+340 SKAESVNKYKQFE

-363 GEVQNIKLAKSYDN
+363 GEVQNIKLAKSYNN

-383 DKLLKSGIKNPN
+383 DKLLKSGVKNPDN
-395 NDQINEEANKLILLN
+395 NQINEEANKLILLN
-410 GEKFSYKAGKT
+410 GEKFSYKVGKT
-421 VKIAKSLTESKPA
+421 VKVAKSLTASKPA
-434 QELTKYGFKASAGN
+434 QELTKYGFKASAEN
-448 RIFFQKFNNLN
+448 RIFFKKFNALN
-459 SQQKQNVL
+459 PQQKQNVL

-493 INLFDNNKTV
+493 INLFNSNKTV

-511 GVMAYQKNS
+511 GVMAYQRNS

-544 VLERLSQVDQTQ
+544 VLERLSQVDQDQ
-556 LNKISAKD
+556 LNKISAKN

-569 NKTLDSVASMLET
+569 NKTLDGVASMLET

-593 NVKNNTPRAKAEKGK
+593 NVKNNTPRAKAEKAK

-635 NQGWMN
+635 NQGWIN

-702 KDYNENTV
+702 KDYNENSV

-783 VPKVLSKIGATTVMN
+783 VPKVLSKIGAATVMKI
-798 VGGNSVTVS
+798 GGNAVTVS

-813 VTSAATFTTWDA
+813 ATSAATFTTWDA

-836 IQYSGEDAI
+836 IQYTGEDAV

-857 SAKFGAFAGLLNSTV
+857 SGKFGAFAGLLNSTV
-872 VGKVVNGTM
+872 VGKVVSGTM
-881 KLFEKPVTKAVQGV
+881 KMFEKPVAKAVQGV
-895 AKTLEKGES
+895 TKTLEKGET
-904 VTGTEVMKTF
+904 VTGAEVMKTF

-938 YETANEITKEL
+938 YETANNLTKKL
-949 LKTDANG
+949 LQTDANG
-956 QRHLPKDLT
+956 QLHLPKDLT
-965 EEGLTNYLWKH
+965 EEGLTQYL
-976 LKGQAANLGEIKA
+976 LKNIPEEFLKQAKGIGEIKA

-1026 EVNGREVYEV
+1026 EIGGVEIYAI
-1036 TMPNGNRK
+1036 TTPNGNRK
-1044 VAHTPEEI
+1044 IARSPEDV

-1057 NLMLM
+1057 ILMQM
-1062 DMAMNSKTT
+1062 DMAMNSKTA

-1082 MNVEED
+1082 MNVEEN

-1112 QADLKKEATEGK
+1112 QTDLKKEATEEK
-1124 VDLFNPD
+1124 VDLFNLD
-1131 TKAGLNEPAPEVK
+1131 TNAGLNEPAPEVK

-1243 NNVRKLVGLIS
+1243 NNVKKLVGLIS

-1266 LAQYGEKGLREVIM
+1266 LAQYGETGLREVIM

-1297 LKSPYTKKL
+1297 LKSSYTKKL

-1399 DIKENT
+1399 DIKDNT

-1414 VNEDGSITK
+1414 VNEDGSITR
-1423 IDNTQKGVIQSDSN
+1423 IDNTQKGVIQSDRN

-1447 SNLSERYKNK
+1447 SNLSKRYKNK

-1474 DDINVITKRLNIIN
+1474 DDINIITKRLNIIN

-1508 ILDNYKIIYDKIILN
+1508 ILDNYKTIYDKIILN

-1597 SATEFNKAVNG
+1597 SETEFNKAVNG

-1631 LTQKPELAKIAK
+1631 LTQKPELAQIAK

-1683 LIIPSDL
+1683 LVVPSDL
-1690 LDVFIERTNQAT
+1690 LDVFIDRTNQAT

-1778 EWTNS
+1778 KWANTE
-1783 KEGQKLFKDTDFDV
+1783 EGQKLFKDTDFDV
-1797 IDKINAKNIADF
+1797 IGKINAKNIADF
-1809 KDLVETMKDQKELSD
+1809 KDLAETINSQKDLSD
-1824 DIKFDLLYGAIADE
+1824 DIKFDLLYGAIAAE

-1860 LEDVDRIMLSGSSTE
+1860 LEDVDRMMLSGSSTE

-1901 KHVFLAADKNFA
+1901 KHVFLTVDKNFA

-1983 INTLKSAKASNKE
+1983 INTLKSAKATNEE

-2020 ANGDKKAEKY
+2020 ANGDEKAEKY
-2030 NVVIILNKLSHHGAY
+2030 NVVIILNKLTKGVY

-2053 AEALLHLDGTCIRK
+2053 TEALLHLDGTCIRK
-2067 ATETN
+2067 TTETN

-2097 TDKERTQKLIHTLD
+2097 TDKEKTQKLIHDLD
-2111 CGITKLPELEVM
+2111 CGITELPELEVM
-2123 NQLRTDFLGIIKKH
+2123 NQLKMDFIEIIKKH
-2137 LPPEKLQEIENFSE
+2137 LSQEELQEIEKAIE
-2151 DKEEFEQILI
+2151 DKEEFESILL
-2161 GQASSRTLRDVKL
+2161 GKAYSRTLRDVEL
-2174 SQAEEN
+2174 SPAEEN
-2180 VVDNI
+2180 IVNNI
-2185 IRITK
+2185 IRICNPKGFTTPLRAAK
-2190 PFNYGTDTLHQARSG
+2190 LG
-2205 LEKYF
+2205 LESYF
-2210 GDRDRTISDMNYAL
+2210 NRRNQYISDMNWAL
-2224 ENAQY
+2224 ESDLY
-2229 KDEATKQQTLAKF
+2229 KDKETKQQTLDKF
-2242 NDLYPLLSND
+2242 NELYPLFDNEELAI
-2252 ELKDMREIYLKTP
+2252 LKDIYLNFP

-2276 IAKREI
+2276 IAKRKLL
-2282 IPLLQKTPNY
+2282 PLLRSVEIYDYNY
-2292 GYSATEKALEFL
+2292 SVTKISEFL
-2304 NCSDAEFKQKKHNL
+2304 NCDDAEFQRKKQNL
-2318 ETRTQELRNEYKF
+2318 TTRRPELQQALHIQD
-2331 SEWKRILNMPEAEFN
+2331 WKRILNMPEAEFN
-2346 KLKTP
+2346 RLKTP
-2351 FELRTETPV
+2351 LEERTETPV

-2366 AQMREKMADRITYD
+2366 AQMRERMADRITYD
-2380 PVEAAE
+2380 PIEAAE

-2391 EKNQSLRNEM
+2391 AENQSIRNEV
-2401 FGNDYVPDKI
+2401 FGNHYKPDKI

-2417 PKKAPVAVTP
+2417 PKKAPVAVIP
-2427 LPAAGKLMREL
+2427 LPAAGELMREL

-2465 EDDYRLNVTQDAGI
+2465 EDNYRLNVTEDAGM

-2511 GVNIEVNKTADGK
+2511 GVNIEVNKTEDGK

-2565 VSLLSKADIT
+2565 VSLLSKPDIT
-2575 NVKYASGDWAMT
+2575 NVKYASGDWTMT

-2631 AKDYFNHPHN
+2631 AKDYFYQPHN

-2653 FGFKLKDDGAKG
+2653 FGFKLKDDGAEG
-2665 NIYLIQR
+2665 NLYLIQR
-2672 YETDGESNNGLR
+2672 YETNGEANNGLQ

-2696 PTLVEKS
+2696 PTLVEKD
-2703 GGEQFELGTGVDR
+2703 GGQEFKLGTGVDR
-2716 AQIPSYDV
+2716 AQIPSYDI

-2729 RYVKTMT
+2729 RYVRTMT
-2736 DEELTQTIS
+2736 DEELTQAIS
-2745 SMEKFWGE
+2745 SMEKNWGE
-2753 SGTEKDRLNDMYVPF
+2753 GGTAKDTNNNMYEPF
-2768 VREAHRRG
+2768 VTEAHRRG
-2776 LGIDFKDAHYV
+2776 LGIDFKDSHYV
-2787 YLDKPSTSSYD
+2787 YLNDPSPASVD

-2803 GYKIANKSMKDVG
+2803 GYKIANTQMKNVG
-2816 MQSFYA
+2816 MQSFDA
-2822 KDASKLPHQPTE
+2822 KDTSKMPHQPTE
-2834 EQSKEIK
+2834 EQSKEIR
-2841 LLEEGVRILQECTDL
+2841 LLEEGVRVLQECTDM
-2856 STKDLLNSDEV
+2856 STKDLLLKDEV
-2867 NKPTYMFSEGDH
+2867 TKPTYMFSEGDH
-2879 GTGAEAIIE
+2879 GAGAEAIIE
-2888 GGEYQGH
+2888 GTIYQGH
-2895 WMRDSHLLLQNYVGN
+2895 WMRDSKLLLQNYVDN
-2910 LATFLHEISHKSGGD
+2910 LATFLHEISHKAGGD
-2925 ETKVFS
+2925 DSEVFS
-2931 MQLTK
+2931 VQLTK
-2936 LQSHITNAIMHN
+2936 LQSHITNVLMHS
-2948 PNAFKKL
+2948 PNAFKKI

-2961 FDEVRSQEFNKQIP
+2961 FEEARYQESKGKIKPQKI
-2975 TTEVIQDKSFT
+2975 IQDNTFT

-2997 LSVTPEY
+2997 LSVAPEY
-3004 REYVEPEPRKEP
+3004 REYVEPEASKEP
-3016 EPIEYTGDENR
+3016 DPIEYTGDGNR
-3027 IVSTGNSGELGKIKI
+3027 IVSTGNSVEFGKTMKF

-3062 FAKSFIHKILRHKPS
+3062 FAKSFINKILGRNRS
-3077 KVEEDGGIIL
+3077 KIEEDGGIIL
-3087 GDDDFASF
+3087 GNDDFASF
-3095 TIDAGVAHF
+3095 TIDEGVAHF

-3117 EKHYKYEEF
+3117 EKCYKYEEF

-3151 SVALSIPNAGGL
+3151 SVELSIPNAGGL
-3163 KPKISD
+3163 NPKISEI
-3169 TPSVEKDNDFN
+3169 PRVEDDPAFN
-3180 KTVSA
+3180 KTVPA
-3185 QMTLSYAEKRNWSN
+3185 KMTISYAEKRDWSN

-3217 LEGVDLKVKQNDDGT
+3217 LEGVDLKVTQNDNGT

-3256 DNPKDAGGFGE
+3256 DDPRDAGGFGE

-3276 LAKGTARVRFACKDW
+3276 LAKGTARVRFACQNW
-3291 QMDFTTAEN
+3291 QMDFTKAEN
-3300 ARTHEEGVMR
+3300 NRTNEECVMS
-3310 TLTKNE
+3310 TLTKSE
-3316 AQLDGNYVEF
+3316 SPLEGNYIEF
-3326 DTNDKELVEKI
+3326 DTNDKELVKKI
-3337 MDSKNYFYSPN
+3337 MDSKNYFYSPY

-3364 KVSPDKNGNLYYI
+3364 KVTPNKNGNLYYI

-3389 GLQNMTLIF
+3389 GLEDMTLVF

-3406 FQNKGGYTIDLNTTR
+3406 FRNKGGYTIDLNTTR
-3421 DRMAIEAEQM
+3421 DRMAIEPEQM
-3431 SELTRAYAKTLPDA
+3431 TELTRAYAKTLSDA
-3445 DLVKAISALEPIFT
+3445 DLVKAIAALEPILT
-3459 SDNCNSEKFRRENK
+3459 SNDCKSDKFGYEYK
-3473 ANNLSYQFAQ
+3473 KKLSYKFAQ
-3483 SIIHEAASRGIKLD
+3483 SIIQEAISRGIKLD
-3497 FEDKK
+3497 FDNKN
-3502 IVYVQESSEWRT
+3502 IVYVRENTDWDP
-3514 NLSSKE
+3514 NLTSKE
-3520 EAFFKKEG
+3520 EEFFKKGG
-3528 YIFANMGTELGIEDA
+3528 YIFANTGTEIGIEDA
-3543 ESLYAKL
+3543 KSLYAKL

-3558 TEQQAKQL
+3558 TTQQAKQL
-3566 QVLNEA
+3566 QILNEA
-3572 VKLITSNDKRG
+3572 VKLITENDQFG
-3583 LFPEEGTQLY
+3583 LFPKEGTQLY
-3593 AFDETS
+3593 AFDKTS

-3608 AAVNSKNLD
+3608 AAVNSKKLN
-3617 GVFIH
+3617 GVFIN
-3622 TNNLKAESFP
+3622 TKKLQSESFP

-3649 NLSSYSYNQTEL
+3649 KLSSYSYNQTDL

-3668 LITQPQIIEKLNI
+3668 LITQPQIVEKLNI
-3681 LEKIYKEQQK
+3681 LERIFKEQQK

>member
-48 EHLANP
+48 EHLAKP

-59 STANRQ
+59 STANGQ

-71 KSDENKGI
+71 KPDENKGI
-79 SIEKSSTT
+79 SVERSSTT
-87 VPSDNLSSEGKEVT
+87 ETSDNLSSEGKEVT

-289 PALIAQKFKVKE
+289 PALIAQNFKVKE

-312 KDAITQVGAD
+312 KGAITQVGAD

-363 GEVQNIKLAKSYDN
+363 GEVQNIKLAKSYNN

-383 DKLLKSGIKNPN
+383 DKLLKSGVKNPDN
-395 NDQINEEANKLILLN
+395 NQINEEANKLILLN

-493 INLFDNNKTV
+493 INLFDSNKTV

-511 GVMAYQKNS
+511 GVMAYQRNS
-520 KPISIETFVK
+520 KPISIESFVK

-692 FRQAFKDLTG
+692 FKQAFKDLTG
-702 KDYNENTV
+702 KDYNENSV

-783 VPKVLSKIGATTVMN
+783 VPKVLSKIGAATVMN

-836 IQYSGEDAI
+836 IQYSGKDAV

-857 SAKFGAFAGLLNSTV
+857 SGKFGAFAGLLNSTV

-881 KLFEKPVTKAVQGV
+881 KLFEKPVAKAVQGV
-895 AKTLEKGES
+895 AKTLEKGEA

-928 TVAEVAGFTM
+928 TIAEVAGFTM

-965 EEGLTNYLWKH
+965 EEGLTSYLWTH
-976 LKGQAANLGEIKA
+976 LKGQATNLGEIKA

-1026 EVNGREVYEV
+1026 EVNGREIYEV

-1071 ATEANPNAPKG
+1071 AAEANPNAPKG

-1112 QADLKKEATEGK
+1112 QADLKKEATEEK

-1243 NNVRKLVGLIS
+1243 NNVKKLVGLIS

-1347 NQGIERE
+1347 NQGVERE

-1399 DIKENT
+1399 DNKDNT
-1405 SPKKAENFV
+1405 STKKTANFV
-1414 VNEDGSITK
+1414 VNEDGSIT
-1423 IDNTQKGVIQSDSN
+1423 
-1437 ISNKVKDYIL
+1437 
-1447 SNLSERYKNK
+1447 
-1457 TPEELEFLISN
+1457 F
-1468 IASGTN
+1468 A
-1474 DDINVITKRLNIIN
+1474 
-1488 EANPRYLQDFLNK
+1488 
-1501 NMGNAGF
+1501 
-1508 ILDNYKIIYDKIILN
+1508 
-1523 DNFQDLGPDKFN
+1523 
-1535 FVKFIT
+1535 
-1541 SDNLQKIIDTIDKPE
+1541 
-1556 FPNLV
+1556 
-1561 KSTIYDSK
+1561 
-1569 NHNVELGNETVK
+1569 
-1581 INSALLVHL
+1581 
-1590 LTGQQYS
+1590 
-1597 SATEFNKAVNG
+1597 
-1608 LTEANHRIESDN
+1608 
-1620 ICPYNQIAEGI
+1620 
-1631 LTQKPELAKIAK
+1631 
-1643 EFQKHISKGGNAD
+1643 
-1656 KFFKELEKSGR
+1656 
-1667 LPHEIELKTI
+1667 
-1677 VPDKNA
+1677 
-1683 LIIPSDL
+1683 
-1690 LDVFIERTNQAT
+1690 
-1702 EKDAHNLRNKKLG
+1702 
-1715 NNTIDNIPKGIVQSE
+1715 NNTPKGIVQSE

-1744 KDVNEKLG
+1744 KDFNEKLG
-1752 EYAKYCVKGIE
+1752 EYAKYNVKKIE
-1763 NTSTPEDLA
+1763 NISTPEDLA

-1783 KEGQKLFKDTDFDV
+1783 EEGKKQFSNISYDI

-1809 KDLVETMKDQKELSD
+1809 KELVETMKAQKDLSD
-1824 DIKFDLLYGAIADE
+1824 DIKSNLLYGAIAEE

-1850 EPSDLAKLNE
+1850 EPSDLTKLNE
-1860 LEDVDRIMLSGSSTE
+1860 LEIFDRTMLSGSSTE
-1875 QKAKLDFYKEIKT
+1875 QKAKLDFYKAIKT
-1888 GKYNNIIKDDNIF
+1888 GKYDSIIKDDNIF
-1901 KHVFLAADKNFA
+1901 KHVLSVGYSVE

-1922 AEGNIS
+1922 AGENIS
-1928 KEYFEKIVNGL
+1928 KECFAKIQEGL
-1939 ETSDIEAIKQ
+1939 ENSDVNAIKQ
-1949 LYSQVKDLL
+1949 LYSQTKDLL
-1958 DNNSDMSWIMFR
+1958 DNNSDISWIMFR

-1983 INTLKSAKASNKE
+1983 INTLKSAKATNEE
-1996 ICEILNKTNKDNL
+1996 ICETLNKTNKDNL

-2020 ANGDKKAEKY
+2020 ANGDEKVEKY
-2030 NVVIILNKLSHHGAY
+2030 NIVIILNRLTRGVY

-2067 ATETN
+2067 TTETN

-2097 TDKERTQKLIHTLD
+2097 TDKERTQKLIDNLNN
-2111 CGITKLPELEVM
+2111 GYTKLSEFEVM
-2123 NQLRTDFLGIIKKH
+2123 NQLRMDFIELIKKH
-2137 LPPEKLQEIENFSE
+2137 LPPERLQELERKFSN
-2151 DKEEFEQILI
+2151 DKETFEDMLLQ
-2161 GQASSRTLRDVKL
+2161 QAFKL
-2174 SQAEEN
+2174 KGVELSPAEEK
-2180 VVDNI
+2180 VVNDI
-2185 IRITK
+2185 TRISPPLSIGTTVL
-2190 PFNYGTDTLHQARSG
+2190 YGVKSG

-2242 NDLYPLLSND
+2242 NDLYPRLSTS
-2252 ELKDMREIYLKTP
+2252 ELATIKNIYFQLP
-2265 EKERLNIDYSL
+2265 PKERLNIDYSL

-2282 IPLLQKTPNY
+2282 IPLLKGTQNY
-2292 GYSATEKALEFL
+2292 DADAIEKALEFL

-2318 ETRTQELRNEYKF
+2318 ETRRPELRNEYKF

-2380 PVEAAE
+2380 PIEAAE

-2391 EKNQSLRNEM
+2391 EKKQSLRNEM

-2602 TLSKNSE
+2602 TLSKNNE

-2631 AKDYFNHPHN
+2631 AKDYFYHPHN

-2729 RYVKTMT
+2729 RYIKTMT

-2768 VREAHRRG
+2768 VKEAHRRG

-2816 MQSFYA
+2816 MQSFNA
-2822 KDASKLPHQPTE
+2822 KDESKLPHQPTE
-2834 EQSKEIK
+2834 EQSKEIR

-2879 GTGAEAIIE
+2879 GAGAEAIIE

-2895 WMRDSHLLLQNYVGN
+2895 WMRDSHLLMQNYVGN

-2925 ETKVFS
+2925 ESEVFS

-2948 PNAFKKL
+2948 PNAFKKI

-2986 PEQYK
+2986 PEKYK

-3004 REYVEPEPRKEP
+3004 REYVEPEPPKEP
-3016 EPIEYTGDENR
+3016 APIEYTGDKNR

-3042 KSFEENRKLTSR
+3042 KSFEENRRLTSR

-3062 FAKSFIHKILRHKPS
+3062 FAKSFINKILRHKPS
-3077 KVEEDGGIIL
+3077 KIEEDGGIIL

-3104 DKPIAKAQKPAKE
+3104 DKPIAKDQKPAKE

-3163 KPKISD
+3163 KPKISE
-3169 TPSVEKDNDFN
+3169 TPNVEKDNDFN

-3185 QMTLSYAEKRNWSN
+3185 QMTLSYAKKRNWSN

-3276 LAKGTARVRFACKDW
+3276 LAKGTNRVRFACKDW

-3300 ARTHEEGVMR
+3300 VRTHEEGVMR

-3364 KVSPDKNGNLYYI
+3364 KVTPDKNGNLYYI

-3473 ANNLSYQFAQ
+3473 ANNLSYQFTQ

-3502 IVYVQESSEWRT
+3502 IVYVKESSEWRT

-3520 EAFFKKEG
+3520 EAFFNKEG

-3566 QVLNEA
+3566 QILNEA
-3572 VKLITSNDKRG
+3572 VNLITSNDKMG
-3583 LFPEEGTQLY
+3583 LFPKEGTQLY

-3622 TNNLKAESFP
+3622 TNKLKAESFP

>member
-1 MAEYNV
+1 MTEFNI
-7 QQKQFIQEYKAQH
+7 QQKQFIQEYKASH
-20 KLTNQ
+20 HLENKS
-25 TDEQIMLFIQK
+25 DEQIMLFIQK
-36 DMQTNGVVYPGF
+36 DMQTNGVVYSGF
-48 EHLANP
+48 ENLVKPQNKPAY
-54 NTSAS
+54 TG
-59 STANRQ
+59 Q
-65 IFDTSN
+65 IFGNSTTSN
-71 KSDENKGI
+71 DMAGI
-79 SIEKSSTT
+79 AIEHGGTT
-87 VPSDNLSSEGKEVT
+87 TATKEPEKEII
-101 TDENGNTIT
+101 TDENGNEVAIV
-110 TIKDGDDIIE
+110 KNGDEIVE
-120 QTISSTD
+120 ATLSQTDSN
-127 EKGNNIETVVNY
+127 GNKLETVVSYEN
-139 QDGKPIKQ
+139 GKPVKRIKKQ
-147 TKKKNGNIDTVTTYK
+147 NGNVSSATKFTYNEPTENMPFQSVTVETIDGGK
-162 YHDASEEN
+162 N
-170 KLAYVTLETTKAD
+170 KI
-183 NTKVITTALETDK
+183 ITTALETDEY
-196 DGNVDQ
+196 GNVDQ
-202 EDFLDRTTISK
+202 EDFISRKTISK
-213 DGTVTSIYIQ
+213 DGTETTVIIGSECIKEEK
-223 DGNLLEQKVK
+223 LK
-233 FDGKKVTTMY
+233 FDGKKVATLY
-243 NGKDLKNYDANKLH
+243 NGTNLADFDNHKLH
-257 RLVQETEEKGIK
+257 RIAQETEIGGVK
-269 RYALYDG
+269 RYAEYDG

-289 PALIAQKFKVKE
+289 PALIAQKFNVKE
-301 NTLRRLNPKKG
+301 QALMRLNPQKG
-312 KDAITQVGAD
+312 KNAITQVGAD

-331 DSYPMRVRK
+331 DSYPMRIRK
-340 SKEESINKYNKFE
+340 SKAESLNKYSQFE
-353 TRRLTKEINS
+353 ARRLAKEINS
-363 GEVQNIKLAKSYDN
+363 GEVENVKLSKTYNN
-377 VYEFAK
+377 VYELAK
-383 DKLLKSGIKNPN
+383 DNLIKSGVKNPSN
-395 NDQINEEANKLILLN
+395 QQVNDEANKLILLN
-410 GEKFSYKAGKT
+410 GKNVNLKAGASAK
-421 VKIAKSLTESKPA
+421 VAKSLTNSKQA
-434 QELTKYGFKASAGN
+434 SELTKYGFQASAEN
-448 RIFFQKFNNLN
+448 RIFFKKFSALN
-459 SQQKQNVL
+459 PQQKQNVL

-493 INLFDNNKTV
+493 INLFDSDKTV
-503 PMVADNNY
+503 PMVADNNW
-511 GVMAYQKNS
+511 GVMAYQRNS
-520 KPISIETFVK
+520 KPISVETFVK
-530 DHLKLDIKSELGKT
+530 DHLKLNIKSEPGKT
-544 VLERLSQVDQTQ
+544 VLERLSQVEQTK

-593 NVKNNTPRAKAEKGK
+593 NVKNNTPRAKVEKGK
-608 RAVRI
+608 RAVRT

-635 NQGWMN
+635 NQGWIN
-641 VGFYREKLG
+641 IGFYREKLG

-670 RLEKEKQYAV
+670 QLEKEKQFAV
-680 SRLKTASANESE
+680 SRLKTASANERE
-692 FRQAFKDLTG
+692 FKQAFKNLTG
-702 KDYNENTV
+702 KDYNENAV
-710 KNFIAQAQKG
+710 KNFLAQAQKG
-720 GDWTKAYDKAFG
+720 GDWSKSYDQAFG
-732 DRVVKRATDK
+732 DKVVKRATDK

-762 EAIGKGVAWAGSKVA
+762 EAIGKGVAWTGGKVA
-777 TKLAPY
+777 TKLSPY
-783 VPKVLSKIGATTVMN
+783 VPKVLSKFGAKGIMTI
-798 VGGNSVTVS
+798 GNSTVTVGK
-807 RVAGSM
+807 VVGNMA
-813 VTSAATFTTWDA
+813 TSAATFTAWDA
-825 SKNYINLKTKD
+825 TKNYINLKTKD
-836 IQYSGEDAI
+836 IQYTGEDAV

-857 SAKFGAFAGLLNSTV
+857 SGKFGAFAGLLNSTV

-881 KLFEKPVTKAVQGV
+881 KIFEKPVAKAMQEV
-895 AKTLEKGES
+895 ATTLEKGEA
-904 VTGTEVMKTF
+904 TGADVMKTF
-914 IAKQAPGMVAKTAG
+914 IAKQTPGMIAQTAG
-928 TVAEVAGFTM
+928 AVAEVAGFTM

-949 LKTDANG
+949 LQTDSNG

-999 AIAER
+999 AVVER
-1004 ERMMNENLSKCEML
+1004 ERVMNENLSKCEML
-1018 SNVKVQKA
+1018 GKVKVQKA
-1026 EVNGREVYEV
+1026 EVDGAEIYAI
-1036 TMPNGNRK
+1036 TAPNGNRK
-1044 VAHTPEEI
+1044 IARSPEDV

-1057 NLMLM
+1057 VLMQM

-1071 ATEANPNAPKG
+1071 ATETNPNETKVKTPKGLVEKTQTTSPVENVKNKVISEVAKDIKDEGMRLNTPESLDAELAEAEQNPNAPVDNLEALNLVINGKIG
-1082 MNVEED
+1082 NV
-1088 ALLEKAT
+1088 LKAQYD
-1095 KENPAEVVTEKV
+1095 NA
-1107 KKQWQ
+1107 
-1112 QADLKKEATEGK
+1112 
-1124 VDLFNPD
+1124 
-1131 TKAGLNEPAPEVK
+1131 
-1144 DEVTSLIFTGKLKDS
+1144 S
-1159 LTQHYNELGNVF
+1159 NVF
-1171 KDIAKNRSAD
+1171 KDIAKKYSSELDQLEKQYGND
-1181 FKKLVKECGSDK
+1181 KKLFAEKFTEFLADKLGVKG
-1193 EAFCKGVI
+1193 I
-1201 SILSEE
+1201 
-1207 IGMKG
+1207 
-1212 FEPKIEM
+1212 EPKIV
-1219 KNLTGEADGQA
+1219 LRDTGDADGFFDWSTGELAVNSKLNNSKDIQTMIAHEFIHVMQFKDMIANRGAEAVSSLLMHDTKFITAKAIELAKNNGADYKSLPVEEQQIYKEACSEMLA
-1230 DWTKGTIYINSTE
+1230 DEVMEAN
-1243 NNVRKLVGLIS
+1243 
-1254 HEYVH
+1254 
-1259 MLQYRDI
+1259 
-1266 LAQYGEKGLREVIM
+1266 KGLVDFAQKNPIS
-1280 NDNNIP
+1280 
-1286 QEKKESQLSEI
+1286 KG
-1297 LKSPYTKKL
+1297 
-1306 LDNYDN
+1306 
-1312 LKHSPENSLNE
+1312 SLNE
-1323 YITRI
+1323 YLSRI
-1328 YKDEFSNGID
+1328 YQNEYEN
-1338 PNKDMKGYT
+1338 MKTDVNSPEYYE
-1347 NQGIERE
+1347 QVIENE
-1354 AYHLGSGK
+1354 AYY
-1362 LGNNTTQL
+1362 LGNGQL
-1370 EGLTLEKEES
+1370 GLN
-1380 MKDVL
+1380 
-1385 ARMRAKLKTGQTSQ
+1385 LK
-1399 DIKENT
+1399 
-1405 SPKKAENFV
+1405 
-1414 VNEDGSITK
+1414 GSVHFTDTK
-1423 IDNTQKGVIQSDSN
+1423 TNTQTKNSRVNVPKGV
-1437 ISNKVKDYIL
+1437 
-1447 SNLSERYKNK
+1447 
-1457 TPEELEFLISN
+1457 
-1468 IASGTN
+1468 
-1474 DDINVITKRLNIIN
+1474 
-1488 EANPRYLQDFLNK
+1488 
-1501 NMGNAGF
+1501 
-1508 ILDNYKIIYDKIILN
+1508 
-1523 DNFQDLGPDKFN
+1523 
-1535 FVKFIT
+1535 
-1541 SDNLQKIIDTIDKPE
+1541 
-1556 FPNLV
+1556 
-1561 KSTIYDSK
+1561 
-1569 NHNVELGNETVK
+1569 
-1581 INSALLVHL
+1581 
-1590 LTGQQYS
+1590 
-1597 SATEFNKAVNG
+1597 
-1608 LTEANHRIESDN
+1608 
-1620 ICPYNQIAEGI
+1620 
-1631 LTQKPELAKIAK
+1631 
-1643 EFQKHISKGGNAD
+1643 
-1656 KFFKELEKSGR
+1656 
-1667 LPHEIELKTI
+1667 
-1677 VPDKNA
+1677 
-1683 LIIPSDL
+1683 
-1690 LDVFIERTNQAT
+1690 
-1702 EKDAHNLRNKKLG
+1702 
-1715 NNTIDNIPKGIVQSE
+1715 VQSE
-1730 ITSENFEQQKADFI
+1730 ITPENFEQQKAEFI
-1744 KDVNEKLG
+1744 KDFNEKLG
-1752 EYAKYCVKGIE
+1752 KYAEYCGKEIE
-1763 NTSTPEDLA
+1763 NISTPEDLA

-1778 EWTNS
+1778 EYANS
-1783 KEGQKLFKDTDFDV
+1783 EDGQKLFSESDYEH
-1797 IDKINAKNIADF
+1797 INKINAKNIADF
-1809 KDLVETMKDQKELSD
+1809 KDLAESINSQKYLSD
-1824 DIKFDLLYGAIADE
+1824 GIKSELIYSAIANE

-1860 LEDVDRIMLSGSSTE
+1860 LDDFDRIMLSGSSTE

-1888 GKYNNIIKDDNIF
+1888 GKYDSIIKDDNIF
-1901 KHVFLAADKNFA
+1901 KHVVLAVDKNFA

-1922 AEGNIS
+1922 AGENIS
-1928 KEYFEKIVNGL
+1928 KEWFAKIQEGL
-1939 ETSDIEAIKQ
+1939 EDSDVNAIKQ
-1949 LYSQVKDLL
+1949 LYSQTKDLL
-1958 DNNSDMSWIMFR
+1958 DNNSDISWIMFR

-1983 INTLKSAKASNKE
+1983 INTLKSAKATNEE

-2020 ANGDKKAEKY
+2020 ANGDEKAEKY
-2030 NVVIILNKLSHHGAY
+2030 NIVIILNKLTRGVY

-2067 ATETN
+2067 TTETN

-2097 TDKERTQKLIHTLD
+2097 TDKERTQKLIDNLNN
-2111 CGITKLPELEVM
+2111 GYTKLPELEVISQ
-2123 NQLRTDFLGIIKKH
+2123 NRADLIEIIKKH

-2151 DKEEFEQILI
+2151 DKEEFEQILL
-2161 GQASSRTLRDVKL
+2161 GKAHSRILRDVEL
-2174 SQAEEN
+2174 SPEEEN
-2180 VVDNI
+2180 VVNNI
-2185 IRITK
+2185 IHITK
-2190 PFNYGTDTLHQARSG
+2190 PFNYGIDTLNQASSG

-2210 GDRDRTISDMNYAL
+2210 GDRDRTISDMNYSL

-2229 KDEATKQQTLAKF
+2229 KDETTKQQTLAKF
-2242 NDLYPLLSND
+2242 NDLYSLLSND

-2265 EKERLNIDYSL
+2265 EKERQNIDYSL

-2282 IPLLQKTPNY
+2282 IPLLKGTQNY
-2292 GYSATEKALEFL
+2292 DSNKIAKALEFL

-2318 ETRTQELRNEYKF
+2318 ETRRQELYNEYKF

-2380 PVEAAE
+2380 PIEAAE

-2391 EKNQSLRNEM
+2391 EKKQSLRNEM

-2411 NAFEKL
+2411 NSFEKL
-2417 PKKAPVAVTP
+2417 PKKAPVAVIP
-2427 LPAAGKLMREL
+2427 LPAAGELMREL
-2438 RNTGH
+2438 RNSGH

-2465 EDDYRLNVTQDAGI
+2465 EDNNRLDVTQDAGI

-2511 GVNIEVNKTADGK
+2511 GVTIEVNKTADGK

-2602 TLSKNSE
+2602 TLSKNSK
-2609 KVKGSTVEFETENAD
+2609 KVQGSTVEFETTNAD
-2624 IAHKLLE
+2624 IALKLLE

-2696 PTLVEKS
+2696 PTLVEKDE
-2703 GGEQFELGTGVDR
+2703 GKQFELGTGVDR

-2729 RYVKTMT
+2729 RYIKTMT

-2745 SMEKFWGE
+2745 SMEKCWGE
-2753 SGTEKDRLNDMYVPF
+2753 GGTEKDKQNKMYIPF
-2768 VREAHRRG
+2768 VTEARRRG

-2787 YLDKPSTSSYD
+2787 YLDKPSPSSYD

-2816 MQSFYA
+2816 MQSFNA
-2822 KDASKLPHQPTE
+2822 KDESKLPHQPTE
-2834 EQSKEIK
+2834 EQSKEIR
-2841 LLEEGVRILQECTDL
+2841 LLEEGVRIIQECTDL

-2867 NKPTYMFSEGDH
+2867 TKPTYMFSEGDH
-2879 GTGAEAIIE
+2879 GAGAEAIIE
-2888 GGEYQGH
+2888 AGEYQGH

-2925 ETKVFS
+2925 ESEVFS
-2931 MQLTK
+2931 RQLTK

-2948 PNAFKKL
+2948 PNALKKI

-2975 TTEVIQDKSFT
+2975 TTEVIHDKSFT
-2986 PEQYK
+2986 PERYK

-3004 REYVEPEPRKEP
+3004 REYVEPEAPKEP

-3087 GDDDFASF
+3087 GDDNFASF

-3104 DKPIAKAQKPAKE
+3104 GKPIATTAKE
-3117 EKHYKYEEF
+3117 EKHYKYEAF

-3134 TTLKSSDSM
+3134 TTLKSSGSM
-3143 MKELEEKG
+3143 IKELDEKG

-3163 KPKISD
+3163 NPKISD
-3169 TPSVEKDNDFN
+3169 IPSIEKDNDFN

-3217 LEGVDLKVKQNDDGT
+3217 LEGIDLKVKQNDDGT
-3232 YTIRIDGKGI
+3232 YTVRIDGKGI

-3256 DNPKDAGGFGE
+3256 DDPRDAGGFGE
-3267 GSRIIAGSL
+3267 GSRILAGSL
-3276 LAKGTARVRFACKDW
+3276 LAKGTNRVRFACKDW

-3310 TLTKNE
+3310 TLTKSD

-3364 KVSPDKNGNLYYI
+3364 KVTPDKNGNLYYI

-3389 GLQNMTLIF
+3389 GLQNMTLVF

-3406 FQNKGGYTIDLNTTR
+3406 FQNKAGYTIDLNTTR
-3421 DRMAIEAEQM
+3421 DRMAIEPEQM
-3431 SELTRAYAKTLPDA
+3431 FELTRAYAKTLPDA
-3445 DLVKAISALEPIFT
+3445 VLVKAISALEPIFT
-3459 SDNCNSEKFRRENK
+3459 SDDCNSDKFRRENK
-3473 ANNLSYQFAQ
+3473 ENNLSYQFAQ

-3514 NLSSKE
+3514 SLSSKE

-3528 YIFANMGTELGIEDA
+3528 YIFANMGRELGIEDA

-3566 QVLNEA
+3566 QILNEA
-3572 VKLITSNDKRG
+3572 INLITSNDKIG

-3608 AAVNSKNLD
+3608 AAVNSGNLD
-3617 GVFIH
+3617 GVFIN
-3622 TNNLKAESFP
+3622 TKTLQSESFP

-3642 LEGQTSK
+3642 LEEQTNK
-3649 NLSSYSYNQTEL
+3649 ALSSYSYNQTEL

-3668 LITQPQIIEKLNI
+3668 LITQPQIVEKLNI
-3681 LEKIYKEQQK
+3681 LEKMYKEQQK

>member
-59 STANRQ
+59 STTNGQ

-71 KSDENKGI
+71 KPNENKGI
-79 SIEKSSTT
+79 SVEKSSTT
-87 VPSDNLSSEGKEVT
+87 ETSDNLSSEGKEVT

-312 KDAITQVGAD
+312 KGAITQVGAD

-331 DSYPMRVRK
+331 DSYPMRIRK
-340 SKEESINKYNKFE
+340 SKEESINKYNQFE
-353 TRRLTKEINS
+353 SKRLTKEINS

-377 VYEFAK
+377 VYKFAK
-383 DKLLKSGIKNPN
+383 DKLLKSGVKNPDN
-395 NDQINEEANKLILLN
+395 NQINEEANKLILLN
-410 GEKFSYKAGKT
+410 GDKFSYKAGKT

-448 RIFFQKFNNLN
+448 RIFFKKFNNLN

-493 INLFDNNKTV
+493 INLFDSNKTV

-511 GVMAYQKNS
+511 GVMAYQRNS

-593 NVKNNTPRAKAEKGK
+593 NVKNNTPRAKAEKGR

-641 VGFYREKLG
+641 VAFYREKLG

-702 KDYNENTV
+702 KDYNENSV

-742 VNFQQ
+742 VNFQK

-762 EAIGKGVAWAGSKVA
+762 EAIGKGVAWTGSKVA

-783 VPKVLSKIGATTVMN
+783 VPKALSKIGAATVMN

-836 IQYSGEDAI
+836 IQYSGEDAV

-895 AKTLEKGES
+895 AKTLEKGEA

-965 EEGLTNYLWKH
+965 EEGLTNYLWTH

-999 AIAER
+999 AIVER

-1026 EVNGREVYEV
+1026 EVNGREIYEV

-1071 ATEANPNAPKG
+1071 AAEANPNAPKVKTPKG
-1082 MNVEED
+1082 LVEKTQTTSPVENV
-1088 ALLEKAT
+1088 KN
-1095 KENPAEVVTEKV
+1095 KVISEVAK
-1107 KKQWQ
+1107 
-1112 QADLKKEATEGK
+1112 DI
-1124 VDLFNPD
+1124 
-1131 TKAGLNEPAPEVK
+1131 K
-1144 DEVTSLIFTGKLKDS
+1144 DEGMRLNTPESLDAELAEAEQNPNAPVDNLEALNLVINGKIGNILKAQYDNAS
-1159 LTQHYNELGNVF
+1159 NVF
-1171 KDIAKNRSAD
+1171 KDIAKKYSSELDQLEKQYGND
-1181 FKKLVKECGSDK
+1181 KKLFAEKFTEFLADKLGVKG
-1193 EAFCKGVI
+1193 I
-1201 SILSEE
+1201 
-1207 IGMKG
+1207 
-1212 FEPKIEM
+1212 EPKIV
-1219 KNLTGEADGQA
+1219 LRDTGDADGFFDWSTGELTVNSKLNNSKDIQTMIAHEFVHVMQFKDMIANRGAEAVSSLLMHDTKFITAKAIELAKNNGADYKSLPVEDQQIYKEACSEMLA
-1230 DWTKGTIYINSTE
+1230 DEVMEAN
-1243 NNVRKLVGLIS
+1243 
-1254 HEYVH
+1254 
-1259 MLQYRDI
+1259 
-1266 LAQYGEKGLREVIM
+1266 KGLVDFAQKNPIS
-1280 NDNNIP
+1280 
-1286 QEKKESQLSEI
+1286 KG
-1297 LKSPYTKKL
+1297 
-1306 LDNYDN
+1306 
-1312 LKHSPENSLNE
+1312 SLNE
-1323 YITRI
+1323 YLSRI
-1328 YKDEFSNGID
+1328 YQNEYEN
-1338 PNKDMKGYT
+1338 MKTDVNSPEYY
-1347 NQGIERE
+1347 NQVIENE
-1354 AYHLGSGK
+1354 AYY
-1362 LGNNTTQL
+1362 LGNGQL
-1370 EGLTLEKEES
+1370 GLN
-1380 MKDVL
+1380 
-1385 ARMRAKLKTGQTSQ
+1385 LKGSIHFANSKTKGQT
-1399 DIKENT
+1399 KT
-1405 SPKKAENFV
+1405 SDATTP
-1414 VNEDGSITK
+1414 
-1423 IDNTQKGVIQSDSN
+1423 KGVIQSDRN

-1447 SNLSERYKNK
+1447 SNLSKRYKNK

-1468 IASGTN
+1468 IARGTN

-1488 EANPRYLQDFLNK
+1488 EANPRYLQDLLNK

-1597 SATEFNKAVNG
+1597 SETEFNKAVNG

-1631 LTQKPELAKIAK
+1631 LTQKPELAQIAK

-1683 LIIPSDL
+1683 LVVPSDL

-1715 NNTIDNIPKGIVQSE
+1715 NNTIGNVPKGIVQSE
-1730 ITSENFEQQKADFI
+1730 ITSENFEQQKTDFI
-1744 KDVNEKLG
+1744 KEFNEKVGKFHKSLYG
-1752 EYAKYCVKGIE
+1752 NKVEKI
-1763 NTSTPEDLA
+1763 STPEDLA

-1783 KEGQKLFKDTDFDV
+1783 EEGKKQFRDSYEI
-1797 IDKINAKNIADF
+1797 IDRINANNIADF
-1809 KDLVETMKDQKELSD
+1809 KELVETINGQKELSD
-1824 DIKFDLLYGAIADE
+1824 DIKHSLLYDAIAGE

-1850 EPSDLAKLNE
+1850 EPSDLTKLNE
-1860 LEDVDRIMLSGSSTE
+1860 LEGFDRIMLSGSSAE

-1888 GKYNNIIKDDNIF
+1888 GKYDIIIKDDNIF
-1901 KHVFLAADKNFA
+1901 KHVLSIGYSVE
-1913 KTKALYDTF
+1913 KTKSLYDTF
-1922 AEGNIS
+1922 AGENIS
-1928 KEYFEKIVNGL
+1928 KEWFAKIQEGL
-1939 ETSDIEAIKQ
+1939 ENSDVNAIKQ
-1949 LYSQVKDLL
+1949 LYSQTKDLL
-1958 DNNSDMSWIMFR
+1958 DNNSDISWIMFR

-2137 LPPEKLQEIENFSE
+2137 LPPEKLQEIEKSIE
-2151 DKEEFEQILI
+2151 DKEEFESILL
-2161 GQASSRTLRDVKL
+2161 GKANSRTLRDVEL
-2174 SQAEEN
+2174 SPTEEE
-2180 VVDNI
+2180 VTSAI
-2185 IRITK
+2185 ARIA
-2190 PFNYGTDTLHQARSG
+2190 PSLGYEASPMRDAG
-2205 LEKYF
+2205 LRLKRYF
-2210 GDRDRTISDMNYAL
+2210 DERNQNISDMNFILL
-2224 ENAQY
+2224 ENARY
-2229 KDEATKQQTLAKF
+2229 KNEATKQQTLAQF
-2242 NDLYPLLSND
+2242 NDLYPLLTND
-2252 ELKDMREIYLKTP
+2252 EIKSIREIYIQTP
-2265 EKERLNIDYSL
+2265 EKERQNIDYSL

-2282 IPLLQKTPNY
+2282 IPLLKGTQNY
-2292 GYSATEKALEFL
+2292 DYYATQKALEFL

-2318 ETRTQELRNEYKF
+2318 ETRRQELRNEYTF

-2366 AQMREKMADRITYD
+2366 AQMREKMADRITYN
-2380 PVEAAE
+2380 PIEAAE

-2391 EKNQSLRNEM
+2391 EKKQSLRNEM

-2417 PKKAPVAVTP
+2417 PKKAPVTVTP

-2479 KIRYGTKLQWSN
+2479 KIRYGSKLQWSN

-2729 RYVKTMT
+2729 RYIKTMT

-2753 SGTEKDRLNDMYVPF
+2753 SGTKKDRLNDMYVPF
-2768 VREAHRRG
+2768 VKEAHRRG
-2776 LGIDFKDAHYV
+2776 LGIDFKDSHYV
-2787 YLDKPSTSSYD
+2787 YLDKPSISSYD

-2803 GYKIANKSMKDVG
+2803 GYKIADKSMKDVG
-2816 MQSFYA
+2816 MQSFNA
-2822 KDASKLPHQPTE
+2822 KDESKLPHQPTE
-2834 EQSKEIK
+2834 EQSKEIR
-2841 LLEEGVRILQECTDL
+2841 LLEEGVRIIQECTDL
-2856 STKDLLNSDEV
+2856 STKDLLNSDEIT
-2867 NKPTYMFSEGDH
+2867 KPTYMFSEGDH

-2888 GGEYQGH
+2888 AGEYQGH

-2925 ETKVFS
+2925 ESEVFS

-2948 PNAFKKL
+2948 PNAFKKI

-2986 PEQYK
+2986 PERYK

-3004 REYVEPEPRKEP
+3004 REYVEPEPPKEP
-3016 EPIEYTGDENR
+3016 DPIEYTGDKNR

-3042 KSFEENRKLTSR
+3042 KSFEENRRLTSR

-3062 FAKSFIHKILRHKPS
+3062 FAKSFINKILRHKPS

-3104 DKPIAKAQKPAKE
+3104 DKPIAKDQKPAKE

-3126 IPSKHESY
+3126 IPSRHESY

-3163 KPKISD
+3163 KPKISE
-3169 TPSVEKDNDFN
+3169 TPNVEKDNDFN

-3185 QMTLSYAEKRNWSN
+3185 QMTLSYAKKRNWSN

-3217 LEGVDLKVKQNDDGT
+3217 LEGVDLKVKQNDNGT

-3276 LAKGTARVRFACKDW
+3276 LAKGTNRVRFACKDW

-3300 ARTHEEGVMR
+3300 VRTHEEGVMR

-3364 KVSPDKNGNLYYI
+3364 KVTPDKNGNLYYI

-3502 IVYVQESSEWRT
+3502 IVYVKESSEWRT

-3520 EAFFKKEG
+3520 EAFFNKEG

-3566 QVLNEA
+3566 QILNEA
-3572 VKLITSNDKRG
+3572 VNLITSNDKMG
-3583 LFPEEGTQLY
+3583 LFPNEGTQLY

-3622 TNNLKAESFP
+3622 TNKLKAESFP

>member
-1 MAEYNV
+1 MTEYNV
-7 QQKQFIQEYKAQH
+7 QQKQFIQEYKTRYH
-20 KLTNQ
+20 LENKS
-25 TDEQIMLFIQK
+25 DEQIMLFIQK

-48 EHLANP
+48 ENLVKPQNKPAY
-54 NTSAS
+54 TG
-59 STANRQ
+59 Q
-65 IFDTSN
+65 IFGNSTTSN
-71 KSDENKGI
+71 DMAGI
-79 SIEKSSTT
+79 AIEHGGTT
-87 VPSDNLSSEGKEVT
+87 TATKEPEKEII
-101 TDENGNTIT
+101 TDENGNEVAVV
-110 TIKDGDDIIE
+110 KNGDEIVE
-120 QTISSTD
+120 ATLSQTDSN
-127 EKGNNIETVVNY
+127 GNKSETVVSYEN
-139 QDGKPIKQ
+139 GKPVKRIKKQ
-147 TKKKNGNIDTVTTYK
+147 NGNVSSVTKFTYNEPTENMPFQSVTVETIDGGK
-162 YHDASEEN
+162 N
-170 KLAYVTLETTKAD
+170 KI
-183 NTKVITTALETDK
+183 ITTALETDEY
-196 DGNVDQ
+196 GNVDQ
-202 EDFLDRTTISK
+202 EDFISRKTISK
-213 DGTVTSIYIQ
+213 DGTETTVIIGSECIKEEK
-223 DGNLLEQKVK
+223 LK
-233 FDGKKVTTMY
+233 FDGKKVATLY
-243 NGKDLKNYDANKLH
+243 NGTNLADFDNHKLH
-257 RLVQETEEKGIK
+257 RIAQETEIDGVK
-269 RYALYDG
+269 RYAEYDG
-276 KGNTKTTVQNGES
+276 KGNTKTTVQFGETPS
-289 PALIAQKFKVKE
+289 KIAKKFNVKE
-301 NTLRRLNPKKG
+301 QALMRLNPQKG
-312 KDAITQVGAD
+312 KNAITQVAAD

-340 SKEESINKYNKFE
+340 SKAESLNKYSQFE
-353 TRRLTKEINS
+353 ARRLTKEINS
-363 GEVQNIKLAKSYDN
+363 GEVQNIKLAKSYNN

-383 DKLLKSGIKNPN
+383 DKLLKSGVKNPDN
-395 NDQINEEANKLILLN
+395 NQINEEANKLILLN

-421 VKIAKSLTESKPA
+421 VKIAKSLTNSKQA
-434 QELTKYGFKASAGN
+434 SELTKYGFQASAEN
-448 RIFFQKFNNLN
+448 RIFFKKFNTLN
-459 SQQKQNVL
+459 PQQKQNVL

-493 INLFDNNKTV
+493 INLFDSDKTV
-503 PMVADNNY
+503 PMVANNNY
-511 GVMAYQKNS
+511 GVMAYQRNS

-530 DHLKLDIKSELGKT
+530 DHLKLNIKSEPGKT
-544 VLERLSQVDQTQ
+544 VLERLSQVDQAQ

-564 FKGFN
+564 FKGIS
-569 NKTLDSVASMLET
+569 NKTLDGVASMLET

-593 NVKNNTPRAKAEKGK
+593 NVKNNTPRAKAEKEK
-608 RAVRI
+608 RAVRT

-641 VGFYREKLG
+641 IGFYREKLG

-670 RLEKEKQYAV
+670 RLEKEKQFAV

-692 FRQAFKDLTG
+692 FKQAFKNLTG
-702 KDYNENTV
+702 KDYNENAV
-710 KNFIAQAQKG
+710 KNFLTQAQKG
-720 GDWTKAYDKAFG
+720 GDWSKSYDQAFG
-732 DRVVKRATDK
+732 DKVVKRATDK

-762 EAIGKGVAWAGSKVA
+762 EAIGKGVAWAGGKVA

-783 VPKVLSKIGATTVMN
+783 VPKVLSKIGASTVMKI
-798 VGGNSVTVS
+798 GGNSVTVS

-813 VTSAATFTTWDA
+813 ATSAATFTAWDA
-825 SKNYINLKTKD
+825 TKNYINLKTKD
-836 IQYSGEDAI
+836 IQYTGEDAV

-852 EGNVE
+852 EGNIE
-857 SAKFGAFAGLLNSTV
+857 SGKFGVFAGLLNSTV

-881 KLFEKPVTKAVQGV
+881 KMFEKPVAKAMQGV
-895 AKTLEKGES
+895 ATTLEKGEA
-904 VTGTEVMKTF
+904 TGADVMKTF
-914 IAKQAPGMVAKTAG
+914 IAKQTPGMLAKTAG
-928 TVAEVAGFTM
+928 IVAEVSGFTM
-938 YETANEITKEL
+938 YETANNLTKKL
-949 LKTDANG
+949 LQTDANG
-956 QRHLPKDLT
+956 QLHLPKDLT
-965 EEGLTNYLWKH
+965 EEGLTQYL
-976 LKGQAANLGEIKA
+976 LKNIPEEFLKQAKGIGEIKA

-999 AIAER
+999 AVAER

-1018 SNVKVQKA
+1018 GKVKIQKA
-1026 EVNGREVYEV
+1026 EVEGAEVYAI
-1036 TMPNGNRK
+1036 TTPNGNRK
-1044 VAHTPEEI
+1044 IARSPEDV

-1057 NLMLM
+1057 VLMQM

-1071 ATEANPNAPKG
+1071 ATETNPNETKVKTPKGLVEKTQTTSPVENVKNKVISEVAKDIKDEGMRLNTPESLDAELAEAEQNPNAPVDK
-1082 MNVEED
+1082 M
-1088 ALLEKAT
+1088 
-1095 KENPAEVVTEKV
+1095 
-1107 KKQWQ
+1107 
-1112 QADLKKEATEGK
+1112 EA
-1124 VDLFNPD
+1124 FNLVIN
-1131 TKAGLNEPAPEVK
+1131 GN
-1144 DEVTSLIFTGKLKDS
+1144 I
-1159 LTQHYNELGNVF
+1159 GNVLKAQYDNASKVF
-1171 KDIAKNRSAD
+1171 TDIAKKYSSELDQLEKQYGND
-1181 FKKLVKECGSDK
+1181 KKLFAEKFTEFLADKLGVKG
-1193 EAFCKGVI
+1193 I
-1201 SILSEE
+1201 
-1207 IGMKG
+1207 
-1212 FEPKIEM
+1212 EPKIV
-1219 KNLTGEADGQA
+1219 LRDTGDADGFFDWSTGELAVNSKLNNSKDIQTMIAHEFIHVMQFKDMIANRGAEAVSSLLMHDTKFITAKAIELAKNNGADYKSLPVEEQQIYKEACSEMLA
-1230 DWTKGTIYINSTE
+1230 DEVMEAN
-1243 NNVRKLVGLIS
+1243 
-1254 HEYVH
+1254 
-1259 MLQYRDI
+1259 
-1266 LAQYGEKGLREVIM
+1266 KGLVDFAQKNPIS
-1280 NDNNIP
+1280 
-1286 QEKKESQLSEI
+1286 KG
-1297 LKSPYTKKL
+1297 
-1306 LDNYDN
+1306 
-1312 LKHSPENSLNE
+1312 SLNE
-1323 YITRI
+1323 YLSRI
-1328 YKDEFSNGID
+1328 YQNEYEN
-1338 PNKDMKGYT
+1338 MKTDVNSPEYYE
-1347 NQGIERE
+1347 QVIENE
-1354 AYHLGSGK
+1354 AYY
-1362 LGNNTTQL
+1362 LGNGQLGLNLKGSVHFTDTKTNTHT
-1370 EGLTLEKEES
+1370 KNS
-1380 MKDVL
+1380 
-1385 ARMRAKLKTGQTSQ
+1385 R
-1399 DIKENT
+1399 
-1405 SPKKAENFV
+1405 
-1414 VNEDGSITK
+1414 VNVP
-1423 IDNTQKGVIQSDSN
+1423 KGV
-1437 ISNKVKDYIL
+1437 
-1447 SNLSERYKNK
+1447 
-1457 TPEELEFLISN
+1457 
-1468 IASGTN
+1468 
-1474 DDINVITKRLNIIN
+1474 
-1488 EANPRYLQDFLNK
+1488 
-1501 NMGNAGF
+1501 
-1508 ILDNYKIIYDKIILN
+1508 
-1523 DNFQDLGPDKFN
+1523 
-1535 FVKFIT
+1535 
-1541 SDNLQKIIDTIDKPE
+1541 
-1556 FPNLV
+1556 
-1561 KSTIYDSK
+1561 
-1569 NHNVELGNETVK
+1569 
-1581 INSALLVHL
+1581 
-1590 LTGQQYS
+1590 
-1597 SATEFNKAVNG
+1597 
-1608 LTEANHRIESDN
+1608 
-1620 ICPYNQIAEGI
+1620 
-1631 LTQKPELAKIAK
+1631 
-1643 EFQKHISKGGNAD
+1643 
-1656 KFFKELEKSGR
+1656 
-1667 LPHEIELKTI
+1667 
-1677 VPDKNA
+1677 
-1683 LIIPSDL
+1683 
-1690 LDVFIERTNQAT
+1690 
-1702 EKDAHNLRNKKLG
+1702 
-1715 NNTIDNIPKGIVQSE
+1715 VQSE
-1730 ITSENFEQQKADFI
+1730 ITPENFEQQKAEFI
-1744 KDVNEKLG
+1744 KEFNEKVGKFHKLLYG
-1752 EYAKYCVKGIE
+1752 NKVEKI
-1763 NTSTPEDLA
+1763 STPEDLA

-1778 EWTNS
+1778 EYANS
-1783 KEGQKLFKDTDFDV
+1783 EDGQKLFSESDYEH
-1797 IDKINAKNIADF
+1797 INRINANNIADF
-1809 KDLVETMKDQKELSD
+1809 KDLVETMKAQKDLSD
-1824 DIKFDLLYGAIADE
+1824 DIKSNLLYGAIAEE

-1850 EPSDLAKLNE
+1850 EPSDLTKLNE
-1860 LEDVDRIMLSGSSTE
+1860 LEIFDRTMLSGSSTE

-1888 GKYNNIIKDDNIF
+1888 GKYDSIIKDDNIF
-1901 KHVFLAADKNFA
+1901 KHVLSIGYSVE
-1913 KTKALYDTF
+1913 KTKSLYDTF
-1922 AEGNIS
+1922 AGENIS
-1928 KEYFEKIVNGL
+1928 KEWFAKIQEGL
-1939 ETSDIEAIKQ
+1939 ENSDVNAIKQ
-1949 LYSQVKDLL
+1949 LYSQTKDLL
-1958 DNNSDMSWIMFR
+1958 DNNSDISWIMFR

-1983 INTLKSAKASNKE
+1983 INTLKSAKATNEE
-1996 ICEILNKTNKDNL
+1996 ICETLNKTNKDNL

-2020 ANGDKKAEKY
+2020 ANGDEKAQKY
-2030 NVVIILNKLSHHGAY
+2030 NVVIILNKLTRGVY

-2097 TDKERTQKLIHTLD
+2097 TDKERTQKLIDNLD
-2111 CGITKLPELEVM
+2111 NGYTKLPELEVM
-2123 NQLRTDFLGIIKKH
+2123 NQLRMDFIELIKKH
-2137 LPPEKLQEIENFSE
+2137 LPPERLQELEHKFSN
-2151 DKEEFEQILI
+2151 DKETFESMLLQ
-2161 GQASSRTLRDVKL
+2161 QAFKL
-2174 SQAEEN
+2174 KGVELSPAEEK
-2180 VVDNI
+2180 VVNDI
-2185 IRITK
+2185 TRISPPLTIGATVLCEVK
-2190 PFNYGTDTLHQARSG
+2190 SG
-2205 LEKYF
+2205 LESYF
-2210 GDRDRTISDMNYAL
+2210 NRRNQYISDMNWAL
-2224 ENAQY
+2224 KCARY
-2229 KDEATKQQTLAKF
+2229 KDKETKQQTLDKF
-2242 NDLYPLLSND
+2242 NELYPLFDNEELAI
-2252 ELKDMREIYLKTP
+2252 LKDIYLNFP

-2282 IPLLQKTPNY
+2282 IPLLKGTQNY
-2292 GYSATEKALEFL
+2292 DYYATQKALEFL
-2304 NCSDAEFKQKKHNL
+2304 NCSNAEFKQKKHNL
-2318 ETRTQELRNEYKF
+2318 ETRRQELRNEYKF

-2380 PVEAAE
+2380 PIEAAE

-2391 EKNQSLRNEM
+2391 EKKQSLRNEM
-2401 FGNDYVPDKI
+2401 FGNDYEPDKI

-2729 RYVKTMT
+2729 RYIKTMT

-2787 YLDKPSTSSYD
+2787 YLDKPSPSSYD

-2816 MQSFYA
+2816 MQSFNA
-2822 KDASKLPHQPTE
+2822 KDESKLPHQPTE
-2834 EQSKEIK
+2834 EQSKEIR

-2925 ETKVFS
+2925 ESEVFS
-2931 MQLTK
+2931 RQLTK

-2948 PNAFKKL
+2948 PNALKKI

-2975 TTEVIQDKSFT
+2975 STEVIQDKSFT
-2986 PEQYK
+2986 PERYK

-3004 REYVEPEPRKEP
+3004 REYVEPEAPK
-3016 EPIEYTGDENR
+3016 YTGDENR

-3087 GDDDFASF
+3087 GDDNFSSF

-3104 DKPIAKAQKPAKE
+3104 GKPIATTAKE
-3117 EKHYKYEEF
+3117 EKHYKYEAF

-3134 TTLKSSDSM
+3134 TTLKSSGSM
-3143 MKELEEKG
+3143 IKELDEKG

-3163 KPKISD
+3163 NPKISD
-3169 TPSVEKDNDFN
+3169 IPSIEKDNDFN

-3217 LEGVDLKVKQNDDGT
+3217 LEGIDLKVKQNDDGT
-3232 YTIRIDGKGI
+3232 YTVRIDGKGI

-3256 DNPKDAGGFGE
+3256 DDPRDAGGFGE
-3267 GSRIIAGSL
+3267 GSRILAGSL
-3276 LAKGTARVRFACKDW
+3276 LAKGTNRVRFACKDW

-3310 TLTKNE
+3310 TLTKSD

-3364 KVSPDKNGNLYYI
+3364 KVTPDKNGNLYYI

-3389 GLQNMTLIF
+3389 GLQNMTLVF

-3406 FQNKGGYTIDLNTTR
+3406 FQNKAGYTIDLNTTR
-3421 DRMAIEAEQM
+3421 DRMAIEPEQM
-3431 SELTRAYAKTLPDA
+3431 FELTRAYAKTLPDA
-3445 DLVKAISALEPIFT
+3445 VLVKAISALEPIFT
-3459 SDNCNSEKFRRENK
+3459 SDDCNSDKFRRENK
-3473 ANNLSYQFAQ
+3473 ENNLSYQFAQ

-3514 NLSSKE
+3514 SLSSKE

-3528 YIFANMGTELGIEDA
+3528 YIFANMGRELGIEDA

-3566 QVLNEA
+3566 QILNEA
-3572 VKLITSNDKRG
+3572 INLITSNDKIG

-3608 AAVNSKNLD
+3608 AAVNSGNLD
-3617 GVFIH
+3617 GVFIN
-3622 TNNLKAESFP
+3622 TKTLQSESFP

-3642 LEGQTSK
+3642 LEEQTNK
-3649 NLSSYSYNQTEL
+3649 ALSSYSYNQTEL

-3668 LITQPQIIEKLNI
+3668 LITQPQIVEKLNI
-3681 LEKIYKEQQK
+3681 LEKMYKEQQK